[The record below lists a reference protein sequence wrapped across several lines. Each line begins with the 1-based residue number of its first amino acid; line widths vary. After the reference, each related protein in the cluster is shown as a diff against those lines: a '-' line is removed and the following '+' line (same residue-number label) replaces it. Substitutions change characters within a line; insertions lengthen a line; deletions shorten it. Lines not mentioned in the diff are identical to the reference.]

1 MQNGKSRIKRV
12 ASAII
17 AGVMALQTVAPV
29 ISYADDTA
37 SSVATT
43 DDSDAIANVD
53 PGTPVQVDATASE
66 EPSEAPSSGTSQA
79 DENSE
84 ETETNSDITDEVSNE
99 HTDADTADETQ
110 TVEEDAPKQDEST
123 SETTDTAP
131 SRTVTVT
138 LNKNGGE
145 FEPEWLETANEDPI
159 AAYLGTETNDI
170 VVEDTGDTIVA
181 TVTDR
186 DSIDIPVALSSD
198 ESLYFTG
205 WDVSSGSYDA
215 DSETLTFEDG
225 VDAYVLSAVYSSVV
239 DDDQT
244 LVENRTEF
252 DEQTKRQA
260 IQERLKSSGI
270 STYVLRPSDS
280 YNQLD
285 LVVEGLAFTSDDG
298 LTQTF
303 TAPYDGDYIITAYG
317 ANGGTGKG
325 KYQGYRTPGR
335 GGKAEGTVHLN
346 AGQTIHIYLGEAGGY
361 WSTNR
366 TFGGGGGQI
375 DWDRAWFP
383 DEDNGQTDRYHVFG
397 RGGGATYVT
406 VDAWTM
412 DQAGEAAHDYTDAEK
427 AQNNAAAEVAK
438 KHVIL
443 LAGGG
448 GGMGE
453 SGGSAGG
460 GGLEGQGPVANRYYA
475 GGFPPYSNAF
485 SYDATV
491 GGTTPTNG
499 RTLTYEERVDAKVY
513 PATQTRAGFGYHY
526 TVLGELYDANPAHRD
541 PVDFLFDDGQ
551 ARNYGSFFYGAN
563 GITCSGAGGGG
574 WFGGGTD
581 YAFSGGGG
589 SSFVNTSVTIDG
601 EQVEVKDADYEVGGN
616 MKYDSTETAPYLV
629 NGRVIIK
636 MVGETPKLKSVM
648 MPAQSEDISAGNIDE
663 KDGFGQKAILSP
675 GQGSANKTL
684 AYTAITYYN
693 LGDVMTVTPKWE
705 YNTLLNVTY
714 KPWDDSVA
722 KNINN
727 QMSVS
732 ITNTELGIPAE
743 GDKYYNDA
751 YPGWYAVKSV
761 MTITNAPLSMYD
773 TATVTKYFFR
783 CHPTATVSMYN
794 GIRTMDDESESGGL
808 VLDYSIAM
816 EHQGAHVYQNRNTI
830 NDMNAETVSD
840 TVTAT
845 QNHSSS
851 QWKYPELVVK
861 TPKTIQTFNVLFT
874 SPSRNAQDAILYNTD
889 LANQLGIVVTGT
901 NQNYI
906 FTKSGGLTQDEWN
919 NFLRQVSFVTYDR
932 AVFTADGVQSGVEV
946 AWYGFEKAIF
956 GSNQATRHVPT
967 LSDYPGAATHN
978 IASGSLNITSSGSV
992 YRIVGS
998 TTGDNRIY
1006 VSPGVSATVILDNV
1020 TMNYTAA
1027 GAGWGNDTSRAGD
1040 GAISCSHA
1048 NLTIILVGTSRIT
1061 AYGSYS
1067 NAIAKNGTDGS
1078 LMIDGA
1084 GTLYA
1089 VGASG
1094 DHCGAI
1100 GANVNCSFWNFT
1112 VQGGTIYANAGEHC
1126 PGIGSGC
1133 LNQPGEGNGGDG
1145 AGCGNLNFTGGTVVA
1160 RGNTAC
1166 SGIGSG
1172 WGGPV
1177 NGINISNGAKV
1188 TAYGGSYSPGI
1199 GSGGRTDNVQGG
1211 NIGSYHYHVRNIVI
1225 TGGDTVVT
1233 AFGDKSTNMPGI
1245 GCGKDPVG
1253 TVRGTLSNVV
1263 ATTLDGFQGYVRY
1276 GSSEESAAY
1285 STEQPRTPF
1294 TGTGNIGSYLA
1305 SQVNR
1310 GTPVYY
1316 TQVFFSIDTSNK
1328 HVDDADVIGTQVSS
1342 TGTIKPEQFASVSG
1356 TVWAENDRDGVYQVG
1371 DEAVVEGVAVT
1382 LYNADGSVCKT
1393 TTTNKYGAYSFDG
1406 IPEKKNY
1413 TVGFS
1418 NGSSNIQSYS
1428 PTAKIAAGENN
1439 NHVNNDWKSDVFTA
1453 IYQKNT
1459 SQTINCGVYVP
1470 STVSGF
1476 AWDDVNQNGICDN
1489 SESKI
1494 ANVTITLTDA
1504 DGNSLTDVYG
1514 NPITAVLTDA
1524 DGNYSF
1530 TNVRPRKEMKLTLT
1544 SSDTVDISNA
1554 RVSPI
1559 PTSGDEKR
1567 TNKAERSIDVLEFNG
1582 APTSA
1587 TTEKSG
1593 SMLNA
1598 ATIGEVYINSMT
1610 GTGITPVNAEYKNF
1624 ALSANN
1630 SIRGYV
1636 WVESD
1641 YNGILDGW
1649 HETQADINIEEPVL
1663 NGVKVTLKNA
1673 AGATVATTYTDFA
1686 GYYEFLAL
1694 KPGTYKVEYEETDK
1708 TAADKKVLP
1717 EEYDYFGFLVS
1728 PTATTDKKTQM
1739 GNDATA
1745 VMQNNKVAK
1754 AVSKTYQIPD
1764 TRVVS
1769 LSNEKDF
1776 YVSTANCAMY
1786 IPSKVYGYIW
1796 QDDNYNGI
1804 RETNETENVKT
1815 HIYLRRTTKSQFAD
1829 ADEQGTNISGHLLY
1843 KSYNVF
1849 GELVGN
1855 GDLNTA
1861 ADGYYEYDYLEPG
1874 IYYVVFDNTYD
1885 YYGQTLI
1892 NQGNDDTLDSET
1904 QPNISLD
1911 RSHMYCAWIG
1921 DIELPVNTKTEYN
1934 VLSKHND
1941 AGFIRL
1947 LTSFDLKK
1955 VEDLSGIPFENVK
1968 FDYEIYEKADDSG
1981 KSVFPNGPY
1990 TTVPVKPGDTSIKT
2004 EHLTTDKNGLIS
2016 FTNQDI
2022 ATYHLTET
2030 ETLPGYVR
2038 DTKTH
2043 VVKVMPETA
2052 VENNNLIWKTYIS
2065 VDGVRQTN
2073 NLYTLKNTSETT
2085 NLTVTKKWDDANDQD
2100 GIRKNAVITLK
2111 GTVTLPD
2118 GKTEAVPLQKAYTAL
2133 FKATDTYLTYTFR
2146 SIPAYYKGQ
2155 TIQYTVVENPM
2166 DGYTAIVSNT
2176 TGSVDNGYA
2185 ITVTNKHVPQFDDFT
2200 VVKVWD
2206 DGNNVDGIRPD
2217 SVTIHMNG
2225 SDGSSTEATLS
2236 NTKDWKYTFKHIP
2249 LFDANGNEITY
2260 TITEDAVAGYTYTVT
2275 NEGRSFTITNSHV
2288 QETLSIPVTKTWEDN
2303 GNQDGVRPSA
2313 IHVILMGSDGNV
2325 YEANLTAAGKWKYE
2339 FKDLPRYWME
2349 GVAIDYTLSEETVDS
2364 YTYKIE
2370 GDADTGFTVTN
2381 EHIPAVTNVVIN
2393 KYWEDAANQD
2403 GVRPDSVSVTLSGS
2417 DGKTYKATLTK
2428 DGGFS
2433 ETFENLPVFFN
2444 NGTKIAYTVTEDAVA
2459 GYIGKTATDDTG
2471 YVLSITN
2478 THTPETISKTIT
2490 KTWDDNDNQDG
2501 IRPTNVK
2508 VELYGTD
2515 GTLRTQYL
2523 TKDNNWSYSFE
2534 NLPKYQN
2541 EGTII
2546 LYTAK
2551 EEAVEG
2557 YTQKSVTTATGF
2569 NFTNTHEPQTVTYG
2583 ATKVWLDDD
2592 NRDGVRPNSITLVLN
2607 GSDGS
2612 KYTKQMTAA
2621 SNWSDV
2627 TFERI
2632 PMFNNGKYITYT
2644 LSENDVPSYVNSV
2657 AVSEDGKFFT
2667 VTNTHTPDHAIIKIT
2682 EVWHD
2687 ENDQDGIRPKK
2698 VTTIIVGSNGNR
2710 HEVPLHS
2717 SGDWHYT
2724 CDDLVKYWK
2733 NGQLVDYTVE
2743 AVTIDGYTSEVKSL
2757 GNNVFEVHNT
2767 HIPETISKTVTKTWK
2782 DNENQDGIRP
2792 ASVTVTLTGSNAVSK
2807 TATLNEENGWTA
2819 TFENL
2824 PKRDHGN
2831 IVTYNVKESDVEGYE
2846 ASIVKTEDGFQLI
2859 NEHDS
2864 ETTLRTATLVWRDE
2878 NNQDGIRPDTVT
2890 YTLHGSDGSEV
2901 EKTVSK
2907 DDSWADVMFEDLP
2920 VYQNGQKVTYTLT
2933 ESTVDGYTTD
2943 IRDNGHTFTVTNTHI
2958 PAVVNVDVTK
2968 VWTDGEN
2975 QDGNRPNS
2983 ISVILT
2989 GNDGNRYTATITAA
3003 NNWKYTFS
3011 KLPKFFN
3018 EGTQIEYTL
3027 AEDAASGYSN
3037 VIEKKDNYTFVLTNK
3052 YSPATVDIPVVKKW
3066 NDDNDRDG
3074 ARPESFNIVL
3084 NGSDGKLYTG
3094 TLSAENGYTYV
3105 FQSVPKFHNSGT
3117 LISYTVAE
3125 EKVTGY
3131 TTEVAKDSS
3140 GYKFTLTN
3148 TKSIE
3153 TVTKTVSKVWEDSN
3167 NQDGLRPS
3175 AITVILTG
3183 DDGSRYLKSVSAA
3196 ENWTTTFENLPKN
3209 QNHGQSI
3216 QYTVSEAFVSGYTDE
3231 VTQNGNNYTI
3241 TNTHMPAT
3249 TELFVTKTWKD
3260 NGNNDGMRPD
3270 EITVTAHGSDGRS
3283 YAKKLNADNQWS
3295 VMFSN
3300 LPKYANGKTIDYTL
3314 TEEAVPGYTSSITRN
3329 GKSFTLIN
3337 THVDETKNITI
3348 TKAWNDENNQDGL
3361 RPKSITAVVNGSD
3374 GSARFVQLF
3383 ESQNWT
3389 TSLNN
3394 LPKYKNSTE
3403 VQYTVKENAISGYE
3417 TEIKQTGDS
3426 YTITNT
3432 HAPAVVTVSVVK
3444 IWDDEN
3450 NQDGI
3455 RPSLIQ
3461 VTLTGS
3467 DGSTHNAAITKNDGW
3482 TYQFKDLPQYKN
3494 GVKIDYT
3501 LQEAD
3506 SNPYTYEIVKGSDG
3520 YSFTITNNYVPAA
3533 VNVPVTTIWNDDNNR
3548 DGIRAKETV
3557 ITLQGSNGKVYQ
3569 HIVTDKDSFATVF
3582 EDVPKFFD
3590 EGKEVVYTVTQNEVD
3605 GYTTDVTN
3613 TDKYTFQITNTHEP
3627 EKLAKTVT
3635 KVWDDNNNQD
3645 GLRPNTLRIALT
3657 GTDGTYIE
3665 KNLSAAN
3672 NWTETFEGLY
3682 KYFKEGTPIQY
3693 TIDEEAV
3700 GGYEKE
3706 ISEKD
3711 NLITITNTH
3720 APEKLDLIVN
3730 VVWNDAN
3737 NQDGYRP
3744 DTTTI
3749 HMSGTDGTQDTKDF
3763 TKDSSWSSI
3772 VFKDLDRFK
3781 DGTKIK
3787 YTVTEDE
3794 IPQYTTSIVANGN
3807 VVTVTN
3813 THIPEITLR
3822 NISVIWEDNDDQDGI
3837 RPDAVNIKLKG
3848 NDKLVDSS
3856 ELNEDVKWKHSFTKL
3871 PVREN
3876 GNEISYTA
3884 EENEIPGYTT
3894 TIEKTDTGYVFT
3906 NTHIPETVTVTVD
3919 KVWDDSENQDGLR
3932 PDTIHIKL
3940 VSNGIAK
3947 DAYLDA
3953 DSNWHLEFE
3962 GLPKYRDHGILNEY
3976 SVQEVDVDG
3985 YTSTVTTE
3993 DGYAF
3998 TIKND
4003 HVPAVIDI
4011 PITEEWIDD
4020 NNRDGLRPSSHTVI
4034 LTDGINTIE
4043 EIVLDKDNGY
4053 GTVLKDMPKY
4063 KNGVEI
4069 DYQIKDFKVDGY
4081 TTNIIKGDS
4090 VKDFKVTNT
4099 HVPEMVTVTVTE
4111 GWHDQSDYDK
4121 IRPEEIALTL
4131 TGSDGNV
4138 YEKTVNKET
4147 WTAVFSD
4154 LPKNSKGEQIIY
4166 TLTQEGIKG
4175 YSTTITNNQTDTITV
4190 INKHEPVKTIT
4201 VTVTWNDENNKD
4213 SIRPDKVTVKLTD
4226 GTTVVS
4232 TKEVKNDSW
4241 KHIFEDIPVFNG
4253 SDKVSY
4259 TITQDAVNGYT
4270 TEIKA
4275 SDDGN
4280 TIEIINTHISVV
4292 PPKEEP
4298 KKKEPATPAPVV
4310 EVKVEQPAPT
4320 VTLIQTTNKP
4330 TGISFFE
4337 SLFAK

>member
-1 MQNGKSRIKRV
+1 MQKCESRTKRV
-12 ASAII
+12 MSAII
-17 AGVMALQTVAPV
+17 AGMMALQVVAPT
-29 ISYADDTA
+29 ISYADDTVASTA
-37 SSVATT
+37 SSE
-43 DDSDAIANVD
+43 DNSDTKID
-53 PGTPVQVDATASE
+53 PGVPVQTDTASSNTVT
-66 EPSEAPSSGTSQA
+66 EPDSSESL
-79 DENSE
+79 E
-84 ETETNSDITDEVSNE
+84 ETADSEQTGKIQDDTVSDSQGNETNTQEE
-99 HTDADTADETQ
+99 TAQDTVQQND
-110 TVEEDAPKQDEST
+110 SG
-123 SETTDTAP
+123 SETTE
-131 SRTVTVT
+131 SESVRTVTVT
-138 LNKNGGE
+138 LNKNGGI

-159 AAYLGTETNDI
+159 ATYLGTETNDI
-170 VVEDTGDTIVA
+170 AIEDTGDTIVA

-186 DSIDIPVALSSD
+186 DSISIPVALSGD
-198 ESLYFTG
+198 DSLYFTG

-215 DSETLTFEDG
+215 DNETLTFDDG
-225 VDAYVLSAVYSSVV
+225 VDAYVLTAVYNSVA
-239 DDDQT
+239 DEDQQ
-244 LVENRTEF
+244 LIENKEIF
-252 DEQTKRQA
+252 DEQAEKNVLQQKLSA
-260 IQERLKSSGI
+260 SGI
-270 STYVLRPSDS
+270 SLYEMRPSDS

-285 LVVEGLAFTSDDG
+285 LIIDGLAFTSDDG
-298 LTQTF
+298 LVQTF
-303 TAPYDGDYIITAYG
+303 TAPYDGDYTITAYG

-335 GGKAEGTVHLN
+335 GGKAEGTIHLN

-427 AQNNAAAEVAK
+427 AQNDAAAEVAK
-438 KHVIL
+438 NHVIL

-453 SGGSAGG
+453 SGGTAGG

-499 RTLTYEERVDAKVY
+499 RVLTYDERVDAKVY

-526 TVLGELYDANPAHRD
+526 TILGELYDANPANRD
-541 PVDFLFDDGQ
+541 PVSLLFDDGQ

-601 EQVEVKDADYEVGGN
+601 KQVEVKDADYEVGGN
-616 MKYDSTETAPYLV
+616 MKYDSTNSAPYLI
-629 NGRVIIK
+629 NGRVLIH
-636 MVGETPKLKSVM
+636 MVGTTPKIKTIM
-648 MPAQSEDISAGNIDE
+648 MEAQNEDISSSHVDDADVY
-663 KDGFGQKAILSP
+663 GQKAYLNK
-675 GQGSANKTL
+675 GQDVASTTI

-693 LGDVMTVTPKWE
+693 MGDLMTVNPVWE
-705 YNTLLNVTY
+705 YSTMLSPTDRDWN
-714 KPWDDSVA
+714 DSVA
-722 KNINN
+722 KSIDSRL
-727 QMSVS
+727 SVS
-732 ITNTELGIPAE
+732 VANTNLGVPNP
-743 GDKYYNDA
+743 GDKYYNAD

-761 MTITNAPLSMYD
+761 MTITNPVNTMYSTERLTKYYFRCKGIASYTLSSGTKTMYDKGERGELAIDYNIYINHEGVHVYSDRNIINGTPTSTVDDTIAATAGRSASTWQYPHMALTDVNNINTILIQFSSHGFNTNDSISYDASYADSLGITGSGNQYSYIFKAKSKNSVSTANWEKFLQSITYTTYDAATFTSTGVSGGVTIFWYADENLWENNMFYDSSSGHFYACINTGNSITWGEARNRALSMYNSALD
-773 TATVTKYFFR
+773 CYGYLAHITSQSEQDYLYTLMDKSTQGWLGATRKVSGNEWDWYWRDGPANETSEPFFR
-783 CHPTATVSMYN
+783 QNADGTYGTLLWGYENWDSKTEPN
-794 GIRTMDDESESGGL
+794 NSGGVEWCMHYYGSNRGVWNDYIDSNGAVTSFIVEWSKDGL
-808 VLDYSIAM
+808 V
-816 EHQGAHVYQNRNTI
+816 G
-830 NDMNAETVSD
+830 NDHSVSD
-840 TVTAT
+840 T
-845 QNHSSS
+845 
-851 QWKYPELVVK
+851 
-861 TPKTIQTFNVLFT
+861 
-874 SPSRNAQDAILYNTD
+874 
-889 LANQLGIVVTGT
+889 
-901 NQNYI
+901 
-906 FTKSGGLTQDEWN
+906 
-919 NFLRQVSFVTYDR
+919 
-932 AVFTADGVQSGVEV
+932 
-946 AWYGFEKAIF
+946 
-956 GSNQATRHVPT
+956 
-967 LSDYPGAATHN
+967 
-978 IASGSLNITSSGSV
+978 
-992 YRIVGS
+992 
-998 TTGDNRIY
+998 
-1006 VSPGVSATVILDNV
+1006 
-1020 TMNYTAA
+1020 
-1027 GAGWGNDTSRAGD
+1027 
-1040 GAISCSHA
+1040 
-1048 NLTIILVGTSRIT
+1048 
-1061 AYGSYS
+1061 
-1067 NAIAKNGTDGS
+1067 
-1078 LMIDGA
+1078 
-1084 GTLYA
+1084 
-1089 VGASG
+1089 
-1094 DHCGAI
+1094 
-1100 GANVNCSFWNFT
+1100 
-1112 VQGGTIYANAGEHC
+1112 
-1126 PGIGSGC
+1126 
-1133 LNQPGEGNGGDG
+1133 
-1145 AGCGNLNFTGGTVVA
+1145 
-1160 RGNTAC
+1160 
-1166 SGIGSG
+1166 
-1172 WGGPV
+1172 
-1177 NGINISNGAKV
+1177 
-1188 TAYGGSYSPGI
+1188 
-1199 GSGGRTDNVQGG
+1199 
-1211 NIGSYHYHVRNIVI
+1211 
-1225 TGGDTVVT
+1225 
-1233 AFGDKSTNMPGI
+1233 
-1245 GCGKDPVG
+1245 
-1253 TVRGTLSNVV
+1253 
-1263 ATTLDGFQGYVRY
+1263 
-1276 GSSEESAAY
+1276 
-1285 STEQPRTPF
+1285 
-1294 TGTGNIGSYLA
+1294 
-1305 SQVNR
+1305 
-1310 GTPVYY
+1310 
-1316 TQVFFSIDTSNK
+1316 
-1328 HVDDADVIGTQVSS
+1328 DVIGTQIVA
-1342 TGTIKPEQFASVSG
+1342 EQEQKVNNGEVSG
-1356 TVWAENDRDGVYQVG
+1356 TVWAENDYNGLFATDKAKLQDITVQLISDNGTVVATAQTNKLGQYDFTGLAPGNYYVKFTSQSFVG
-1371 DEAVVEGVAVT
+1371 
-1382 LYNADGSVCKT
+1382 YNAVPDGGNSIVQQASKGINDSYAQT
-1393 TTTNKYGAYSFDG
+1393 PVFALTYNDVLEKSF
-1406 IPEKKNY
+1406 
-1413 TVGFS
+1413 
-1418 NGSSNIQSYS
+1418 
-1428 PTAKIAAGENN
+1428 
-1439 NHVNNDWKSDVFTA
+1439 
-1453 IYQKNT
+1453 
-1459 SQTINCGVYVP
+1459 GVYVP

-1476 AWDDVNQNGICDN
+1476 AWDDANQNGIYDN
-1489 SESKI
+1489 REAKI

-1514 NPITAVLTDA
+1514 NPIAAVLTDA
-1524 DGNYSF
+1524 NGNYSF
-1530 TNVRPRKEMKLTLT
+1530 TNVRPRKEMKLTLA
-1544 SSDTVDISNA
+1544 SSNTVDISNA

-1559 PTSGDEKR
+1559 PASGDVKL
-1567 TNKAERSIDVLEFNG
+1567 TNKAEKSIGMLEFNG

-1593 SMLNA
+1593 SMLTS
-1598 ATIGEVYINSMT
+1598 ATIGEIYINSMS

-1649 HETQADINIEEPVL
+1649 HETQADIDIEEPVL

-1694 KPGTYKVEYEETDK
+1694 KPGTYKVEYEETDR

-1717 EEYDYFGFLVS
+1717 EEYDYFGFTVS

-1739 GNDATA
+1739 GNDSTA

-1764 TRVVS
+1764 TRVVN

-1776 YVSTANCAMY
+1776 YVSTANCALY

-1804 RETNETENVKT
+1804 REANETQNVET
-1815 HIYLRRTTKSQFAD
+1815 HIYLRRTTKSKFAD

-1849 GELVGN
+1849 GELIGN

-1861 ADGYYEYDYLEPG
+1861 TDGYYEYNCLEPG

-1885 YYGQTLI
+1885 CYGQTLI
-1892 NQGNDDTLDSET
+1892 NQGNDDTLDSEA

-1968 FDYEIYEKADDSG
+1968 FDYEIYSKAENFGKSVFPDDRHQGAPQIYEGAEDSG
-1981 KSVFPNGPY
+1981 KSVFSDDSNELY
-1990 TTVPVKPGDTSIKT
+1990 TTASIET
-2004 EHLTTDKNGLIS
+2004 FAQAEHLITDKDGLIH
-2016 FTNQDI
+2016 FINQDI

-2030 ETLPGYVR
+2030 KTLPGYVR
-2038 DTKTH
+2038 DKKTH
-2043 VVKVMPETA
+2043 VIKVMPETT
-2052 VENNNLIWKTYIS
+2052 VENNNLVWKTYIS
-2065 VDGVRQTN
+2065 VDGVRQTD

-2100 GIRKNAVITLK
+2100 GIRQNAVITLK

-2118 GKTEAVPLQKAYTAL
+2118 GKAEAVPLQKAYTAL
-2133 FKATDTYLTYTFR
+2133 FKATDTYLSYTFR

-2155 TIQYTVVENPM
+2155 TIQYTVIENPM
-2166 DGYTAIVSNT
+2166 DGYTATVGAT
-2176 TGSVDNGYA
+2176 TGSADKGYA

-2200 VVKVWD
+2200 VTKVWD
-2206 DGNNVDGIRPD
+2206 DSNNIDGMRPD
-2217 SVTIHMNG
+2217 SVTIHLNG

-2236 NTKDWKYTFKHIP
+2236 NAKDWKYTFKHMP
-2249 LFDANGNEITY
+2249 LFDANGNKITY

-2288 QETLSIPVTKTWEDN
+2288 QETFSIPVTKTWEDN

-2313 IHVILMGSDGNV
+2313 IHVTLMGSDGNV

-2349 GVAIDYTLSEETVDS
+2349 GVAIDYTLNEEAVNG

-2381 EHIPAVTNVVIN
+2381 EHISAVTNVVVN

-2403 GVRPDSVSVTLSGS
+2403 GVRPDSVAVTLSGS

-2428 DGGFS
+2428 DTGFS
-2433 ETFENLPVFFN
+2433 KTFENLPVFFN
-2444 NGTKIAYTVTEDAVA
+2444 NGTKITYTVTEDAVN
-2459 GYIGKTATDDTG
+2459 GYTGKITTDDTG
-2471 YVLSITN
+2471 YILSITN
-2478 THTPETISKTIT
+2478 THAPETIRKTVT
-2490 KTWDDNDNQDG
+2490 KTWDDGNDRDG

-2508 VELYGTD
+2508 IELYGTD
-2515 GTLRTQYL
+2515 GTRRTQYL
-2523 TKDNNWSYSFE
+2523 TKDNHWSYSFE

-2546 LYTAK
+2546 LYTIK
-2551 EEAVEG
+2551 EEAVDG
-2557 YTQKSVTTATGF
+2557 YTQKSVTTTAGF
-2569 NFTNTHEPQTVTYG
+2569 DLTNTHEIQTADYEVK
-2583 ATKVWLDDD
+2583 KVWIDD
-2592 NRDGVRPNSITLVLN
+2592 NDRDGARPTSITLTLT

-2621 SNWSDV
+2621 DNWNAV
-2627 TFERI
+2627 TFERV
-2632 PMFNNGKYITYT
+2632 PMFNGGKYITYT
-2644 LSENDVPSYVNSV
+2644 LTENEVPSYINSIE
-2657 AVSEDGKFFT
+2657 VSEDGKHFT
-2667 VTNTHTPDHAIIKIT
+2667 VTNTHAPDHTVINIT

-2687 ENDQDGIRPKK
+2687 ENDQDGIRPRKMIAI
-2698 VTTIIVGSNGNR
+2698 VVGSNGNR

-2975 QDGNRPNS
+2975 QDGNRPDS

-3074 ARPESFNIVL
+3074 ARPESVNIVL

-3249 TELFVTKTWKD
+3249 TEFFVTKTWKD

-3467 DGSTHNAAITKNDGW
+3467 DGSVRNAAITKNDGW
-3482 TYQFKDLPQYKN
+3482 TYQFKNLPKYKN
-3494 GVKIDYT
+3494 GMKIDYT
-3501 LQEAD
+3501 LQEAN
-3506 SNPYTYEIVKGSDG
+3506 SNPYTYEIVKGSDE
-3520 YSFTITNNYVPAA
+3520 YSFTITNNYVPAV
-3533 VNVPVTTIWNDDNNR
+3533 VNVPITTVWDDDDNR
-3548 DGIRAKETV
+3548 DGIRAKETA
-3557 ITLQGSNGKVYQ
+3557 ITLHGSNGKVYQ
-3569 HIVTDKDSFATVF
+3569 RIVTGKDDFATVF

-3590 EGKEVVYTVTQNEVD
+3590 EGREVVYTVTQNEMN
-3605 GYTTDVTN
+3605 GYTANIAN

-3627 EKLAKTVT
+3627 ERLAKTVT

-3645 GLRPNTLRIALT
+3645 GLRPNTLRVALT

-3665 KNLSAAN
+3665 KSLSTAN
-3672 NWTETFEGLY
+3672 NWTETFDGLY

-3693 TIDEEAV
+3693 TIDEEMV

-3744 DTTTI
+3744 DAATI
-3749 HMSGTDGTQDTKDF
+3749 HMSGTDGTQDTRDF
-3763 TKDSSWSSI
+3763 TKSSSWTAI
-3772 VFKDLDRFK
+3772 VFKDLDHYK
-3781 DGTKIK
+3781 DGNEIK

-3794 IPQYTTSIVANGN
+3794 IPQYTTSIAVNGN

-3932 PDTIHIKL
+3932 PDSIDVILTGSDGNTYNATI
-3940 VSNGIAK
+3940 SEK
-3947 DAYLDA
+3947 D
-3953 DSNWHLEFE
+3953 NWTYIFAN
-3962 GLPKYRDHGILNEY
+3962 LPKYFNDGTLVEY
-3976 SVQEVDVDG
+3976 SLQEVETDGYAGTVTKGTDG
-3985 YTSTVTTE
+3985 YT
-3993 DGYAF
+3993 F

-4003 HVPAVIDI
+4003 HTPAVVDI
-4011 PITEEWIDD
+4011 PVTKVWNDD
-4020 NNRDGLRPSSHTVI
+4020 EDRDGLRPNSI
-4034 LTDGINTIE
+4034 
-4043 EIVLDKDNGY
+4043 
-4053 GTVLKDMPKY
+4053 
-4063 KNGVEI
+4063 
-4069 DYQIKDFKVDGY
+4069 
-4081 TTNIIKGDS
+4081 
-4090 VKDFKVTNT
+4090 
-4099 HVPEMVTVTVTE
+4099 HV
-4111 GWHDQSDYDK
+4111 
-4121 IRPEEIALTL
+4121 TL
-4131 TGSDGNV
+4131 TGSDGST
-4138 YEKTVNKET
+4138 YKKDLEKD
-4147 WTAVFSD
+4147 S
-4154 LPKNSKGEQIIY
+4154 
-4166 TLTQEGIKG
+4166 G
-4175 YSTTITNNQTDTITV
+4175 YSTIFTSLPKYHNGELISYSLAETPVEGYETDIQAAESGYGFTITNT
-4190 INKHEPVKTIT
+4190 HEVSKKTIK
-4201 VTVTWNDENNKD
+4201 VSKVWDDAENQD
-4213 SIRPDKVTVKLTD
+4213 GIRPDSVTATLTGSNNSKYTAKLNKENNWTYTFEGLFCKAD
-4226 GTTVVS
+4226 GATIKYEVSEKDVAGYTPSIKETEGGFIITNAHKPETV
-4232 TKEVKNDSW
+4232 TINIVKNWNDSQNADN
-4241 KHIFEDIPVFNG
+4241 IRPDAISITLTG
-4253 SDKVSY
+4253 SDNSSRSITLNKAGDYKTAVDSLPKFHEGKQITY
-4259 TITQDAVNGYT
+4259 TVTETPVDGYT
-4270 TEIKA
+4270 SSVQASADGYSFVVINTHTPEVHQEKKETPTTPKFEIKA
-4275 SDDGN
+4275 EPST
-4280 TIEIINTHISVV
+4280 TI
-4292 PPKEEP
+4292 
-4298 KKKEPATPAPVV
+4298 
-4310 EVKVEQPAPT
+4310 
-4320 VTLIQTTNKP
+4320 IQTTNKP
-4330 TGISFFE
+4330 TGVSFFD
-4337 SLFAK
+4337 SLLG

>member
-1 MQNGKSRIKRV
+1 MQKCESRTKRV
-12 ASAII
+12 MSAII
-17 AGVMALQTVAPV
+17 AGMMALQVVAPT
-29 ISYADDTA
+29 ISYADDTVASTA
-37 SSVATT
+37 SSEDNSNTQ
-43 DDSDAIANVD
+43 ID
-53 PGTPVQVDATASE
+53 PGVPVQTDTASSNTVT
-66 EPSEAPSSGTSQA
+66 EPDSSESL
-79 DENSE
+79 E
-84 ETETNSDITDEVSNE
+84 ETADSEQTGEIQDDTVSDSQGNETNTQEETVQ
-99 HTDADTADETQ
+99 DTVQ
-110 TVEEDAPKQDEST
+110 QNNSG
-123 SETTDTAP
+123 SETTE
-131 SRTVTVT
+131 SESVRTVTVT
-138 LNKNGGE
+138 LNKNGGI

-170 VVEDTGDTIVA
+170 AIEDTGDTIVA

-186 DSIDIPVALSSD
+186 DSISIPVALSGD
-198 ESLYFTG
+198 DSLYFTG

-215 DSETLTFEDG
+215 DNETLTFDDG
-225 VDAYVLSAVYSSVV
+225 VDAYVLTAVYDSVA
-239 DDDQT
+239 DEDQQ
-244 LVENRTEF
+244 LIENKEIF
-252 DEQTKRQA
+252 DEQAEKNVLQQKLSA
-260 IQERLKSSGI
+260 SGI
-270 STYVLRPSDS
+270 NLYEMRPSDS

-285 LVVEGLAFTSDDG
+285 LIIDGLAFTSDDG
-298 LTQTF
+298 LVQTF
-303 TAPYDGDYIITAYG
+303 TAPYDGDYTITAYG

-335 GGKAEGTVHLN
+335 GGKAEGTIHLN

-427 AQNNAAAEVAK
+427 AQNDAAAEVAK
-438 KHVIL
+438 NHVIL

-453 SGGSAGG
+453 SGGTAGG

-499 RTLTYEERVDAKVY
+499 RVLTYDERVDAKVY

-526 TVLGELYDANPAHRD
+526 TILGELYDANPANRD
-541 PVDFLFDDGQ
+541 PVSLLFDDGQ

-601 EQVEVKDADYEVGGN
+601 KQVEVKDADYEVGGN
-616 MKYDSTETAPYLV
+616 MKYDSTNSAPYLI
-629 NGRVIIK
+629 NGRVLIH
-636 MVGETPKLKSVM
+636 MVGTTPKMKTIM
-648 MPAQSEDISAGNIDE
+648 MEAQNEDISSSHVDDADVY
-663 KDGFGQKAILSP
+663 GQKAYLNK
-675 GQGSANKTL
+675 GQDVASTTI

-693 LGDVMTVTPKWE
+693 MGDLMTVNPVWE
-705 YNTLLNVTY
+705 YSTMLSPTDRDWN
-714 KPWDDSVA
+714 DSVA
-722 KNINN
+722 KSIDSRL
-727 QMSVS
+727 SVS
-732 ITNTELGIPAE
+732 VANTNLGVPNP
-743 GDKYYNDA
+743 GDKYYNAD

-761 MTITNAPLSMYD
+761 MTITNPVNTMYSTERLTKYYFRCKGIASYTLSSGTKTMYDKGERGELAIDYNIYINHEGVHVYSDRNIINGTPTSTVDDTIAATAGRSASTWQYPHMALTDVNNINTILVQFSSHGFNTSDSISYDASYADSLGITGSGNQYSYIFKAKSKNSVSTANWEKFLQSITYTTYDAATFTSTGVSGGVTIFWYADENLWENNMFYDSSSSHFYACINTGSSITWGEARNRALSMYNSALD
-773 TATVTKYFFR
+773 CYGYLAHITSQSEQDYLYTLMDKSTQGWLGATRKVSENEWDWYWRDGPANETNEPFFR
-783 CHPTATVSMYN
+783 QNADGIYGSLLWGYENWDSKTEPNNVGDEWCMHYYGNKSGVWNDYSDTN
-794 GIRTMDDESESGGL
+794 GAVTSFIVEWSKDGL
-808 VLDYSIAM
+808 V
-816 EHQGAHVYQNRNTI
+816 G
-830 NDMNAETVSD
+830 NDHSVSD
-840 TVTAT
+840 T
-845 QNHSSS
+845 
-851 QWKYPELVVK
+851 
-861 TPKTIQTFNVLFT
+861 
-874 SPSRNAQDAILYNTD
+874 
-889 LANQLGIVVTGT
+889 
-901 NQNYI
+901 
-906 FTKSGGLTQDEWN
+906 
-919 NFLRQVSFVTYDR
+919 
-932 AVFTADGVQSGVEV
+932 
-946 AWYGFEKAIF
+946 
-956 GSNQATRHVPT
+956 
-967 LSDYPGAATHN
+967 
-978 IASGSLNITSSGSV
+978 
-992 YRIVGS
+992 
-998 TTGDNRIY
+998 
-1006 VSPGVSATVILDNV
+1006 
-1020 TMNYTAA
+1020 
-1027 GAGWGNDTSRAGD
+1027 
-1040 GAISCSHA
+1040 
-1048 NLTIILVGTSRIT
+1048 
-1061 AYGSYS
+1061 
-1067 NAIAKNGTDGS
+1067 
-1078 LMIDGA
+1078 
-1084 GTLYA
+1084 
-1089 VGASG
+1089 
-1094 DHCGAI
+1094 
-1100 GANVNCSFWNFT
+1100 
-1112 VQGGTIYANAGEHC
+1112 
-1126 PGIGSGC
+1126 
-1133 LNQPGEGNGGDG
+1133 
-1145 AGCGNLNFTGGTVVA
+1145 
-1160 RGNTAC
+1160 
-1166 SGIGSG
+1166 
-1172 WGGPV
+1172 
-1177 NGINISNGAKV
+1177 
-1188 TAYGGSYSPGI
+1188 
-1199 GSGGRTDNVQGG
+1199 
-1211 NIGSYHYHVRNIVI
+1211 
-1225 TGGDTVVT
+1225 
-1233 AFGDKSTNMPGI
+1233 
-1245 GCGKDPVG
+1245 
-1253 TVRGTLSNVV
+1253 
-1263 ATTLDGFQGYVRY
+1263 
-1276 GSSEESAAY
+1276 
-1285 STEQPRTPF
+1285 
-1294 TGTGNIGSYLA
+1294 
-1305 SQVNR
+1305 
-1310 GTPVYY
+1310 
-1316 TQVFFSIDTSNK
+1316 
-1328 HVDDADVIGTQVSS
+1328 DVIGTQIVA
-1342 TGTIKPEQFASVSG
+1342 EQEQKVNNGEVSG
-1356 TVWAENDRDGVYQVG
+1356 TVWAENDYNGLFAT
-1371 DEAVVEGVAVT
+1371 DEAKLQDITVQLISDNGTVVATAQTNRLGQYDFTGLAPGNYYVKFTSQSFVG
-1382 LYNADGSVCKT
+1382 YNAVPDGGNSIVQQASKGINDSYAQT
-1393 TTTNKYGAYSFDG
+1393 PVFALTYNDVLEKSF
-1406 IPEKKNY
+1406 
-1413 TVGFS
+1413 
-1418 NGSSNIQSYS
+1418 
-1428 PTAKIAAGENN
+1428 
-1439 NHVNNDWKSDVFTA
+1439 
-1453 IYQKNT
+1453 
-1459 SQTINCGVYVP
+1459 GVYVP

-1476 AWDDVNQNGICDN
+1476 AWDDANQNGIYDN
-1489 SESKI
+1489 REAKI

-1514 NPITAVLTDA
+1514 NPIAAVLTDA
-1524 DGNYSF
+1524 NGNYSF

-1559 PTSGDEKR
+1559 PTSGDVKL
-1567 TNKAERSIDVLEFNG
+1567 TNKAEKSIGMLEFNG

-1593 SMLNA
+1593 SMLTS
-1598 ATIGEVYINSMT
+1598 ATIGEIYINSMS

-1728 PTATTDKKTQM
+1728 PTAATDKKTQM
-1739 GNDATA
+1739 GNDSTA

-1764 TRVVS
+1764 TRVVA
-1769 LSNEKDF
+1769 LNNEKDF

-1892 NQGNDDTLDSET
+1892 NQGNDDTLDSEA

-1947 LTSFDLKK
+1947 LTDFDLKK
-1955 VEDLSGIPFENVK
+1955 IEDLSGIPFENVK
-1968 FDYEIYEKADDSG
+1968 FDYEIYEKAADSG

-2004 EHLTTDKNGLIS
+2004 KHLTTDKNGLIH

-2022 ATYHLTET
+2022 ATYHLIET
-2030 ETLPGYVR
+2030 ETLPGYVK

-2043 VVKVMPETA
+2043 VVKVMPEAA
-2052 VENNNLIWKTYIS
+2052 VENNNLVWKTYIS
-2065 VDGVRQTN
+2065 VDGVRLTD

-2100 GIRKNAVITLK
+2100 GIRQNAVITLK

-2118 GKTEAVPLQKAYTAL
+2118 GQTEAVPLQKAYTAL

-2155 TIQYTVVENPM
+2155 TIQYTVIENPM
-2166 DGYTAIVSNT
+2166 DGYTATVSAT
-2176 TGSVDNGYA
+2176 TGSTDKGYA

-2200 VVKVWD
+2200 VTKVWD
-2206 DGNNVDGIRPD
+2206 DSNNIDGMRPD
-2217 SVTIHMNG
+2217 SVTIHLNG

-2236 NTKDWKYTFKHIP
+2236 NAKDWKYTFKHMP
-2249 LFDANGNEITY
+2249 LYDANGNEITY
-2260 TITEDAVAGYTYTVT
+2260 TITEDAVTGYTYTVT
-2275 NEGRSFTITNSHV
+2275 NKDRAFTITNKHT
-2288 QETLSIPVTKTWEDN
+2288 QETFSIPVTKTWEDN

-2313 IHVILMGSDGNV
+2313 IHVTLMGSDGNV

-2339 FKDLPRYWME
+2339 FKDLPHYWME
-2349 GVAIDYTLSEETVDS
+2349 GVAIDYTLNEEAVNG

-2381 EHIPAVTNVVIN
+2381 EHISAVTNVVVN
-2393 KYWEDAANQD
+2393 KYWEDAENQD
-2403 GVRPDSVSVTLSGS
+2403 GVRPDSVAVTLSGS

-2428 DGGFS
+2428 DTGFS
-2433 ETFENLPVFFN
+2433 KTFENLPVFFN
-2444 NGTKIAYTVTEDAVA
+2444 NGTKITYTVTEDAVN
-2459 GYIGKTATDDTG
+2459 GYTGKITTDDTG
-2471 YVLSITN
+2471 YILSITN
-2478 THTPETISKTIT
+2478 THAPETIRKTVT
-2490 KTWDDNDNQDG
+2490 KTWDDGNDRDG

-2508 VELYGTD
+2508 IELYGTD
-2515 GTLRTQYL
+2515 GTRRTQYL
-2523 TKDNNWSYSFE
+2523 TKDNHWSYSFE

-2546 LYTAK
+2546 LYTIK
-2551 EEAVEG
+2551 EEAVDG
-2557 YTQKSVTTATGF
+2557 YTQKSVTTTAGF
-2569 NFTNTHEPQTVTYG
+2569 DLTNTHEIQTADYEVK
-2583 ATKVWLDDD
+2583 KVWIDD
-2592 NRDGVRPNSITLVLN
+2592 NDRDGARPTSITLTLT

-2621 SNWSDV
+2621 DNWNAV
-2627 TFERI
+2627 TFERV
-2632 PMFNNGKYITYT
+2632 PMFNGGKYITYT
-2644 LSENDVPSYVNSV
+2644 LTENEVPSYINLIE
-2657 AVSEDGKFFT
+2657 VSEDGKHFT
-2667 VTNTHTPDHAIIKIT
+2667 VTNTHAPDHTVINIT

-2687 ENDQDGIRPKK
+2687 ENDQDGIRPRKMTAI
-2698 VTTIIVGSNGNR
+2698 VVGSNGNR

-2807 TATLNEENGWTA
+2807 TATLNEDNGWTA

-2831 IVTYNVKESDVEGYE
+2831 IVAYNVKESDTEGYE
-2846 ASIVKTEDGFQLI
+2846 ASVVKTEDGFQLI

-2864 ETTLRTATLVWRDE
+2864 ETTMRTVTLVWRDE
-2878 NNQDGIRPDTVT
+2878 DNRDGVRPDAVT
-2890 YTLHGSDGSEV
+2890 YTLHGSDGSEQ
-2901 EKTVSK
+2901 EKTVNK
-2907 DDSWADVMFEDLP
+2907 DDAWNDVVFEDLP
-2920 VYQNGQKVTYTLT
+2920 VYQNGQRISYTLT
-2933 ESTVDGYTTD
+2933 ESAIDGYTND
-2943 IRDNGHTFTVTNTHI
+2943 IRSSGNTFTVTNTHI
-2958 PAVVNVDVTK
+2958 PETVNVDVTK
-2968 VWTDGEN
+2968 IWTDGEN
-2975 QDGNRPNS
+2975 QDGNRPDS

-2989 GNDGNRYTATITAA
+2989 GSDGKRYTTTITAA
-3003 NNWKYTFS
+3003 NNWKHTFL

-3027 AEDAASGYSN
+3027 TEDTMSGYSD
-3037 VIEKKDNYTFVLTNK
+3037 VVEKRSDYVFVLTNK
-3052 YSPATVDIPVVKKW
+3052 YSPATVDVTIVKKW
-3066 NDDNDRDG
+3066 DDDNDRDG
-3074 ARPESFNIVL
+3074 MRPESVDIVL

-3094 TLSAENGYTYV
+3094 TLSTENGYTCV
-3105 FQSVPKFHNSGT
+3105 FQSVPKYHDGGT
-3117 LISYTVAE
+3117 LINYTIAE
-3125 EKVTGY
+3125 EKIPGY
-3131 TTEVAKDSS
+3131 TTTIAKDAS

-3148 TKSIE
+3148 AKTID
-3153 TVTKTVSKVWEDSN
+3153 TVAKTVSKVWDDNN
-3167 NQDGLRPS
+3167 NQDGLRPT

-3183 DDGSRYLKSVSAA
+3183 DDGSRRVKSVTAA
-3196 ENWTTTFENLPKN
+3196 ENWTVTFENLPKN
-3209 QNHGQSI
+3209 KNHGQNI
-3216 QYTVSEAFVSGYTDE
+3216 QYTVSEAFVSGYTE
-3231 VTQNGNNYTI
+3231 AITQNDDNYTI
-3241 TNTHMPAT
+3241 TNTHTPASS
-3249 TELFVTKTWKD
+3249 EFFVTKIWKD

-3283 YAKKLNADNQWS
+3283 YTEKLNANNQWS
-3295 VMFSN
+3295 IMFSN
-3300 LPKYANGKTIDYTL
+3300 LPKYADGKTIDYTL
-3314 TEEAVPGYTSSITRN
+3314 AEEVVPGYASSITRN

-3361 RPKSITAVVNGSD
+3361 RPKTITAVVNGSD

-3383 ESQNWT
+3383 EGQNWAT
-3389 TSLNN
+3389 NLNN
-3394 LPKYKNSTE
+3394 LPKYKNGTE
-3403 VQYTVKENAISGYE
+3403 IQYTVKENAIPGYE

-3426 YTITNT
+3426 YAITNSHT
-3432 HAPAVVTVSVVK
+3432 PAVVTVSAVK
-3444 IWDDEN
+3444 VWDDAN

-3467 DGSTHNAAITKNDGW
+3467 DGSVRNAAITKNDGW
-3482 TYQFKDLPQYKN
+3482 TYQFKNLPKYNN
-3494 GVKIDYT
+3494 GTKIDYT
-3501 LQEAD
+3501 LQEAN
-3506 SNPYTYEIVKGSDG
+3506 SNPYTYEIVKGSDE
-3520 YSFTITNNYVPAA
+3520 YSFTITNNYVPAV
-3533 VNVPVTTIWNDDNNR
+3533 VNVPVTTVWDDDDNR
-3548 DGIRAKETV
+3548 DGIRAKETA
-3557 ITLQGSNGKVYQ
+3557 ITLQGSNGKTYQ
-3569 HIVTDKDSFATVF
+3569 RIVTGKDSFATVF
-3582 EDVPKFFD
+3582 ENMPKFFD
-3590 EGKEVVYTVTQNEVD
+3590 EGKEVVYTVTQNEMN
-3605 GYTTDVTN
+3605 GYTAN
-3613 TDKYTFQITNTHEP
+3613 IASTDKYTFQITNTHEP
-3627 EKLAKTVT
+3627 ERLAKTVT

-3665 KNLSAAN
+3665 KSLSTAN
-3672 NWTETFEGLY
+3672 NWTETFDGLY

-3700 GGYEKE
+3700 GGYEKG

-3720 APEKLDLIVN
+3720 ATEKLDLIVN

-3744 DTTTI
+3744 DAATI
-3749 HMSGTDGTQDTKDF
+3749 HMSGTDGTQDTRDF
-3763 TKDSSWSSI
+3763 TKNSSWTAI
-3772 VFKDLDRFK
+3772 VFKDLDHYK
-3781 DGTKIK
+3781 DGNEIK
-3787 YTVTEDE
+3787 YTVAEDE
-3794 IPQYTTSIVANGN
+3794 IPQYTTSIAVNGN

-3813 THIPEITLR
+3813 THIPETTLR
-3822 NISVIWEDNDDQDGI
+3822 NISVIWDDNNDQDGL
-3837 RPDAVNIKLKG
+3837 RPDAVSIKLKG
-3848 NDKLVDSS
+3848 NDKFIDSS

-3876 GNEISYTA
+3876 GNKITYTA

-3894 TIEKTDTGYVFT
+3894 SIEKTDTGYVFT

-3919 KVWDDSENQDGLR
+3919 KVWKDAENQDGLR
-3932 PDTIHIKL
+3932 PDAIHIRL
-3940 VSNGIAK
+3940 ISNDIEK
-3947 DAYLDA
+3947 DTYLDA
-3953 DSNWHLEFE
+3953 ESDWHLDFE

-3985 YTSTVTTE
+3985 YTSTVTTK

-3998 TIKND
+3998 TIEND

-4020 NNRDGLRPSSHTVI
+4020 NDRDGLRPDSHTVI
-4034 LTDGINTIE
+4034 LVDGTNTIE
-4043 EIVLDKDNGY
+4043 EVVLDKNNGY
-4053 GTVLKDMPKY
+4053 GVVLKNMPKY

-4069 DYQIKDFKVDGY
+4069 NYQIKDFKVDGY
-4081 TTNIIKGDS
+4081 TTNIIKSDS
-4090 VKDFKVTNT
+4090 VKDFNITNT

-4121 IRPEEIALTL
+4121 IRPEKVTLTL

-4138 YEKTVNKET
+4138 YEKTVTKDT
-4147 WTAVFSD
+4147 WTTAFSD

-4175 YSTTITNNQTDTITV
+4175 YKTTITDNETGTIAV
-4190 INKHEPVKTIT
+4190 INTHEPVKTIT

-4213 SIRPDKVTVKLTD
+4213 NIRPDKVTVKLAN
-4226 GTTVVS
+4226 GTTAVS
-4232 TKEVKNDSW
+4232 TKEINNDSW
-4241 KHIFEDIPVFNG
+4241 KHVFENIIVFNG
-4253 SDKVSY
+4253 DGKASY
-4259 TITQDAVNGYT
+4259 TVTQDAVSEYT

-4280 TIEIINTHISVV
+4280 TIEIINTHVPV
-4292 PPKEEP
+4292 APPKEEP
-4298 KKKEPATPAPVV
+4298 KQEETVTPAAPAPVV
-4310 EVKVEQPAPT
+4310 EIKTEPT
-4320 VTLIQTTNKP
+4320 TTVIETPNKQ
-4330 TGISFFE
+4330 TGISFMDG
-4337 SLFAK
+4337 LFG

>member
-1 MQNGKSRIKRV
+1 MQKCESRTKRV
-12 ASAII
+12 MSAII
-17 AGVMALQTVAPV
+17 AGMMALQVVAPT
-29 ISYADDTA
+29 ISYADDTVASTA
-37 SSVATT
+37 SSE
-43 DDSDAIANVD
+43 DNSDTQID
-53 PGTPVQVDATASE
+53 PGVPVQTDTASSNTVT
-66 EPSEAPSSGTSQA
+66 EPDSSESL
-79 DENSE
+79 E
-84 ETETNSDITDEVSNE
+84 ET
-99 HTDADTADETQ
+99 ADSEQ
-110 TVEEDAPKQDEST
+110 T
-123 SETTDTAP
+123 SETQDDTVSDSQGDEKDTQEEIAQDTVQQND
-131 SRTVTVT
+131 SDTETTETESIRTVTVT
-138 LNKNGGE
+138 LNKNGGI

-159 AAYLGTETNDI
+159 AAYLGTETDDI
-170 VVEDTGDTIVA
+170 SVEDTGDTIVA

-186 DSIDIPVALSSD
+186 DSISIPVALSGND
-198 ESLYFTG
+198 SLYFTG

-215 DSETLTFEDG
+215 DNEMLTFDDG
-225 VDAYVLSAVYSSVV
+225 VDAYVLTAVYDSVA
-239 DDDQT
+239 DEDQQ
-244 LVENRTEF
+244 LIENKEIF
-252 DEQTKRQA
+252 DEQA
-260 IQERLKSSGI
+260 ERNALQQRLSASGI
-270 STYVLRPSDS
+270 SLYEMRPSDS

-285 LVVEGLAFTSDDG
+285 LIIDGLAFTSDDG
-298 LTQTF
+298 LVQTF
-303 TAPYDGDYIITAYG
+303 TAPYDGDYTITAYG

-335 GGKAEGTVHLN
+335 GGKAEGTIHLS

-361 WSTNR
+361 WSTER

-383 DEDNGQTDRYHVFG
+383 DEDKGQTDRYHVFG

-427 AQNNAAAEVAK
+427 AQNDAAVEVAK

-453 SGGSAGG
+453 SGGTAGG

-499 RTLTYEERVDAKVY
+499 RVLTYDERVNAKVY

-526 TVLGELYDANPAHRD
+526 TILGELYDANPANRD
-541 PVDFLFDDGQ
+541 PVSLLFDDGQ

-601 EQVEVKDADYEVGGN
+601 KQVEVKDADYEVGGN
-616 MKYDSTETAPYLV
+616 MKYDSTNSAPYLI
-629 NGRVIIK
+629 NGRVLIH
-636 MVGETPKLKSVM
+636 MVGTTPKMKTIM
-648 MPAQSEDISAGNIDE
+648 MEAQNEDISSSHVDDADVY
-663 KDGFGQKAILSP
+663 GQKAYLNK
-675 GQGSANKTL
+675 GQDVASTTI

-693 LGDVMTVTPKWE
+693 MGDLMTVNPVWE
-705 YNTLLNVTY
+705 YSTMLSPTDRDWN
-714 KPWDDSVA
+714 DSVA
-722 KNINN
+722 KSIDSRL
-727 QMSVS
+727 SVS
-732 ITNTELGIPAE
+732 VVNTNLGVPNP
-743 GDKYYNDA
+743 GDKYYNAD

-761 MTITNAPLSMYD
+761 MTITNPVNTMYSTEKLTKYYFRCKGIASYTLSSGTKTMYDKGERGELAIDYNIYINHEGVHVYSDRNIINGTPTSTVDDTIAATAGRSASTWQYPHMALTDVNNINTILVQFSSHGFNTSDSISYDASYADSLGITGSGNQYSYIFKAKSKNSVSTANWEKFLQSITYTTYDAATFTSTGVSGGVTIFWYADENLWENNMFYDSSSSHFYACINTGSSITWGEARNRALSMYNSALD
-773 TATVTKYFFR
+773 CYGYLAHITSQSEQDYLYTLMDKSTQGWLGATRKVSGNEWDWYWRDGPANETSEPFFR
-783 CHPTATVSMYN
+783 QNAG
-794 GIRTMDDESESGGL
+794 GIYGSLLWGYENWDSKTEPNNSGGVEWCMHYYGSNRGVWNDYIDSNGAVTSFIVEWSKDGL
-808 VLDYSIAM
+808 V
-816 EHQGAHVYQNRNTI
+816 G
-830 NDMNAETVSD
+830 NDHSVSD
-840 TVTAT
+840 T
-845 QNHSSS
+845 
-851 QWKYPELVVK
+851 
-861 TPKTIQTFNVLFT
+861 
-874 SPSRNAQDAILYNTD
+874 
-889 LANQLGIVVTGT
+889 
-901 NQNYI
+901 
-906 FTKSGGLTQDEWN
+906 
-919 NFLRQVSFVTYDR
+919 
-932 AVFTADGVQSGVEV
+932 
-946 AWYGFEKAIF
+946 
-956 GSNQATRHVPT
+956 
-967 LSDYPGAATHN
+967 
-978 IASGSLNITSSGSV
+978 
-992 YRIVGS
+992 
-998 TTGDNRIY
+998 
-1006 VSPGVSATVILDNV
+1006 
-1020 TMNYTAA
+1020 
-1027 GAGWGNDTSRAGD
+1027 
-1040 GAISCSHA
+1040 
-1048 NLTIILVGTSRIT
+1048 
-1061 AYGSYS
+1061 
-1067 NAIAKNGTDGS
+1067 
-1078 LMIDGA
+1078 
-1084 GTLYA
+1084 
-1089 VGASG
+1089 
-1094 DHCGAI
+1094 
-1100 GANVNCSFWNFT
+1100 
-1112 VQGGTIYANAGEHC
+1112 
-1126 PGIGSGC
+1126 
-1133 LNQPGEGNGGDG
+1133 
-1145 AGCGNLNFTGGTVVA
+1145 
-1160 RGNTAC
+1160 
-1166 SGIGSG
+1166 
-1172 WGGPV
+1172 
-1177 NGINISNGAKV
+1177 
-1188 TAYGGSYSPGI
+1188 
-1199 GSGGRTDNVQGG
+1199 
-1211 NIGSYHYHVRNIVI
+1211 
-1225 TGGDTVVT
+1225 
-1233 AFGDKSTNMPGI
+1233 
-1245 GCGKDPVG
+1245 
-1253 TVRGTLSNVV
+1253 
-1263 ATTLDGFQGYVRY
+1263 
-1276 GSSEESAAY
+1276 
-1285 STEQPRTPF
+1285 
-1294 TGTGNIGSYLA
+1294 
-1305 SQVNR
+1305 
-1310 GTPVYY
+1310 
-1316 TQVFFSIDTSNK
+1316 
-1328 HVDDADVIGTQVSS
+1328 DVIGTQIVA
-1342 TGTIKPEQFASVSG
+1342 EQEQKVNNGEVSG
-1356 TVWAENDRDGVYQVG
+1356 TVWAENDYNGLFAT
-1371 DEAVVEGVAVT
+1371 DEAKLQDITVQLISDNGTVVATAQTNKLGQYDFTGLAPGNYYVKFTSQSFVG
-1382 LYNADGSVCKT
+1382 YNAVPDGGNSIVQQASKGINDSYAQT
-1393 TTTNKYGAYSFDG
+1393 PVFALTYNDVLEKSF
-1406 IPEKKNY
+1406 
-1413 TVGFS
+1413 
-1418 NGSSNIQSYS
+1418 
-1428 PTAKIAAGENN
+1428 
-1439 NHVNNDWKSDVFTA
+1439 
-1453 IYQKNT
+1453 
-1459 SQTINCGVYVP
+1459 GVYVP

-1476 AWDDVNQNGICDN
+1476 AWDDANQNGIYDN
-1489 SESKI
+1489 REAKI

-1514 NPITAVLTDA
+1514 NPIAAVLTDA
-1524 DGNYSF
+1524 NGNYSF

-1544 SSDTVDISNA
+1544 SSDAVDISNA
-1554 RVSPI
+1554 RISPI
-1559 PTSGDEKR
+1559 PTSGDVKL
-1567 TNKAERSIDVLEFNG
+1567 TNKAEKSIGMLEFNG

-1593 SMLNA
+1593 SMLTS
-1598 ATIGEVYINSMT
+1598 ATIGEIYINSMS

-1649 HETQADINIEEPVL
+1649 HETQADIDIEEPVL

-1694 KPGTYKVEYEETDK
+1694 KPGTYKVEYEETDR

-1717 EEYDYFGFLVS
+1717 EEYDYFGFTVS

-1739 GNDATA
+1739 GNDSTA

-1764 TRVVS
+1764 TRVVN

-1776 YVSTANCAMY
+1776 YVSTANCALY

-1815 HIYLRRTTKSQFAD
+1815 HIYLRRTTKSKFAD

-1849 GELVGN
+1849 GELIGN

-1861 ADGYYEYDYLEPG
+1861 TDGYYEYNCLEPG

-1885 YYGQTLI
+1885 CYGQTLI
-1892 NQGNDDTLDSET
+1892 NQGNDDTLDSEA

-1968 FDYEIYEKADDSG
+1968 FDYEIYSKAENFGKSVFPDDRHQGAPQIYEGAEDSG
-1981 KSVFPNGPY
+1981 KSVFSDDSNELY
-1990 TTVPVKPGDTSIKT
+1990 TTASIET
-2004 EHLTTDKNGLIS
+2004 FAQAEHLITDKDGLIH

-2030 ETLPGYVR
+2030 KTLPGYVR

-2043 VVKVMPETA
+2043 VIKVMPETT
-2052 VENNNLIWKTYIS
+2052 VENNNLVWKTYIS
-2065 VDGVRQTN
+2065 VDGVRQTD

-2100 GIRKNAVITLK
+2100 GIRQNAVITLK

-2133 FKATDTYLTYTFR
+2133 FKATDTYLSYTFR

-2155 TIQYTVVENPM
+2155 TIQYTVIENPM
-2166 DGYTAIVSNT
+2166 DGYTATVGAT
-2176 TGSVDNGYA
+2176 TGSADKGYA

-2200 VVKVWD
+2200 VTKVWD
-2206 DGNNVDGIRPD
+2206 DSNNIDGMRPD
-2217 SVTIHMNG
+2217 SVTIHLNG
-2225 SDGSSTEATLS
+2225 SDGSSTETTLS
-2236 NTKDWKYTFKHIP
+2236 NAKDWKYTFKHMP
-2249 LFDANGNEITY
+2249 LFDANGNKITY

-2288 QETLSIPVTKTWEDN
+2288 QETFSIPVTKTWEDN

-2313 IHVILMGSDGNV
+2313 IHVTLMGSDGNV

-2349 GVAIDYTLSEETVDS
+2349 GVAIDYTLNEEAVNG

-2381 EHIPAVTNVVIN
+2381 EHISAVTNVVVN

-2403 GVRPDSVSVTLSGS
+2403 GVRPDSVAVTLSGS

-2428 DGGFS
+2428 DTGFS
-2433 ETFENLPVFFN
+2433 KTFENLPVFFN
-2444 NGTKIAYTVTEDAVA
+2444 NGTKITYTVTEDAVN
-2459 GYIGKTATDDTG
+2459 GYTGKITTDDTG
-2471 YVLSITN
+2471 YILSITN
-2478 THTPETISKTIT
+2478 THAPETIRKTVT
-2490 KTWDDNDNQDG
+2490 KTWDDGNDRDG

-2508 VELYGTD
+2508 IELYGTD
-2515 GTLRTQYL
+2515 GTRRTQYL
-2523 TKDNNWSYSFE
+2523 TKDNHWSYSFE

-2546 LYTAK
+2546 LYTIK
-2551 EEAVEG
+2551 EEAVDG
-2557 YTQKSVTTATGF
+2557 YTQKSVTTTAGF
-2569 NFTNTHEPQTVTYG
+2569 DLTNTHEIQTADYEVK
-2583 ATKVWLDDD
+2583 KVWIDD
-2592 NRDGVRPNSITLVLN
+2592 NDRDGARPTSITLTLT

-2612 KYTKQMTAA
+2612 KYTKLMTAA
-2621 SNWSDV
+2621 DNWNAV
-2627 TFERI
+2627 TFERV
-2632 PMFNNGKYITYT
+2632 PMFNGGKYITYT
-2644 LSENDVPSYVNSV
+2644 LTENEVPSYINSIE
-2657 AVSEDGKFFT
+2657 VSEDGKHFT
-2667 VTNTHTPDHAIIKIT
+2667 VTNTHAPDHTVINIT

-2687 ENDQDGIRPKK
+2687 KNDQDGIRPRKMIA
-2698 VTTIIVGSNGNR
+2698 VVVGSNGNR

-2724 CDDLVKYWK
+2724 CDDLVKYWN

-2767 HIPETISKTVTKTWK
+2767 HIPETISKTVTKAWK

-2792 ASVTVTLTGSNAVSK
+2792 ASITVTLTGSNAVSK
-2807 TATLNEENGWTA
+2807 TATLNEGNGWTA

-2864 ETTLRTATLVWRDE
+2864 ETTLRTVTLVWRDE
-2878 NNQDGIRPDTVT
+2878 NNQDGIRPNTVT
-2890 YTLHGSDGSEV
+2890 YTLHGSDGSEI

-2933 ESTVDGYTTD
+2933 ESTVAGYTTD

-2958 PAVVNVDVTK
+2958 PAVINVDVTK

-2975 QDGNRPNS
+2975 QDGNRPDS

-2989 GNDGNRYTATITAA
+2989 GSDGNRYTATITAA

-3027 AEDAASGYSN
+3027 AEDAVSGYSN
-3037 VIEKKDNYTFVLTNK
+3037 IIEKKDDYTFVLTNQ

-3066 NDDNDRDG
+3066 SDDNDRDG
-3074 ARPESFNIVL
+3074 ARPESVNIVL

-3125 EKVTGY
+3125 EKVAGY

-3148 TKSIE
+3148 TKPIE

-3183 DDGSRYLKSVSAA
+3183 DDGSRRVKSVSAA

-3216 QYTVSEAFVSGYTDE
+3216 QYTVSEAFVSGYTDK
-3231 VTQNGNNYTI
+3231 VTQNGDNYTI
-3241 TNTHMPAT
+3241 TNIHAPAT

-3283 YAKKLNADNQWS
+3283 YTEKLNADNQWS

-3300 LPKYANGKTIDYTL
+3300 LPKYAGGKTIGYTL

-3348 TKAWNDENNQDGL
+3348 TKAWNDGNNQDGL
-3361 RPKSITAVVNGSD
+3361 RPKTITAVVNGSD

-3383 ESQNWT
+3383 ESQNWA

-3394 LPKYKNSTE
+3394 LPKYKNGTE

-3461 VTLTGS
+3461 VSLTGS
-3467 DGSTHNAAITKNDGW
+3467 DGSTRNAAITKNDGW

-3506 SNPYTYEIVKGSDG
+3506 SNPYTYEIVKGSDE

-3548 DGIRAKETV
+3548 DGIRVKETV

-3569 HIVTDKDSFATVF
+3569 HTVTSKDSFATVF

-3605 GYTTDVTN
+3605 GYTTDVAS

-3627 EKLAKTVT
+3627 EKLTKTVT
-3635 KVWDDNNNQD
+3635 KVWNDNDNQD

-3665 KNLSAAN
+3665 KNLSTAN
-3672 NWTETFEGLY
+3672 NWTEAFDGLY

-3693 TIDEEAV
+3693 TIDEETV

-3720 APEKLDLIVN
+3720 TPEKLDLIVN

-3744 DTTTI
+3744 DAATI
-3749 HMSGTDGTQDTKDF
+3749 HMSGTDGTQDTRDF

-3781 DGTKIK
+3781 DGTEIK

-3794 IPQYTTSIVANGN
+3794 IPQYTTSVVANGN

-3822 NISVIWEDNDDQDGI
+3822 NISVVWDDNDDQDGI
-3837 RPDAVNIKLKG
+3837 RPDTVNIKLKG

-3876 GNEISYTA
+3876 GNEITYTA

-3919 KVWDDSENQDGLR
+3919 KVWEDSEDQDGVR
-3932 PDTIHIKL
+3932 PDSIDVILTGSDGNTYNATI
-3940 VSNGIAK
+3940 SEK
-3947 DAYLDA
+3947 D
-3953 DSNWHLEFE
+3953 NWTYIFAN
-3962 GLPKYRDHGILNEY
+3962 LPKYFNDGTLVEY
-3976 SVQEVDVDG
+3976 SLQEVETDGYAGTVMKGTDG
-3985 YTSTVTTE
+3985 YT
-3993 DGYAF
+3993 F

-4003 HVPAVIDI
+4003 HTPAVVDI
-4011 PITEEWIDD
+4011 PVTKVWNDD
-4020 NNRDGLRPSSHTVI
+4020 EDRDGLRPNSI
-4034 LTDGINTIE
+4034 
-4043 EIVLDKDNGY
+4043 
-4053 GTVLKDMPKY
+4053 
-4063 KNGVEI
+4063 
-4069 DYQIKDFKVDGY
+4069 
-4081 TTNIIKGDS
+4081 
-4090 VKDFKVTNT
+4090 
-4099 HVPEMVTVTVTE
+4099 HV
-4111 GWHDQSDYDK
+4111 
-4121 IRPEEIALTL
+4121 TL
-4131 TGSDGNV
+4131 TGSDGST
-4138 YEKTVNKET
+4138 YKKDLEKD
-4147 WTAVFSD
+4147 S
-4154 LPKNSKGEQIIY
+4154 
-4166 TLTQEGIKG
+4166 G
-4175 YSTTITNNQTDTITV
+4175 YSTIFTSLPKYHNGELISYSLAETPVEGYETDIQAAESGYGFTITNT
-4190 INKHEPVKTIT
+4190 HEVSKKTIKVSKVWDDAENQDGIRPDS
-4201 VTVTWNDENNKD
+4201 VTVTLTGSNNSKYTAKLNKENNWTYTFEGLFCKADGATIKYEVSEKDVAGYTPSIKETEGGFIITNAHKPETVTINIVKNWNDSQNADN
-4213 SIRPDKVTVKLTD
+4213 IRPDAISITLT
-4226 GTTVVS
+4226 
-4232 TKEVKNDSW
+4232 
-4241 KHIFEDIPVFNG
+4241 G
-4253 SDKVSY
+4253 SDNSSRSITLNKAGDYKTAVDSLPKFHEGKQITY
-4259 TITQDAVNGYT
+4259 TVTETPVDGYT
-4270 TEIKA
+4270 SSVQASADGYSFVVINTHTPEVHQEKKETPTTPKFEIKA
-4275 SDDGN
+4275 EPST
-4280 TIEIINTHISVV
+4280 TI
-4292 PPKEEP
+4292 
-4298 KKKEPATPAPVV
+4298 
-4310 EVKVEQPAPT
+4310 
-4320 VTLIQTTNKP
+4320 IQTTNKP
-4330 TGISFFE
+4330 TGVSFFD
-4337 SLFAK
+4337 SLLG

>member
-1 MQNGKSRIKRV
+1 MQKCESRTKRV
-12 ASAII
+12 MSAII
-17 AGVMALQTVAPV
+17 AGMMALQVVAPT
-29 ISYADDTA
+29 ISYADDTVASTVSSEDNSDTQIDPGVPVQTDTA
-37 SSVATT
+37 SSNTVTEPDSSESLEETT
-43 DDSDAIANVD
+43 DSEQTGEIQDDTVSDSQGNE
-53 PGTPVQVDATASE
+53 TNTQ
-66 EPSEAPSSGTSQA
+66 
-79 DENSE
+79 E
-84 ETETNSDITDEVSNE
+84 ETVQDTVQQNNSG
-99 HTDADTADETQ
+99 
-110 TVEEDAPKQDEST
+110 
-123 SETTDTAP
+123 SETTE
-131 SRTVTVT
+131 SESVRTVTVT
-138 LNKNGGE
+138 LNKNGGI

-170 VVEDTGDTIVA
+170 AIEDTGDTIVA

-186 DSIDIPVALSSD
+186 DSISIPVALSGD
-198 ESLYFTG
+198 DSLYFTG

-215 DSETLTFEDG
+215 DNETLTFDDG
-225 VDAYVLSAVYSSVV
+225 VDAYVLTAVYNSVA
-239 DDDQT
+239 DEDQQ
-244 LVENRTEF
+244 LIENKEIF
-252 DEQTKRQA
+252 DEQAEKNVLQQKLSA
-260 IQERLKSSGI
+260 SGI
-270 STYVLRPSDS
+270 SLYEMRPSDS

-285 LVVEGLAFTSDDG
+285 LIIDGLAFTSDDG
-298 LTQTF
+298 LVQTF
-303 TAPYDGDYIITAYG
+303 TAPYDGDYTITAYG

-335 GGKAEGTVHLN
+335 GGKAEGTIHLN

-427 AQNNAAAEVAK
+427 AQNDAAAEVAK
-438 KHVIL
+438 NHVIL

-453 SGGSAGG
+453 SGGTAGG

-499 RTLTYEERVDAKVY
+499 RVLTYDERVDAKVY

-526 TVLGELYDANPAHRD
+526 TILGELYDANPANRD
-541 PVDFLFDDGQ
+541 PVSLLFDDGQ

-601 EQVEVKDADYEVGGN
+601 KQVEVKDADYEVGGN
-616 MKYDSTETAPYLV
+616 MKYDSTNSAPYLI
-629 NGRVIIK
+629 NGRVLIH
-636 MVGETPKLKSVM
+636 MVGTTPKMKTIM
-648 MPAQSEDISAGNIDE
+648 MEAQNEDISSSHVDDADVY
-663 KDGFGQKAILSP
+663 GQKAYLNK
-675 GQGSANKTL
+675 GQDVASTTI

-693 LGDVMTVTPKWE
+693 MGDLMTVNPVWE
-705 YNTLLNVTY
+705 YSTMLSPTDRDWN
-714 KPWDDSVA
+714 DSVA
-722 KNINN
+722 KSIDSRL
-727 QMSVS
+727 SVS
-732 ITNTELGIPAE
+732 VANTNLGVPNP
-743 GDKYYNDA
+743 GDKYYNAD

-761 MTITNAPLSMYD
+761 MTITNPVNTMYSTERLTKYYFRCKGIASYTLSSGTKTMYDKGERGELAIDYNIYINHEGVHVYSDRNIINGTPTSTVDDTIAATAGRNASTWQYPHMALTDVNNINTILVQFSSHGFNTSDSISYDASYADSLGITGSGNQYSYIFKAKSKNSVSTANWEKFLQSITYTTYDAATFTSTGVSGGVTIFWYADENLWENNMFYDSSSSHFYACINTGSSITWGEARNRALSMYNSALD
-773 TATVTKYFFR
+773 CYGYLAHITSQSEQDYLYTLMDKSTQGWLGATRKVSGNEWDWYWRDGPANETNEPFFR
-783 CHPTATVSMYN
+783 QNADGTYGTLLWGYENWDNKTEPNNVGDEWCMHYYGNKSGVWNDYSDTN
-794 GIRTMDDESESGGL
+794 GAVTSFIVEWSKDGL
-808 VLDYSIAM
+808 V
-816 EHQGAHVYQNRNTI
+816 G
-830 NDMNAETVSD
+830 NDHSVSD
-840 TVTAT
+840 T
-845 QNHSSS
+845 
-851 QWKYPELVVK
+851 
-861 TPKTIQTFNVLFT
+861 
-874 SPSRNAQDAILYNTD
+874 
-889 LANQLGIVVTGT
+889 
-901 NQNYI
+901 
-906 FTKSGGLTQDEWN
+906 
-919 NFLRQVSFVTYDR
+919 
-932 AVFTADGVQSGVEV
+932 
-946 AWYGFEKAIF
+946 
-956 GSNQATRHVPT
+956 
-967 LSDYPGAATHN
+967 
-978 IASGSLNITSSGSV
+978 
-992 YRIVGS
+992 
-998 TTGDNRIY
+998 
-1006 VSPGVSATVILDNV
+1006 
-1020 TMNYTAA
+1020 
-1027 GAGWGNDTSRAGD
+1027 
-1040 GAISCSHA
+1040 
-1048 NLTIILVGTSRIT
+1048 
-1061 AYGSYS
+1061 
-1067 NAIAKNGTDGS
+1067 
-1078 LMIDGA
+1078 
-1084 GTLYA
+1084 
-1089 VGASG
+1089 
-1094 DHCGAI
+1094 
-1100 GANVNCSFWNFT
+1100 
-1112 VQGGTIYANAGEHC
+1112 
-1126 PGIGSGC
+1126 
-1133 LNQPGEGNGGDG
+1133 
-1145 AGCGNLNFTGGTVVA
+1145 
-1160 RGNTAC
+1160 
-1166 SGIGSG
+1166 
-1172 WGGPV
+1172 
-1177 NGINISNGAKV
+1177 
-1188 TAYGGSYSPGI
+1188 
-1199 GSGGRTDNVQGG
+1199 
-1211 NIGSYHYHVRNIVI
+1211 
-1225 TGGDTVVT
+1225 
-1233 AFGDKSTNMPGI
+1233 
-1245 GCGKDPVG
+1245 
-1253 TVRGTLSNVV
+1253 
-1263 ATTLDGFQGYVRY
+1263 
-1276 GSSEESAAY
+1276 
-1285 STEQPRTPF
+1285 
-1294 TGTGNIGSYLA
+1294 
-1305 SQVNR
+1305 
-1310 GTPVYY
+1310 
-1316 TQVFFSIDTSNK
+1316 
-1328 HVDDADVIGTQVSS
+1328 DVIGTQIVA
-1342 TGTIKPEQFASVSG
+1342 EQEQKVNNGEVSG
-1356 TVWAENDRDGVYQVG
+1356 TVWAENDYNGLFAT
-1371 DEAVVEGVAVT
+1371 DEAKLQDITVQLISDNGTVVATAQTNKLGQYDFTGLAPGNYYVKFTSQSFVG
-1382 LYNADGSVCKT
+1382 YNAVPDGGNSIVQQASKGINDSYAQT
-1393 TTTNKYGAYSFDG
+1393 PVFALTYNDVLEKSF
-1406 IPEKKNY
+1406 
-1413 TVGFS
+1413 
-1418 NGSSNIQSYS
+1418 
-1428 PTAKIAAGENN
+1428 
-1439 NHVNNDWKSDVFTA
+1439 
-1453 IYQKNT
+1453 
-1459 SQTINCGVYVP
+1459 GVYVP

-1476 AWDDVNQNGICDN
+1476 AWDDANQNGIYDN
-1489 SESKI
+1489 REAKI
-1494 ANVTITLTDA
+1494 ANVTITLTDV

-1514 NPITAVLTDA
+1514 NPIAAVLTDA
-1524 DGNYSF
+1524 NGNYSF

-1544 SSDTVDISNA
+1544 SSNTVDISNA

-1559 PTSGDEKR
+1559 PASGDVKL
-1567 TNKAERSIDVLEFNG
+1567 TNKAEKSIGMLEFNG

-1593 SMLNA
+1593 SMLTS

-1649 HETQADINIEEPVL
+1649 HETQADIDIEEPVL

-1694 KPGTYKVEYEETDK
+1694 KPGTYKVEYEETDR

-1728 PTATTDKKTQM
+1728 PTAATDKKTQM
-1739 GNDATA
+1739 GNDSTA

-1764 TRVVS
+1764 TRVVA
-1769 LSNEKDF
+1769 LNNKKDF

-1804 RETNETENVKT
+1804 REANETKNVET
-1815 HIYLRRTTKSQFAD
+1815 HIYLRRTTKSKFAD

-1849 GELVGN
+1849 GELIGN

-1947 LTSFDLKK
+1947 LTDFDLKK
-1955 VEDLSGIPFENVK
+1955 IEDLSGIPFENVK
-1968 FDYEIYEKADDSG
+1968 FDYEIYEKAADSG

-2004 EHLTTDKNGLIS
+2004 KHLTTDKNGLIH

-2022 ATYHLTET
+2022 ATYHLIET
-2030 ETLPGYVR
+2030 ETLPGYVK

-2043 VVKVMPETA
+2043 VVKVMPEAA
-2052 VENNNLIWKTYIS
+2052 VENNNLVWKTYIS
-2065 VDGVRQTN
+2065 VDGVRLTD

-2100 GIRKNAVITLK
+2100 GIRQNAVITLK

-2155 TIQYTVVENPM
+2155 TIQYTVIENPM
-2166 DGYTAIVSNT
+2166 DGYIATVSAT
-2176 TGSVDNGYA
+2176 TGSADKGYA

-2206 DGNNVDGIRPD
+2206 DSNNIDGMRPD

-2236 NTKDWKYTFKHIP
+2236 NVKDWKYTFKHMP

-2260 TITEDAVAGYTYTVT
+2260 TITEDAVTGYTYTVT
-2275 NEGRSFTITNSHV
+2275 NKDRAFTITNRHT
-2288 QETLSIPVTKTWEDN
+2288 QETFSIPVTKTWEDN

-2313 IHVILMGSDGNV
+2313 IHVTLMGSDGNV

-2349 GVAIDYTLSEETVDS
+2349 GVAIDYTLSEEAVNG

-2370 GDADTGFTVTN
+2370 GDANTGFTVTN
-2381 EHIPAVTNVVIN
+2381 EHISAVTNVVVN
-2393 KYWEDAANQD
+2393 KYWEDTANQD
-2403 GVRPDSVSVTLSGS
+2403 GVRPDSVAVTLSGS

-2428 DGGFS
+2428 DTGFS
-2433 ETFENLPVFFN
+2433 KTFEDLPVFFN
-2444 NGTKIAYTVTEDAVA
+2444 NGTKITYTVTEDAVN
-2459 GYIGKTATDDTG
+2459 GYTGKITTDDTG
-2471 YVLSITN
+2471 YILSITN
-2478 THTPETISKTIT
+2478 THAPETIRKTVT
-2490 KTWDDNDNQDG
+2490 KTWDDGNDRDG
-2501 IRPTNVK
+2501 IRPANIK
-2508 VELYGTD
+2508 IELYGTD
-2515 GTLRTQYL
+2515 GTRRTQYL
-2523 TKDNNWSYSFE
+2523 TKDNHWSYSFE

-2546 LYTAK
+2546 LYTIK

-2557 YTQKSVTTATGF
+2557 YTQKSVTTTAGF
-2569 NFTNTHEPQTVTYG
+2569 DLTNTHEIQTADYEVK
-2583 ATKVWLDDD
+2583 KVWADD
-2592 NRDGVRPNSITLVLN
+2592 NDRDGARPTSITLTLT

-2621 SNWSDV
+2621 DNWNAV
-2627 TFERI
+2627 TFERV
-2632 PMFNNGKYITYT
+2632 PMFNGGKYITYT
-2644 LSENDVPSYVNSV
+2644 LTENEVPSYINSIE
-2657 AVSEDGKFFT
+2657 VSEDGKHFT
-2667 VTNTHTPDHAIIKIT
+2667 VTNTHAPDHTVINIT

-2687 ENDQDGIRPKK
+2687 ENDQDGIRPRKMTAI
-2698 VTTIIVGSNGNR
+2698 VVGSNGNR

-2767 HIPETISKTVTKTWK
+2767 HIPEMISKTVTKTWK

-2807 TATLNEENGWTA
+2807 TATLNEDNGWTA

-2831 IVTYNVKESDVEGYE
+2831 IVAYNVKESDTAGYE
-2846 ASIVKTEDGFQLI
+2846 ASVVKTEDGFQLI

-2864 ETTLRTATLVWRDE
+2864 ETTMRTVTLVWRDE
-2878 NNQDGIRPDTVT
+2878 DNRDGVRPDAVT
-2890 YTLHGSDGSEV
+2890 YTLHGSDGSEH
-2901 EKTVSK
+2901 EKTANK
-2907 DDSWADVMFEDLP
+2907 DDAWNDVVFEDLP
-2920 VYQNGQKVTYTLT
+2920 VYQNGQRISYTLT
-2933 ESTVDGYTTD
+2933 ESAIDSYAND
-2943 IRDNGHTFTVTNTHI
+2943 IRSSGNTFTVTNTHI
-2958 PAVVNVDVTK
+2958 PETVNVDVTK
-2968 VWTDGEN
+2968 IWTDGEN
-2975 QDGNRPNS
+2975 QDGNRPDS

-2989 GNDGNRYTATITAA
+2989 GSDGKRYTTTITAA
-3003 NNWKYTFS
+3003 NNWKHTFL

-3027 AEDAASGYSN
+3027 TEDTMSGYSD
-3037 VIEKKDNYTFVLTNK
+3037 VVEKRSDYVFVLTNK
-3052 YSPATVDIPVVKKW
+3052 YSPATVDVTIVKKW
-3066 NDDNDRDG
+3066 DDDNDRDG
-3074 ARPESFNIVL
+3074 MRPESVDIVL

-3094 TLSAENGYTYV
+3094 TLSTENGYTCV
-3105 FQSVPKFHNSGT
+3105 FQSVPKYHDGGT
-3117 LISYTVAE
+3117 LINYTIAE
-3125 EKVTGY
+3125 EKIPGY
-3131 TTEVAKDSS
+3131 TTTIAKDAS
-3140 GYKFTLTN
+3140 GYKFILTN
-3148 TKSIE
+3148 AKAID
-3153 TVTKTVSKVWEDSN
+3153 TVTKTVSKVWDDNN
-3167 NQDGLRPS
+3167 NQDGLRPT

-3183 DDGSRYLKSVSAA
+3183 DDGSRRVKSVTAA
-3196 ENWTTTFENLPKN
+3196 ENWTVTFENLPKN
-3209 QNHGQSI
+3209 KNHGQNI
-3216 QYTVSEAFVSGYTDE
+3216 QYTVSEAFVSGYTE
-3231 VTQNGNNYTI
+3231 AITQNGDNYTI
-3241 TNTHMPAT
+3241 TNTHTPASS
-3249 TELFVTKTWKD
+3249 EFFVTKIWKD

-3283 YAKKLNADNQWS
+3283 YTEKLNANNQWS
-3295 VMFSN
+3295 IMFSN
-3300 LPKYANGKTIDYTL
+3300 LPKYADGKVIEYSL
-3314 TEEAVPGYTSSITRN
+3314 TEESVPGYTSSITRN
-3329 GKSFTLIN
+3329 GKSFVLIN

-3348 TKAWNDENNQDGL
+3348 TKAWNDGNNQDGL
-3361 RPKSITAVVNGSD
+3361 RPKTITAVVNGSD

-3383 ESQNWT
+3383 EGQNWAT
-3389 TSLNN
+3389 NLNN
-3394 LPKYKNSTE
+3394 LPKYKNGTE
-3403 VQYTVKENAISGYE
+3403 IQYTVKENAIPGYE

-3426 YTITNT
+3426 YAITNSHT
-3432 HAPAVVTVSVVK
+3432 PAVVTVSAVK
-3444 IWDDEN
+3444 VWDDAN

-3467 DGSTHNAAITKNDGW
+3467 DGSVRNAAITKNDGW
-3482 TYQFKDLPQYKN
+3482 TYQFKNLPKYKN

-3501 LQEAD
+3501 LQEAN
-3506 SNPYTYEIVKGSDG
+3506 SNPYTYEIVKGSDE
-3520 YSFTITNNYVPAA
+3520 YSFTITNNYVPAV
-3533 VNVPVTTIWNDDNNR
+3533 VNVPVTTVWDDDDNR
-3548 DGIRAKETV
+3548 DGIRAKETA
-3557 ITLQGSNGKVYQ
+3557 ITLHGSNGKVYQ
-3569 HIVTDKDSFATVF
+3569 RIVTGKDDFATVF

-3590 EGKEVVYTVTQNEVD
+3590 EGREVVYTVTQNEMN
-3605 GYTTDVTN
+3605 GYTANIAN
-3613 TDKYTFQITNTHEP
+3613 TDKYTFQIANTHEP
-3627 EKLAKTVT
+3627 EKLTKTVA
-3635 KVWDDNNNQD
+3635 KVWNDNNNQD
-3645 GLRPNTLRIALT
+3645 GLRPNTLRVAMT

-3665 KNLSAAN
+3665 KSLSTAN
-3672 NWTETFEGLY
+3672 NWTETFDGLY

-3693 TIDEEAV
+3693 TIDEEIV
-3700 GGYEKE
+3700 GGYDKV

-3744 DTTTI
+3744 DAATI
-3749 HMSGTDGTQDTKDF
+3749 HMSGTDGTQDTRDF
-3763 TKDSSWSSI
+3763 TKSSSWTAI
-3772 VFKDLDRFK
+3772 VFKDLDHYK
-3781 DGTKIK
+3781 DGNEIK
-3787 YTVTEDE
+3787 YTVAEDE
-3794 IPQYTTSIVANGN
+3794 IPQYTTSIAVNGN

-3822 NISVIWEDNDDQDGI
+3822 NISVVWEDNNDQDGL
-3837 RPDAVNIKLKG
+3837 RPDTVSVKLKG
-3848 NDKLVDSS
+3848 NDKFIDSS
-3856 ELNEDVKWKHSFTKL
+3856 ELNEDVEWKHSFTKL

-3876 GNEISYTA
+3876 GNEITYTA

-3894 TIEKTDTGYVFT
+3894 SIEKTDTGYVFT

-3919 KVWDDSENQDGLR
+3919 KVWKDAENQDGLR
-3932 PDTIHIKL
+3932 PDAIHIRL
-3940 VSNGIAK
+3940 ISNDIEK

-3953 DSNWHLEFE
+3953 ESDWHLDFE

-3985 YTSTVTTE
+3985 YTSTVTTK

-3998 TIKND
+3998 TIEND

-4020 NNRDGLRPSSHTVI
+4020 NDRDGLRPDSHTVI
-4034 LTDGINTIE
+4034 LVDGTNAIE
-4043 EIVLDKDNGY
+4043 EVVLDKNNGY
-4053 GTVLKDMPKY
+4053 GVVLKNMPKY

-4069 DYQIKDFKVDGY
+4069 NYQIKDFNVDGY
-4081 TTNIIKGDS
+4081 TTNIIESDS
-4090 VKDFKVTNT
+4090 VKDFNITNT

-4121 IRPEEIALTL
+4121 IRPEKVTLTL

-4138 YEKTVNKET
+4138 YEKTVTKDT
-4147 WTAVFSD
+4147 WTTAFSD

-4175 YSTTITNNQTDTITV
+4175 YKTTITDNETGTIAV
-4190 INKHEPVKTIT
+4190 INTHEPVKDIT
-4201 VTVTWNDENNKD
+4201 VTIVWEDENNKD
-4213 SIRPDKVTVKLTD
+4213 NIRPDKVTVKLAD

-4232 TKEVKNDSW
+4232 AKEVKNDSW
-4241 KHIFEDIPVFNG
+4241 KHIFEDISVFNG

-4259 TITQDAVNGYT
+4259 TVTQDAVNGYT
-4270 TEIKA
+4270 TEVKV

-4280 TIEIINTHISVV
+4280 TVKIINTHVPV
-4292 PPKEEP
+4292 APPKEEP
-4298 KKKEPATPAPVV
+4298 KQEETATSTAPAPVV
-4310 EVKVEQPAPT
+4310 EIKTEPT
-4320 VTLIQTTNKP
+4320 TTVIETPNKQ
-4330 TGISFFE
+4330 TGISFMDG
-4337 SLFAK
+4337 LFG

>member
-1 MQNGKSRIKRV
+1 MQKCESRTKRV
-12 ASAII
+12 MSAII
-17 AGVMALQTVAPV
+17 AGMMALQVVAPT
-29 ISYADDTA
+29 ISYADDTVTSTVSSEDNSDTQIDPGVPVQTDTA
-37 SSVATT
+37 SSNTVTEP
-43 DDSDAIANVD
+43 DS
-53 PGTPVQVDATASE
+53 SE
-66 EPSEAPSSGTSQA
+66 SL
-79 DENSE
+79 E
-84 ETETNSDITDEVSNE
+84 ETADSEQTGEIQNDTVSDSQGNETNTQEE
-99 HTDADTADETQ
+99 TAQDTVQ
-110 TVEEDAPKQDEST
+110 QNNSG
-123 SETTDTAP
+123 SETTE
-131 SRTVTVT
+131 SESVRTVTVT
-138 LNKNGGE
+138 LNKNGGV

-170 VVEDTGDTIVA
+170 AIEDTGDTIVA

-186 DSIDIPVALSSD
+186 DSISIPVALSSD

-205 WDVSSGSYDA
+205 WAVSSGSYDA
-215 DSETLTFEDG
+215 DNETLTFDDG
-225 VDAYVLSAVYSSVV
+225 VDAYVLTAVYDSVA
-239 DDDQT
+239 DEDQQ
-244 LVENRTEF
+244 LIENKEIF
-252 DEQTKRQA
+252 DEQAEKNVLQQKLSA
-260 IQERLKSSGI
+260 SGI
-270 STYVLRPSDS
+270 SLYEMRPSDS

-285 LVVEGLAFTSDDG
+285 LIIDGLAFTSDDG
-298 LTQTF
+298 LVQTF
-303 TAPYDGDYIITAYG
+303 TAPYDGDYTITAYG

-335 GGKAEGTVHLN
+335 GGKSEGTIHLN

-427 AQNNAAAEVAK
+427 AQNDAAAEVAK
-438 KHVIL
+438 NHVIL

-499 RTLTYEERVDAKVY
+499 RVLTYDERVDAKVY

-526 TVLGELYDANPAHRD
+526 TILGELYDANPANRD
-541 PVDFLFDDGQ
+541 PVSLLFDDGQ

-601 EQVEVKDADYEVGGN
+601 KQVEVKDADYEVGGN
-616 MKYDSTETAPYLV
+616 MKYDSTNSAPYLI
-629 NGRVIIK
+629 NGRVLIH
-636 MVGETPKLKSVM
+636 MVGTTPKMKTIM
-648 MPAQSEDISAGNIDE
+648 MEAQNEDISSNHVDDADVY
-663 KDGFGQKAILSP
+663 GQKAYLNK
-675 GQGSANKTL
+675 GQDVASTTI

-693 LGDVMTVTPKWE
+693 MGDLMTVNPVWE
-705 YNTLLNVTY
+705 YSTMLSPTDRDWN
-714 KPWDDSVA
+714 DSVA
-722 KNINN
+722 KSIDSRL
-727 QMSVS
+727 SVS
-732 ITNTELGIPAE
+732 VANTNLGVPNP
-743 GDKYYNDA
+743 GDKYYNAD

-761 MTITNAPLSMYD
+761 MTITNPVNTMYSTERLTKYYFRCKGIASYTLSSGTKTMYDKGERGELAIDYNIYINHEGVHVYSDRNIINGTPTSTVDDTIAATAGRNASTWQYPHMALTDVNNINTILVQFSSHGFNTSDSISYDASYADSLGITGSGNQYSYIFKAKSKNSVSTANWEKFLQSITYTTYDAATFTSTGVSGGVTIFWYADENLWENNMFYDSSSSHFYACINTGSSITWGEARNRALSMYNSALD
-773 TATVTKYFFR
+773 CYGYLAHITSQSEQDYLYTLMDKSTQGWLGATRKVSGNEWDWYWRDGPANETNEPFFR
-783 CHPTATVSMYN
+783 QNADGTYGTLLWGYENWDNKTEPNNVGDEWCMHYYGNKSGVWNDYSDTN
-794 GIRTMDDESESGGL
+794 GAVTSFIVEWSKDGL
-808 VLDYSIAM
+808 V
-816 EHQGAHVYQNRNTI
+816 G
-830 NDMNAETVSD
+830 NDHSVSD
-840 TVTAT
+840 T
-845 QNHSSS
+845 
-851 QWKYPELVVK
+851 
-861 TPKTIQTFNVLFT
+861 
-874 SPSRNAQDAILYNTD
+874 
-889 LANQLGIVVTGT
+889 
-901 NQNYI
+901 
-906 FTKSGGLTQDEWN
+906 
-919 NFLRQVSFVTYDR
+919 
-932 AVFTADGVQSGVEV
+932 
-946 AWYGFEKAIF
+946 
-956 GSNQATRHVPT
+956 
-967 LSDYPGAATHN
+967 
-978 IASGSLNITSSGSV
+978 
-992 YRIVGS
+992 
-998 TTGDNRIY
+998 
-1006 VSPGVSATVILDNV
+1006 
-1020 TMNYTAA
+1020 
-1027 GAGWGNDTSRAGD
+1027 
-1040 GAISCSHA
+1040 
-1048 NLTIILVGTSRIT
+1048 
-1061 AYGSYS
+1061 
-1067 NAIAKNGTDGS
+1067 
-1078 LMIDGA
+1078 
-1084 GTLYA
+1084 
-1089 VGASG
+1089 
-1094 DHCGAI
+1094 
-1100 GANVNCSFWNFT
+1100 
-1112 VQGGTIYANAGEHC
+1112 
-1126 PGIGSGC
+1126 
-1133 LNQPGEGNGGDG
+1133 
-1145 AGCGNLNFTGGTVVA
+1145 
-1160 RGNTAC
+1160 
-1166 SGIGSG
+1166 
-1172 WGGPV
+1172 
-1177 NGINISNGAKV
+1177 
-1188 TAYGGSYSPGI
+1188 
-1199 GSGGRTDNVQGG
+1199 
-1211 NIGSYHYHVRNIVI
+1211 
-1225 TGGDTVVT
+1225 
-1233 AFGDKSTNMPGI
+1233 
-1245 GCGKDPVG
+1245 
-1253 TVRGTLSNVV
+1253 
-1263 ATTLDGFQGYVRY
+1263 
-1276 GSSEESAAY
+1276 
-1285 STEQPRTPF
+1285 
-1294 TGTGNIGSYLA
+1294 
-1305 SQVNR
+1305 
-1310 GTPVYY
+1310 
-1316 TQVFFSIDTSNK
+1316 
-1328 HVDDADVIGTQVSS
+1328 DVIGTQIVA
-1342 TGTIKPEQFASVSG
+1342 EQEQKVNNGEVSG
-1356 TVWAENDRDGVYQVG
+1356 TVWAENDYNGLFAT
-1371 DEAVVEGVAVT
+1371 DEAKLQDITVQLISDNGTVVATAQTNKLGQYDFTGLAPGNYYVKFTSQSFVG
-1382 LYNADGSVCKT
+1382 YNAVPDGGNSIVQQASKGINDSYAQT
-1393 TTTNKYGAYSFDG
+1393 PVFALTYNDVLEKSF
-1406 IPEKKNY
+1406 
-1413 TVGFS
+1413 
-1418 NGSSNIQSYS
+1418 
-1428 PTAKIAAGENN
+1428 
-1439 NHVNNDWKSDVFTA
+1439 
-1453 IYQKNT
+1453 
-1459 SQTINCGVYVP
+1459 GVYVP

-1476 AWDDVNQNGICDN
+1476 AWDDANQNGIYDN
-1489 SESKI
+1489 REAKI

-1514 NPITAVLTDA
+1514 NPIAAVLTDA
-1524 DGNYSF
+1524 NGNYSF

-1544 SSDTVDISNA
+1544 SSNTVDISNA

-1559 PTSGDEKR
+1559 PASGDVKL
-1567 TNKAERSIDVLEFNG
+1567 TNKAEKSIGMLEFNG

-1593 SMLNA
+1593 SMLTS
-1598 ATIGEVYINSMT
+1598 ATIGEIYINSMS

-1649 HETQADINIEEPVL
+1649 HETQADIDIEEPVL

-1694 KPGTYKVEYEETDK
+1694 KPGTYKVEYEETDR

-1717 EEYDYFGFLVS
+1717 EEYDYFGFTVS

-1739 GNDATA
+1739 GNDSTA

-1764 TRVVS
+1764 TRVVN

-1776 YVSTANCAMY
+1776 YVSTANCALY

-1804 RETNETENVKT
+1804 REANETQNVET
-1815 HIYLRRTTKSQFAD
+1815 HIYLRRTTKSKFAD

-1849 GELVGN
+1849 GELIGN
-1855 GDLNTA
+1855 SDLNTA

-1947 LTSFDLKK
+1947 LTDFDLKK
-1955 VEDLSGIPFENVK
+1955 IEDLSGIPFENVK
-1968 FDYEIYEKADDSG
+1968 FDYEIYEKAADSG

-2004 EHLTTDKNGLIS
+2004 KHLTTDKNGLIH

-2022 ATYHLTET
+2022 ATYHLIET
-2030 ETLPGYVR
+2030 ETLPGYVK

-2043 VVKVMPETA
+2043 VVKVMPEAA
-2052 VENNNLIWKTYIS
+2052 VENNNLVWKTYIS
-2065 VDGVRQTN
+2065 VDGVRLTD

-2100 GIRKNAVITLK
+2100 GIRQNAVITLK

-2155 TIQYTVVENPM
+2155 TIQYTVIENPM
-2166 DGYTAIVSNT
+2166 DGYTATVSAT
-2176 TGSVDNGYA
+2176 TGSTDKGYA

-2200 VVKVWD
+2200 VTKVWD
-2206 DGNNVDGIRPD
+2206 DSNNIDGMRPD
-2217 SVTIHMNG
+2217 SVTIHLNG

-2236 NTKDWKYTFKHIP
+2236 NAKDWKYIFKHMP
-2249 LFDANGNEITY
+2249 LFDANGNKITY

-2288 QETLSIPVTKTWEDN
+2288 QETFSIPVTKTWEDN

-2313 IHVILMGSDGNV
+2313 IHVTLMGSDGNV

-2349 GVAIDYTLSEETVDS
+2349 GVAIDYTLNEEAVNG

-2370 GDADTGFTVTN
+2370 GDANTGFTVTN
-2381 EHIPAVTNVVIN
+2381 EHISAVTNVVVN
-2393 KYWEDAANQD
+2393 KYWEDTANQD
-2403 GVRPDSVSVTLSGS
+2403 GVRPDSVAVTLSGS

-2428 DGGFS
+2428 DTGFS
-2433 ETFENLPVFFN
+2433 KTFENLPVFFN
-2444 NGTKIAYTVTEDAVA
+2444 NGTKITYTVTEDAVN
-2459 GYIGKTATDDTG
+2459 GYTGKITTDDTG
-2471 YVLSITN
+2471 YILSITN
-2478 THTPETISKTIT
+2478 THAPETIRKTVT
-2490 KTWDDNDNQDG
+2490 KTWDDGNDRDG

-2508 VELYGTD
+2508 IELYGTD
-2515 GTLRTQYL
+2515 GTRRTQYL
-2523 TKDNNWSYSFE
+2523 TKDNHWSYSFE

-2546 LYTAK
+2546 LYTIK
-2551 EEAVEG
+2551 EEAVDG
-2557 YTQKSVTTATGF
+2557 YTQKSVTTTAGF
-2569 NFTNTHEPQTVTYG
+2569 DLTNTHEIQTADYEVK
-2583 ATKVWLDDD
+2583 KVWIDD
-2592 NRDGVRPNSITLVLN
+2592 NDRDGARPTSITLTLT

-2612 KYTKQMTAA
+2612 KYTKLMTAA
-2621 SNWSDV
+2621 DNWNAV
-2627 TFERI
+2627 TFERV
-2632 PMFNNGKYITYT
+2632 PMFNGGKYITYT
-2644 LSENDVPSYVNSV
+2644 LTENEVPSYINSIE
-2657 AVSEDGKFFT
+2657 VSEDGKHFT
-2667 VTNTHTPDHAIIKIT
+2667 VTNTHAPDHTVINIT

-2687 ENDQDGIRPKK
+2687 ENDQDGIRPRKMTAI
-2698 VTTIIVGSNGNR
+2698 VVGSNGNR

-2792 ASVTVTLTGSNAVSK
+2792 ASVTVTLTGSNAISK
-2807 TATLNEENGWTA
+2807 TATLNEDNGWTA

-2831 IVTYNVKESDVEGYE
+2831 IVAYNVKESNTAGYE
-2846 ASIVKTEDGFQLI
+2846 ASVVKTENGFQLI

-2864 ETTLRTATLVWRDE
+2864 ETTMRTVTLVWRDE
-2878 NNQDGIRPDTVT
+2878 DNRDGVRPDAVT
-2890 YTLHGSDGSEV
+2890 YTLHGSDGSEQ
-2901 EKTVSK
+2901 EKTVNK
-2907 DDSWADVMFEDLP
+2907 DDAWNDVVFEDLP
-2920 VYQNGQKVTYTLT
+2920 VYQNGQRISYTLT
-2933 ESTVDGYTTD
+2933 ESAIDGYAND
-2943 IRDNGHTFTVTNTHI
+2943 IRSSGNTFTVTNTHI
-2958 PAVVNVDVTK
+2958 PETVNVDVTK
-2968 VWTDGEN
+2968 IWTDGEN
-2975 QDGNRPNS
+2975 QDGNRPDS

-2989 GNDGNRYTATITAA
+2989 GSDGKRYTTTITAA
-3003 NNWKYTFS
+3003 NNWKHTFL

-3027 AEDAASGYSN
+3027 TEDTMSGYSD
-3037 VIEKKDNYTFVLTNK
+3037 VVEKRSDYVFVLTNK
-3052 YSPATVDIPVVKKW
+3052 YSPATVDVTIVKKW
-3066 NDDNDRDG
+3066 DDDNDRDG
-3074 ARPESFNIVL
+3074 MRPESVDIVL

-3094 TLSAENGYTYV
+3094 TLSTENGYTCV
-3105 FQSVPKFHNSGT
+3105 FQSVPKYHDGGT
-3117 LISYTVAE
+3117 LINYTIAE
-3125 EKVTGY
+3125 EKIPGY
-3131 TTEVAKDSS
+3131 TTTIAKDAS

-3148 TKSIE
+3148 AKTID
-3153 TVTKTVSKVWEDSN
+3153 TVTKTVSKVWDDNN
-3167 NQDGLRPS
+3167 NQDGLRPT

-3183 DDGSRYLKSVSAA
+3183 DDGSRRVKSVTAA
-3196 ENWTTTFENLPKN
+3196 ENWTVTFENLPKN
-3209 QNHGQSI
+3209 KNHGQNI
-3216 QYTVSEAFVSGYTDE
+3216 QYTVSEAFVSGYTE
-3231 VTQNGNNYTI
+3231 AITQNDDNYTI
-3241 TNTHMPAT
+3241 TNTHTPASS
-3249 TELFVTKTWKD
+3249 EFFVTKIWKD

-3283 YAKKLNADNQWS
+3283 YTEKLNANNQWS
-3295 VMFSN
+3295 IMFSN
-3300 LPKYANGKTIDYTL
+3300 LPKYADGKTIDYTL
-3314 TEEAVPGYTSSITRN
+3314 AEEVVPGYASSITRN

-3361 RPKSITAVVNGSD
+3361 RPKTITAVVNGSD

-3383 ESQNWT
+3383 EGQNWAT
-3389 TSLNN
+3389 NLNN
-3394 LPKYKNSTE
+3394 LPKYKNGTE
-3403 VQYTVKENAISGYE
+3403 IQYTVKENAIPGYE

-3426 YTITNT
+3426 YAITNSHT
-3432 HAPAVVTVSVVK
+3432 PAVVTVSAVK
-3444 IWDDEN
+3444 VWDDAN

-3467 DGSTHNAAITKNDGW
+3467 DGSVRNAAITKNDGW
-3482 TYQFKDLPQYKN
+3482 TYQFKNLPKYNN
-3494 GVKIDYT
+3494 GTKIDYT
-3501 LQEAD
+3501 LQEAN
-3506 SNPYTYEIVKGSDG
+3506 SNPYTYEIVKGSDE
-3520 YSFTITNNYVPAA
+3520 YSFTITNNYVPAV
-3533 VNVPVTTIWNDDNNR
+3533 VNVPVTTVWDDDDNR
-3548 DGIRAKETV
+3548 DGIRAKETA
-3557 ITLQGSNGKVYQ
+3557 ITLQGSNGKTYQ
-3569 HIVTDKDSFATVF
+3569 RIVTGKDSFATVF
-3582 EDVPKFFD
+3582 ENMPKFFD
-3590 EGKEVVYTVTQNEVD
+3590 EGKEVVYTVTQNEMN
-3605 GYTTDVTN
+3605 GYTAN
-3613 TDKYTFQITNTHEP
+3613 IASTDKYTFQITNTHEP
-3627 EKLAKTVT
+3627 ERLAKTVT

-3665 KNLSAAN
+3665 KSLSTAN
-3672 NWTETFEGLY
+3672 NWTETFDGLY

-3700 GGYEKE
+3700 GGYEKG

-3720 APEKLDLIVN
+3720 ATEKLDLIVN

-3744 DTTTI
+3744 DAATI
-3749 HMSGTDGTQDTKDF
+3749 HMSGTDGTQDAKDF

-3772 VFKDLDRFK
+3772 VFKDLDHYK
-3781 DGTKIK
+3781 DGNEIK
-3787 YTVTEDE
+3787 YTVAEDE
-3794 IPQYTTSIVANGN
+3794 IPQYTTSIAVNGN

-3822 NISVIWEDNDDQDGI
+3822 NISVVWEDNNDQDGL
-3837 RPDAVNIKLKG
+3837 RPDTVSVKLKG
-3848 NDKLVDSS
+3848 NDKFIDSS
-3856 ELNEDVKWKHSFTKL
+3856 ELNEDVEWKHSFTKL

-3876 GNEISYTA
+3876 GNEITYTA

-3894 TIEKTDTGYVFT
+3894 SIEKTDTGYVFT

-3919 KVWDDSENQDGLR
+3919 KVWKDAENQDGLR
-3932 PDTIHIKL
+3932 PDAIHIRL
-3940 VSNGIAK
+3940 ISNDIEK

-3953 DSNWHLEFE
+3953 ESDWHLDFE

-3985 YTSTVTTE
+3985 YTSTVTTK

-3998 TIKND
+3998 TIEND

-4020 NNRDGLRPSSHTVI
+4020 NDRDGLRPDSHTVI
-4034 LTDGINTIE
+4034 LVDGTNAIE
-4043 EIVLDKDNGY
+4043 EVVLDKNNGY
-4053 GTVLKDMPKY
+4053 GVVLKNMPKY

-4069 DYQIKDFKVDGY
+4069 NYQIKDFKVDGY
-4081 TTNIIKGDS
+4081 TTNIIKSDS
-4090 VKDFKVTNT
+4090 VKDFNITNT

-4121 IRPEEIALTL
+4121 IRPEKVTLTL

-4138 YEKTVNKET
+4138 YEKTVTKDT
-4147 WTAVFSD
+4147 WTTAFSD

-4175 YSTTITNNQTDTITV
+4175 YKTTITDNETGTIAV
-4190 INKHEPVKTIT
+4190 INTHEPVKTIT

-4213 SIRPDKVTVKLTD
+4213 NIRPDKVTVKLAN
-4226 GTTVVS
+4226 GTTAVS
-4232 TKEVKNDSW
+4232 TKEINNDSW
-4241 KHIFEDIPVFNG
+4241 KHVFENIIVFNG

-4259 TITQDAVNGYT
+4259 TVTQDAVSEYT

-4280 TIEIINTHISVV
+4280 TIEIINTHVPV
-4292 PPKEEP
+4292 APPKEEP
-4298 KKKEPATPAPVV
+4298 KQEETVTPAAPAPVV
-4310 EVKVEQPAPT
+4310 EIKTEPT
-4320 VTLIQTTNKP
+4320 TTVIETPNKQ
-4330 TGISFFE
+4330 TGISFMDG
-4337 SLFAK
+4337 LFG

>member
-66 EPSEAPSSGTSQA
+66 EPSEAPSSGASQA

-84 ETETNSDITDEVSNE
+84 ETETNSDITDEVANE

-335 GGKAEGTVHLN
+335 GGKAEGTIHLS

-427 AQNNAAAEVAK
+427 AQNDAAAEVAK
-438 KHVIL
+438 NHVIL

-499 RTLTYEERVDAKVY
+499 RVLTYDERVDAKVY

-601 EQVEVKDADYEVGGN
+601 KQVEVKDADYEVGGN
-616 MKYDSTETAPYLV
+616 MKYDSTNSAPYLI
-629 NGRVIIK
+629 NGRVLIH
-636 MVGETPKLKSVM
+636 MVGTTPKMKTIM
-648 MPAQSEDISAGNIDE
+648 MEAQNEDISSSHVDDADVY
-663 KDGFGQKAILSP
+663 GQKAYLNK
-675 GQGSANKTL
+675 GQDVASTTI

-693 LGDVMTVTPKWE
+693 MGDLMTVNPVWE
-705 YNTLLNVTY
+705 YSTMLSPTDRDWN
-714 KPWDDSVA
+714 DSVA
-722 KNINN
+722 KSIDSRL
-727 QMSVS
+727 SVS
-732 ITNTELGIPAE
+732 VENTNLGVPNP
-743 GDKYYNDA
+743 GDKYYNAD

-761 MTITNAPLSMYD
+761 MTITNPVNTMYSTERLTKYYFRCKGIASYTLSSGTKTMYDKGERGELAIDYNIYINHEGVHVYSDRNIINGTPTSTVDDTIAATAGRSASTWQYPHMALTDVNNINTILIQFSSHGFNTSDSISYDASYADSLGITGSGNQYSYIFKAKSKNSVSTANWEKFLQSITYTTYDAATFTSTGVSGGVTIFWYADENLWENNMFYDSSSGHFYACINTGNSITWGEARNRALSMYNSALD
-773 TATVTKYFFR
+773 CYGYLAHITSQSEQDYLYTLMDKSTQGWLGATRKVSGNEWDWYWRDGPANETSEPFFR
-783 CHPTATVSMYN
+783 QNADGTYGTLLWGYENWDSKTEPN
-794 GIRTMDDESESGGL
+794 NSGGVEWCMHYYGSNRGVWNDYIDSNGAVTSFIVEWSKDGL
-808 VLDYSIAM
+808 V
-816 EHQGAHVYQNRNTI
+816 G
-830 NDMNAETVSD
+830 NDHSVSD
-840 TVTAT
+840 T
-845 QNHSSS
+845 
-851 QWKYPELVVK
+851 
-861 TPKTIQTFNVLFT
+861 
-874 SPSRNAQDAILYNTD
+874 
-889 LANQLGIVVTGT
+889 
-901 NQNYI
+901 
-906 FTKSGGLTQDEWN
+906 
-919 NFLRQVSFVTYDR
+919 
-932 AVFTADGVQSGVEV
+932 
-946 AWYGFEKAIF
+946 
-956 GSNQATRHVPT
+956 
-967 LSDYPGAATHN
+967 
-978 IASGSLNITSSGSV
+978 
-992 YRIVGS
+992 
-998 TTGDNRIY
+998 
-1006 VSPGVSATVILDNV
+1006 
-1020 TMNYTAA
+1020 
-1027 GAGWGNDTSRAGD
+1027 
-1040 GAISCSHA
+1040 
-1048 NLTIILVGTSRIT
+1048 
-1061 AYGSYS
+1061 
-1067 NAIAKNGTDGS
+1067 
-1078 LMIDGA
+1078 
-1084 GTLYA
+1084 
-1089 VGASG
+1089 
-1094 DHCGAI
+1094 
-1100 GANVNCSFWNFT
+1100 
-1112 VQGGTIYANAGEHC
+1112 
-1126 PGIGSGC
+1126 
-1133 LNQPGEGNGGDG
+1133 
-1145 AGCGNLNFTGGTVVA
+1145 
-1160 RGNTAC
+1160 
-1166 SGIGSG
+1166 
-1172 WGGPV
+1172 
-1177 NGINISNGAKV
+1177 
-1188 TAYGGSYSPGI
+1188 
-1199 GSGGRTDNVQGG
+1199 
-1211 NIGSYHYHVRNIVI
+1211 
-1225 TGGDTVVT
+1225 
-1233 AFGDKSTNMPGI
+1233 
-1245 GCGKDPVG
+1245 
-1253 TVRGTLSNVV
+1253 
-1263 ATTLDGFQGYVRY
+1263 
-1276 GSSEESAAY
+1276 
-1285 STEQPRTPF
+1285 
-1294 TGTGNIGSYLA
+1294 
-1305 SQVNR
+1305 
-1310 GTPVYY
+1310 
-1316 TQVFFSIDTSNK
+1316 
-1328 HVDDADVIGTQVSS
+1328 DVIGTQIVA
-1342 TGTIKPEQFASVSG
+1342 EQEQKVNNGEVSG
-1356 TVWAENDRDGVYQVG
+1356 TVWAENDYNGLFAT
-1371 DEAVVEGVAVT
+1371 DEAKLQDITVQLISDNGTVVATAQTNKLGQYDFTGLASGNYYVKFTSQSFVG
-1382 LYNADGSVCKT
+1382 YNAVPDGGNSIVQQASKGINDSYAQT
-1393 TTTNKYGAYSFDG
+1393 PVFALTYNDVLEKSF
-1406 IPEKKNY
+1406 
-1413 TVGFS
+1413 
-1418 NGSSNIQSYS
+1418 
-1428 PTAKIAAGENN
+1428 
-1439 NHVNNDWKSDVFTA
+1439 
-1453 IYQKNT
+1453 
-1459 SQTINCGVYVP
+1459 GVYVP

-1476 AWDDVNQNGICDN
+1476 AWDDANQNGIYDN
-1489 SESKI
+1489 REAKI

-1514 NPITAVLTDA
+1514 NPIAAVLTDA
-1524 DGNYSF
+1524 NGNYSF

-1544 SSDTVDISNA
+1544 SSNTVDISNA

-1559 PTSGDEKR
+1559 PASGDVKL
-1567 TNKAERSIDVLEFNG
+1567 TNKAEKSIGMLEFNG

-1593 SMLNA
+1593 SMLTS
-1598 ATIGEVYINSMT
+1598 ATIGEIYINSMS

-2349 GVAIDYTLSEETVDS
+2349 GVAIDYTLSEETVDN

-2592 NRDGVRPNSITLVLN
+2592 NRDGVRPNSITLALN

-2975 QDGNRPNS
+2975 QDGNRPDS

-3074 ARPESFNIVL
+3074 ARPESVNIVL

-3117 LISYTVAE
+3117 LISYTIAE

-3183 DDGSRYLKSVSAA
+3183 DDGSRYLKLVSAA

-3283 YAKKLNADNQWS
+3283 YVKKLNTDNQWS

-3506 SNPYTYEIVKGSDG
+3506 SNPYTYEIVKGYDG

-3749 HMSGTDGTQDTKDF
+3749 HMSGTDDTQDTKDF

-3856 ELNEDVKWKHSFTKL
+3856 ELNEDVKWKHSFTNL

-3894 TIEKTDTGYVFT
+3894 SIEKTDTGYVFT

-3919 KVWDDSENQDGLR
+3919 KVWEDGENQDGLR
-3932 PDTIHIKL
+3932 PDSIDVILTGSDGNTYNATI
-3940 VSNGIAK
+3940 SEK
-3947 DAYLDA
+3947 D
-3953 DSNWHLEFE
+3953 NWTYIFAN
-3962 GLPKYRDHGILNEY
+3962 LPKYFNDGTLVEY
-3976 SVQEVDVDG
+3976 SLQEVETDGYAGTVTKGTDG
-3985 YTSTVTTE
+3985 YT
-3993 DGYAF
+3993 F

-4003 HVPAVIDI
+4003 HTPAVVDI
-4011 PITEEWIDD
+4011 PVTKVWNDD
-4020 NNRDGLRPSSHTVI
+4020 EDRDGLRPNSI
-4034 LTDGINTIE
+4034 
-4043 EIVLDKDNGY
+4043 
-4053 GTVLKDMPKY
+4053 
-4063 KNGVEI
+4063 
-4069 DYQIKDFKVDGY
+4069 
-4081 TTNIIKGDS
+4081 
-4090 VKDFKVTNT
+4090 
-4099 HVPEMVTVTVTE
+4099 HV
-4111 GWHDQSDYDK
+4111 
-4121 IRPEEIALTL
+4121 TL
-4131 TGSDGNV
+4131 TGSDGST
-4138 YEKTVNKET
+4138 YKKDLEKD
-4147 WTAVFSD
+4147 S
-4154 LPKNSKGEQIIY
+4154 
-4166 TLTQEGIKG
+4166 G
-4175 YSTTITNNQTDTITV
+4175 YSTIFTSLPKYHNGELISYSLAETPVEGYETDIQAAESGYGFTITNT
-4190 INKHEPVKTIT
+4190 HEVSKKTIKVSKVWDDAENQDGIRPDS
-4201 VTVTWNDENNKD
+4201 VTVTLTGSNNSKYTAKLNKENNWTYTFEGLFCKADGATIKYEVSEKDVAGYTPSIKETEGGFIITNAHKPETVTINIVKNWNDSQNADN
-4213 SIRPDKVTVKLTD
+4213 IRPDAISITLT
-4226 GTTVVS
+4226 
-4232 TKEVKNDSW
+4232 
-4241 KHIFEDIPVFNG
+4241 G
-4253 SDKVSY
+4253 SDNSSRSITLNKAGDYKTAVDSLPKFHEGKQITY
-4259 TITQDAVNGYT
+4259 TVTETPVDGYT
-4270 TEIKA
+4270 SSVQASADGYSFVVINTHTPEVHQEKKETPTTPKFEIKA
-4275 SDDGN
+4275 EPST
-4280 TIEIINTHISVV
+4280 TI
-4292 PPKEEP
+4292 
-4298 KKKEPATPAPVV
+4298 
-4310 EVKVEQPAPT
+4310 
-4320 VTLIQTTNKP
+4320 IQTTNKP
-4330 TGISFFE
+4330 TGVSFFD
-4337 SLFAK
+4337 SLLG

>member
-1 MQNGKSRIKRV
+1 MQKCESRTKRV
-12 ASAII
+12 MSAII
-17 AGVMALQTVAPV
+17 AGMMALQVVAPT
-29 ISYADDTA
+29 ISYADDTVASTA
-37 SSVATT
+37 SSEDNSNTQ
-43 DDSDAIANVD
+43 ID
-53 PGTPVQVDATASE
+53 PGVPVQ
-66 EPSEAPSSGTSQA
+66 
-79 DENSE
+79 
-84 ETETNSDITDEVSNE
+84 
-99 HTDADTADETQ
+99 
-110 TVEEDAPKQDEST
+110 
-123 SETTDTAP
+123 TDTASSNTVTEP
-131 SRTVTVT
+131 DSSESLEETADSEQTGEIQDDTVSDSQGNETNTQEETVQDTVQQNDTGSETMESKSVRTVTVT
-138 LNKNGGE
+138 LNKNGGV

-170 VVEDTGDTIVA
+170 AIEDTGDTIVA

-186 DSIDIPVALSSD
+186 DSISIPVALSGD
-198 ESLYFTG
+198 DSLYFTG

-215 DSETLTFEDG
+215 DNETLTFDDD
-225 VDAYVLSAVYSSVV
+225 VDAYVLTAVYNSVA
-239 DDDQT
+239 DEDQQ
-244 LVENRTEF
+244 LIENKEIF
-252 DEQTKRQA
+252 DEQAEKNVLQQKLSA
-260 IQERLKSSGI
+260 SGI
-270 STYVLRPSDS
+270 SLYEMRPSDS

-285 LVVEGLAFTSDDG
+285 LIIDGLAFTSDDG
-298 LTQTF
+298 LIQTF
-303 TAPYDGDYIITAYG
+303 TAPYDGDYTITAYG

-335 GGKAEGTVHLN
+335 GGKAEGTIHLS

-427 AQNNAAAEVAK
+427 AQNDAAAEVAK

-453 SGGSAGG
+453 SGGTAGG

-499 RTLTYEERVDAKVY
+499 RVLTYDERVDAKVY

-526 TVLGELYDANPAHRD
+526 TILGELYDANPANRD
-541 PVDFLFDDGQ
+541 PVSLLFDDGQ

-601 EQVEVKDADYEVGGN
+601 KQVEVKDADYEVGGN
-616 MKYDSTETAPYLV
+616 MKYDSTNSAPYLI
-629 NGRVIIK
+629 NGRVLIH
-636 MVGETPKLKSVM
+636 MVGTTPKMKTIM
-648 MPAQSEDISAGNIDE
+648 MEAQNEDISSSHVDDADVY
-663 KDGFGQKAILSP
+663 GQKAYLNK
-675 GQGSANKTL
+675 GQDVASTTI

-693 LGDVMTVTPKWE
+693 MGDLMTVNPVWE
-705 YNTLLNVTY
+705 YSTMLSPTDRDWN
-714 KPWDDSVA
+714 DSVA
-722 KNINN
+722 KSIDSRL
-727 QMSVS
+727 SVS
-732 ITNTELGIPAE
+732 VANTNLGVPNP
-743 GDKYYNDA
+743 GDKYYNAD

-761 MTITNAPLSMYD
+761 MTITNPVNTMYSTERLTKYYFRCKGIASYTLSSGTKTMYDKGERGELAIDYNIYINHEGVHVYSDRNIINGTPTSTVDDTIAATAGRSASTWQYPHMALTDVNNINTILVQFSSHGFNTSDSISYDASYADSLGITGSGNQYSYIFKAKSKNSVSTANWEKFLQSITYTTYDAATFTSTGVSGGVTIFWYADENLWENNMFYDSSSSHFYACINTGSSITWGEARNRALSMYNSALD
-773 TATVTKYFFR
+773 CYGYLAHITSQSEQDYLYTLMDKSTQGWLGATRKVSGNEWDWYWRDGPANETNEPFFR
-783 CHPTATVSMYN
+783 QNAD
-794 GIRTMDDESESGGL
+794 GIYGSLLWGYENWDSKTEPNNVGNEWCMHYYGNKSG
-808 VLDYSIAM
+808 VWNDYSDTN
-816 EHQGAHVYQNRNTI
+816 GAVTSFIVEWSKDGLAN
-830 NDMNAETVSD
+830 NDHSVSD
-840 TVTAT
+840 T
-845 QNHSSS
+845 
-851 QWKYPELVVK
+851 
-861 TPKTIQTFNVLFT
+861 
-874 SPSRNAQDAILYNTD
+874 
-889 LANQLGIVVTGT
+889 
-901 NQNYI
+901 
-906 FTKSGGLTQDEWN
+906 
-919 NFLRQVSFVTYDR
+919 
-932 AVFTADGVQSGVEV
+932 
-946 AWYGFEKAIF
+946 
-956 GSNQATRHVPT
+956 
-967 LSDYPGAATHN
+967 
-978 IASGSLNITSSGSV
+978 
-992 YRIVGS
+992 
-998 TTGDNRIY
+998 
-1006 VSPGVSATVILDNV
+1006 
-1020 TMNYTAA
+1020 
-1027 GAGWGNDTSRAGD
+1027 
-1040 GAISCSHA
+1040 
-1048 NLTIILVGTSRIT
+1048 
-1061 AYGSYS
+1061 
-1067 NAIAKNGTDGS
+1067 
-1078 LMIDGA
+1078 
-1084 GTLYA
+1084 
-1089 VGASG
+1089 
-1094 DHCGAI
+1094 
-1100 GANVNCSFWNFT
+1100 
-1112 VQGGTIYANAGEHC
+1112 
-1126 PGIGSGC
+1126 
-1133 LNQPGEGNGGDG
+1133 
-1145 AGCGNLNFTGGTVVA
+1145 
-1160 RGNTAC
+1160 
-1166 SGIGSG
+1166 
-1172 WGGPV
+1172 
-1177 NGINISNGAKV
+1177 
-1188 TAYGGSYSPGI
+1188 
-1199 GSGGRTDNVQGG
+1199 
-1211 NIGSYHYHVRNIVI
+1211 
-1225 TGGDTVVT
+1225 
-1233 AFGDKSTNMPGI
+1233 
-1245 GCGKDPVG
+1245 
-1253 TVRGTLSNVV
+1253 
-1263 ATTLDGFQGYVRY
+1263 
-1276 GSSEESAAY
+1276 
-1285 STEQPRTPF
+1285 
-1294 TGTGNIGSYLA
+1294 
-1305 SQVNR
+1305 
-1310 GTPVYY
+1310 
-1316 TQVFFSIDTSNK
+1316 
-1328 HVDDADVIGTQVSS
+1328 DVIGTQIVA
-1342 TGTIKPEQFASVSG
+1342 EQEQKVNNGEVSG
-1356 TVWAENDRDGVYQVG
+1356 TVWAENDYNGLFAT
-1371 DEAVVEGVAVT
+1371 DEAKLQDITVQLISDNGTVVATAQTNKLGQYDFTGLAPGNYYVKFTSQSFVG
-1382 LYNADGSVCKT
+1382 YNAVPDGGNSIVQQASKGINDSYAQT
-1393 TTTNKYGAYSFDG
+1393 PVFALTYNDVLEKSF
-1406 IPEKKNY
+1406 
-1413 TVGFS
+1413 
-1418 NGSSNIQSYS
+1418 
-1428 PTAKIAAGENN
+1428 
-1439 NHVNNDWKSDVFTA
+1439 
-1453 IYQKNT
+1453 
-1459 SQTINCGVYVP
+1459 GVYVP

-1476 AWDDVNQNGICDN
+1476 AWDDANQNGIYDN
-1489 SESKI
+1489 REAKI

-1514 NPITAVLTDA
+1514 NPIAAVLTDA
-1524 DGNYSF
+1524 NGNYSF

-1559 PTSGDEKR
+1559 PTSGDVKL
-1567 TNKAERSIDVLEFNG
+1567 TNKAEKSIGMLEFNG

-1593 SMLNA
+1593 SMLTS
-1598 ATIGEVYINSMT
+1598 ATIGEIYINSMS

-1728 PTATTDKKTQM
+1728 PTAATDKKTQM
-1739 GNDATA
+1739 GNDSTA

-1764 TRVVS
+1764 TRVVN

-1776 YVSTANCAMY
+1776 YVSTANCALY

-1796 QDDNYNGI
+1796 QDNNYNGI

-1892 NQGNDDTLDSET
+1892 NQGNDDTLDSEA

-1947 LTSFDLKK
+1947 LTDFDLKK
-1955 VEDLSGIPFENVK
+1955 IEDLSGIPFKDVK

-2004 EHLTTDKNGLIS
+2004 EHLTTDKNGLIH

-2022 ATYHLTET
+2022 ATYHLIET
-2030 ETLPGYVR
+2030 ETLPGYVK

-2043 VVKVMPETA
+2043 VVKVMPEAA
-2052 VENNNLIWKTYIS
+2052 VENNNLVWKTYIS
-2065 VDGVRQTN
+2065 VDGVRLTD

-2100 GIRKNAVITLK
+2100 GIRQNAVITLK

-2155 TIQYTVVENPM
+2155 TIQYTVIENPM
-2166 DGYTAIVSNT
+2166 DGYTATVSAT
-2176 TGSVDNGYA
+2176 TGSTDKGYA

-2200 VVKVWD
+2200 VTKVWD
-2206 DGNNVDGIRPD
+2206 DSNNIDGMRPD
-2217 SVTIHMNG
+2217 SVTIYLNG

-2236 NTKDWKYTFKHIP
+2236 NAKDWKYTFKHMP

-2260 TITEDAVAGYTYTVT
+2260 TITEDAVTGYTYTVT
-2275 NEGRSFTITNSHV
+2275 NKDRAFTITNKHT
-2288 QETLSIPVTKTWEDN
+2288 QETFSIPVTKTWEDN

-2313 IHVILMGSDGNV
+2313 IHVTLMGSDGNV

-2349 GVAIDYTLSEETVDS
+2349 GVAIDYTLNEEAVNG

-2381 EHIPAVTNVVIN
+2381 EHISAVTNVVVN
-2393 KYWEDAANQD
+2393 KYWEDAENQD
-2403 GVRPDSVSVTLSGS
+2403 GVRPDSVAVTLSGS
-2417 DGKTYKATLTK
+2417 DGKTYKATLAK
-2428 DGGFS
+2428 DTGFS
-2433 ETFENLPVFFN
+2433 KTFENLPVFFN
-2444 NGTKIAYTVTEDAVA
+2444 NGTKITYTVTEDAVD
-2459 GYIGKTATDDTG
+2459 GYTGKITTDDTG
-2471 YVLSITN
+2471 YILSITN
-2478 THTPETISKTIT
+2478 THAPETIRKTVT
-2490 KTWDDNDNQDG
+2490 KTWDDGNDRDG

-2508 VELYGTD
+2508 IELYGTD
-2515 GTLRTQYL
+2515 GTRRTQYL
-2523 TKDNNWSYSFE
+2523 TKDNHWSYSFE

-2546 LYTAK
+2546 LYIIK
-2551 EEAVEG
+2551 EEAVDG
-2557 YTQKSVTTATGF
+2557 YTQKSVTTTAGF
-2569 NFTNTHEPQTVTYG
+2569 DLTNTHEIQTADYEVK
-2583 ATKVWLDDD
+2583 KVWIDD
-2592 NRDGVRPNSITLVLN
+2592 NDRDGTRPTSITLTLT

-2621 SNWSDV
+2621 DNWNAV
-2627 TFERI
+2627 TFERV
-2632 PMFNNGKYITYT
+2632 PMFNGGKYITYT
-2644 LSENDVPSYVNSV
+2644 LTENEVPSYINLIE
-2657 AVSEDGKFFT
+2657 VSEDGKHFT
-2667 VTNTHTPDHAIIKIT
+2667 VTNTHAPDHTVINIT

-2687 ENDQDGIRPKK
+2687 ENDQDGIRPRKMTAI
-2698 VTTIIVGSNGNR
+2698 VVGSNGNR

-2807 TATLNEENGWTA
+2807 TATLNEDNGWTA

-2831 IVTYNVKESDVEGYE
+2831 IVAYNVKESDTAGYE
-2846 ASIVKTEDGFQLI
+2846 ASVVKTEDGFQLI

-2864 ETTLRTATLVWRDE
+2864 ETTMRTVTLVWRDE
-2878 NNQDGIRPDTVT
+2878 DNRDGVRPDAVT
-2890 YTLHGSDGSEV
+2890 YTLHGSDGSEQ
-2901 EKTVSK
+2901 EKTANK
-2907 DDSWADVMFEDLP
+2907 DDAWNDVVFEDLP
-2920 VYQNGQKVTYTLT
+2920 VYQNGQRISYTLT
-2933 ESTVDGYTTD
+2933 ESAIDGYAND
-2943 IRDNGHTFTVTNTHI
+2943 IRSSGNTFTVTNTHI
-2958 PAVVNVDVTK
+2958 PETVNVDVTK
-2968 VWTDGEN
+2968 IWTDGEN
-2975 QDGNRPNS
+2975 QDGNRPDS

-2989 GNDGNRYTATITAA
+2989 GSDGKRYTTTITAA
-3003 NNWKYTFS
+3003 NNWKHTFL

-3027 AEDAASGYSN
+3027 TEDTMSGYSD
-3037 VIEKKDNYTFVLTNK
+3037 VVEKRSDYVFVLTNK
-3052 YSPATVDIPVVKKW
+3052 YSPATVDVTIVKKW
-3066 NDDNDRDG
+3066 DDDNDRDG
-3074 ARPESFNIVL
+3074 MRPESVDIVL

-3094 TLSAENGYTYV
+3094 TLSTENGYTCV
-3105 FQSVPKFHNSGT
+3105 FQSVPKYHDGGT
-3117 LISYTVAE
+3117 LINYTIAE
-3125 EKVTGY
+3125 EKIPGY
-3131 TTEVAKDSS
+3131 TTTIAKDAS

-3148 TKSIE
+3148 AKTID
-3153 TVTKTVSKVWEDSN
+3153 TVTKTVSKVWDDNN
-3167 NQDGLRPS
+3167 NQDGLRPT

-3183 DDGSRYLKSVSAA
+3183 DDGSRRVKSVTAT
-3196 ENWTTTFENLPKN
+3196 ENWTVTFENLPKN
-3209 QNHGQSI
+3209 QNHGQNI
-3216 QYTVSEAFVSGYTDE
+3216 QYTVSEAFVSGYTE
-3231 VTQNGNNYTI
+3231 AITQNGDNYII
-3241 TNTHMPAT
+3241 TNTHTPASS
-3249 TELFVTKTWKD
+3249 EFFVTKIWKD
-3260 NGNNDGMRPD
+3260 NENNDGMRPD
-3270 EITVTAHGSDGRS
+3270 EITVTAHGSDGCS
-3283 YAKKLNADNQWS
+3283 YTEKLNADNQWS

-3300 LPKYANGKTIDYTL
+3300 LPKYADGKVIEYSL
-3314 TEEAVPGYTSSITRN
+3314 TEESVPGYTSSITRN
-3329 GKSFTLIN
+3329 GKSFVFIN

-3348 TKAWNDENNQDGL
+3348 TKAWNDGNNQDGL
-3361 RPKSITAVVNGSD
+3361 RPKTITAVVNGSD

-3383 ESQNWT
+3383 EGQNWA

-3394 LPKYKNSTE
+3394 LPKYKNGTE
-3403 VQYTVKENAISGYE
+3403 IQYTVKENAIPGYE

-3426 YTITNT
+3426 YAIMNSHT
-3432 HAPAVVTVSVVK
+3432 PAVVTVSAVK
-3444 IWDDEN
+3444 VWDDAN

-3467 DGSTHNAAITKNDGW
+3467 DGSVRNAAITKNDGW
-3482 TYQFKDLPQYKN
+3482 TYQFKNLPKYKN
-3494 GVKIDYT
+3494 GMKIDYT
-3501 LQEAD
+3501 LQEAN
-3506 SNPYTYEIVKGSDG
+3506 SNPYTYEIVKGSDE
-3520 YSFTITNNYVPAA
+3520 YSFTITNNYVPAV
-3533 VNVPVTTIWNDDNNR
+3533 VNVPITTVWDDDDNR
-3548 DGIRAKETV
+3548 DGIRAKETA
-3557 ITLQGSNGKVYQ
+3557 ITLHGSNGKVYQ
-3569 HIVTDKDSFATVF
+3569 RIVTGKDDFATVF

-3590 EGKEVVYTVTQNEVD
+3590 EGREVVYTVTQNEMN
-3605 GYTTDVTN
+3605 GYTAN
-3613 TDKYTFQITNTHEP
+3613 IASTDKYTFQITNTHEP
-3627 EKLAKTVT
+3627 ERLAKTVT

-3665 KNLSAAN
+3665 KSLSTAN
-3672 NWTETFEGLY
+3672 NWTETFDGLY

-3693 TIDEEAV
+3693 TIDEEMV

-3744 DTTTI
+3744 DAATI
-3749 HMSGTDGTQDTKDF
+3749 HMSGTDGTQDAKDF

-3772 VFKDLDRFK
+3772 VFKDLDHYK
-3781 DGTKIK
+3781 DGNEIK

-3794 IPQYTTSIVANGN
+3794 IPQYTTSIAVNGN

-3822 NISVIWEDNDDQDGI
+3822 NISVVWEDNNDQDGL
-3837 RPDAVNIKLKG
+3837 RPDTVSVKLKG
-3848 NDKLVDSS
+3848 NDKFIDSS
-3856 ELNEDVKWKHSFTKL
+3856 ELNEDVEWKHSFTKL

-3894 TIEKTDTGYVFT
+3894 SIEKTDTGYVFT

-3919 KVWDDSENQDGLR
+3919 KVWKDAENQDGLR
-3932 PDTIHIKL
+3932 PDAIHIRL
-3940 VSNGIAK
+3940 ISNDIEK

-3953 DSNWHLEFE
+3953 ESDWHLDFE

-3985 YTSTVTTE
+3985 YTSTVTTK

-3998 TIKND
+3998 TIEND

-4020 NNRDGLRPSSHTVI
+4020 NDRDGLRPGSHTVV
-4034 LTDGINTIE
+4034 LVDGTNAIE
-4043 EIVLDKDNGY
+4043 EVVLDRNNGY
-4053 GTVLKDMPKY
+4053 GVVLKNMPKY

-4069 DYQIKDFKVDGY
+4069 NYQIKDFKVDGY
-4081 TTNIIKGDS
+4081 TTNIIKSDS
-4090 VKDFKVTNT
+4090 VKDFNITNT
-4099 HVPEMVTVTVTE
+4099 HVPEMVTITVTE

-4121 IRPEEIALTL
+4121 IRPEKVTLTL

-4138 YEKTVNKET
+4138 YEKTVTKDT
-4147 WTAVFSD
+4147 WTTVFSD

-4175 YSTTITNNQTDTITV
+4175 YKTTITDNETGTIAV
-4190 INKHEPVKTIT
+4190 INTHEPVKTIT

-4213 SIRPDKVTVKLTD
+4213 NIRPDKVTVKLAN
-4226 GTTVVS
+4226 GTTAVS
-4232 TKEVKNDSW
+4232 TKEINNDSW
-4241 KHIFEDIPVFNG
+4241 KHVFENIIVFNG
-4253 SDKVSY
+4253 DDKASY
-4259 TITQDAVNGYT
+4259 TVTQDAVSEYT

-4280 TIEIINTHISVV
+4280 TIEIINTHVPV
-4292 PPKEEP
+4292 APPKEEP
-4298 KKKEPATPAPVV
+4298 KQEETATPAAPAPVV
-4310 EVKVEQPAPT
+4310 EIKTEPT
-4320 VTLIQTTNKP
+4320 TTVIETPNKQ
-4330 TGISFFE
+4330 TGISFMDG
-4337 SLFAK
+4337 LFG

>member
-1 MQNGKSRIKRV
+1 MQKCESRTKRV
-12 ASAII
+12 MSAII
-17 AGVMALQTVAPV
+17 AGMMALQVVAPT
-29 ISYADDTA
+29 ISYADDTVASTA
-37 SSVATT
+37 SSEDNSNTQ
-43 DDSDAIANVD
+43 ID
-53 PGTPVQVDATASE
+53 PGVPVQTDTASSNTVT
-66 EPSEAPSSGTSQA
+66 EPDSSESL
-79 DENSE
+79 E
-84 ETETNSDITDEVSNE
+84 ETADSEQTGEIQDDTVSDSQENETNTQEETVQ
-99 HTDADTADETQ
+99 DTVQ
-110 TVEEDAPKQDEST
+110 QNNSG
-123 SETTDTAP
+123 SETTE
-131 SRTVTVT
+131 SESVRTVTVT
-138 LNKNGGE
+138 LNKNGGI

-170 VVEDTGDTIVA
+170 AIEDTGDTIVA

-186 DSIDIPVALSSD
+186 DSISIPVALSGD
-198 ESLYFTG
+198 DSLYFTG

-215 DSETLTFEDG
+215 DNETLTFDDG
-225 VDAYVLSAVYSSVV
+225 VDAYVLTAVYDSVA
-239 DDDQT
+239 DEDQQ
-244 LVENRTEF
+244 LIENKEIF
-252 DEQTKRQA
+252 DEQAEKNVLQQKLSA
-260 IQERLKSSGI
+260 SGI
-270 STYVLRPSDS
+270 SLYEMRPSDS

-285 LVVEGLAFTSDDG
+285 LIIDGLAFTSDDG
-298 LTQTF
+298 LVQTF
-303 TAPYDGDYIITAYG
+303 TAPYDGDYTITAYG

-335 GGKAEGTVHLN
+335 GGKAEGTIHLN

-427 AQNNAAAEVAK
+427 AQNDAAVEVAK

-453 SGGSAGG
+453 SGGTAGG

-499 RTLTYEERVDAKVY
+499 RVLTYDERVDAKVY

-526 TVLGELYDANPAHRD
+526 TILGELYDANPANRD
-541 PVDFLFDDGQ
+541 PVSLLFDDGQ

-601 EQVEVKDADYEVGGN
+601 KQVEVKDADYEVGGN
-616 MKYDSTETAPYLV
+616 MKYDSTNSAPYLI
-629 NGRVIIK
+629 NGRVLIH
-636 MVGETPKLKSVM
+636 MVGTTPKMKTIM
-648 MPAQSEDISAGNIDE
+648 MEAQNEDISSSHVDDADVY
-663 KDGFGQKAILSP
+663 GQKAYLNK
-675 GQGSANKTL
+675 GQDVASTTI

-693 LGDVMTVTPKWE
+693 MGDLMTVNPVWE
-705 YNTLLNVTY
+705 YSTMLSPTDRDWN
-714 KPWDDSVA
+714 DSVA
-722 KNINN
+722 KSIDSRL
-727 QMSVS
+727 SVS
-732 ITNTELGIPAE
+732 VANTNLGVPNP
-743 GDKYYNDA
+743 GDKYYNAD

-761 MTITNAPLSMYD
+761 MTITNPVNTMYSTERLTKYYFRCKGIASYTLSSGTKTMYDKGERGELAIDYNIYINHEGVHVYSDRNIINGTPTSTVDDTIAATAGRSASTWQYPHMALTDVNNINTILIQFSSHGFNTSDSISYDASYADSLGITGSGNQYSYIFKAKSKNSVSTANWEKFLQSITYTTYDAATFTSTGVSGGVTIFWYADENLWENNMFYDSSSGHFYACINTGSSITWGEARNRALSMYNSALD
-773 TATVTKYFFR
+773 CYGYLAHITSQSEQDYLYTLMDKSTQGWLGATRKVSGNEWDWYWRDGPANETSEPFFR
-783 CHPTATVSMYN
+783 QNAG
-794 GIRTMDDESESGGL
+794 GIYGSLLWGYENWDSKTEPNNSGGVEWCMHYYGSNRGVWNDYIDSNGAVTSFIVEWSKDGL
-808 VLDYSIAM
+808 V
-816 EHQGAHVYQNRNTI
+816 G
-830 NDMNAETVSD
+830 NDHSVSD
-840 TVTAT
+840 T
-845 QNHSSS
+845 
-851 QWKYPELVVK
+851 
-861 TPKTIQTFNVLFT
+861 
-874 SPSRNAQDAILYNTD
+874 
-889 LANQLGIVVTGT
+889 
-901 NQNYI
+901 
-906 FTKSGGLTQDEWN
+906 
-919 NFLRQVSFVTYDR
+919 
-932 AVFTADGVQSGVEV
+932 
-946 AWYGFEKAIF
+946 
-956 GSNQATRHVPT
+956 
-967 LSDYPGAATHN
+967 
-978 IASGSLNITSSGSV
+978 
-992 YRIVGS
+992 
-998 TTGDNRIY
+998 
-1006 VSPGVSATVILDNV
+1006 
-1020 TMNYTAA
+1020 
-1027 GAGWGNDTSRAGD
+1027 
-1040 GAISCSHA
+1040 
-1048 NLTIILVGTSRIT
+1048 
-1061 AYGSYS
+1061 
-1067 NAIAKNGTDGS
+1067 
-1078 LMIDGA
+1078 
-1084 GTLYA
+1084 
-1089 VGASG
+1089 
-1094 DHCGAI
+1094 
-1100 GANVNCSFWNFT
+1100 
-1112 VQGGTIYANAGEHC
+1112 
-1126 PGIGSGC
+1126 
-1133 LNQPGEGNGGDG
+1133 
-1145 AGCGNLNFTGGTVVA
+1145 
-1160 RGNTAC
+1160 
-1166 SGIGSG
+1166 
-1172 WGGPV
+1172 
-1177 NGINISNGAKV
+1177 
-1188 TAYGGSYSPGI
+1188 
-1199 GSGGRTDNVQGG
+1199 
-1211 NIGSYHYHVRNIVI
+1211 
-1225 TGGDTVVT
+1225 
-1233 AFGDKSTNMPGI
+1233 
-1245 GCGKDPVG
+1245 
-1253 TVRGTLSNVV
+1253 
-1263 ATTLDGFQGYVRY
+1263 
-1276 GSSEESAAY
+1276 
-1285 STEQPRTPF
+1285 
-1294 TGTGNIGSYLA
+1294 
-1305 SQVNR
+1305 
-1310 GTPVYY
+1310 
-1316 TQVFFSIDTSNK
+1316 
-1328 HVDDADVIGTQVSS
+1328 DVIGTQIVA
-1342 TGTIKPEQFASVSG
+1342 EQEQKVNNGEVSG
-1356 TVWAENDRDGVYQVG
+1356 TVWAENDYNGLFAT
-1371 DEAVVEGVAVT
+1371 DEAKLQDITVQLISDNGTVVATAQTNKLGQYDFTGLAPGNYYVKFTSQSFVG
-1382 LYNADGSVCKT
+1382 YNAVPDGGNSIVQQASKGINDSYAQT
-1393 TTTNKYGAYSFDG
+1393 PVFALTYNDVLEKSF
-1406 IPEKKNY
+1406 
-1413 TVGFS
+1413 
-1418 NGSSNIQSYS
+1418 
-1428 PTAKIAAGENN
+1428 
-1439 NHVNNDWKSDVFTA
+1439 
-1453 IYQKNT
+1453 
-1459 SQTINCGVYVP
+1459 GVYVP
-1470 STVSGF
+1470 STVGGF
-1476 AWDDVNQNGICDN
+1476 AWDDANQNGIYDN
-1489 SESKI
+1489 REAKI

-1514 NPITAVLTDA
+1514 NPIAEVLTDA
-1524 DGNYSF
+1524 NGNYSF

-1559 PTSGDEKR
+1559 PTSGDVKL
-1567 TNKAERSIDVLEFNG
+1567 TNKAEKSIGMLEFNG

-1593 SMLNA
+1593 SMLTS
-1598 ATIGEVYINSMT
+1598 ATIGEIYINSMS

-1728 PTATTDKKTQM
+1728 PTAATDKKTQM
-1739 GNDATA
+1739 GNDSTA

-1764 TRVVS
+1764 TRVVN

-1776 YVSTANCAMY
+1776 YVSTANCALY

-1796 QDDNYNGI
+1796 QDNNYNGI
-1804 RETNETENVKT
+1804 REINETENVKT

-1892 NQGNDDTLDSET
+1892 NQGNDDTLDSEA

-1947 LTSFDLKK
+1947 LTDFDLKK
-1955 VEDLSGIPFENVK
+1955 IEDLSGIPFKDVK

-2004 EHLTTDKNGLIS
+2004 EHLTTDKNGLIH

-2022 ATYHLTET
+2022 ATYHLIET
-2030 ETLPGYVR
+2030 ETLPGYVK

-2043 VVKVMPETA
+2043 VVKVMPEAA
-2052 VENNNLIWKTYIS
+2052 VENNNLVWKTYIS
-2065 VDGVRQTN
+2065 VDGVRLTD

-2100 GIRKNAVITLK
+2100 GIRQNAVITLK

-2155 TIQYTVVENPM
+2155 TIQYTVIENPM
-2166 DGYTAIVSNT
+2166 DGYTATVSAT
-2176 TGSVDNGYA
+2176 TGSTDKGYA

-2200 VVKVWD
+2200 VTKVWD
-2206 DGNNVDGIRPD
+2206 DSNNIDGMRPD
-2217 SVTIHMNG
+2217 SVTIHLNG

-2236 NTKDWKYTFKHIP
+2236 NAKDWKYTFKHMP
-2249 LFDANGNEITY
+2249 LYDANGNEITY
-2260 TITEDAVAGYTYTVT
+2260 TITEDAVTGYTYTVT
-2275 NEGRSFTITNSHV
+2275 NKDRAFTITNKHT
-2288 QETLSIPVTKTWEDN
+2288 QETFSIPVTKTWEDN

-2313 IHVILMGSDGNV
+2313 IHVTLMGSDGNV

-2349 GVAIDYTLSEETVDS
+2349 GVAIDYTLNEEAVNG

-2370 GDADTGFTVTN
+2370 GDANTGFTVTN
-2381 EHIPAVTNVVIN
+2381 EHISAVTNVVVN
-2393 KYWEDAANQD
+2393 KYWEDAENQD
-2403 GVRPDSVSVTLSGS
+2403 GVRPDSVAVTLSGS

-2428 DGGFS
+2428 DTGFS
-2433 ETFENLPVFFN
+2433 KTFENLPVFFN
-2444 NGTKIAYTVTEDAVA
+2444 NGTKITYTVTEDAVN
-2459 GYIGKTATDDTG
+2459 GYTGKITTDDTG
-2471 YVLSITN
+2471 YILSITN
-2478 THTPETISKTIT
+2478 THAPETIRKTVT
-2490 KTWDDNDNQDG
+2490 KTWDDGNDRDG

-2508 VELYGTD
+2508 IELYGTD
-2515 GTLRTQYL
+2515 GTRRTQYL
-2523 TKDNNWSYSFE
+2523 TKDNHWSYSFE

-2546 LYTAK
+2546 LYIIK
-2551 EEAVEG
+2551 EEAVDG
-2557 YTQKSVTTATGF
+2557 YTQKSVTTTAGF
-2569 NFTNTHEPQTVTYG
+2569 DLTNTHEIQTADYEVK
-2583 ATKVWLDDD
+2583 KVWIDD
-2592 NRDGVRPNSITLVLN
+2592 NDRDGTRPTSITLTLT

-2621 SNWSDV
+2621 DNWNAV
-2627 TFERI
+2627 TFERV
-2632 PMFNNGKYITYT
+2632 PMFNGGKYITYT
-2644 LSENDVPSYVNSV
+2644 LTENEVSSYINLIE
-2657 AVSEDGKFFT
+2657 VSEDGKHFT
-2667 VTNTHTPDHAIIKIT
+2667 VTNTHAPDHTVINIT

-2687 ENDQDGIRPKK
+2687 ENDQDGIRPRKMIAI
-2698 VTTIIVGSNGNR
+2698 VVGSNGNR

-2757 GNNVFEVHNT
+2757 GNNVFEIHNT

-2807 TATLNEENGWTA
+2807 TATLNEDNGWTA

-2831 IVTYNVKESDVEGYE
+2831 IVAYNVKESDTEGYE
-2846 ASIVKTEDGFQLI
+2846 ASVVKTEDGFQLI

-2864 ETTLRTATLVWRDE
+2864 ETTMRTVTLVWRDE
-2878 NNQDGIRPDTVT
+2878 DNRDGVRPDAVT
-2890 YTLHGSDGSEV
+2890 YTLHGSDGSEQ
-2901 EKTVSK
+2901 EKTVNK
-2907 DDSWADVMFEDLP
+2907 DDAWNDVVFEDLP
-2920 VYQNGQKVTYTLT
+2920 VYQNGQRISYTLT
-2933 ESTVDGYTTD
+2933 ESAIDGYAND
-2943 IRDNGHTFTVTNTHI
+2943 IRSSGNTFTVTNTHI
-2958 PAVVNVDVTK
+2958 PETVNVDVTK
-2968 VWTDGEN
+2968 IWTDGEN
-2975 QDGNRPNS
+2975 QDGNRPDS

-2989 GNDGNRYTATITAA
+2989 GSDGKRYTTTITAA
-3003 NNWKYTFS
+3003 NNWKHTFL

-3027 AEDAASGYSN
+3027 TEDTMSGYSD
-3037 VIEKKDNYTFVLTNK
+3037 VVEKRSDYVFVLTNK
-3052 YSPATVDIPVVKKW
+3052 YSPATVDVTIVKKW
-3066 NDDNDRDG
+3066 DDDNDRDG
-3074 ARPESFNIVL
+3074 MRPESVDIVL

-3094 TLSAENGYTYV
+3094 TLSTENGYTCV
-3105 FQSVPKFHNSGT
+3105 FQSVPKYHDGGT
-3117 LISYTVAE
+3117 LINYTIAE
-3125 EKVTGY
+3125 EKIPGY
-3131 TTEVAKDSS
+3131 TTTIAKDAS

-3148 TKSIE
+3148 AKTID
-3153 TVTKTVSKVWEDSN
+3153 TVAKTVSKVWDDNN
-3167 NQDGLRPS
+3167 NQDGLRPT

-3183 DDGSRYLKSVSAA
+3183 DDGSRRVKSVTAA
-3196 ENWTTTFENLPKN
+3196 ENWTVTFENLPKN
-3209 QNHGQSI
+3209 KNHGQNI
-3216 QYTVSEAFVSGYTDE
+3216 QYTVSEAFVSGYTE
-3231 VTQNGNNYTI
+3231 AITQNGDNYTI
-3241 TNTHMPAT
+3241 TNTHTPASS
-3249 TELFVTKTWKD
+3249 EFFVTKIWKD

-3283 YAKKLNADNQWS
+3283 YTEKLNANNQWS
-3295 VMFSN
+3295 IMFSN
-3300 LPKYANGKTIDYTL
+3300 LPKYADGKTIDYTL
-3314 TEEAVPGYTSSITRN
+3314 AEEVVPGYASSITRN

-3361 RPKSITAVVNGSD
+3361 RPKTITAVVNGSD

-3383 ESQNWT
+3383 EGQNWAT
-3389 TSLNN
+3389 NLNN
-3394 LPKYKNSTE
+3394 LPKYKNGTE
-3403 VQYTVKENAISGYE
+3403 IQYTVKENAIPGYE

-3426 YTITNT
+3426 YAITNSHT
-3432 HAPAVVTVSVVK
+3432 PAVVTVSAVK
-3444 IWDDEN
+3444 VWDDAN

-3467 DGSTHNAAITKNDGW
+3467 DGSVRNAAITKNDGW
-3482 TYQFKDLPQYKN
+3482 TYQFKNLPKYNN
-3494 GVKIDYT
+3494 GTKIDYT
-3501 LQEAD
+3501 LQEAN
-3506 SNPYTYEIVKGSDG
+3506 SNPYTYEIVKGSDE
-3520 YSFTITNNYVPAA
+3520 YSFTITNNYVPAV
-3533 VNVPVTTIWNDDNNR
+3533 VNVPITTVWDDDDNR
-3548 DGIRAKETV
+3548 DGIRAKETA
-3557 ITLQGSNGKVYQ
+3557 ITLHGSNGKVYQ
-3569 HIVTDKDSFATVF
+3569 RIVTGKDDFATVF

-3590 EGKEVVYTVTQNEVD
+3590 EGREVVYTVTQNEMN
-3605 GYTTDVTN
+3605 GYTANIAN

-3627 EKLAKTVT
+3627 ERLAKTVT

-3665 KNLSAAN
+3665 KSLSTAN
-3672 NWTETFEGLY
+3672 NWTETFDGLY

-3700 GGYEKE
+3700 GGYEKG

-3744 DTTTI
+3744 DAATI
-3749 HMSGTDGTQDTKDF
+3749 HMSGTDGTQDAKDF

-3772 VFKDLDRFK
+3772 VFKDLDHYK
-3781 DGTKIK
+3781 DGNEIK
-3787 YTVTEDE
+3787 YTVAEDE
-3794 IPQYTTSIVANGN
+3794 IPQYTTSIAVNGN

-3822 NISVIWEDNDDQDGI
+3822 NISVVWEDNNDQDGL
-3837 RPDAVNIKLKG
+3837 RPDTVSVKLKG
-3848 NDKLVDSS
+3848 NDKFIDSS
-3856 ELNEDVKWKHSFTKL
+3856 ELNEDVEWKHSFTKL

-3876 GNEISYTA
+3876 GNEITYTA

-3894 TIEKTDTGYVFT
+3894 SIEKTDTGYVFT

-3919 KVWDDSENQDGLR
+3919 KVWKDAENQDGLR
-3932 PDTIHIKL
+3932 PDAIHIRL
-3940 VSNGIAK
+3940 ISNDIEK

-3953 DSNWHLEFE
+3953 ESDWHLDFE

-3985 YTSTVTTE
+3985 YTNTVTTE
-3993 DGYAF
+3993 DGYTF
-3998 TIKND
+3998 TIEND

-4020 NNRDGLRPSSHTVI
+4020 NDRDGLRPDSHTVI
-4034 LTDGINTIE
+4034 LVDGTNAIE
-4043 EIVLDKDNGY
+4043 EVVLDKNNGY
-4053 GTVLKDMPKY
+4053 GVVLKNMPKY

-4069 DYQIKDFKVDGY
+4069 NYQIKDFKVDGY
-4081 TTNIIKGDS
+4081 TTNIIKSDS
-4090 VKDFKVTNT
+4090 VKDFNITNT

-4121 IRPEEIALTL
+4121 IRPEKVTLTL

-4138 YEKTVNKET
+4138 YEKTVTKDT
-4147 WTAVFSD
+4147 WTTAFSD
-4154 LPKNSKGEQIIY
+4154 LQKNSKGEQIIY

-4175 YSTTITNNQTDTITV
+4175 YKTTITDNETGTIAV
-4190 INKHEPVKTIT
+4190 INTHEPVKDIT
-4201 VTVTWNDENNKD
+4201 VTIVWKDENNKD
-4213 SIRPDKVTVKLTD
+4213 NIRPDKVTVKLAD

-4232 TKEVKNDSW
+4232 AKEVKNDSW
-4241 KHIFEDIPVFNG
+4241 KHIFEDISVFNG

-4259 TITQDAVNGYT
+4259 TVTQDAVSEYT

-4280 TIEIINTHISVV
+4280 TIEIINTHVPV
-4292 PPKEEP
+4292 APPKEEP
-4298 KKKEPATPAPVV
+4298 KQEETVTHAAPAPVV
-4310 EVKVEQPAPT
+4310 EIKTEPT
-4320 VTLIQTTNKP
+4320 TTVIETPNKQ
-4330 TGISFFE
+4330 TGISFMDG
-4337 SLFAK
+4337 LFG

>member
-1 MQNGKSRIKRV
+1 MQKCESRTKRV
-12 ASAII
+12 MSAII
-17 AGVMALQTVAPV
+17 AGMMALQVVAPT
-29 ISYADDTA
+29 ISYADDTVASTA
-37 SSVATT
+37 SSE
-43 DDSDAIANVD
+43 DNSDTQID
-53 PGTPVQVDATASE
+53 PGVPVQTDTASSNTVT
-66 EPSEAPSSGTSQA
+66 EPDSSESL
-79 DENSE
+79 E
-84 ETETNSDITDEVSNE
+84 ETADSEQTGEIQDDTVSDSQGNETNTQEETVQ
-99 HTDADTADETQ
+99 DTVQ
-110 TVEEDAPKQDEST
+110 QNNSG
-123 SETTDTAP
+123 SETTE
-131 SRTVTVT
+131 SESVRTVTVT
-138 LNKNGGE
+138 LNKNGGV
-145 FEPEWLETANEDPI
+145 FEPEWLETANEDPV
-159 AAYLGTETNDI
+159 AAYLGTKTNDI
-170 VVEDTGDTIVA
+170 AIEDTGDTIVA

-186 DSIDIPVALSSD
+186 DSISIPVALSGD
-198 ESLYFTG
+198 DSLYFTG

-215 DSETLTFEDG
+215 DNETLTFDDG
-225 VDAYVLSAVYSSVV
+225 VDAYVLTAVYNSVA
-239 DDDQT
+239 DEDQQ
-244 LVENRTEF
+244 LIENKEIF
-252 DEQTKRQA
+252 DEQAEKNVLQQKLSA
-260 IQERLKSSGI
+260 SGI
-270 STYVLRPSDS
+270 SLYEMRPSDS

-285 LVVEGLAFTSDDG
+285 LIIDGLAFTSDDG
-298 LTQTF
+298 LVQTF
-303 TAPYDGDYIITAYG
+303 TAPYDGDYTITAYG

-335 GGKAEGTVHLN
+335 GGKAEGTIHLN

-427 AQNNAAAEVAK
+427 AQNDAAAEVAK
-438 KHVIL
+438 NHVIL

-453 SGGSAGG
+453 SGGTAGG

-499 RTLTYEERVDAKVY
+499 RVLTYDERVDAKVY

-526 TVLGELYDANPAHRD
+526 TILGELYDANPANRD
-541 PVDFLFDDGQ
+541 PVSLLFDDGQ

-601 EQVEVKDADYEVGGN
+601 KQVEVKDADYEVGGN
-616 MKYDSTETAPYLV
+616 MKYDSTNSAPYLI
-629 NGRVIIK
+629 NGRVLIH
-636 MVGETPKLKSVM
+636 MVGTTPKMKTIM
-648 MPAQSEDISAGNIDE
+648 MEAQNEDISSSHVDDADVY
-663 KDGFGQKAILSP
+663 GQKAYLNK
-675 GQGSANKTL
+675 GQDVASTTI

-693 LGDVMTVTPKWE
+693 MGDLMTVNPVWE
-705 YNTLLNVTY
+705 YSTMLSPTDRDWN
-714 KPWDDSVA
+714 DSVA
-722 KNINN
+722 KSIDSRL
-727 QMSVS
+727 SVS
-732 ITNTELGIPAE
+732 VANTNLGVPNP
-743 GDKYYNDA
+743 GDKYYNAD

-761 MTITNAPLSMYD
+761 MTITNPVNTMYSTERLTKYYFRCKGIASYTLSSGTKTMYDKGERGELAIDYNIYINHEGVHVYSDRNIINGTPTSTVDDTIAATAGRSASTWQYPHMALTDVNNINTILIQFSSHGFNTSDSISYDASYADSLGITGSGNQYSYIFKAKSKNSVSTANWEKFLQSITYTTYDAATFTSTGVSGGVTIFWYADENLWENNMFYDSSSGHFYACINTGNSITWGEARNRALSMYNSALD
-773 TATVTKYFFR
+773 CYGYLAHITSQSEQDYLYTLMDKNTQGWLGATRKVSGNEWDWYWRDGPANETSEPFFR
-783 CHPTATVSMYN
+783 QNAG
-794 GIRTMDDESESGGL
+794 GIYGSLLWGYENWDSKTEPNNSGGVEWCMHYYGSNRGVWNDYIDSNGAVTSFIVEWSKDGL
-808 VLDYSIAM
+808 V
-816 EHQGAHVYQNRNTI
+816 G
-830 NDMNAETVSD
+830 NDHSVSD
-840 TVTAT
+840 T
-845 QNHSSS
+845 
-851 QWKYPELVVK
+851 
-861 TPKTIQTFNVLFT
+861 
-874 SPSRNAQDAILYNTD
+874 
-889 LANQLGIVVTGT
+889 
-901 NQNYI
+901 
-906 FTKSGGLTQDEWN
+906 
-919 NFLRQVSFVTYDR
+919 
-932 AVFTADGVQSGVEV
+932 
-946 AWYGFEKAIF
+946 
-956 GSNQATRHVPT
+956 
-967 LSDYPGAATHN
+967 
-978 IASGSLNITSSGSV
+978 
-992 YRIVGS
+992 
-998 TTGDNRIY
+998 
-1006 VSPGVSATVILDNV
+1006 
-1020 TMNYTAA
+1020 
-1027 GAGWGNDTSRAGD
+1027 
-1040 GAISCSHA
+1040 
-1048 NLTIILVGTSRIT
+1048 
-1061 AYGSYS
+1061 
-1067 NAIAKNGTDGS
+1067 
-1078 LMIDGA
+1078 
-1084 GTLYA
+1084 
-1089 VGASG
+1089 
-1094 DHCGAI
+1094 
-1100 GANVNCSFWNFT
+1100 
-1112 VQGGTIYANAGEHC
+1112 
-1126 PGIGSGC
+1126 
-1133 LNQPGEGNGGDG
+1133 
-1145 AGCGNLNFTGGTVVA
+1145 
-1160 RGNTAC
+1160 
-1166 SGIGSG
+1166 
-1172 WGGPV
+1172 
-1177 NGINISNGAKV
+1177 
-1188 TAYGGSYSPGI
+1188 
-1199 GSGGRTDNVQGG
+1199 
-1211 NIGSYHYHVRNIVI
+1211 
-1225 TGGDTVVT
+1225 
-1233 AFGDKSTNMPGI
+1233 
-1245 GCGKDPVG
+1245 
-1253 TVRGTLSNVV
+1253 
-1263 ATTLDGFQGYVRY
+1263 
-1276 GSSEESAAY
+1276 
-1285 STEQPRTPF
+1285 
-1294 TGTGNIGSYLA
+1294 
-1305 SQVNR
+1305 
-1310 GTPVYY
+1310 
-1316 TQVFFSIDTSNK
+1316 
-1328 HVDDADVIGTQVSS
+1328 DVIGTQIVA
-1342 TGTIKPEQFASVSG
+1342 EQEQKVNNGEVSG
-1356 TVWAENDRDGVYQVG
+1356 TVWAENDYNGLFAT
-1371 DEAVVEGVAVT
+1371 DEAKLQDITVQLISDNGTVVATAQTNKLGQYDFTGLAPGNYYVKFTSQSFVG
-1382 LYNADGSVCKT
+1382 YNAVPDGGNSIVQQASKGINDSYAQT
-1393 TTTNKYGAYSFDG
+1393 PVFALTYNDVLEKSF
-1406 IPEKKNY
+1406 
-1413 TVGFS
+1413 
-1418 NGSSNIQSYS
+1418 
-1428 PTAKIAAGENN
+1428 
-1439 NHVNNDWKSDVFTA
+1439 
-1453 IYQKNT
+1453 
-1459 SQTINCGVYVP
+1459 GVYVP

-1476 AWDDVNQNGICDN
+1476 AWDDANQNGIYDN
-1489 SESKI
+1489 REAKI

-1514 NPITAVLTDA
+1514 NPIAAVLTDA
-1524 DGNYSF
+1524 NGNYSF

-1544 SSDTVDISNA
+1544 SSNTVDISNA

-1559 PTSGDEKR
+1559 PASGDVKL
-1567 TNKAERSIDVLEFNG
+1567 TNKAEKSIGMLEFNG

-1593 SMLNA
+1593 SMLTS
-1598 ATIGEVYINSMT
+1598 ATIGEIYINSMS

-1649 HETQADINIEEPVL
+1649 HETQADIDIEEPVL

-1694 KPGTYKVEYEETDK
+1694 KPGTYKVEYEETDR

-1717 EEYDYFGFLVS
+1717 EEYDYFGFTVS
-1728 PTATTDKKTQM
+1728 PTAATDKKTQM
-1739 GNDATA
+1739 GNDSTA

-1764 TRVVS
+1764 TRVVA
-1769 LSNEKDF
+1769 LNNEKDF

-1892 NQGNDDTLDSET
+1892 NQGNDDTLDSEA

-1947 LTSFDLKK
+1947 LTDFDLKK
-1955 VEDLSGIPFENVK
+1955 IEDLSGIPFKDVK

-2004 EHLTTDKNGLIS
+2004 EHLTTDKNGLIH

-2022 ATYHLTET
+2022 ATYHLIET
-2030 ETLPGYVR
+2030 ETLPGYVKN
-2038 DTKTH
+2038 TKTH
-2043 VVKVMPETA
+2043 VVKVMPETT
-2052 VENNNLIWKTYIS
+2052 VENNNLVWKTYIS
-2065 VDGVRQTN
+2065 VDGVRLTD

-2100 GIRKNAVITLK
+2100 GIRQNAVITLK

-2118 GKTEAVPLQKAYTAL
+2118 GKKEAVPLQKAYTAL

-2155 TIQYTVVENPM
+2155 TIQYTVIENPM
-2166 DGYTAIVSNT
+2166 DGYTATVSAT
-2176 TGSVDNGYA
+2176 TGSTDKGYA

-2200 VVKVWD
+2200 VTKVWD
-2206 DGNNVDGIRPD
+2206 DSNNIDGMRPD
-2217 SVTIHMNG
+2217 SVTIHLNG
-2225 SDGSSTEATLS
+2225 LDGSSTEATLS
-2236 NTKDWKYTFKHIP
+2236 NAKDWKYTFKHMP

-2260 TITEDAVAGYTYTVT
+2260 TITEDAVTGYTYTVT
-2275 NEGRSFTITNSHV
+2275 NKDRAFTITNKHT
-2288 QETLSIPVTKTWEDN
+2288 QETFSIPVTKTWEDN

-2313 IHVILMGSDGNV
+2313 IHVTLMGSDGNV

-2349 GVAIDYTLSEETVDS
+2349 GVAIDYTLNEEAVNG

-2381 EHIPAVTNVVIN
+2381 EHISAVTNVVVN
-2393 KYWEDAANQD
+2393 KYWEDAENQD
-2403 GVRPDSVSVTLSGS
+2403 GVRPDSVAVTLSGS

-2428 DGGFS
+2428 DTGFS
-2433 ETFENLPVFFN
+2433 KTFENLPVFFN
-2444 NGTKIAYTVTEDAVA
+2444 NGTKITYTVTEDAVN
-2459 GYIGKTATDDTG
+2459 GYTGKITTDDTG
-2471 YVLSITN
+2471 YILSITN
-2478 THTPETISKTIT
+2478 THAPETIRKTVT
-2490 KTWDDNDNQDG
+2490 KTWDDGNDRDG

-2508 VELYGTD
+2508 IELYGTD
-2515 GTLRTQYL
+2515 GTRRTQYL
-2523 TKDNNWSYSFE
+2523 TKDNHWSYSFE

-2546 LYTAK
+2546 LYTIK
-2551 EEAVEG
+2551 EEAVDG
-2557 YTQKSVTTATGF
+2557 YTQKSVTTTAGF
-2569 NFTNTHEPQTVTYG
+2569 DLTNTHEIQTADYEVK
-2583 ATKVWLDDD
+2583 KVWIDD
-2592 NRDGVRPNSITLVLN
+2592 NDRDGARPTSITLTLT

-2612 KYTKQMTAA
+2612 KYTKLMTAA
-2621 SNWSDV
+2621 DNWNAV
-2627 TFERI
+2627 TFERV
-2632 PMFNNGKYITYT
+2632 PMFNGGKYITYT
-2644 LSENDVPSYVNSV
+2644 LTENEVPSYINSIE
-2657 AVSEDGKFFT
+2657 VSEDGKHFT
-2667 VTNTHTPDHAIIKIT
+2667 VTNTHAPDHTVINIT

-2687 ENDQDGIRPKK
+2687 ENDQDGIRPRKMIAI
-2698 VTTIIVGSNGNR
+2698 VVGSNGNR

-2807 TATLNEENGWTA
+2807 TATLNEDNGWTA

-2831 IVTYNVKESDVEGYE
+2831 IVAYNVKESDTAGYE
-2846 ASIVKTEDGFQLI
+2846 ASVVKTEDGFQLI

-2864 ETTLRTATLVWRDE
+2864 ETTMRTVTLVWRDE
-2878 NNQDGIRPDTVT
+2878 DNRDGVRPDAVT
-2890 YTLHGSDGSEV
+2890 YTLHGSDGSEQK
-2901 EKTVSK
+2901 KTVNK
-2907 DDSWADVMFEDLP
+2907 DDAWNDVVFEDLP
-2920 VYQNGQKVTYTLT
+2920 VYQNGQRISYTLT
-2933 ESTVDGYTTD
+2933 ESAIDSYAND
-2943 IRDNGHTFTVTNTHI
+2943 IRSSGNTFTVTNTHI
-2958 PAVVNVDVTK
+2958 PETVNVDVTK
-2968 VWTDGEN
+2968 IWTDGEN
-2975 QDGNRPNS
+2975 QDGNRPDS

-2989 GNDGNRYTATITAA
+2989 GSDGKRYTTTITAA
-3003 NNWKYTFS
+3003 NNWKHTFL

-3027 AEDAASGYSN
+3027 TEDTMSGYSD
-3037 VIEKKDNYTFVLTNK
+3037 VVEKRSDYVFVLTNK
-3052 YSPATVDIPVVKKW
+3052 YSPATVDVTIVKKW

-3074 ARPESFNIVL
+3074 MRPESVDIVL

-3094 TLSAENGYTYV
+3094 TLSTENGYTCV
-3105 FQSVPKFHNSGT
+3105 FQSVPKYHDGGT
-3117 LISYTVAE
+3117 LINYTIAE
-3125 EKVTGY
+3125 EKIPGY
-3131 TTEVAKDSS
+3131 TTTIAKDAS

-3148 TKSIE
+3148 AKTID
-3153 TVTKTVSKVWEDSN
+3153 TVAKTISKVWNDNN
-3167 NQDGLRPS
+3167 NQDGLRPT

-3183 DDGSRYLKSVSAA
+3183 DDGSRRVKSVTAA
-3196 ENWTTTFENLPKN
+3196 ENWTVTFENLPKN
-3209 QNHGQSI
+3209 QNHGQNI
-3216 QYTVSEAFVSGYTDE
+3216 QYTVSEAFVSGYTE
-3231 VTQNGNNYTI
+3231 AITQNGDNYTI
-3241 TNTHMPAT
+3241 TNTHTPASS
-3249 TELFVTKTWKD
+3249 EFFVTKIWKD

-3283 YAKKLNADNQWS
+3283 YTKKLNADNQWS

-3300 LPKYANGKTIDYTL
+3300 LPKYADGKVIEYSL
-3314 TEEAVPGYTSSITRN
+3314 TEESVPGYTSSITRN
-3329 GKSFTLIN
+3329 GKSFVLIN

-3348 TKAWNDENNQDGL
+3348 TKAWNDGNNQDGL
-3361 RPKSITAVVNGSD
+3361 RPKTITAVVNGSD

-3383 ESQNWT
+3383 EGQNWAT
-3389 TSLNN
+3389 NLNN
-3394 LPKYKNSTE
+3394 LPKYKNGTE
-3403 VQYTVKENAISGYE
+3403 IQYTVKENAIPGYE

-3426 YTITNT
+3426 YAITNSHT
-3432 HAPAVVTVSVVK
+3432 PAVVTVSAVK
-3444 IWDDEN
+3444 VWDDAN

-3467 DGSTHNAAITKNDGW
+3467 DGSVRNAAITKNDGW
-3482 TYQFKDLPQYKN
+3482 TYQFKNLPKYKN

-3501 LQEAD
+3501 LQEAN
-3506 SNPYTYEIVKGSDG
+3506 SNPYTYEIVKGSDE
-3520 YSFTITNNYVPAA
+3520 YSFTITNNYVPAV
-3533 VNVPVTTIWNDDNNR
+3533 VNVPVTTVWDDDDNR
-3548 DGIRAKETV
+3548 DGIRAKETA
-3557 ITLQGSNGKVYQ
+3557 ITLQGSNGKTYQ
-3569 HIVTDKDSFATVF
+3569 RIVTGKDSFATVF
-3582 EDVPKFFD
+3582 ENMPKFFD
-3590 EGKEVVYTVTQNEVD
+3590 EGKEVVYTVTQNEMN
-3605 GYTTDVTN
+3605 GYTAN
-3613 TDKYTFQITNTHEP
+3613 IASTDKYTFQITNTHEP
-3627 EKLAKTVT
+3627 ERLAKTVT

-3645 GLRPNTLRIALT
+3645 GLRPNTLRVAMT
-3657 GTDGTYIE
+3657 GTNGTYIE
-3665 KNLSAAN
+3665 KSLSTAN
-3672 NWTETFEGLY
+3672 NWTETFDGLY

-3700 GGYEKE
+3700 GGYEKG

-3744 DTTTI
+3744 DAATI
-3749 HMSGTDGTQDTKDF
+3749 HMSGTDGTQDAKDF

-3772 VFKDLDRFK
+3772 VFKDLDHYK
-3781 DGTKIK
+3781 DGNEIK
-3787 YTVTEDE
+3787 YTVAEDE
-3794 IPQYTTSIVANGN
+3794 IPQYTTSIAVNGN

-3822 NISVIWEDNDDQDGI
+3822 NISVVWEDNNDQDGL
-3837 RPDAVNIKLKG
+3837 RPDTVSVKLKG
-3848 NDKLVDSS
+3848 NDKFIDSS
-3856 ELNEDVKWKHSFTKL
+3856 EVNEDVEWKHSFTKL

-3876 GNEISYTA
+3876 GNEITYTA

-3894 TIEKTDTGYVFT
+3894 SIEKTDTGYVFT

-3919 KVWDDSENQDGLR
+3919 KVWKDAENQDGLR
-3932 PDTIHIKL
+3932 PDAIHIRL
-3940 VSNGIAK
+3940 ISNDIEK

-3953 DSNWHLEFE
+3953 ESDWHLDFE

-3985 YTSTVTTE
+3985 YTNTVTTE
-3993 DGYAF
+3993 DGYTF
-3998 TIKND
+3998 TIEND

-4020 NNRDGLRPSSHTVI
+4020 NDRDGLRPDSHTVI
-4034 LTDGINTIE
+4034 LVDGTNAIE
-4043 EIVLDKDNGY
+4043 EVVLDKNNGY
-4053 GTVLKDMPKY
+4053 GVVLKNMPKY

-4069 DYQIKDFKVDGY
+4069 NYQIKDFKVDGY
-4081 TTNIIKGDS
+4081 TTNIIKSDS
-4090 VKDFKVTNT
+4090 VKDFNITNT

-4121 IRPEEIALTL
+4121 IRPEKVTLTL

-4138 YEKTVNKET
+4138 YEKTVTKDT
-4147 WTAVFSD
+4147 WTTAFSD
-4154 LPKNSKGEQIIY
+4154 LQKNSKGEQIIY

-4175 YSTTITNNQTDTITV
+4175 YKTTITDNETGTIAV
-4190 INKHEPVKTIT
+4190 INTHEPVKDIT
-4201 VTVTWNDENNKD
+4201 VTIVWKDENNKD
-4213 SIRPDKVTVKLTD
+4213 NIRPDKVTVKLAD

-4232 TKEVKNDSW
+4232 AKEVKNDSW
-4241 KHIFEDIPVFNG
+4241 KHIFEDISVFNG

-4259 TITQDAVNGYT
+4259 TVTQDAVSEYT

-4280 TIEIINTHISVV
+4280 TIEIINTHVPV
-4292 PPKEEP
+4292 APPKEEP
-4298 KKKEPATPAPVV
+4298 KQEETVTPAAPAPVV
-4310 EVKVEQPAPT
+4310 EIKTEPT
-4320 VTLIQTTNKP
+4320 TTVIETPNKQ
-4330 TGISFFE
+4330 TGISFMDG
-4337 SLFAK
+4337 LFG

>member
-1 MQNGKSRIKRV
+1 MQKCESRTKRV
-12 ASAII
+12 MSAII
-17 AGVMALQTVAPV
+17 AGMMALQVVAPT
-29 ISYADDTA
+29 ISYADDTVASTA
-37 SSVATT
+37 SSE
-43 DDSDAIANVD
+43 DNSDTQID
-53 PGTPVQVDATASE
+53 PGVPVQ
-66 EPSEAPSSGTSQA
+66 
-79 DENSE
+79 
-84 ETETNSDITDEVSNE
+84 
-99 HTDADTADETQ
+99 
-110 TVEEDAPKQDEST
+110 
-123 SETTDTAP
+123 TDTASSNTVTEP
-131 SRTVTVT
+131 DSSEGLEETADSEQTGEIQDDTVSDSQGNETDTQEETVQDTVQQNDSGSEATESKSVRTVTVT
-138 LNKNGGE
+138 LNKNGGV

-170 VVEDTGDTIVA
+170 AVEDTGDTIVA

-186 DSIDIPVALSSD
+186 DSISIPVAFSSD
-198 ESLYFTG
+198 ESLYFTR

-215 DSETLTFEDG
+215 DNETLTFDDG
-225 VDAYVLSAVYSSVV
+225 VDAYVLTAVYDSVA
-239 DDDQT
+239 DEDQQ
-244 LVENRTEF
+244 LIENKEIF
-252 DEQTKRQA
+252 DEQT
-260 IQERLKSSGI
+260 ERNALQQRLSASGI
-270 STYVLRPSDS
+270 SLYEMCPSDS

-285 LVVEGLAFTSDDG
+285 LIIDGLAFTSDDG
-298 LTQTF
+298 LVQTF
-303 TAPYDGDYIITAYG
+303 TAPYDGDYTITAYG

-335 GGKAEGTVHLN
+335 GGKAEGTIHLS

-427 AQNNAAAEVAK
+427 AQNDAAAEVAK
-438 KHVIL
+438 NHVIL

-499 RTLTYEERVDAKVY
+499 RVLTYDERVDAKVY

-526 TVLGELYDANPAHRD
+526 TILGELYDANPANRD
-541 PVDFLFDDGQ
+541 PVSLLFDDGQ

-601 EQVEVKDADYEVGGN
+601 KQVEVKDADYEVGGN
-616 MKYDSTETAPYLV
+616 MKYDSTNSAPYLI
-629 NGRVIIK
+629 NGRVLIH
-636 MVGETPKLKSVM
+636 MVGTTPKMKTIM
-648 MPAQSEDISAGNIDE
+648 MEAQNEDISSSHVDDADVY
-663 KDGFGQKAILSP
+663 GQKAYLNK
-675 GQGSANKTL
+675 GQDVASTTI

-693 LGDVMTVTPKWE
+693 MGDLMTVNPVWE
-705 YNTLLNVTY
+705 YSTMLGPTDRDWN
-714 KPWDDSVA
+714 DSVA
-722 KNINN
+722 KSIDSRL
-727 QMSVS
+727 SVS
-732 ITNTELGIPAE
+732 VANTNLGVPNP
-743 GDKYYNDA
+743 GDKYYNAD

-761 MTITNAPLSMYD
+761 MTITNPVNTMYSTERLTKYYFRCKGIASYTLSSGTKTMYDKGERGELAIDYNIYINHEGVHVYSDRNIINGTPTSTVDDTIAATAGRNASTWQYPHMALTDVNNINTILIQFSSHGFNTSDSISYDASYADSLGITGSGNQYSYIFKAKSKNSVNTANWEKFLQSITYTTYDAATFTSTGVSGGVTIFWYADENLWENNMFYDSSSGHFYACINTGSSITWGEARNRALSMYNSALD
-773 TATVTKYFFR
+773 CYGYLAHITSQSEQDYLYTLMDKSTQGWLGATRKVSGNEWDWYWRDGPANETSEPFFR
-783 CHPTATVSMYN
+783 QNAG
-794 GIRTMDDESESGGL
+794 GIYGSLLWGYENWDSKTEPNNSGGVEWCMHYYGSNRGVWNDYIDSNGAVTSFIVEWSKDGL
-808 VLDYSIAM
+808 V
-816 EHQGAHVYQNRNTI
+816 G
-830 NDMNAETVSD
+830 NDHSVSD
-840 TVTAT
+840 T
-845 QNHSSS
+845 
-851 QWKYPELVVK
+851 
-861 TPKTIQTFNVLFT
+861 
-874 SPSRNAQDAILYNTD
+874 
-889 LANQLGIVVTGT
+889 
-901 NQNYI
+901 
-906 FTKSGGLTQDEWN
+906 
-919 NFLRQVSFVTYDR
+919 
-932 AVFTADGVQSGVEV
+932 
-946 AWYGFEKAIF
+946 
-956 GSNQATRHVPT
+956 
-967 LSDYPGAATHN
+967 
-978 IASGSLNITSSGSV
+978 
-992 YRIVGS
+992 
-998 TTGDNRIY
+998 
-1006 VSPGVSATVILDNV
+1006 
-1020 TMNYTAA
+1020 
-1027 GAGWGNDTSRAGD
+1027 
-1040 GAISCSHA
+1040 
-1048 NLTIILVGTSRIT
+1048 
-1061 AYGSYS
+1061 
-1067 NAIAKNGTDGS
+1067 
-1078 LMIDGA
+1078 
-1084 GTLYA
+1084 
-1089 VGASG
+1089 
-1094 DHCGAI
+1094 
-1100 GANVNCSFWNFT
+1100 
-1112 VQGGTIYANAGEHC
+1112 
-1126 PGIGSGC
+1126 
-1133 LNQPGEGNGGDG
+1133 
-1145 AGCGNLNFTGGTVVA
+1145 
-1160 RGNTAC
+1160 
-1166 SGIGSG
+1166 
-1172 WGGPV
+1172 
-1177 NGINISNGAKV
+1177 
-1188 TAYGGSYSPGI
+1188 
-1199 GSGGRTDNVQGG
+1199 
-1211 NIGSYHYHVRNIVI
+1211 
-1225 TGGDTVVT
+1225 
-1233 AFGDKSTNMPGI
+1233 
-1245 GCGKDPVG
+1245 
-1253 TVRGTLSNVV
+1253 
-1263 ATTLDGFQGYVRY
+1263 
-1276 GSSEESAAY
+1276 
-1285 STEQPRTPF
+1285 
-1294 TGTGNIGSYLA
+1294 
-1305 SQVNR
+1305 
-1310 GTPVYY
+1310 
-1316 TQVFFSIDTSNK
+1316 
-1328 HVDDADVIGTQVSS
+1328 DVIGTQIVA
-1342 TGTIKPEQFASVSG
+1342 EQEQKVNNGEVSG
-1356 TVWAENDRDGVYQVG
+1356 TVWAENDYNGLFAT
-1371 DEAVVEGVAVT
+1371 DEAKLQDITVQLISDNGTVVATAQTNKLGQYDFTGLAPGNYYVKFTSQSFVG
-1382 LYNADGSVCKT
+1382 YNAVPDGGNSIVQQASKGINDSYAQT
-1393 TTTNKYGAYSFDG
+1393 PVFALTYNDVLEKSF
-1406 IPEKKNY
+1406 
-1413 TVGFS
+1413 
-1418 NGSSNIQSYS
+1418 
-1428 PTAKIAAGENN
+1428 
-1439 NHVNNDWKSDVFTA
+1439 
-1453 IYQKNT
+1453 
-1459 SQTINCGVYVP
+1459 GVYVP

-1476 AWDDVNQNGICDN
+1476 AWDDANQNGIYDN
-1489 SESKI
+1489 REAKI
-1494 ANVTITLTDA
+1494 ANVTITLTDV

-1514 NPITAVLTDA
+1514 NPIAAVLTDA
-1524 DGNYSF
+1524 NGNYSF

-1544 SSDTVDISNA
+1544 SSNTVDISNA

-1559 PTSGDEKR
+1559 PASGDVKL
-1567 TNKAERSIDVLEFNG
+1567 TNKAEKSIGMLEFNG

-1593 SMLNA
+1593 SMLTS

-1728 PTATTDKKTQM
+1728 PTAATDKKTQM
-1739 GNDATA
+1739 GNDSTA

-1764 TRVVS
+1764 TRVVA
-1769 LSNEKDF
+1769 LNNEKDF

-1947 LTSFDLKK
+1947 LTDFDLKK
-1955 VEDLSGIPFENVK
+1955 IEDLSGIPFENVK
-1968 FDYEIYEKADDSG
+1968 FDYEIYEKAADSG

-2004 EHLTTDKNGLIS
+2004 KHLTTDKNGLIH

-2022 ATYHLTET
+2022 ATYHLIET
-2030 ETLPGYVR
+2030 ETLPGYVK

-2043 VVKVMPETA
+2043 VVKVMPEAA
-2052 VENNNLIWKTYIS
+2052 VENNNLVWKTYIS
-2065 VDGVRQTN
+2065 VDGVRLTD

-2100 GIRKNAVITLK
+2100 GIRQNAVITLK

-2155 TIQYTVVENPM
+2155 TIQYTVIENPM
-2166 DGYTAIVSNT
+2166 DGYIATVSAT
-2176 TGSVDNGYA
+2176 TGSADKGYA

-2206 DGNNVDGIRPD
+2206 DSNNIDGMRPD

-2236 NTKDWKYTFKHIP
+2236 NVKDWKYTFKHMP

-2260 TITEDAVAGYTYTVT
+2260 TITEDAVTGYTYTVT
-2275 NEGRSFTITNSHV
+2275 NKDRAFTITNRHT
-2288 QETLSIPVTKTWEDN
+2288 QETFSIPVTKTWEDN

-2313 IHVILMGSDGNV
+2313 IHVTLMGSDGNV

-2349 GVAIDYTLSEETVDS
+2349 GVAIDYTLSEEAVNG

-2370 GDADTGFTVTN
+2370 GDANTGFTVTN
-2381 EHIPAVTNVVIN
+2381 EHISAVTNVVVN
-2393 KYWEDAANQD
+2393 KYWEDTANQD
-2403 GVRPDSVSVTLSGS
+2403 GVRPDSVAVTLSGS

-2428 DGGFS
+2428 DTGFS
-2433 ETFENLPVFFN
+2433 KTFEDLPVFFN
-2444 NGTKIAYTVTEDAVA
+2444 NGTKITYTVTEDAVN
-2459 GYIGKTATDDTG
+2459 GYTGKITTDDTG
-2471 YVLSITN
+2471 YILSITN
-2478 THTPETISKTIT
+2478 THAPETIRKTVT
-2490 KTWDDNDNQDG
+2490 KTWDDGNDRDG
-2501 IRPTNVK
+2501 IRPANIK
-2508 VELYGTD
+2508 IELYGTD
-2515 GTLRTQYL
+2515 GTRRTQYL
-2523 TKDNNWSYSFE
+2523 TKDNHWSYSFE

-2546 LYTAK
+2546 LYTIK

-2557 YTQKSVTTATGF
+2557 YTQKSVTTTAGF
-2569 NFTNTHEPQTVTYG
+2569 DLTNTHEIQTADYEVK
-2583 ATKVWLDDD
+2583 KVWADD
-2592 NRDGVRPNSITLVLN
+2592 NDRDGARPTSITLTLT

-2621 SNWSDV
+2621 DNWNAV
-2627 TFERI
+2627 TFERV
-2632 PMFNNGKYITYT
+2632 PMFNGGKYITYT
-2644 LSENDVPSYVNSV
+2644 LTENEVPSYINSIE
-2657 AVSEDGKFFT
+2657 VSEDGKHFT
-2667 VTNTHTPDHAIIKIT
+2667 VTNTHAPDHTVINIT

-2687 ENDQDGIRPKK
+2687 ENDQDGIRPRKMTAI
-2698 VTTIIVGSNGNR
+2698 VVGSNGNR

-2767 HIPETISKTVTKTWK
+2767 HIPEMISKTVTKTWK

-2807 TATLNEENGWTA
+2807 TATLNEDNGWTA

-2831 IVTYNVKESDVEGYE
+2831 IVAYNVKESDTAGYE
-2846 ASIVKTEDGFQLI
+2846 ASVVKTEDGFQLI

-2864 ETTLRTATLVWRDE
+2864 ETTMRTVTLVWRDE
-2878 NNQDGIRPDTVT
+2878 DNRDGVRPDAVT
-2890 YTLHGSDGSEV
+2890 YTLHGSDGSEH
-2901 EKTVSK
+2901 EKTANK
-2907 DDSWADVMFEDLP
+2907 DDAWNDVVFEDLP
-2920 VYQNGQKVTYTLT
+2920 VYQNGQRISYTLT
-2933 ESTVDGYTTD
+2933 ESAIDSYAND
-2943 IRDNGHTFTVTNTHI
+2943 IRSSGNTFTVTNTHI
-2958 PAVVNVDVTK
+2958 PETVNVDVTK
-2968 VWTDGEN
+2968 IWTDGEN
-2975 QDGNRPNS
+2975 QDGNRPDS

-2989 GNDGNRYTATITAA
+2989 GSDGKRYTTTITAA
-3003 NNWKYTFS
+3003 NNWKHTFL

-3027 AEDAASGYSN
+3027 TEDTMSGYSD
-3037 VIEKKDNYTFVLTNK
+3037 VVEKRSDYVFVLTNK
-3052 YSPATVDIPVVKKW
+3052 YSPATVDVTIVKKW
-3066 NDDNDRDG
+3066 DDGNDRDG
-3074 ARPESFNIVL
+3074 MRPESVDIVL

-3094 TLSAENGYTYV
+3094 TLSTENGYTCV
-3105 FQSVPKFHNSGT
+3105 FQSVPKYHDGGT
-3117 LISYTVAE
+3117 LINYTIAE
-3125 EKVTGY
+3125 EKIPGY
-3131 TTEVAKDSS
+3131 TTTIAKDAS

-3148 TKSIE
+3148 AKTID
-3153 TVTKTVSKVWEDSN
+3153 TVTKTVSKVWDDNN
-3167 NQDGLRPS
+3167 NQDGLRPT

-3183 DDGSRYLKSVSAA
+3183 DDGSRRVKSVTAA
-3196 ENWTTTFENLPKN
+3196 ENWMVTFENLPKN
-3209 QNHGQSI
+3209 QNHGQNI
-3216 QYTVSEAFVSGYTDE
+3216 QYTVSEAFVSGYTE
-3231 VTQNGNNYTI
+3231 TITQNGDNYTI
-3241 TNTHMPAT
+3241 TNTHTPASS
-3249 TELFVTKTWKD
+3249 EFFVTKIWKD

-3270 EITVTAHGSDGRS
+3270 GITVTAHGSDGRS
-3283 YAKKLNADNQWS
+3283 YTEKLNADNQWS

-3300 LPKYANGKTIDYTL
+3300 LPKYANGKVIEYSL
-3314 TEEAVPGYTSSITRN
+3314 TEESVPGYTSSITRN
-3329 GKSFTLIN
+3329 GKSFVLIN

-3348 TKAWNDENNQDGL
+3348 TKTWNDGNNQDGL
-3361 RPKSITAVVNGSD
+3361 RPKTITAVVNGSD

-3383 ESQNWT
+3383 EGQNWA

-3394 LPKYKNSTE
+3394 LPKYKNGTE
-3403 VQYTVKENAISGYE
+3403 IQYTVKENAIPGYE

-3426 YTITNT
+3426 YAIMNSHT
-3432 HAPAVVTVSVVK
+3432 PAVVTVSAVK
-3444 IWDDEN
+3444 VWDDAN

-3467 DGSTHNAAITKNDGW
+3467 DGSVRNAAITKNDGW
-3482 TYQFKDLPQYKN
+3482 TYQFKNLPKYKN

-3501 LQEAD
+3501 LQEAN
-3506 SNPYTYEIVKGSDG
+3506 SNPYTYEIVKGSDE
-3520 YSFTITNNYVPAA
+3520 YSFTITNNYVPAV
-3533 VNVPVTTIWNDDNNR
+3533 VNVPITTVWDDDDNR
-3548 DGIRAKETV
+3548 DGIRAKETA
-3557 ITLQGSNGKVYQ
+3557 ITLHGSNGKVYQ
-3569 HIVTDKDSFATVF
+3569 RIVTGKDDFATVF

-3590 EGKEVVYTVTQNEVD
+3590 EGREVVYTVTQNEMN
-3605 GYTTDVTN
+3605 GYTAN
-3613 TDKYTFQITNTHEP
+3613 IASTDKYTFQITNTHEP
-3627 EKLAKTVT
+3627 ERLAKTVT

-3665 KNLSAAN
+3665 KSLSTAN
-3672 NWTETFEGLY
+3672 NWTETFDGLY

-3693 TIDEEAV
+3693 TIDEEMV

-3744 DTTTI
+3744 DAATI
-3749 HMSGTDGTQDTKDF
+3749 HMSGTDGTQDAKDF

-3772 VFKDLDRFK
+3772 VFKDLDHYK
-3781 DGTKIK
+3781 DGNEIK

-3794 IPQYTTSIVANGN
+3794 IPQYTTSIAVNGN

-3822 NISVIWEDNDDQDGI
+3822 NISVVWEDNNDQDGL
-3837 RPDAVNIKLKG
+3837 RPDTVSVKLKG
-3848 NDKLVDSS
+3848 NDKFIDSS
-3856 ELNEDVKWKHSFTKL
+3856 ELNEDVEWKHSFTKL

-3894 TIEKTDTGYVFT
+3894 SIEKTDTGYVFT

-3919 KVWDDSENQDGLR
+3919 KVWKDAENQDGLR
-3932 PDTIHIKL
+3932 PDAIHIRL
-3940 VSNGIAK
+3940 ISNDIEK

-3953 DSNWHLEFE
+3953 ESDWHLDFE

-3985 YTSTVTTE
+3985 YTSTVTTK

-3998 TIKND
+3998 TIEND

-4020 NNRDGLRPSSHTVI
+4020 NDRDGLRPGSHTVV
-4034 LTDGINTIE
+4034 LVDGTNAIE
-4043 EIVLDKDNGY
+4043 EVVLDRNNGY
-4053 GTVLKDMPKY
+4053 GVVLKNMPKY

-4069 DYQIKDFKVDGY
+4069 NYQIKDFKVDGY
-4081 TTNIIKGDS
+4081 TTNIIKSDS
-4090 VKDFKVTNT
+4090 VKDFNITNT
-4099 HVPEMVTVTVTE
+4099 HVPEMVTITVTE

-4121 IRPEEIALTL
+4121 IRPEKVTLTL

-4138 YEKTVNKET
+4138 YEKTVTKDT
-4147 WTAVFSD
+4147 WTTVFSD

-4175 YSTTITNNQTDTITV
+4175 YKTTITDNETGTIAV
-4190 INKHEPVKTIT
+4190 INTHEPVKTIT

-4213 SIRPDKVTVKLTD
+4213 NIRPDKVTVKLAN
-4226 GTTVVS
+4226 GTTAVS
-4232 TKEVKNDSW
+4232 TKEINNDSW
-4241 KHIFEDIPVFNG
+4241 KHVFENIIVFNG
-4253 SDKVSY
+4253 DDKASY
-4259 TITQDAVNGYT
+4259 TVTQDAVSEYT

-4280 TIEIINTHISVV
+4280 TIEIINTHVPV
-4292 PPKEEP
+4292 APPKEEP
-4298 KKKEPATPAPVV
+4298 KQEETATPAAPAPVV
-4310 EVKVEQPAPT
+4310 EIKTEPT
-4320 VTLIQTTNKP
+4320 TTVIETPNKQ
-4330 TGISFFE
+4330 TGISFMDG
-4337 SLFAK
+4337 LFG

>member
-1 MQNGKSRIKRV
+1 MQKCESRTKRV
-12 ASAII
+12 MSAII
-17 AGVMALQTVAPV
+17 AGMMALQVVAPT
-29 ISYADDTA
+29 ISYADDTVTSTVSSEDNSDTQIDPGVPVQTDTA
-37 SSVATT
+37 SSNTVTEP
-43 DDSDAIANVD
+43 DS
-53 PGTPVQVDATASE
+53 SE
-66 EPSEAPSSGTSQA
+66 SL
-79 DENSE
+79 E
-84 ETETNSDITDEVSNE
+84 ETADSEQTGEIQDDTVSDSQGNETDTQEEIVQ
-99 HTDADTADETQ
+99 DTAQQND
-110 TVEEDAPKQDEST
+110 SS
-123 SETTDTAP
+123 SETTK
-131 SRTVTVT
+131 SESVRTVTVT
-138 LNKNGGE
+138 LNKNGGV

-159 AAYLGTETNDI
+159 AAYLGTETDDI
-170 VVEDTGDTIVA
+170 AIEDTGDTIIA

-186 DSIDIPVALSSD
+186 DSISIPVALSSD

-215 DSETLTFEDG
+215 DSETLTFDDG
-225 VDAYVLSAVYSSVV
+225 IDAYVLTAVYDSVA
-239 DDDQT
+239 DEDQQ
-244 LVENRTEF
+244 LIENKEIF
-252 DEQTKRQA
+252 DEQAEKNVLQ
-260 IQERLKSSGI
+260 QRLSASGI
-270 STYVLRPSDS
+270 SLYEMRPSDS

-285 LVVEGLAFTSDDG
+285 LIIDGLAFTSDDG
-298 LTQTF
+298 LVQTF
-303 TAPYDGDYIITAYG
+303 TAPYDGDYTITAYG

-383 DEDNGQTDRYHVFG
+383 DEDKGQTDRYHVFG

-427 AQNNAAAEVAK
+427 AQNDAAVEAAK

-453 SGGSAGG
+453 SGGTAGG

-499 RTLTYEERVDAKVY
+499 RVLTYDERVNAKVY

-526 TVLGELYDANPAHRD
+526 TILGELYDANPANRD
-541 PVDFLFDDGQ
+541 PVSLLFDDGQ

-601 EQVEVKDADYEVGGN
+601 KQVEVKDADYEVGGN
-616 MKYDSTETAPYLV
+616 MKYDSTNSAPYLI
-629 NGRVIIK
+629 NGRVLIH
-636 MVGETPKLKSVM
+636 MVGTTPKMKTIM
-648 MPAQSEDISAGNIDE
+648 MEAQNEDISSSHVDDADVY
-663 KDGFGQKAILSP
+663 GQKAYLNK
-675 GQGSANKTL
+675 GQDVASTTI

-693 LGDVMTVTPKWE
+693 MGDLMTVNPVWE
-705 YNTLLNVTY
+705 YSTMLSPTDRDWN
-714 KPWDDSVA
+714 DSVA
-722 KNINN
+722 KSIDSRL
-727 QMSVS
+727 SVS
-732 ITNTELGIPAE
+732 VANTNLGVPNP
-743 GDKYYNDA
+743 GDKYYNAD

-761 MTITNAPLSMYD
+761 MTITNPVNSMYSTEKLTKYYFRCKGIASYTLSSGTKTMYDKGERGELAIDYNIYINHEGVHVYSDRNIINGTPTSTVDDTIAATAGRSASTWQYPHMALTDVNNINTILVQFSSHGFNTSDSISYDASYADSLGITGSGNQYSCIFKAKSKNSVSTANWEKFLQSITYTTYDAATFTSTGVSGGVTIFWYADENLWENNMFYDSSSSHFYACINTGSSITWGEARNRALSMYNSALD
-773 TATVTKYFFR
+773 CYGYLAHITSQSEQNYLYTLMDKSTQGWLGATRKVSGNEWDWYWRDGPANETSEPFFR
-783 CHPTATVSMYN
+783 QNADGVYGSLLWGYENWDNKTEPNNA
-794 GIRTMDDESESGGL
+794 GDEWCMHYYGNKSG
-808 VLDYSIAM
+808 VWNDYSDTN
-816 EHQGAHVYQNRNTI
+816 GAVTSFIVEWSKDGLAN
-830 NDMNAETVSD
+830 NDHSVSD
-840 TVTAT
+840 T
-845 QNHSSS
+845 
-851 QWKYPELVVK
+851 
-861 TPKTIQTFNVLFT
+861 
-874 SPSRNAQDAILYNTD
+874 
-889 LANQLGIVVTGT
+889 
-901 NQNYI
+901 
-906 FTKSGGLTQDEWN
+906 
-919 NFLRQVSFVTYDR
+919 
-932 AVFTADGVQSGVEV
+932 
-946 AWYGFEKAIF
+946 
-956 GSNQATRHVPT
+956 
-967 LSDYPGAATHN
+967 
-978 IASGSLNITSSGSV
+978 
-992 YRIVGS
+992 
-998 TTGDNRIY
+998 
-1006 VSPGVSATVILDNV
+1006 
-1020 TMNYTAA
+1020 
-1027 GAGWGNDTSRAGD
+1027 
-1040 GAISCSHA
+1040 
-1048 NLTIILVGTSRIT
+1048 
-1061 AYGSYS
+1061 
-1067 NAIAKNGTDGS
+1067 
-1078 LMIDGA
+1078 
-1084 GTLYA
+1084 
-1089 VGASG
+1089 
-1094 DHCGAI
+1094 
-1100 GANVNCSFWNFT
+1100 
-1112 VQGGTIYANAGEHC
+1112 
-1126 PGIGSGC
+1126 
-1133 LNQPGEGNGGDG
+1133 
-1145 AGCGNLNFTGGTVVA
+1145 
-1160 RGNTAC
+1160 
-1166 SGIGSG
+1166 
-1172 WGGPV
+1172 
-1177 NGINISNGAKV
+1177 
-1188 TAYGGSYSPGI
+1188 
-1199 GSGGRTDNVQGG
+1199 
-1211 NIGSYHYHVRNIVI
+1211 
-1225 TGGDTVVT
+1225 
-1233 AFGDKSTNMPGI
+1233 
-1245 GCGKDPVG
+1245 
-1253 TVRGTLSNVV
+1253 
-1263 ATTLDGFQGYVRY
+1263 
-1276 GSSEESAAY
+1276 
-1285 STEQPRTPF
+1285 
-1294 TGTGNIGSYLA
+1294 
-1305 SQVNR
+1305 
-1310 GTPVYY
+1310 
-1316 TQVFFSIDTSNK
+1316 
-1328 HVDDADVIGTQVSS
+1328 DVIGTQIVA
-1342 TGTIKPEQFASVSG
+1342 EQEQKVNNGEVSG
-1356 TVWAENDRDGVYQVG
+1356 TVWAENDYNGLFAT
-1371 DEAVVEGVAVT
+1371 DEAKLQDITVQLISDNGTVVATAQTNKLGQYDFTGLAPGNYYVKFTSQSFVG
-1382 LYNADGSVCKT
+1382 YNAVPDGGNSIVQQASKDINDSYAQT
-1393 TTTNKYGAYSFDG
+1393 PVFALTYNDVLEKSF
-1406 IPEKKNY
+1406 
-1413 TVGFS
+1413 
-1418 NGSSNIQSYS
+1418 
-1428 PTAKIAAGENN
+1428 
-1439 NHVNNDWKSDVFTA
+1439 
-1453 IYQKNT
+1453 
-1459 SQTINCGVYVP
+1459 GVYVP

-1476 AWDDVNQNGICDN
+1476 AWDDANQNGIYDN
-1489 SESKI
+1489 REAKI

-1514 NPITAVLTDA
+1514 NPIAAVLTDA
-1524 DGNYSF
+1524 NGNYSF

-1544 SSDTVDISNA
+1544 SSNTVDISNA

-1559 PTSGDEKR
+1559 PASGDVKL
-1567 TNKAERSIDVLEFNG
+1567 TNKAEKSIGMLEFNG

-1593 SMLNA
+1593 SMLTS
-1598 ATIGEVYINSMT
+1598 ATIGEIYINSMS

-1649 HETQADINIEEPVL
+1649 HETQTDINIEEPVL

-1728 PTATTDKKTQM
+1728 PTAATNKKTQM
-1739 GNDATA
+1739 GNDSTA

-1764 TRVVS
+1764 TRVVN

-1829 ADEQGTNISGHLLY
+1829 ADEQGTNVSGHLLY

-1892 NQGNDDTLDSET
+1892 NQGNDDTLDSEA

-1947 LTSFDLKK
+1947 LTNFDLKK
-1955 VEDLSGIPFENVK
+1955 IEDLSGIPFKNVK
-1968 FDYEIYEKADDSG
+1968 FDYEIYEKAADSG
-1981 KSVFPNGPY
+1981 KSVFQNGPY
-1990 TTVPVKPGDTSIKT
+1990 TTVPVKPGDASIQT
-2004 EHLTTDKNGLIS
+2004 EHLTTDENGLIH

-2022 ATYHLTET
+2022 ATYHLIEA
-2030 ETLPGYVR
+2030 ETLPGYVK

-2052 VENNNLIWKTYIS
+2052 VENNNLVWKTYIS
-2065 VDGVRQTN
+2065 VDGVRLTD

-2100 GIRKNAVITLK
+2100 GIRQNAVITLK

-2155 TIQYTVVENPM
+2155 TIQYTVIENPM
-2166 DGYTAIVSNT
+2166 DGYIATVSAT
-2176 TGSVDNGYA
+2176 TGSADKGYA

-2206 DGNNVDGIRPD
+2206 DSNNIDGMRPD
-2217 SVTIHMNG
+2217 SVTIHLNG

-2236 NTKDWKYTFKHIP
+2236 NAKDWKYTFKHMP
-2249 LFDANGNEITY
+2249 LFDANGNKITY

-2288 QETLSIPVTKTWEDN
+2288 QETFSIPVTKTWEDN

-2313 IHVILMGSDGNV
+2313 IHVTLMGSDGNV

-2349 GVAIDYTLSEETVDS
+2349 GVAIDYTLSEEAVNG

-2370 GDADTGFTVTN
+2370 GDANTGFTVTN
-2381 EHIPAVTNVVIN
+2381 EHISAVTNVVVN

-2403 GVRPDSVSVTLSGS
+2403 GVRPDSVAVTLSGS

-2428 DGGFS
+2428 DTGFS
-2433 ETFENLPVFFN
+2433 KTFENLPVFFN
-2444 NGTKIAYTVTEDAVA
+2444 NGTKITYTVTEDAVN
-2459 GYIGKTATDDTG
+2459 GYTGKITTDDTG
-2471 YVLSITN
+2471 YILSITN
-2478 THTPETISKTIT
+2478 THAPETIRKIVT
-2490 KTWDDNDNQDG
+2490 KTWDDGNDRDG

-2508 VELYGTD
+2508 IELYGTD
-2515 GTLRTQYL
+2515 GTRRTQYL
-2523 TKDNNWSYSFE
+2523 TQDNHWSYSFE

-2546 LYTAK
+2546 LYTIK

-2557 YTQKSVTTATGF
+2557 YTQKSVTTTAGF
-2569 NFTNTHEPQTVTYG
+2569 DLTNTHEIQTADYEVK
-2583 ATKVWLDDD
+2583 KVWIDD
-2592 NRDGVRPNSITLVLN
+2592 NDRDGARPTSITLTLT

-2621 SNWSDV
+2621 DNWNAV
-2627 TFERI
+2627 TFERV
-2632 PMFNNGKYITYT
+2632 PMFNGGKYITYT
-2644 LSENDVPSYVNSV
+2644 LTENEVPSYMNSIE
-2657 AVSEDGKFFT
+2657 VSEDGKHFT
-2667 VTNTHTPDHAIIKIT
+2667 VTNTHAPDHAIINIT

-2698 VTTIIVGSNGNR
+2698 MIAVVVGSNGNW

-2733 NGQLVDYTVE
+2733 NGQPVDYTVE

-2792 ASVTVTLTGSNAVSK
+2792 ASVTVTLAGSNAVSK
-2807 TATLNEENGWTA
+2807 TATLNEDNGWTA

-2831 IVTYNVKESDVEGYE
+2831 IVAYNVKESDTAGYE

-2864 ETTLRTATLVWRDE
+2864 ETTMRTVTLVWRDE
-2878 NNQDGIRPDTVT
+2878 DNRDGVRPDAVT
-2890 YTLHGSDGSEV
+2890 YTLHGSDGSEQ
-2901 EKTVSK
+2901 EKTVNK
-2907 DDSWADVMFEDLP
+2907 DNAWADVVFEGLP
-2920 VYQNGQKVTYTLT
+2920 VYQNGQRISYTLT
-2933 ESTVDGYTTD
+2933 ESTIDGYTND
-2943 IRDNGHTFTVTNTHI
+2943 IRNSGNTFTITNTHI
-2958 PAVVNVDVTK
+2958 PETVNVDVTK
-2968 VWTDGEN
+2968 IWTDGEN
-2975 QDGNRPNS
+2975 QDGNRPDS

-2989 GNDGNRYTATITAA
+2989 GSDGKRYTTTITAA
-3003 NNWKYTFS
+3003 NNWKHTFL

-3027 AEDAASGYSN
+3027 TEDTMSGYSD
-3037 VIEKKDNYTFVLTNK
+3037 VVEKRSDYVFVLTNK
-3052 YSPATVDIPVVKKW
+3052 YSPATVDVTIVKKW
-3066 NDDNDRDG
+3066 DDDNDRDG
-3074 ARPESFNIVL
+3074 MRPESVDIVL

-3094 TLSAENGYTYV
+3094 TLSTENGYTCV
-3105 FQSVPKFHNSGT
+3105 FQSVPKYHDGGT
-3117 LISYTVAE
+3117 LINYTIAE
-3125 EKVTGY
+3125 EKIPGY
-3131 TTEVAKDSS
+3131 TTTIAKDAS

-3148 TKSIE
+3148 TKPIE

-3175 AITVILTG
+3175 AITIILTG
-3183 DDGSRYLKSVSAA
+3183 DDGSRRVKLVSAA
-3196 ENWTTTFENLPKN
+3196 ENWTTMFENLPKN

-3216 QYTVSEAFVSGYTDE
+3216 QYTVSEAFVSGYTDK
-3231 VTQNGNNYTI
+3231 VTQNGDNYTI
-3241 TNTHMPAT
+3241 TNIHAPAT

-3270 EITVTAHGSDGRS
+3270 EITVTAHGSDGRN
-3283 YAKKLNADNQWS
+3283 YTEKLNANNQWS
-3295 VMFSN
+3295 IMFSN
-3300 LPKYANGKTIDYTL
+3300 LPKYADGKVIEYSL
-3314 TEEAVPGYTSSITRN
+3314 TEESVPGYTSSITRN
-3329 GKSFTLIN
+3329 GKSFVLIN

-3348 TKAWNDENNQDGL
+3348 TKAWNDKNNQDGL
-3361 RPKSITAVVNGSD
+3361 RPKTITAVVNGSD

-3383 ESQNWT
+3383 EGQNWA

-3394 LPKYKNSTE
+3394 LPKYKNGTE
-3403 VQYTVKENAISGYE
+3403 IQYTVKENTIPGYE

-3426 YTITNT
+3426 YAITNT
-3432 HAPAVVTVSVVK
+3432 HTPAVVTVSAVK

-3467 DGSTHNAAITKNDGW
+3467 DGSVRNAAITKNDGW

-3501 LQEAD
+3501 LQEAN
-3506 SNPYTYEIVKGSDG
+3506 SNPYTYEIVKGSDE
-3520 YSFTITNNYVPAA
+3520 YSFTITNNYVPAV
-3533 VNVPVTTIWNDDNNR
+3533 VNVPVTTVWDDDDNR

-3557 ITLQGSNGKVYQ
+3557 ITLHGSNGKTYQ
-3569 HIVTDKDSFATVF
+3569 RIVTGKDSFATVF

-3590 EGKEVVYTVTQNEVD
+3590 EGKEVAYTVTQNEMN
-3605 GYTTDVTN
+3605 GYTAN
-3613 TDKYTFQITNTHEP
+3613 IANIDKYTFQITNAHEP
-3627 EKLAKTVT
+3627 ERLAKTVT

-3665 KNLSAAN
+3665 KSLSAAN
-3672 NWTETFEGLY
+3672 NWTETFDGLY

-3693 TIDEEAV
+3693 TVDEEVV
-3700 GGYEKE
+3700 GGYDKV

-3744 DTTTI
+3744 DAATI
-3749 HMSGTDGTQDTKDF
+3749 HMSGTDGTQDAKDF

-3772 VFKDLDRFK
+3772 VFKDLDHYK
-3781 DGTKIK
+3781 NGNEIK
-3787 YTVTEDE
+3787 YTITEDE
-3794 IPQYTTSIVANGN
+3794 IPQYTTSIAVNGN

-3822 NISVIWEDNDDQDGI
+3822 NISVVWEDNNDQDGI
-3837 RPDAVNIKLKG
+3837 RPDTVNIKLKG

-3876 GNEISYTA
+3876 GNEITYTA

-3919 KVWDDSENQDGLR
+3919 KVWEDSENQDGLR

-3940 VSNGIAK
+3940 VSNGVVK

-3953 DSNWHLEFE
+3953 DSNWHLEFK

-3985 YTSTVTTE
+3985 YISTVTTE
-3993 DGYAF
+3993 DGYSF

-4020 NNRDGLRPSSHTVI
+4020 NDRDGLRPDSHTVV
-4034 LTDGINTIE
+4034 LVDGTNAIE
-4043 EIVLDKDNGY
+4043 EVVLDRDNGY
-4053 GTVLKDMPKY
+4053 GVVLKNMPKY
-4063 KNGVEI
+4063 KDGVEI
-4069 DYQIKDFKVDGY
+4069 DYQIKDFDVDGY
-4081 TTNIIKGDS
+4081 TTNI
-4090 VKDFKVTNT
+4090 VKSEEAPAFDITNT
-4099 HVPEMVTVTVTE
+4099 HIPETTTITVTE
-4111 GWHDQSDYDK
+4111 KWHDHDDYDK
-4121 IRPEEIALTL
+4121 IRPEKVTLTL

-4138 YEKTVNKET
+4138 YEKTVTKDT
-4147 WTAVFSD
+4147 WTTAFSD

-4175 YSTTITNNQTDTITV
+4175 YKTTITNNQTDTITV
-4190 INKHEPVKTIT
+4190 INEHEPVKTIT

-4213 SIRPDKVTVKLTD
+4213 NIRPDKVTVKLAN
-4226 GTTVVS
+4226 GTTAVS
-4232 TKEVKNDSW
+4232 TKEIKNDNW
-4241 KHIFEDIPVFNG
+4241 KHIFENIIVFNG
-4253 SDKVSY
+4253 NDKASY

-4270 TEIKA
+4270 TEVKV

-4280 TIEIINTHISVV
+4280 TVEIINTHVPV
-4292 PPKEEP
+4292 APPKEEP
-4298 KKKEPATPAPVV
+4298 KQEETATPAAPAPVV
-4310 EVKVEQPAPT
+4310 EIKTEPT
-4320 VTLIQTTNKP
+4320 TTVIETPNKQ
-4330 TGISFFE
+4330 TGISFMDG
-4337 SLFAK
+4337 LFG

>member
-1 MQNGKSRIKRV
+1 MQKCESRTKRV
-12 ASAII
+12 MSAII
-17 AGVMALQTVAPV
+17 AGMMALQVVAPT
-29 ISYADDTA
+29 ISYADDTVASTA
-37 SSVATT
+37 SSE
-43 DDSDAIANVD
+43 DNSDTQID
-53 PGTPVQVDATASE
+53 PGVPVQTDTASSNTVT
-66 EPSEAPSSGTSQA
+66 EPDSSESL
-79 DENSE
+79 E
-84 ETETNSDITDEVSNE
+84 ETADSEQTGEIQDDTVSDSQGNETNTQEETVQ
-99 HTDADTADETQ
+99 DTVQ
-110 TVEEDAPKQDEST
+110 QNNSG
-123 SETTDTAP
+123 SETTE
-131 SRTVTVT
+131 SESVRTVTVT
-138 LNKNGGE
+138 LNKNGGI

-170 VVEDTGDTIVA
+170 AIEDTGDTIVA

-186 DSIDIPVALSSD
+186 DSISIPVALSGD
-198 ESLYFTG
+198 DSLYFTG

-215 DSETLTFEDG
+215 DNETLTFDDG
-225 VDAYVLSAVYSSVV
+225 VDAYVLTAVYNSVA
-239 DDDQT
+239 DEDQQ
-244 LVENRTEF
+244 LIENKEIF
-252 DEQTKRQA
+252 DEQAEKNVLQQKLSA
-260 IQERLKSSGI
+260 SGI
-270 STYVLRPSDS
+270 SLYEMRPSDS

-285 LVVEGLAFTSDDG
+285 LIIDGLAFTSDDG
-298 LTQTF
+298 LVQTF
-303 TAPYDGDYIITAYG
+303 TAPYDGDYTITAYG

-335 GGKAEGTVHLN
+335 GGKAEGTIHLS

-427 AQNNAAAEVAK
+427 AQNDAAAEVAK
-438 KHVIL
+438 NHVIL

-499 RTLTYEERVDAKVY
+499 RVLTYDERVDAKVY

-526 TVLGELYDANPAHRD
+526 TILGELYDANPANRD
-541 PVDFLFDDGQ
+541 PVSLLFDDGQ

-601 EQVEVKDADYEVGGN
+601 KQVEVKDADYEVGGN
-616 MKYDSTETAPYLV
+616 MKYDSTNSAPYLI
-629 NGRVIIK
+629 NGRVLIH
-636 MVGETPKLKSVM
+636 MVGTTPKMKTIM
-648 MPAQSEDISAGNIDE
+648 MEAQNEDISSSHVDDADVY
-663 KDGFGQKAILSP
+663 GQKAYLNK
-675 GQGSANKTL
+675 GQDVASTTI

-693 LGDVMTVTPKWE
+693 MGDLMTVNPVWE
-705 YNTLLNVTY
+705 YSTMLSPTDRDWN
-714 KPWDDSVA
+714 DSVA
-722 KNINN
+722 KSIDSRL
-727 QMSVS
+727 SVS
-732 ITNTELGIPAE
+732 VANTNLGVPNP
-743 GDKYYNDA
+743 GDKYYNAD

-761 MTITNAPLSMYD
+761 MTITNPVNTMYSTERLTKYYFRCKGIASYTLSSGTKTMYDKGERGELAIDYNIYINHEGVHVYSDRNIINGTPTSTVDDTIAATAGRSASTWQYPHMALTDVNNINTILIQFSSHGFNTSDSISYDASYADSLGITGSGNQYSYIFKAKSKNSVSTANWEKFLQSITYTTYDAATFTSTGVSGGVTIFWYADENLWENNMFYDSSSGHFYACINTGSSITWGEARNRALSMYNSALD
-773 TATVTKYFFR
+773 CYGYLAHITSQSEQDYLYTLMDKSTQGWLGATRKVSGNEWDWYWRDGPANETSEPFFR
-783 CHPTATVSMYN
+783 QNAG
-794 GIRTMDDESESGGL
+794 GIYGSLLWGYENWDSKTEPNNSGGVEWCMHYYGSNRGVWNDYIDSNGAVTSFIVEWSKDGL
-808 VLDYSIAM
+808 V
-816 EHQGAHVYQNRNTI
+816 G
-830 NDMNAETVSD
+830 NDHSVSD
-840 TVTAT
+840 T
-845 QNHSSS
+845 
-851 QWKYPELVVK
+851 
-861 TPKTIQTFNVLFT
+861 
-874 SPSRNAQDAILYNTD
+874 
-889 LANQLGIVVTGT
+889 
-901 NQNYI
+901 
-906 FTKSGGLTQDEWN
+906 
-919 NFLRQVSFVTYDR
+919 
-932 AVFTADGVQSGVEV
+932 
-946 AWYGFEKAIF
+946 
-956 GSNQATRHVPT
+956 
-967 LSDYPGAATHN
+967 
-978 IASGSLNITSSGSV
+978 
-992 YRIVGS
+992 
-998 TTGDNRIY
+998 
-1006 VSPGVSATVILDNV
+1006 
-1020 TMNYTAA
+1020 
-1027 GAGWGNDTSRAGD
+1027 
-1040 GAISCSHA
+1040 
-1048 NLTIILVGTSRIT
+1048 
-1061 AYGSYS
+1061 
-1067 NAIAKNGTDGS
+1067 
-1078 LMIDGA
+1078 
-1084 GTLYA
+1084 
-1089 VGASG
+1089 
-1094 DHCGAI
+1094 
-1100 GANVNCSFWNFT
+1100 
-1112 VQGGTIYANAGEHC
+1112 
-1126 PGIGSGC
+1126 
-1133 LNQPGEGNGGDG
+1133 
-1145 AGCGNLNFTGGTVVA
+1145 
-1160 RGNTAC
+1160 
-1166 SGIGSG
+1166 
-1172 WGGPV
+1172 
-1177 NGINISNGAKV
+1177 
-1188 TAYGGSYSPGI
+1188 
-1199 GSGGRTDNVQGG
+1199 
-1211 NIGSYHYHVRNIVI
+1211 
-1225 TGGDTVVT
+1225 
-1233 AFGDKSTNMPGI
+1233 
-1245 GCGKDPVG
+1245 
-1253 TVRGTLSNVV
+1253 
-1263 ATTLDGFQGYVRY
+1263 
-1276 GSSEESAAY
+1276 
-1285 STEQPRTPF
+1285 
-1294 TGTGNIGSYLA
+1294 
-1305 SQVNR
+1305 
-1310 GTPVYY
+1310 
-1316 TQVFFSIDTSNK
+1316 
-1328 HVDDADVIGTQVSS
+1328 DVIGTQIVA
-1342 TGTIKPEQFASVSG
+1342 EQEQKVNNGEVSG
-1356 TVWAENDRDGVYQVG
+1356 TVWAENDYNGLFAT
-1371 DEAVVEGVAVT
+1371 DEAKLQDITVQLISDNGTVVATAQTNKLGQYDFTGLAPGNYYVKFTSQSFVG
-1382 LYNADGSVCKT
+1382 YNAVPDGGNSIVQQASKGINDSYAQT
-1393 TTTNKYGAYSFDG
+1393 PVFALTYNDVLEKSF
-1406 IPEKKNY
+1406 
-1413 TVGFS
+1413 
-1418 NGSSNIQSYS
+1418 
-1428 PTAKIAAGENN
+1428 
-1439 NHVNNDWKSDVFTA
+1439 
-1453 IYQKNT
+1453 
-1459 SQTINCGVYVP
+1459 GVYVP

-1476 AWDDVNQNGICDN
+1476 AWDDANQNGIYDN
-1489 SESKI
+1489 REAKI

-1514 NPITAVLTDA
+1514 NPIAAVLTDA
-1524 DGNYSF
+1524 NGNYSF

-1544 SSDTVDISNA
+1544 SSNTVDISNA

-1559 PTSGDEKR
+1559 PASGDVKL
-1567 TNKAERSIDVLEFNG
+1567 TNKAEKSIGMLEFNG

-1593 SMLNA
+1593 SMLTS

-1728 PTATTDKKTQM
+1728 PTAATDKKTQM
-1739 GNDATA
+1739 GNDSTA

-1764 TRVVS
+1764 TRVVA
-1769 LSNEKDF
+1769 LNNEKDF

-1892 NQGNDDTLDSET
+1892 NQGNDDTLDSEA

-1947 LTSFDLKK
+1947 LTDFDLKK
-1955 VEDLSGIPFENVK
+1955 IEDLSGIPFENVK
-1968 FDYEIYEKADDSG
+1968 FDYEIYEKAADSG

-2004 EHLTTDKNGLIS
+2004 EHLTTDKNGLIH

-2022 ATYHLTET
+2022 ATYHLIET
-2030 ETLPGYVR
+2030 ETLPGYVK

-2043 VVKVMPETA
+2043 VVKVMPEAA
-2052 VENNNLIWKTYIS
+2052 VENNNLVWKTYIS
-2065 VDGVRQTN
+2065 VDGVRLTD

-2100 GIRKNAVITLK
+2100 GIRQNAVITLK

-2155 TIQYTVVENPM
+2155 TIQYTVIENPM
-2166 DGYTAIVSNT
+2166 DGYIATVSAT
-2176 TGSVDNGYA
+2176 TGSTDKGYA

-2206 DGNNVDGIRPD
+2206 DSNNIDGMRPD
-2217 SVTIHMNG
+2217 SITIHLNG

-2236 NTKDWKYTFKHIP
+2236 NAKDWKYTFKHMP

-2260 TITEDAVAGYTYTVT
+2260 TITEDAVTGYTYTVT
-2275 NEGRSFTITNSHV
+2275 NKDRAFTITNKHT
-2288 QETLSIPVTKTWEDN
+2288 QETFSIPVTKTWEDN

-2313 IHVILMGSDGNV
+2313 IHVTLMGSDGNV

-2349 GVAIDYTLSEETVDS
+2349 GVAIDYTLNEEAVNG

-2370 GDADTGFTVTN
+2370 GDADTGFIVTN
-2381 EHIPAVTNVVIN
+2381 EHISAVTNVVVN
-2393 KYWEDAANQD
+2393 KYWEDAENQD
-2403 GVRPDSVSVTLSGS
+2403 GVRPDSVAVTLSGS

-2428 DGGFS
+2428 DTGFS
-2433 ETFENLPVFFN
+2433 KTFENLPVFFN
-2444 NGTKIAYTVTEDAVA
+2444 NGTKITYTVTEDAVN
-2459 GYIGKTATDDTG
+2459 GYTGKITTDDTG
-2471 YVLSITN
+2471 YILSITN
-2478 THTPETISKTIT
+2478 THAPETIRKTVT
-2490 KTWDDNDNQDG
+2490 KTWDDGNDRDG

-2508 VELYGTD
+2508 IELYGTD
-2515 GTLRTQYL
+2515 GTRRTQYL
-2523 TKDNNWSYSFE
+2523 TKDNHWSYSFE

-2546 LYTAK
+2546 LYTIK
-2551 EEAVEG
+2551 EEAVDG
-2557 YTQKSVTTATGF
+2557 YTQKSVTTTAGF
-2569 NFTNTHEPQTVTYG
+2569 DLTNTHEIQTADYEVK
-2583 ATKVWLDDD
+2583 KVWIDD
-2592 NRDGVRPNSITLVLN
+2592 NDRDGARPTSITLTLT

-2612 KYTKQMTAA
+2612 KYTKLMTAA
-2621 SNWSDV
+2621 DNWNAV
-2627 TFERI
+2627 TFERV
-2632 PMFNNGKYITYT
+2632 PMFNGGKYITYT
-2644 LSENDVPSYVNSV
+2644 LTENEVPSYINSIE
-2657 AVSEDGKFFT
+2657 VSEDGKHFT
-2667 VTNTHTPDHAIIKIT
+2667 VTNTHAPDHTVINIT

-2687 ENDQDGIRPKK
+2687 KNDQDGIRPRKMIA
-2698 VTTIIVGSNGNR
+2698 VVVGSNGNR

-2807 TATLNEENGWTA
+2807 TATLNEDNGWTA

-2831 IVTYNVKESDVEGYE
+2831 IVAYNVKESDTEGYE
-2846 ASIVKTEDGFQLI
+2846 ASVVKTEDGFQLI

-2864 ETTLRTATLVWRDE
+2864 ETTMRTVTLVWRDE
-2878 NNQDGIRPDTVT
+2878 DNRDGVRPDAVT
-2890 YTLHGSDGSEV
+2890 YTLHGSDGSEQ
-2901 EKTVSK
+2901 EKTVNK
-2907 DDSWADVMFEDLP
+2907 DDAWNDVVFEDLP
-2920 VYQNGQKVTYTLT
+2920 VYQNGQRISYKLT
-2933 ESTVDGYTTD
+2933 ESAIDGYAND
-2943 IRDNGHTFTVTNTHI
+2943 IRSSGNTFTVTNTHI
-2958 PAVVNVDVTK
+2958 PETVNVDVTK
-2968 VWTDGEN
+2968 IWTDGEN
-2975 QDGNRPNS
+2975 QDGNRPDS

-2989 GNDGNRYTATITAA
+2989 GSDGKRYTTTITAA
-3003 NNWKYTFS
+3003 NNWKHTFL

-3027 AEDAASGYSN
+3027 TEDTMSGYSD
-3037 VIEKKDNYTFVLTNK
+3037 VVEKRSDYVFVLTNK
-3052 YSPATVDIPVVKKW
+3052 YSPATVDVTIVKKW
-3066 NDDNDRDG
+3066 DDDNDRDG
-3074 ARPESFNIVL
+3074 MRPESVDIVL

-3094 TLSAENGYTYV
+3094 TLSTENGYTCV
-3105 FQSVPKFHNSGT
+3105 FQSVPKYHDGGT
-3117 LISYTVAE
+3117 LINYTIAE
-3125 EKVTGY
+3125 EKIPGY
-3131 TTEVAKDSS
+3131 TTTIAKDAS
-3140 GYKFTLTN
+3140 GYKFILTN
-3148 TKSIE
+3148 AKAID
-3153 TVTKTVSKVWEDSN
+3153 TVTKTVSKVWDDNN
-3167 NQDGLRPS
+3167 NQDGLRPT

-3183 DDGSRYLKSVSAA
+3183 DDGSRRVKSVTAA
-3196 ENWTTTFENLPKN
+3196 ENWTVTFENLPKN
-3209 QNHGQSI
+3209 KNHGQNI
-3216 QYTVSEAFVSGYTDE
+3216 QYTVSEAFVSGYTE
-3231 VTQNGNNYTI
+3231 AITQNGDNYTI
-3241 TNTHMPAT
+3241 TNTHTPT
-3249 TELFVTKTWKD
+3249 SSEFFVTKIWKD

-3270 EITVTAHGSDGRS
+3270 EITITAHGSDGRS
-3283 YAKKLNADNQWS
+3283 YTEKLNADNQWS

-3300 LPKYANGKTIDYTL
+3300 LPKYAEGKVIEYSL
-3314 TEEAVPGYTSSITRN
+3314 TEESVPGYTSSITRN
-3329 GKSFTLIN
+3329 GKSFVFIN

-3348 TKAWNDENNQDGL
+3348 TKAWNDGNNQDGL
-3361 RPKSITAVVNGSD
+3361 RPKTITAVVNGSD

-3383 ESQNWT
+3383 EGQNWA

-3394 LPKYKNSTE
+3394 LPKYKNGTE
-3403 VQYTVKENAISGYE
+3403 IQYTVKENAIPGYE
-3417 TEIKQTGDS
+3417 TEIKQTGNS
-3426 YTITNT
+3426 YAIMNSHT
-3432 HAPAVVTVSVVK
+3432 PAVVTVSAVK
-3444 IWDDEN
+3444 VWDDAN

-3467 DGSTHNAAITKNDGW
+3467 DGSVRNAAITKNDGW
-3482 TYQFKDLPQYKN
+3482 TYQFKNLPKYKN

-3501 LQEAD
+3501 LQEAN

-3533 VNVPVTTIWNDDNNR
+3533 VNVPVTTVWDDDDNR
-3548 DGIRAKETV
+3548 DGIRAKEIA

-3569 HIVTDKDSFATVF
+3569 RIVTGKDDFATVF

-3590 EGKEVVYTVTQNEVD
+3590 EGREVVYTVTQNEMN
-3605 GYTTDVTN
+3605 GYTAN
-3613 TDKYTFQITNTHEP
+3613 IASTDKYTFQITNTHEP
-3627 EKLAKTVT
+3627 ERLAKTVT

-3665 KNLSAAN
+3665 KSLSTAN
-3672 NWTETFEGLY
+3672 NWTEAFDGLY

-3693 TIDEEAV
+3693 TIDEEMV

-3744 DTTTI
+3744 DAATI
-3749 HMSGTDGTQDTKDF
+3749 HMSGTDGTQDAKDF

-3772 VFKDLDRFK
+3772 VFKDLDHYK
-3781 DGTKIK
+3781 DGNEIK
-3787 YTVTEDE
+3787 YTVAEDE
-3794 IPQYTTSIVANGN
+3794 IPQYTTSIAVNGN

-3822 NISVIWEDNDDQDGI
+3822 NISVIWDDNNDQDGI
-3837 RPDAVNIKLKG
+3837 RPDTVNIELKG

-3894 TIEKTDTGYVFT
+3894 SIEKTDTGYVFT

-3919 KVWDDSENQDGLR
+3919 KVWEDSENQDGLR
-3932 PDTIHIKL
+3932 PNTINIKL
-3940 VSNGIAK
+3940 VSNGVVK

-3953 DSNWHLEFE
+3953 DSNWHLKFE

-4020 NNRDGLRPSSHTVI
+4020 NDRDGLRPDSHTVV
-4034 LTDGINTIE
+4034 LVDGTNAIE
-4043 EIVLDKDNGY
+4043 EVVLDKNNGY
-4053 GTVLKDMPKY
+4053 GVVLKNMPKY
-4063 KNGVEI
+4063 KNGGEI
-4069 DYQIKDFKVDGY
+4069 NYQIKDFKVDGY
-4081 TTNIIKGDS
+4081 TTNIIKSDS
-4090 VKDFKVTNT
+4090 VKDFNITNT
-4099 HVPEMVTVTVTE
+4099 HVPEMITVTVTE

-4121 IRPEEIALTL
+4121 IRPEKVTLTL

-4138 YEKTVNKET
+4138 YEKTVTKDT
-4147 WTAVFSD
+4147 WTTAFSD

-4175 YSTTITNNQTDTITV
+4175 YKTTITDNETGTIAV
-4190 INKHEPVKTIT
+4190 INTHEPVKTIT

-4213 SIRPDKVTVKLTD
+4213 NIRPDKVTVKLAN
-4226 GTTVVS
+4226 GTTAVS
-4232 TKEVKNDSW
+4232 TKEINNDSW
-4241 KHIFEDIPVFNG
+4241 KHIFEDISVFNG

-4259 TITQDAVNGYT
+4259 TVTQDAVNGYT
-4270 TEIKA
+4270 TEVKV

-4280 TIEIINTHISVV
+4280 TVKIINTHVPV
-4292 PPKEEP
+4292 APPKEEP
-4298 KKKEPATPAPVV
+4298 KQEETVTPAAPAPVV
-4310 EVKVEQPAPT
+4310 EIKTEPT
-4320 VTLIQTTNKP
+4320 TTVIETPNKQ
-4330 TGISFFE
+4330 TGISFMDG
-4337 SLFAK
+4337 LFG

>member
-1 MQNGKSRIKRV
+1 MQKCESRTKRV
-12 ASAII
+12 MSAII
-17 AGVMALQTVAPV
+17 AGMMALQVVAPT
-29 ISYADDTA
+29 ISYADDTVASTA
-37 SSVATT
+37 SSE
-43 DDSDAIANVD
+43 DNSDTQID
-53 PGTPVQVDATASE
+53 PGVPVQTDTASSNTVT
-66 EPSEAPSSGTSQA
+66 EPDSSESL
-79 DENSE
+79 E
-84 ETETNSDITDEVSNE
+84 ETADSEQTGEIQDDTVSDSQENETNTQEETVQ
-99 HTDADTADETQ
+99 DTVQ
-110 TVEEDAPKQDEST
+110 QNNSG
-123 SETTDTAP
+123 SETTE
-131 SRTVTVT
+131 SESVRTVTVT
-138 LNKNGGE
+138 LNKNGGI

-170 VVEDTGDTIVA
+170 AIEDTGDTIVA

-186 DSIDIPVALSSD
+186 DSISIPVALSGD
-198 ESLYFTG
+198 DSLYFTG

-215 DSETLTFEDG
+215 DNETLTFDDG
-225 VDAYVLSAVYSSVV
+225 VDAYVLTAVYDSVA
-239 DDDQT
+239 DEDQQ
-244 LVENRTEF
+244 LIENKEIF
-252 DEQTKRQA
+252 DEQAEKNVLQQKLSA
-260 IQERLKSSGI
+260 SGI
-270 STYVLRPSDS
+270 SLYEMRPSDS

-285 LVVEGLAFTSDDG
+285 LIIDGLAFTSDDG
-298 LTQTF
+298 LVQTF
-303 TAPYDGDYIITAYG
+303 TAPYDGDYTITAYG

-335 GGKAEGTVHLN
+335 GGKAEGTIHLN
-346 AGQTIHIYLGEAGGY
+346 AGQTIHIYLGEAGGC

-427 AQNNAAAEVAK
+427 AQNDAAAEVAK
-438 KHVIL
+438 NHVIL

-499 RTLTYEERVDAKVY
+499 RVLTYDERVDAKVY

-526 TVLGELYDANPAHRD
+526 TILGELYDANPANRD
-541 PVDFLFDDGQ
+541 PVSLLFDDGQ

-601 EQVEVKDADYEVGGN
+601 KQVEVKDADYEVGGN
-616 MKYDSTETAPYLV
+616 MKYDSTNSAPYLI
-629 NGRVIIK
+629 NGRVLIH
-636 MVGETPKLKSVM
+636 MVGTTPKMKTIM
-648 MPAQSEDISAGNIDE
+648 MEAQNEDISSSHVDDADVY
-663 KDGFGQKAILSP
+663 GQKAYLNK
-675 GQGSANKTL
+675 GQDVASTTI

-693 LGDVMTVTPKWE
+693 MGDLMTVNPVWE
-705 YNTLLNVTY
+705 YSTMLSPTDRDWN
-714 KPWDDSVA
+714 DSVA
-722 KNINN
+722 KSIDSRL
-727 QMSVS
+727 SVS
-732 ITNTELGIPAE
+732 VANTNLGVPNP
-743 GDKYYNDA
+743 GDKYYNAD

-761 MTITNAPLSMYD
+761 MTITNPVNTMYSTERLTKYYFRCKGIVSYTLSSGTKTMYDKGERGELAIDYNIYINHEGVHVYSDRNIINGTPTSTVDDTIAATAGRSASTWQYPHMALTDVNNINTILIQFSSHGFNTSDSISYDASYADSLGITGSGNQYSYIFKAKSKNSVSTANWEKFLQSITYTTYDAAIFTSTGVSGGVTIFWYADENLWENNMFYDSSSGHFYACINTGNSITWGEARNRALSMYNSALD
-773 TATVTKYFFR
+773 CYGYLAHITSQSEQDYLYTLMDKSTQGWLGATRKVSGNEWDWYWRDGPANETSEPFFR
-783 CHPTATVSMYN
+783 QNAG
-794 GIRTMDDESESGGL
+794 GIYGSLLWGYENWDSKTEPNNSGGVEWCMHYYGSNRGVWNDYIDSNGAVTSFIVEWSKDGL
-808 VLDYSIAM
+808 V
-816 EHQGAHVYQNRNTI
+816 G
-830 NDMNAETVSD
+830 NDHSVSD
-840 TVTAT
+840 T
-845 QNHSSS
+845 
-851 QWKYPELVVK
+851 
-861 TPKTIQTFNVLFT
+861 
-874 SPSRNAQDAILYNTD
+874 
-889 LANQLGIVVTGT
+889 
-901 NQNYI
+901 
-906 FTKSGGLTQDEWN
+906 
-919 NFLRQVSFVTYDR
+919 
-932 AVFTADGVQSGVEV
+932 
-946 AWYGFEKAIF
+946 
-956 GSNQATRHVPT
+956 
-967 LSDYPGAATHN
+967 
-978 IASGSLNITSSGSV
+978 
-992 YRIVGS
+992 
-998 TTGDNRIY
+998 
-1006 VSPGVSATVILDNV
+1006 
-1020 TMNYTAA
+1020 
-1027 GAGWGNDTSRAGD
+1027 
-1040 GAISCSHA
+1040 
-1048 NLTIILVGTSRIT
+1048 
-1061 AYGSYS
+1061 
-1067 NAIAKNGTDGS
+1067 
-1078 LMIDGA
+1078 
-1084 GTLYA
+1084 
-1089 VGASG
+1089 
-1094 DHCGAI
+1094 
-1100 GANVNCSFWNFT
+1100 
-1112 VQGGTIYANAGEHC
+1112 
-1126 PGIGSGC
+1126 
-1133 LNQPGEGNGGDG
+1133 
-1145 AGCGNLNFTGGTVVA
+1145 
-1160 RGNTAC
+1160 
-1166 SGIGSG
+1166 
-1172 WGGPV
+1172 
-1177 NGINISNGAKV
+1177 
-1188 TAYGGSYSPGI
+1188 
-1199 GSGGRTDNVQGG
+1199 
-1211 NIGSYHYHVRNIVI
+1211 
-1225 TGGDTVVT
+1225 
-1233 AFGDKSTNMPGI
+1233 
-1245 GCGKDPVG
+1245 
-1253 TVRGTLSNVV
+1253 
-1263 ATTLDGFQGYVRY
+1263 
-1276 GSSEESAAY
+1276 
-1285 STEQPRTPF
+1285 
-1294 TGTGNIGSYLA
+1294 
-1305 SQVNR
+1305 
-1310 GTPVYY
+1310 
-1316 TQVFFSIDTSNK
+1316 
-1328 HVDDADVIGTQVSS
+1328 DVIGTQIVA
-1342 TGTIKPEQFASVSG
+1342 EQEQKVNNGEVSG
-1356 TVWAENDRDGVYQVG
+1356 TVWAENDYNGLFAT
-1371 DEAVVEGVAVT
+1371 DEAKLQDITVQLISDNGTVVATAQTNKLGQYDFTGLAPGNYYVKFTSQSFVG
-1382 LYNADGSVCKT
+1382 YNAVPDGGNSIVQQASKGINDSYAQT
-1393 TTTNKYGAYSFDG
+1393 PVFALTYNDVLEKSF
-1406 IPEKKNY
+1406 
-1413 TVGFS
+1413 
-1418 NGSSNIQSYS
+1418 
-1428 PTAKIAAGENN
+1428 
-1439 NHVNNDWKSDVFTA
+1439 
-1453 IYQKNT
+1453 
-1459 SQTINCGVYVP
+1459 GVYVP

-1476 AWDDVNQNGICDN
+1476 AWDDANQNGICDN

-1524 DGNYSF
+1524 NGNYSF

-1587 TTEKSG
+1587 TAEKSG
-1593 SMLNA
+1593 SMLSA
-1598 ATIGEVYINSMT
+1598 AVIGEVYINSMT

-1728 PTATTDKKTQM
+1728 PTAATDKKTQM
-1739 GNDATA
+1739 GNDSTA

-1764 TRVVS
+1764 TRVVA
-1769 LSNEKDF
+1769 LNNEKDF

-1892 NQGNDDTLDSET
+1892 NQGNDDTLDSEA

-1947 LTSFDLKK
+1947 LTDFDLKK
-1955 VEDLSGIPFENVK
+1955 IEDLSGIPFKDVK

-2004 EHLTTDKNGLIS
+2004 EHLTTDKNGLIH

-2022 ATYHLTET
+2022 ATYHLIET
-2030 ETLPGYVR
+2030 ETLPGYVKN
-2038 DTKTH
+2038 TKTH
-2043 VVKVMPETA
+2043 VVKVMPETT
-2052 VENNNLIWKTYIS
+2052 VENNNLVWKTYIS
-2065 VDGVRQTN
+2065 VDGVRLTD

-2100 GIRKNAVITLK
+2100 GIRQNAVITLK

-2155 TIQYTVVENPM
+2155 TIQYTVIENPM
-2166 DGYTAIVSNT
+2166 DGYIATVSAT
-2176 TGSVDNGYA
+2176 TGSADKGYA

-2206 DGNNVDGIRPD
+2206 DSNNIDGMRPD
-2217 SVTIHMNG
+2217 SVTIHLNG

-2236 NTKDWKYTFKHIP
+2236 NAKDWKYTFKHMP

-2260 TITEDAVAGYTYTVT
+2260 TITEDAVTGYTYTVT
-2275 NEGRSFTITNSHV
+2275 NKDRAFTITNKHT
-2288 QETLSIPVTKTWEDN
+2288 QETFSIPVTKTWEDN

-2313 IHVILMGSDGNV
+2313 IHVTLMGSDGNV

-2349 GVAIDYTLSEETVDS
+2349 GVAIDYTLNEEAVNG

-2381 EHIPAVTNVVIN
+2381 EHISAVTNVVVN
-2393 KYWEDAANQD
+2393 KYWEDTANQD
-2403 GVRPDSVSVTLSGS
+2403 GVRPDSVAITLSGS

-2428 DGGFS
+2428 DTGFS
-2433 ETFENLPVFFN
+2433 KTFENLPVFFN
-2444 NGTKIAYTVTEDAVA
+2444 NGTKITYTVTEDAVN
-2459 GYIGKTATDDTG
+2459 GYTGKITTDDTG
-2471 YVLSITN
+2471 YILSITN
-2478 THTPETISKTIT
+2478 THAPETIRKTVT
-2490 KTWDDNDNQDG
+2490 KTWDDGNDRDG

-2508 VELYGTD
+2508 IELYGTD
-2515 GTLRTQYL
+2515 GTRRTQYL
-2523 TKDNNWSYSFE
+2523 TKDNYWSYSFE

-2546 LYTAK
+2546 LYTIK
-2551 EEAVEG
+2551 EEAVDG
-2557 YTQKSVTTATGF
+2557 YTQKSVTTTAGF
-2569 NFTNTHEPQTVTYG
+2569 DLTNTHEIQTADYEVK
-2583 ATKVWLDDD
+2583 KVWIDD
-2592 NRDGVRPNSITLVLN
+2592 NDRDGARPTSITLTLT

-2612 KYTKQMTAA
+2612 KYTKLMTAA
-2621 SNWSDV
+2621 DNWNAV
-2627 TFERI
+2627 TFERV
-2632 PMFNNGKYITYT
+2632 PMFNGGKYITYT
-2644 LSENDVPSYVNSV
+2644 LTENEVLSYINSIE
-2657 AVSEDGKFFT
+2657 VSEDGKHFT
-2667 VTNTHTPDHAIIKIT
+2667 VTNTHAPDHTVINIT

-2687 ENDQDGIRPKK
+2687 ENDQDGIRPRKMTAI
-2698 VTTIIVGSNGNR
+2698 VVGSNGNR

-2807 TATLNEENGWTA
+2807 TATLNEDNGWTA

-2831 IVTYNVKESDVEGYE
+2831 IVAYNVKESDTAGYE
-2846 ASIVKTEDGFQLI
+2846 ASVVKTEDGFQLI

-2864 ETTLRTATLVWRDE
+2864 ETTMRTVTLVWRDE
-2878 NNQDGIRPDTVT
+2878 DNRYGVRPDAVT
-2890 YTLHGSDGSEV
+2890 YTLHGSDGSEQ
-2901 EKTVSK
+2901 EKTVNK
-2907 DDSWADVMFEDLP
+2907 DDAWNDVVFEDLP
-2920 VYQNGQKVTYTLT
+2920 VYQNGQRISYTLT
-2933 ESTVDGYTTD
+2933 ESAIDGYAND
-2943 IRDNGHTFTVTNTHI
+2943 IRSSGNTFTVTNTHI
-2958 PAVVNVDVTK
+2958 PETVNVDVTK
-2968 VWTDGEN
+2968 IWTDGEN
-2975 QDGNRPNS
+2975 QDGNRPDS

-2989 GNDGNRYTATITAA
+2989 GSDGKRYTTTITAA
-3003 NNWKYTFS
+3003 NNWKHTFL

-3027 AEDAASGYSN
+3027 TEDTMSGYSD
-3037 VIEKKDNYTFVLTNK
+3037 VVEKRSDYVFVLTNK
-3052 YSPATVDIPVVKKW
+3052 YSPATVDVTIVKKW

-3074 ARPESFNIVL
+3074 MRPESVDIVL

-3094 TLSAENGYTYV
+3094 TLSTENGYTCV
-3105 FQSVPKFHNSGT
+3105 FQSVPKYHDGGT
-3117 LISYTVAE
+3117 LINYTIAE
-3125 EKVTGY
+3125 EKIPGY
-3131 TTEVAKDSS
+3131 TTTIAKDAS

-3148 TKSIE
+3148 AKAID
-3153 TVTKTVSKVWEDSN
+3153 TVTKTVSKVWDDNN
-3167 NQDGLRPS
+3167 NQDGLRPT

-3183 DDGSRYLKSVSAA
+3183 DDGSRRVKSVTAA
-3196 ENWTTTFENLPKN
+3196 ENWTVAFENLPKN
-3209 QNHGQSI
+3209 QNHGQNI
-3216 QYTVSEAFVSGYTDE
+3216 QYTVSEAFVSGYTE
-3231 VTQNGNNYTI
+3231 AITQNGDNYTI
-3241 TNTHMPAT
+3241 TNTHTPASS
-3249 TELFVTKTWKD
+3249 EFFVTKIWKD

-3270 EITVTAHGSDGRS
+3270 GITVTAHGSDGRS
-3283 YAKKLNADNQWS
+3283 YTEKLNADNQWS

-3300 LPKYANGKTIDYTL
+3300 LPKYADGKVIEYSL
-3314 TEEAVPGYTSSITRN
+3314 TEESVPGYTSSITRN
-3329 GKSFTLIN
+3329 GKSFVLIN

-3348 TKAWNDENNQDGL
+3348 TKVWNDGNNQDGL
-3361 RPKSITAVVNGSD
+3361 RPKTITAVVNGSD

-3383 ESQNWT
+3383 EGQNWA

-3394 LPKYKNSTE
+3394 LPKYKNGTE
-3403 VQYTVKENAISGYE
+3403 IQYTVKENAIPDYE

-3426 YTITNT
+3426 YAIMNSHT
-3432 HAPAVVTVSVVK
+3432 PAVVTVSAVK
-3444 IWDDEN
+3444 VWDDAN

-3467 DGSTHNAAITKNDGW
+3467 DGSVRNAAITKNDGW
-3482 TYQFKDLPQYKN
+3482 TYQFKNLPKYKN
-3494 GVKIDYT
+3494 GTKIDYT
-3501 LQEAD
+3501 MQETD
-3506 SNPYTYEIVKGSDG
+3506 SNPYTFEIVRGTDG
-3520 YSFTITNNYVPAA
+3520 YSFTITNNYVPAV
-3533 VNVPVTTIWNDDNNR
+3533 VNIPITTVWDDDDNR
-3548 DGIRAKETV
+3548 DGIRAKETA
-3557 ITLQGSNGKVYQ
+3557 ITLHGSNGKVYQ
-3569 HIVTDKDSFATVF
+3569 RIVTGKDDFATVF

-3590 EGKEVVYTVTQNEVD
+3590 EGREVVYTVTQNEMN
-3605 GYTTDVTN
+3605 GYTANIAN

-3627 EKLAKTVT
+3627 ERLAKTVT

-3665 KNLSAAN
+3665 KSLSTAN
-3672 NWTETFEGLY
+3672 NWTETFDGLY

-3693 TIDEEAV
+3693 TIDEEIV
-3700 GGYEKE
+3700 GGYDKV

-3744 DTTTI
+3744 DAATI
-3749 HMSGTDGTQDTKDF
+3749 HMSGTDGTQDTRDF
-3763 TKDSSWSSI
+3763 TKNSSWTAI
-3772 VFKDLDRFK
+3772 VFKDLDHYK
-3781 DGTKIK
+3781 DGNEIK
-3787 YTVTEDE
+3787 YTVAEDE
-3794 IPQYTTSIVANGN
+3794 IPQYTTSIAVNGN

-3822 NISVIWEDNDDQDGI
+3822 NISVVWEDNNDQDGL
-3837 RPDAVNIKLKG
+3837 RPDTVSVKLKG
-3848 NDKLVDSS
+3848 NDKFIDSS
-3856 ELNEDVKWKHSFTKL
+3856 ELNEDVEWKHSFTKL

-3876 GNEISYTA
+3876 GNEITYTA

-3894 TIEKTDTGYVFT
+3894 SIEKTDTGYVFT

-3919 KVWDDSENQDGLR
+3919 KVWKDAENQDGLR
-3932 PDTIHIKL
+3932 PDAIHIRL
-3940 VSNGIAK
+3940 NSNDIEK

-3953 DSNWHLEFE
+3953 ESDWHLDFE

-3985 YTSTVTTE
+3985 YTSTVTTK

-3998 TIKND
+3998 TIEND

-4020 NNRDGLRPSSHTVI
+4020 NDRDGLRPGSHTVV
-4034 LTDGINTIE
+4034 LVDGTNAIE
-4043 EIVLDKDNGY
+4043 EVVLDRNNGY
-4053 GTVLKDMPKY
+4053 GVVLKNMPKY

-4069 DYQIKDFKVDGY
+4069 NYQIKDFKVDGY
-4081 TTNIIKGDS
+4081 TTNIIKSDS
-4090 VKDFKVTNT
+4090 VKDFNITNT

-4121 IRPEEIALTL
+4121 IRPEKVTLTL

-4138 YEKTVNKET
+4138 YEKTVTKDT
-4147 WTAVFSD
+4147 WTTAFSD

-4175 YSTTITNNQTDTITV
+4175 YKTTITDNETGTIAV
-4190 INKHEPVKTIT
+4190 INTHEPVKTIT

-4213 SIRPDKVTVKLTD
+4213 NIRPDKVTVKLAN
-4226 GTTVVS
+4226 GTTAVS
-4232 TKEVKNDSW
+4232 TKEINNDSW
-4241 KHIFEDIPVFNG
+4241 KHVFENIIVFNG
-4253 SDKVSY
+4253 DDKASY
-4259 TITQDAVNGYT
+4259 TVTQDAVSEYT

-4280 TIEIINTHISVV
+4280 TIEIINTHV
-4292 PPKEEP
+4292 PVAPSKEEP
-4298 KKKEPATPAPVV
+4298 KQKETVTPAAPAPVV
-4310 EVKVEQPAPT
+4310 EIKTEPT
-4320 VTLIQTTNKP
+4320 TTVIETPNKQ
-4330 TGISFFE
+4330 TGISFMDG
-4337 SLFAK
+4337 LFG

>member
-1 MQNGKSRIKRV
+1 MQKCESRTKRV
-12 ASAII
+12 MSAII
-17 AGVMALQTVAPV
+17 AGMMALQVVAPT
-29 ISYADDTA
+29 ISYADDTVA
-37 SSVATT
+37 STVSSE
-43 DDSDAIANVD
+43 DNSDVQVD
-53 PGTPVQVDATASE
+53 PGVPVQTDTASSNTVT
-66 EPSEAPSSGTSQA
+66 EPDSSESL
-79 DENSE
+79 E
-84 ETETNSDITDEVSNE
+84 ETADSEQTDEIQDDTVSDSQGNETNTQEETVQ
-99 HTDADTADETQ
+99 DTVQQND
-110 TVEEDAPKQDEST
+110 SG
-123 SETTDTAP
+123 SETTE
-131 SRTVTVT
+131 SESVRTVTVT
-138 LNKNGGE
+138 LNKNSGI

-170 VVEDTGDTIVA
+170 AIEDTRDTIVA

-186 DSIDIPVALSSD
+186 DSISIPVALSGD
-198 ESLYFTG
+198 DSLYFTG

-215 DSETLTFEDG
+215 DNETLTFDDG
-225 VDAYVLSAVYSSVV
+225 VDAYVLTAVYNSVA
-239 DDDQT
+239 DEDQQ
-244 LVENRTEF
+244 LIENKEIF
-252 DEQTKRQA
+252 DEQAEKNVLQQKLSA
-260 IQERLKSSGI
+260 SGI
-270 STYVLRPSDS
+270 SLYEMRPSDS

-285 LVVEGLAFTSDDG
+285 LIIDGLAFTSDDG

-335 GGKAEGTVHLN
+335 GGKAEGTIHLN

-383 DEDNGQTDRYHVFG
+383 DEDKGQTDRYHVFG

-427 AQNNAAAEVAK
+427 AQNDAAVEVAK

-453 SGGSAGG
+453 SGGTAGG

-499 RTLTYEERVDAKVY
+499 RVLTYDERVNAKVY

-526 TVLGELYDANPAHRD
+526 TILGELYDANPANRD
-541 PVDFLFDDGQ
+541 PVSLLFDDGQ

-601 EQVEVKDADYEVGGN
+601 KQVEVKDADYEVGGN
-616 MKYDSTETAPYLV
+616 MKYDSTNSAPYLI
-629 NGRVIIK
+629 NGRVLIH
-636 MVGETPKLKSVM
+636 MVGTTPKMKTIM
-648 MPAQSEDISAGNIDE
+648 MEAQNEDISSSHVDDADVY
-663 KDGFGQKAILSP
+663 GQKAYLNK
-675 GQGSANKTL
+675 GQDVASTTI

-693 LGDVMTVTPKWE
+693 MGDLMTVNPVWE
-705 YNTLLNVTY
+705 YSTMLSPTDRDWN
-714 KPWDDSVA
+714 DSIA
-722 KNINN
+722 KSIDSRL
-727 QMSVS
+727 SVS
-732 ITNTELGIPAE
+732 VVNTNLGVPNP
-743 GDKYYNDA
+743 GDKYYNAD

-761 MTITNAPLSMYD
+761 MTITNPVNAMYSTEKLTKYYFRCKGIATYTLSGGTKTMYDKGERGSLSIDYNIYINHEGVHVYSDRNIINGTPTSTVDDTIAATAGRSASTWQYPHMALTDVNNINTILVQFSSHGFNTSDSISYDASYADSLGITGSGNQYSCIFKAKSKNSVSTANWEKFLQSITYTTYDAATFTSTGVSGGVTIFWYADENLWENNMFYDSSSSHFYACINTGSSITWGEARNRALSMYNSALD
-773 TATVTKYFFR
+773 CYGYLAHITSQSEQNYLYTLMDKSTQGWLGATRKVSGNEWDWYWRDGPANETSEPFFR
-783 CHPTATVSMYN
+783 QNADGVYGSLLWGYENWDNKTEPNNA
-794 GIRTMDDESESGGL
+794 GDEWCMHYYGNKSG
-808 VLDYSIAM
+808 VWNDYSDTN
-816 EHQGAHVYQNRNTI
+816 GAVTSFIVEWSKDGLAN
-830 NDMNAETVSD
+830 NDHSVSD
-840 TVTAT
+840 T
-845 QNHSSS
+845 
-851 QWKYPELVVK
+851 
-861 TPKTIQTFNVLFT
+861 
-874 SPSRNAQDAILYNTD
+874 
-889 LANQLGIVVTGT
+889 
-901 NQNYI
+901 
-906 FTKSGGLTQDEWN
+906 
-919 NFLRQVSFVTYDR
+919 
-932 AVFTADGVQSGVEV
+932 
-946 AWYGFEKAIF
+946 
-956 GSNQATRHVPT
+956 
-967 LSDYPGAATHN
+967 
-978 IASGSLNITSSGSV
+978 
-992 YRIVGS
+992 
-998 TTGDNRIY
+998 
-1006 VSPGVSATVILDNV
+1006 
-1020 TMNYTAA
+1020 
-1027 GAGWGNDTSRAGD
+1027 
-1040 GAISCSHA
+1040 
-1048 NLTIILVGTSRIT
+1048 
-1061 AYGSYS
+1061 
-1067 NAIAKNGTDGS
+1067 
-1078 LMIDGA
+1078 
-1084 GTLYA
+1084 
-1089 VGASG
+1089 
-1094 DHCGAI
+1094 
-1100 GANVNCSFWNFT
+1100 
-1112 VQGGTIYANAGEHC
+1112 
-1126 PGIGSGC
+1126 
-1133 LNQPGEGNGGDG
+1133 
-1145 AGCGNLNFTGGTVVA
+1145 
-1160 RGNTAC
+1160 
-1166 SGIGSG
+1166 
-1172 WGGPV
+1172 
-1177 NGINISNGAKV
+1177 
-1188 TAYGGSYSPGI
+1188 
-1199 GSGGRTDNVQGG
+1199 
-1211 NIGSYHYHVRNIVI
+1211 
-1225 TGGDTVVT
+1225 
-1233 AFGDKSTNMPGI
+1233 
-1245 GCGKDPVG
+1245 
-1253 TVRGTLSNVV
+1253 
-1263 ATTLDGFQGYVRY
+1263 
-1276 GSSEESAAY
+1276 
-1285 STEQPRTPF
+1285 
-1294 TGTGNIGSYLA
+1294 
-1305 SQVNR
+1305 
-1310 GTPVYY
+1310 
-1316 TQVFFSIDTSNK
+1316 
-1328 HVDDADVIGTQVSS
+1328 DVIGTQIVA
-1342 TGTIKPEQFASVSG
+1342 EQEQKVNNGEVSG
-1356 TVWAENDRDGVYQVG
+1356 TVWAENDYDGLFAT
-1371 DEAVVEGVAVT
+1371 DEAKLQDITVQLISDNGTVVATAQTNKLGQYDFTGLAPGNYYVKFTSQSFVG
-1382 LYNADGSVCKT
+1382 YNAVPDGGNSIVQQASKGINDSYAQT
-1393 TTTNKYGAYSFDG
+1393 PVFALTYNDVLEKSF
-1406 IPEKKNY
+1406 
-1413 TVGFS
+1413 
-1418 NGSSNIQSYS
+1418 
-1428 PTAKIAAGENN
+1428 
-1439 NHVNNDWKSDVFTA
+1439 
-1453 IYQKNT
+1453 
-1459 SQTINCGVYVP
+1459 GVYVP

-1476 AWDDVNQNGICDN
+1476 AWDDANQNGIYDN
-1489 SESKI
+1489 REAKI

-1514 NPITAVLTDA
+1514 NPIAAVLTDA
-1524 DGNYSF
+1524 NGNYSF
-1530 TNVRPRKEMKLTLT
+1530 TNVRPRKEMKLILT
-1544 SSDTVDISNA
+1544 SSNTVDISNA

-1559 PTSGDEKR
+1559 PASGDVKL
-1567 TNKAERSIDVLEFNG
+1567 TNKAERSIDMLEFNG

-1587 TTEKSG
+1587 TAEKSG
-1593 SMLNA
+1593 SMLSA
-1598 ATIGEVYINSMT
+1598 AVIGEVYINSMT

-1728 PTATTDKKTQM
+1728 PTAATNKKTQM
-1739 GNDATA
+1739 GNDSTA

-1764 TRVVS
+1764 TRVVA
-1769 LSNEKDF
+1769 LNNEKDF

-1829 ADEQGTNISGHLLY
+1829 ADEQGTNVSGHLLY

-1892 NQGNDDTLDSET
+1892 NQGNDDTLDSEA

-1921 DIELPVNTKTEYN
+1921 NIELPVNTKTEYN

-1947 LTSFDLKK
+1947 LTDFNLKK
-1955 VEDLSGIPFENVK
+1955 IEDLSGIPFKNVK
-1968 FDYEIYEKADDSG
+1968 FDYEIYEKAADSG
-1981 KSVFPNGPY
+1981 KSVFQNGPY
-1990 TTVPVKPGDTSIKT
+1990 TTVPVKPGDASIQT
-2004 EHLTTDKNGLIS
+2004 EHLTTDENGLIH

-2022 ATYHLTET
+2022 ATYHLIEA
-2030 ETLPGYVR
+2030 ETLPGYVK

-2052 VENNNLIWKTYIS
+2052 VENNNLVWKTYIS
-2065 VDGVRQTN
+2065 VDGVRLTD

-2100 GIRKNAVITLK
+2100 GIRQNAVITLK

-2155 TIQYTVVENPM
+2155 TIQYTVIENPM
-2166 DGYTAIVSNT
+2166 DGYIATVSAT
-2176 TGSVDNGYA
+2176 TGSADKGYA

-2206 DGNNVDGIRPD
+2206 DSNNIDGMRPD
-2217 SVTIHMNG
+2217 SVTIHLNG

-2236 NTKDWKYTFKHIP
+2236 NAKDWKYIFKHMP
-2249 LFDANGNEITY
+2249 LFDANGNKITY

-2288 QETLSIPVTKTWEDN
+2288 QETFSIPVTKTWEDN

-2313 IHVILMGSDGNV
+2313 IHVTLMGSDGNV

-2349 GVAIDYTLSEETVDS
+2349 GVAIDYTLNEEAVNG

-2381 EHIPAVTNVVIN
+2381 EHISAVTNVVVN

-2403 GVRPDSVSVTLSGS
+2403 GVRPDSVAVTLSGS

-2428 DGGFS
+2428 DTGFS
-2433 ETFENLPVFFN
+2433 KTFENLPVFFN
-2444 NGTKIAYTVTEDAVA
+2444 NGTKITYTVTEDTVN
-2459 GYIGKTATDDTG
+2459 GYTGKITTDDTG
-2471 YVLSITN
+2471 YILSITN
-2478 THTPETISKTIT
+2478 THAPETIRKTVT
-2490 KTWDDNDNQDG
+2490 KTWDDGNDRDG

-2508 VELYGTD
+2508 IELYGTD
-2515 GTLRTQYL
+2515 GTRRTQYL
-2523 TKDNNWSYSFE
+2523 TKDNHWSYSFE

-2546 LYTAK
+2546 LYTIK
-2551 EEAVEG
+2551 EEAVDG
-2557 YTQKSVTTATGF
+2557 YTQKSVTTTAGF
-2569 NFTNTHEPQTVTYG
+2569 DLTNTHEIQTADYEVK
-2583 ATKVWLDDD
+2583 KVWIDD
-2592 NRDGVRPNSITLVLN
+2592 NDRDGARPTSITLTLT

-2612 KYTKQMTAA
+2612 KYTKLMTAA
-2621 SNWSDV
+2621 DNWNAV
-2627 TFERI
+2627 TFERV
-2632 PMFNNGKYITYT
+2632 PMFNGGKYITYT
-2644 LSENDVPSYVNSV
+2644 LTENEVPSYINSIE
-2657 AVSEDGKFFT
+2657 VSEDGKHFT
-2667 VTNTHTPDHAIIKIT
+2667 VTNTHAPDHAIINIT

-2687 ENDQDGIRPKK
+2687 ENDQDGIRPRKMTA
-2698 VTTIIVGSNGNR
+2698 VVVGSNGNR

-2743 AVTIDGYTSEVKSL
+2743 AVTIDGYTSEVKNL

-2807 TATLNEENGWTA
+2807 TATLNEDNGWTA

-2831 IVTYNVKESDVEGYE
+2831 IVAYNVKESDTAGYE
-2846 ASIVKTEDGFQLI
+2846 ASVVKTEDGFQLI

-2864 ETTLRTATLVWRDE
+2864 ETTMRTVTLVWHDEDNRD
-2878 NNQDGIRPDTVT
+2878 GVRPDTVT
-2890 YTLHGSDGSEV
+2890 YTLHGSDGSEQ
-2901 EKTVSK
+2901 EKTVNK
-2907 DDSWADVMFEDLP
+2907 DDAWNDVVFEDLP
-2920 VYQNGQKVTYTLT
+2920 VYQNGQRISYTLT
-2933 ESTVDGYTTD
+2933 ESAIDDYTND
-2943 IRDNGHTFTVTNTHI
+2943 IRSSGNTFTITNTHI
-2958 PAVVNVDVTK
+2958 PETVNVDVTK
-2968 VWTDGEN
+2968 IWTDGEN
-2975 QDGNRPNS
+2975 QDGNRPDS

-2989 GNDGNRYTATITAA
+2989 GSDGKRYTTTITAA
-3003 NNWKYTFS
+3003 NNWKHTFL

-3027 AEDAASGYSN
+3027 TEDTMSGYSD
-3037 VIEKKDNYTFVLTNK
+3037 VVEKRSDYVFVLTNK
-3052 YSPATVDIPVVKKW
+3052 YSPATVDVTIVKKW
-3066 NDDNDRDG
+3066 DDDNDRDG
-3074 ARPESFNIVL
+3074 MRPESVDIVL

-3094 TLSAENGYTYV
+3094 TLSTENGYTCV
-3105 FQSVPKFHNSGT
+3105 FQSVPKYHDGGT
-3117 LISYTVAE
+3117 LINYTIAE
-3125 EKVTGY
+3125 EKIPGY
-3131 TTEVAKDSS
+3131 TTTIAKDAS

-3148 TKSIE
+3148 TKPIE

-3175 AITVILTG
+3175 AITIILTG
-3183 DDGSRYLKSVSAA
+3183 DDGSRRVKSVSAA
-3196 ENWTTTFENLPKN
+3196 ENWTTMFENLPKN

-3216 QYTVSEAFVSGYTDE
+3216 QYTVSEAFVSGYTDR
-3231 VTQNGNNYTI
+3231 VAQNGDNYTI
-3241 TNTHMPAT
+3241 TNTHTPAA

-3283 YAKKLNADNQWS
+3283 YTEKLNADNQWS

-3300 LPKYANGKTIDYTL
+3300 LPKYADGKVIEYSL
-3314 TEEAVPGYTSSITRN
+3314 TEESVLGYASSITRN
-3329 GKSFTLIN
+3329 GKSFALIN

-3348 TKAWNDENNQDGL
+3348 TKAWNDGNNQDGL
-3361 RPKSITAVVNGSD
+3361 RPKTITAVVNGSD

-3383 ESQNWT
+3383 EGQNWAT
-3389 TSLNN
+3389 NLNN
-3394 LPKYKNSTE
+3394 LPKYKNGTE
-3403 VQYTVKENAISGYE
+3403 IQYTVKENAIPGYE

-3426 YTITNT
+3426 YAIMNSHT
-3432 HAPAVVTVSVVK
+3432 PAVVTVSAVK
-3444 IWDDEN
+3444 VWDDAN

-3467 DGSTHNAAITKNDGW
+3467 DGSVRNAAITKNDGW
-3482 TYQFKDLPQYKN
+3482 TYQFKNLPKYKN

-3501 LQEAD
+3501 LQEAN
-3506 SNPYTYEIVKGSDG
+3506 SNPYTYEIVKGSDE
-3520 YSFTITNNYVPAA
+3520 YSFTITNNYVPAV
-3533 VNVPVTTIWNDDNNR
+3533 VNVPITTVWDDDDNR
-3548 DGIRAKETV
+3548 DGIRAKETA
-3557 ITLQGSNGKVYQ
+3557 ITLHGSNGKVYQ
-3569 HIVTDKDSFATVF
+3569 RIVTGKDDFATVF

-3590 EGKEVVYTVTQNEVD
+3590 EGREVVYTVTQNEMN
-3605 GYTTDVTN
+3605 GYTANIAN

-3627 EKLAKTVT
+3627 ERLAKTVT

-3665 KNLSAAN
+3665 KSLSTAN
-3672 NWTETFEGLY
+3672 NWTEAFDGLY

-3693 TIDEEAV
+3693 TIDEEMV

-3744 DTTTI
+3744 DAATI
-3749 HMSGTDGTQDTKDF
+3749 HMSGTDGTQDAKDF

-3772 VFKDLDRFK
+3772 VFKNLDHYK
-3781 DGTKIK
+3781 DGNEIK
-3787 YTVTEDE
+3787 YTVAEDE
-3794 IPQYTTSIVANGN
+3794 IPQYTTSIAVNGN

-3822 NISVIWEDNDDQDGI
+3822 NISVVWEDNNDQDGL
-3837 RPDAVNIKLKG
+3837 RPDTVSVKLKG
-3848 NDKLVDSS
+3848 NDKFIDSS

-3876 GNEISYTA
+3876 GNEITYTA

-3894 TIEKTDTGYVFT
+3894 SIEKTDTGYVFT

-3919 KVWDDSENQDGLR
+3919 KVWKDAENQDGLR
-3932 PDTIHIKL
+3932 PDAIQIRL
-3940 VSNGIAK
+3940 ISNDIEK

-3953 DSNWHLEFE
+3953 ESDWHLDFE

-3998 TIKND
+3998 TIEND

-4020 NNRDGLRPSSHTVI
+4020 NDRDGLRPDSHTVI
-4034 LTDGINTIE
+4034 LVDGTNAIE
-4043 EIVLDKDNGY
+4043 EVVLDKNNGY
-4053 GTVLKDMPKY
+4053 GVVLKNMPKY

-4069 DYQIKDFKVDGY
+4069 NYQIKDFKVDGY
-4081 TTNIIKGDS
+4081 TTNIIKSDS
-4090 VKDFKVTNT
+4090 VKDFNITNT
-4099 HVPEMVTVTVTE
+4099 HVPEMVTITVTE
-4111 GWHDQSDYDK
+4111 GWYDQSDYDK
-4121 IRPEEIALTL
+4121 IRPEKVTLTL

-4138 YEKTVNKET
+4138 YEKTVTKDT
-4147 WTAVFSD
+4147 WTTAFSD

-4175 YSTTITNNQTDTITV
+4175 YKTTITDNETGTIAV
-4190 INKHEPVKTIT
+4190 INTHEPVKTIT

-4213 SIRPDKVTVKLTD
+4213 NIRPDKVTVKLAN
-4226 GTTVVS
+4226 GTTAVS
-4232 TKEVKNDSW
+4232 TKEINNDSW
-4241 KHIFEDIPVFNG
+4241 KHVFENIIVFNG

-4259 TITQDAVNGYT
+4259 TVTQDAVSEYT

-4280 TIEIINTHISVV
+4280 TIEIINTHVPV
-4292 PPKEEP
+4292 APPKEEP
-4298 KKKEPATPAPVV
+4298 KQEETVTPAAPAPVV
-4310 EVKVEQPAPT
+4310 EIKTEPT
-4320 VTLIQTTNKP
+4320 TTVIETPNKQ
-4330 TGISFFE
+4330 TGISFMDG
-4337 SLFAK
+4337 LFG

>member
-1 MQNGKSRIKRV
+1 MQKCESRTKRV
-12 ASAII
+12 MSAII
-17 AGVMALQTVAPV
+17 AGMMALQVVAPT
-29 ISYADDTA
+29 ISYADDTVASTA
-37 SSVATT
+37 SSE
-43 DDSDAIANVD
+43 DNSDTQID
-53 PGTPVQVDATASE
+53 PGVPVQ
-66 EPSEAPSSGTSQA
+66 
-79 DENSE
+79 
-84 ETETNSDITDEVSNE
+84 
-99 HTDADTADETQ
+99 
-110 TVEEDAPKQDEST
+110 
-123 SETTDTAP
+123 TDTASSNTVTEP
-131 SRTVTVT
+131 DSSEGLEETADSEQTGEIQDDTVSDSQGNETDTQEETVQDTVQQNDSGSEATESKSVRTVTVT
-138 LNKNGGE
+138 LNKNGGV

-170 VVEDTGDTIVA
+170 AVEDTGDTIVA

-186 DSIDIPVALSSD
+186 DSISIPVAFSSD
-198 ESLYFTG
+198 ESLYFTR

-215 DSETLTFEDG
+215 DNETLTFDDG
-225 VDAYVLSAVYSSVV
+225 VDAYVLTAVYDSVA
-239 DDDQT
+239 DEDQQ
-244 LVENRTEF
+244 LIENKEIF
-252 DEQTKRQA
+252 DEQT
-260 IQERLKSSGI
+260 ERNALQQRLSASGI
-270 STYVLRPSDS
+270 SLYEMRPSDS

-285 LVVEGLAFTSDDG
+285 LIIDGLAFTSDDG
-298 LTQTF
+298 LVQTF
-303 TAPYDGDYIITAYG
+303 TAPYDGDYTITAYG

-335 GGKAEGTVHLN
+335 GGKAEGTIHLS

-427 AQNNAAAEVAK
+427 AQNDAAAEVAK
-438 KHVIL
+438 NHVIL

-499 RTLTYEERVDAKVY
+499 RVLTYDERVDAKVY

-526 TVLGELYDANPAHRD
+526 TILGELYDANPANRD
-541 PVDFLFDDGQ
+541 PVSLLFDDGQ

-601 EQVEVKDADYEVGGN
+601 KQVEVKDADYEVGGN
-616 MKYDSTETAPYLV
+616 MKYDSTNSAPYLI
-629 NGRVIIK
+629 NGRVLIH
-636 MVGETPKLKSVM
+636 MVGTTPKMKTIM
-648 MPAQSEDISAGNIDE
+648 MEAQNEDISSSHVDDADVY
-663 KDGFGQKAILSP
+663 GQKAYLNK
-675 GQGSANKTL
+675 GQDVASTTI

-693 LGDVMTVTPKWE
+693 MGDLMTVNPVWE
-705 YNTLLNVTY
+705 YSTMLGPTDRDWN
-714 KPWDDSVA
+714 DSVA
-722 KNINN
+722 KSIDSRL
-727 QMSVS
+727 SVS
-732 ITNTELGIPAE
+732 VANTNLGVPNP
-743 GDKYYNDA
+743 GDKYYNAD

-761 MTITNAPLSMYD
+761 MTITNPVNTMYSTERLTKYYFRCKGIASYTLSSGTKTMYDKGERGELAIDYNIYINHEGVHVYSDRNIINGTPTSTVDDTIAATAGRNASTWQYPHMALTDVNNINTILIQFSSHGFNTSDSISYDASYADSLGITGSGNQYSYIFKAKSKNSVNTANWEKFLQSITYTTYDAATFTSTGVSGGVTIFWYADENLWENNMFYDSSSGHFYACINTGSSITWGEARNRALSMYNSALD
-773 TATVTKYFFR
+773 CYGYLAHITSQSEQDYLYTLMDKSTQGWLGATRKVSGNEWDWYWRDGPANETSEPFFR
-783 CHPTATVSMYN
+783 QNAG
-794 GIRTMDDESESGGL
+794 GIYGSLLWGYENWDSKTEPNNSGGVEWCMHYYGSNRGVWNDYIDSNGAVTSFIVEWSKDGL
-808 VLDYSIAM
+808 V
-816 EHQGAHVYQNRNTI
+816 G
-830 NDMNAETVSD
+830 NDHSVSD
-840 TVTAT
+840 T
-845 QNHSSS
+845 
-851 QWKYPELVVK
+851 
-861 TPKTIQTFNVLFT
+861 
-874 SPSRNAQDAILYNTD
+874 
-889 LANQLGIVVTGT
+889 
-901 NQNYI
+901 
-906 FTKSGGLTQDEWN
+906 
-919 NFLRQVSFVTYDR
+919 
-932 AVFTADGVQSGVEV
+932 
-946 AWYGFEKAIF
+946 
-956 GSNQATRHVPT
+956 
-967 LSDYPGAATHN
+967 
-978 IASGSLNITSSGSV
+978 
-992 YRIVGS
+992 
-998 TTGDNRIY
+998 
-1006 VSPGVSATVILDNV
+1006 
-1020 TMNYTAA
+1020 
-1027 GAGWGNDTSRAGD
+1027 
-1040 GAISCSHA
+1040 
-1048 NLTIILVGTSRIT
+1048 
-1061 AYGSYS
+1061 
-1067 NAIAKNGTDGS
+1067 
-1078 LMIDGA
+1078 
-1084 GTLYA
+1084 
-1089 VGASG
+1089 
-1094 DHCGAI
+1094 
-1100 GANVNCSFWNFT
+1100 
-1112 VQGGTIYANAGEHC
+1112 
-1126 PGIGSGC
+1126 
-1133 LNQPGEGNGGDG
+1133 
-1145 AGCGNLNFTGGTVVA
+1145 
-1160 RGNTAC
+1160 
-1166 SGIGSG
+1166 
-1172 WGGPV
+1172 
-1177 NGINISNGAKV
+1177 
-1188 TAYGGSYSPGI
+1188 
-1199 GSGGRTDNVQGG
+1199 
-1211 NIGSYHYHVRNIVI
+1211 
-1225 TGGDTVVT
+1225 
-1233 AFGDKSTNMPGI
+1233 
-1245 GCGKDPVG
+1245 
-1253 TVRGTLSNVV
+1253 
-1263 ATTLDGFQGYVRY
+1263 
-1276 GSSEESAAY
+1276 
-1285 STEQPRTPF
+1285 
-1294 TGTGNIGSYLA
+1294 
-1305 SQVNR
+1305 
-1310 GTPVYY
+1310 
-1316 TQVFFSIDTSNK
+1316 
-1328 HVDDADVIGTQVSS
+1328 DVIGTQIVA
-1342 TGTIKPEQFASVSG
+1342 EQEQKVNNGEVSG
-1356 TVWAENDRDGVYQVG
+1356 TVWAENDYNGLFAT
-1371 DEAVVEGVAVT
+1371 DEAKLQDITVQLISDNGTVVATAQTNKLGQYDFTGLAPGNYYVKFTSQSFVG
-1382 LYNADGSVCKT
+1382 YNAVPDGGNSIVQQASKGINDSYAQT
-1393 TTTNKYGAYSFDG
+1393 PVFALTYNDVLEKSFG
-1406 IPEKKNY
+1406 I
-1413 TVGFS
+1413 
-1418 NGSSNIQSYS
+1418 
-1428 PTAKIAAGENN
+1428 
-1439 NHVNNDWKSDVFTA
+1439 
-1453 IYQKNT
+1453 
-1459 SQTINCGVYVP
+1459 YVP

-1476 AWDDVNQNGICDN
+1476 AWDDANQNGIYDN
-1489 SESKI
+1489 REAKI
-1494 ANVTITLTDA
+1494 ANVTITLTDV

-1514 NPITAVLTDA
+1514 NPIAAVLTDA
-1524 DGNYSF
+1524 NGNYSF

-1544 SSDTVDISNA
+1544 SSNTVDISNA

-1559 PTSGDEKR
+1559 PASGDVKL
-1567 TNKAERSIDVLEFNG
+1567 TNKAEKSIGMLEFNG

-1593 SMLNA
+1593 SMLTS

-1728 PTATTDKKTQM
+1728 PTAATDKKTQM
-1739 GNDATA
+1739 GNDSTA

-1764 TRVVS
+1764 TRVVA
-1769 LSNEKDF
+1769 LNNEKDF

-1947 LTSFDLKK
+1947 LTDFDLKK
-1955 VEDLSGIPFENVK
+1955 IEDLSGIPFENVK
-1968 FDYEIYEKADDSG
+1968 FDYEIYEKAADSG

-2004 EHLTTDKNGLIS
+2004 KHLTTDKNGLIH

-2022 ATYHLTET
+2022 ATYHLIET
-2030 ETLPGYVR
+2030 ETLPGYVK

-2043 VVKVMPETA
+2043 VVKVMPEAA
-2052 VENNNLIWKTYIS
+2052 VENNNLVWKTYIS
-2065 VDGVRQTN
+2065 VDGVRLTD

-2100 GIRKNAVITLK
+2100 GIRQNAVITLK

-2155 TIQYTVVENPM
+2155 TIQYTVIENPM
-2166 DGYTAIVSNT
+2166 DGYIATVSAT
-2176 TGSVDNGYA
+2176 TGSADKGYA

-2206 DGNNVDGIRPD
+2206 DSNNIDGMRPD

-2236 NTKDWKYTFKHIP
+2236 NVKDWKYTFKHMP

-2260 TITEDAVAGYTYTVT
+2260 TITEDAVTGYTYTVT
-2275 NEGRSFTITNSHV
+2275 NKDRAFTITNRHT
-2288 QETLSIPVTKTWEDN
+2288 QETFSIPVTKTWEDN

-2313 IHVILMGSDGNV
+2313 IHVTLMGSDGNV

-2349 GVAIDYTLSEETVDS
+2349 GVAIDYTLSEEAVNG

-2370 GDADTGFTVTN
+2370 GDANTGFTVTN
-2381 EHIPAVTNVVIN
+2381 EHISAVTNVVVN
-2393 KYWEDAANQD
+2393 KYWEDTANQD
-2403 GVRPDSVSVTLSGS
+2403 GVRPDSVAVTLSGS

-2428 DGGFS
+2428 DTGFS
-2433 ETFENLPVFFN
+2433 KTFEDLPVFFN
-2444 NGTKIAYTVTEDAVA
+2444 NGTKITYTVTEDAVN
-2459 GYIGKTATDDTG
+2459 GYTGKITTDDTG
-2471 YVLSITN
+2471 YILSITN
-2478 THTPETISKTIT
+2478 THAPETIRKTVT
-2490 KTWDDNDNQDG
+2490 KTWDDGNDRDG
-2501 IRPTNVK
+2501 IRPANIK
-2508 VELYGTD
+2508 IELYGTD
-2515 GTLRTQYL
+2515 GTRRTQYL
-2523 TKDNNWSYSFE
+2523 TKDNHWSYSFE

-2546 LYTAK
+2546 LYTIK
-2551 EEAVEG
+2551 EEAVDG
-2557 YTQKSVTTATGF
+2557 YTQKSVTTTAGF
-2569 NFTNTHEPQTVTYG
+2569 DLTNTHEIQTADYEVK
-2583 ATKVWLDDD
+2583 KVWIDD
-2592 NRDGVRPNSITLVLN
+2592 NDRDGARPTSITLTLT

-2612 KYTKQMTAA
+2612 KYTKLMTAA
-2621 SNWSDV
+2621 DNWNAV
-2627 TFERI
+2627 TFERV
-2632 PMFNNGKYITYT
+2632 PMFNGGKYITYT
-2644 LSENDVPSYVNSV
+2644 LTENEVPSYINSIE
-2657 AVSEDGKFFT
+2657 VSEDGKHFT
-2667 VTNTHTPDHAIIKIT
+2667 VTNTHAPDHTVINIT

-2687 ENDQDGIRPKK
+2687 ENDQDGIRPRKMTAI
-2698 VTTIIVGSNGNR
+2698 VVGSNGNR

-2792 ASVTVTLTGSNAVSK
+2792 ASVTVTLTGSNAISK
-2807 TATLNEENGWTA
+2807 TATLNEDNGWTA

-2831 IVTYNVKESDVEGYE
+2831 IVAYNVKESNTAGYE
-2846 ASIVKTEDGFQLI
+2846 ASVVKTENGFQLI

-2864 ETTLRTATLVWRDE
+2864 ETTMRTVTLVWRDE
-2878 NNQDGIRPDTVT
+2878 DNRDGVRPDAVT
-2890 YTLHGSDGSEV
+2890 YTLHGSDGSEQ
-2901 EKTVSK
+2901 EKTVNK
-2907 DDSWADVMFEDLP
+2907 DDAWNDVVFEDLP
-2920 VYQNGQKVTYTLT
+2920 VYQNGQRISYTLT
-2933 ESTVDGYTTD
+2933 ESAIDGYAND
-2943 IRDNGHTFTVTNTHI
+2943 IRSSGNTFTVTNTHI
-2958 PAVVNVDVTK
+2958 PETVNVDVTK
-2968 VWTDGEN
+2968 IWTDGEN
-2975 QDGNRPNS
+2975 QDGNRPDS

-2989 GNDGNRYTATITAA
+2989 GSDGKRYTTTITAA
-3003 NNWKYTFS
+3003 NNWKHTFL

-3027 AEDAASGYSN
+3027 TEDTMSGYSD
-3037 VIEKKDNYTFVLTNK
+3037 VVEKRSDYVFVLMNK
-3052 YSPATVDIPVVKKW
+3052 YSPATVDVTIVKKW
-3066 NDDNDRDG
+3066 DDDNDRDG
-3074 ARPESFNIVL
+3074 MRPESVDIVL

-3094 TLSAENGYTYV
+3094 TLSTENGYTCV
-3105 FQSVPKFHNSGT
+3105 FQSVPKYHDGGT
-3117 LISYTVAE
+3117 LINYTIAE
-3125 EKVTGY
+3125 EKIPGY
-3131 TTEVAKDSS
+3131 TTTIAKDAS

-3148 TKSIE
+3148 AKTID
-3153 TVTKTVSKVWEDSN
+3153 TVTKTVSKVWDDNN
-3167 NQDGLRPS
+3167 NQDGLRPT

-3183 DDGSRYLKSVSAA
+3183 DDGSRRVKSVTAA
-3196 ENWTTTFENLPKN
+3196 ENWTVTFENLPKN
-3209 QNHGQSI
+3209 KNHGQNI
-3216 QYTVSEAFVSGYTDE
+3216 QYTVSETFVSGYTE
-3231 VTQNGNNYTI
+3231 AITQNGDNYTI
-3241 TNTHMPAT
+3241 TNTHTPASS
-3249 TELFVTKTWKD
+3249 EFFVTKIWKD

-3283 YAKKLNADNQWS
+3283 YTEKLNADNQWS
-3295 VMFSN
+3295 IMFSN
-3300 LPKYANGKTIDYTL
+3300 LPKYADGKTIDYTL
-3314 TEEAVPGYTSSITRN
+3314 TEEVVPGYASSITRN

-3348 TKAWNDENNQDGL
+3348 TKAWNDGNNQDGL
-3361 RPKSITAVVNGSD
+3361 RPKTITAVVNGSD

-3383 ESQNWT
+3383 EGQNWAT
-3389 TSLNN
+3389 NLNN
-3394 LPKYKNSTE
+3394 LPKYKNGTE
-3403 VQYTVKENAISGYE
+3403 IQYTVKENAIPGYE

-3426 YTITNT
+3426 YAITNSHT
-3432 HAPAVVTVSVVK
+3432 PAVVTVSAVK
-3444 IWDDEN
+3444 VWDDAN

-3467 DGSTHNAAITKNDGW
+3467 DGSVRNAAITKNDGW
-3482 TYQFKDLPQYKN
+3482 TYQFKNLPKYKN

-3501 LQEAD
+3501 LQEAN
-3506 SNPYTYEIVKGSDG
+3506 SNPYTYEIVKGSDE
-3520 YSFTITNNYVPAA
+3520 YSFTITNNYVPAV
-3533 VNVPVTTIWNDDNNR
+3533 VNVPITTVWDDDNNR
-3548 DGIRAKETV
+3548 DGIRAKETA
-3557 ITLQGSNGKVYQ
+3557 ITLHGSNGKVYQ
-3569 HIVTDKDSFATVF
+3569 RIVTGKDDFATVF

-3590 EGKEVVYTVTQNEVD
+3590 EGREVVYTVTQNEMN
-3605 GYTTDVTN
+3605 GYTANIAN

-3627 EKLAKTVT
+3627 ERLAKTVT

-3665 KNLSAAN
+3665 KSLSTAN
-3672 NWTETFEGLY
+3672 NWTEAFDGLY

-3693 TIDEEAV
+3693 TIDEEMV

-3720 APEKLDLIVN
+3720 APKKLDLIVN

-3744 DTTTI
+3744 DAATI
-3749 HMSGTDGTQDTKDF
+3749 HMSGTDGTQDAKDF

-3772 VFKDLDRFK
+3772 VFKSLDHYK
-3781 DGTKIK
+3781 DGNEIK
-3787 YTVTEDE
+3787 YTVAEDE
-3794 IPQYTTSIVANGN
+3794 IPQYTTSIAVNGN

-3822 NISVIWEDNDDQDGI
+3822 NISVVWEDNNDQDGL
-3837 RPDAVNIKLKG
+3837 RPDTVSVKLKG
-3848 NDKLVDSS
+3848 NDKFIDSS

-3876 GNEISYTA
+3876 GNEITYTA

-3894 TIEKTDTGYVFT
+3894 SIEKTDTGYVFT

-3919 KVWDDSENQDGLR
+3919 KVWKDAENQDGLR
-3932 PDTIHIKL
+3932 PDAIQIRL
-3940 VSNGIAK
+3940 ISNDIEK

-3953 DSNWHLEFE
+3953 ESDWHLDFE

-3993 DGYAF
+3993 DGYTF
-3998 TIKND
+3998 TIEND
-4003 HVPAVIDI
+4003 HVPTVIDI

-4020 NNRDGLRPSSHTVI
+4020 NDRDGLRPDSHTVV
-4034 LTDGINTIE
+4034 LVDGTNAIE
-4043 EIVLDKDNGY
+4043 EVVLDRDNGY
-4053 GTVLKDMPKY
+4053 GVVLKNMPKY

-4069 DYQIKDFKVDGY
+4069 NYQIKDFKVDGY
-4081 TTNIIKGDS
+4081 TTNIIKSDS
-4090 VKDFKVTNT
+4090 VKDFNITNT

-4121 IRPEEIALTL
+4121 IRPEKVTLTL

-4138 YEKTVNKET
+4138 YEKTVTKDT
-4147 WTAVFSD
+4147 WTTAFSD

-4175 YSTTITNNQTDTITV
+4175 YKTTITDNETGTIAV
-4190 INKHEPVKTIT
+4190 INTHEPVKTIT

-4213 SIRPDKVTVKLTD
+4213 NIRPDKVTVKLAN
-4226 GTTVVS
+4226 GTTAVS
-4232 TKEVKNDSW
+4232 TKEINNDSW
-4241 KHIFEDIPVFNG
+4241 KHIFEDISVFNG

-4259 TITQDAVNGYT
+4259 TVTQDAVNGYT
-4270 TEIKA
+4270 TEVKV

-4280 TIEIINTHISVV
+4280 TVKIINTHVPV
-4292 PPKEEP
+4292 APPKEEP
-4298 KKKEPATPAPVV
+4298 KQEETVTPAAPAPVV
-4310 EVKVEQPAPT
+4310 EIKTEPT
-4320 VTLIQTTNKP
+4320 TTVIETPNKQ
-4330 TGISFFE
+4330 TGISFMDG
-4337 SLFAK
+4337 LFG

>member
-1 MQNGKSRIKRV
+1 MQKCESRTKRV
-12 ASAII
+12 MSAII
-17 AGVMALQTVAPV
+17 AGMMALQVVAPTV
-29 ISYADDTA
+29 SYADDTVTSTV
-37 SSVATT
+37 SSE
-43 DDSDAIANVD
+43 DNSDVQVD
-53 PGTPVQVDATASE
+53 PGVPVQTDTASSNTVT
-66 EPSEAPSSGTSQA
+66 EPDSSESL
-79 DENSE
+79 E
-84 ETETNSDITDEVSNE
+84 ETADSEQTGEIQDDTVSDSQGNETNTQEETVQ
-99 HTDADTADETQ
+99 DTVQ
-110 TVEEDAPKQDEST
+110 QNNSG
-123 SETTDTAP
+123 SETTE
-131 SRTVTVT
+131 SESVRTVTVT
-138 LNKNGGE
+138 LNKNGGI

-170 VVEDTGDTIVA
+170 AIEDTGDTIVA

-186 DSIDIPVALSSD
+186 DSISIPVALSGD
-198 ESLYFTG
+198 DSLYFTG
-205 WDVSSGSYDA
+205 WDVSSGSYDT
-215 DSETLTFEDG
+215 DNETLTFDDG
-225 VDAYVLSAVYSSVV
+225 VDAYVLTAVYNSVA
-239 DDDQT
+239 DEDQQ
-244 LVENRTEF
+244 LIENKEIF
-252 DEQTKRQA
+252 DEQAEKNVLQQKLSA
-260 IQERLKSSGI
+260 SGI
-270 STYVLRPSDS
+270 SLYEMRPSDS

-285 LVVEGLAFTSDDG
+285 LIIDGLAFTSDDG
-298 LTQTF
+298 LVQTF
-303 TAPYDGDYIITAYG
+303 TAPYDGDYTITAYG

-335 GGKAEGTVHLN
+335 GGKAEGTIHLS

-427 AQNNAAAEVAK
+427 AQNDAAAEVAK
-438 KHVIL
+438 NHVIL

-453 SGGSAGG
+453 SGGTAGG

-499 RTLTYEERVDAKVY
+499 RVLTYDERVNAKVY

-526 TVLGELYDANPAHRD
+526 TILGELYDANPANRD
-541 PVDFLFDDGQ
+541 PVSLLFDDGQ

-601 EQVEVKDADYEVGGN
+601 KQVEVKDADYEVGGN
-616 MKYDSTETAPYLV
+616 MKYDSTNSAPYLI
-629 NGRVIIK
+629 NGRVLIH
-636 MVGETPKLKSVM
+636 MVGTTPKMKTIM
-648 MPAQSEDISAGNIDE
+648 MEAQNEDISSSHVDDADVY
-663 KDGFGQKAILSP
+663 GQKAYLNK
-675 GQGSANKTL
+675 GQDVASTTI

-693 LGDVMTVTPKWE
+693 MGDLMTVNPVWE
-705 YNTLLNVTY
+705 YSTMLSPTDRDWN
-714 KPWDDSVA
+714 DSVA
-722 KNINN
+722 KSIDNRL
-727 QMSVS
+727 SVS
-732 ITNTELGIPAE
+732 VANTNLGVPNP
-743 GDKYYNDA
+743 GDKYYNAD

-761 MTITNAPLSMYD
+761 MTITNPVNTMYSTERLTKYYFRCKGIASYTLSSGTKTMYDKGERGELAIDYNIYINHEGVHVYSDRNIINGTPTSTVDDTIAATAGRSASTWQYPHMALTDVNNINTILIQFSSHGFNTSDSISYDASYADSLGITGSGNQYSYIFKAKSKNSVSTANWEKFLQSITYTTYDAATFTSTGVSGGVTIFWYADENLWENNMFYDSSSGHFYACINTGNSITWGEARNRALSMYNSALD
-773 TATVTKYFFR
+773 CYGYLAHITSQSEQDYLYTLMDKSTQGWLGATRKVSGNEWDWYWRDGPANETSEPFFR
-783 CHPTATVSMYN
+783 QNADGTYGTLLWGYENWDSKTEPN
-794 GIRTMDDESESGGL
+794 NSGGVEWCMHYYGSNRGVWNDYIDSNGAVTSFIVEWSKDGL
-808 VLDYSIAM
+808 V
-816 EHQGAHVYQNRNTI
+816 G
-830 NDMNAETVSD
+830 NDHSVSD
-840 TVTAT
+840 T
-845 QNHSSS
+845 
-851 QWKYPELVVK
+851 
-861 TPKTIQTFNVLFT
+861 
-874 SPSRNAQDAILYNTD
+874 
-889 LANQLGIVVTGT
+889 
-901 NQNYI
+901 
-906 FTKSGGLTQDEWN
+906 
-919 NFLRQVSFVTYDR
+919 
-932 AVFTADGVQSGVEV
+932 
-946 AWYGFEKAIF
+946 
-956 GSNQATRHVPT
+956 
-967 LSDYPGAATHN
+967 
-978 IASGSLNITSSGSV
+978 
-992 YRIVGS
+992 
-998 TTGDNRIY
+998 
-1006 VSPGVSATVILDNV
+1006 
-1020 TMNYTAA
+1020 
-1027 GAGWGNDTSRAGD
+1027 
-1040 GAISCSHA
+1040 
-1048 NLTIILVGTSRIT
+1048 
-1061 AYGSYS
+1061 
-1067 NAIAKNGTDGS
+1067 
-1078 LMIDGA
+1078 
-1084 GTLYA
+1084 
-1089 VGASG
+1089 
-1094 DHCGAI
+1094 
-1100 GANVNCSFWNFT
+1100 
-1112 VQGGTIYANAGEHC
+1112 
-1126 PGIGSGC
+1126 
-1133 LNQPGEGNGGDG
+1133 
-1145 AGCGNLNFTGGTVVA
+1145 
-1160 RGNTAC
+1160 
-1166 SGIGSG
+1166 
-1172 WGGPV
+1172 
-1177 NGINISNGAKV
+1177 
-1188 TAYGGSYSPGI
+1188 
-1199 GSGGRTDNVQGG
+1199 
-1211 NIGSYHYHVRNIVI
+1211 
-1225 TGGDTVVT
+1225 
-1233 AFGDKSTNMPGI
+1233 
-1245 GCGKDPVG
+1245 
-1253 TVRGTLSNVV
+1253 
-1263 ATTLDGFQGYVRY
+1263 
-1276 GSSEESAAY
+1276 
-1285 STEQPRTPF
+1285 
-1294 TGTGNIGSYLA
+1294 
-1305 SQVNR
+1305 
-1310 GTPVYY
+1310 
-1316 TQVFFSIDTSNK
+1316 
-1328 HVDDADVIGTQVSS
+1328 DVIGTQIVA
-1342 TGTIKPEQFASVSG
+1342 EQEQKVNNGEVSG
-1356 TVWAENDRDGVYQVG
+1356 TVWAENDYNGLFAT
-1371 DEAVVEGVAVT
+1371 DEAKLQDITVQLISDNGTVVATAQTNKLGQYDFTGLAPGNYYVKFTSQSFVG
-1382 LYNADGSVCKT
+1382 YNAVPDGGNSIVQQASKGINDSYAQT
-1393 TTTNKYGAYSFDG
+1393 PVFALTYNDVLEKSF
-1406 IPEKKNY
+1406 
-1413 TVGFS
+1413 
-1418 NGSSNIQSYS
+1418 
-1428 PTAKIAAGENN
+1428 
-1439 NHVNNDWKSDVFTA
+1439 
-1453 IYQKNT
+1453 
-1459 SQTINCGVYVP
+1459 GVYVP

-1476 AWDDVNQNGICDN
+1476 AWDDANQNGIYDN
-1489 SESKI
+1489 REAKI

-1514 NPITAVLTDA
+1514 NPIAAVLTDA
-1524 DGNYSF
+1524 NGNYSF

-1544 SSDTVDISNA
+1544 SSNTVDISNA

-1559 PTSGDEKR
+1559 PASGDVKL
-1567 TNKAERSIDVLEFNG
+1567 TNKAEKSIGMLEFNG

-1593 SMLNA
+1593 SMLTS
-1598 ATIGEVYINSMT
+1598 ATIGEIYINSMS

-1649 HETQADINIEEPVL
+1649 HETQADIDIEEPVL

-1694 KPGTYKVEYEETDK
+1694 KPGTYKVEYEETDR

-1717 EEYDYFGFLVS
+1717 EEYDYFGFTVS

-1739 GNDATA
+1739 GNDSTA

-1764 TRVVS
+1764 TRVVN

-1776 YVSTANCAMY
+1776 YVSTANCALY

-1804 RETNETENVKT
+1804 REANETQNVET
-1815 HIYLRRTTKSQFAD
+1815 HIYLRRTTKSKFAD
-1829 ADEQGTNISGHLLY
+1829 ADEQGTNVSGHLLY

-1892 NQGNDDTLDSET
+1892 NQGNDDTLDSEA

-1921 DIELPVNTKTEYN
+1921 NIELPVNTKTEYN

-1947 LTSFDLKK
+1947 LTDFNLKK
-1955 VEDLSGIPFENVK
+1955 IEDLSGIPFKNVK
-1968 FDYEIYEKADDSG
+1968 FDYEIYEKAADSG
-1981 KSVFPNGPY
+1981 KSVFQNGPY
-1990 TTVPVKPGDTSIKT
+1990 TTVPVKPGDASIQT
-2004 EHLTTDKNGLIS
+2004 EHLTTDENGLIH

-2022 ATYHLTET
+2022 ATYHLIEA
-2030 ETLPGYVR
+2030 ETLPGYVK

-2052 VENNNLIWKTYIS
+2052 VENNNLVWKTYIS
-2065 VDGVRQTN
+2065 VDGVRLTD

-2100 GIRKNAVITLK
+2100 GIRQNAVITLK

-2155 TIQYTVVENPM
+2155 TIQYTVIENPM
-2166 DGYTAIVSNT
+2166 DGYIATVSAT
-2176 TGSVDNGYA
+2176 TGSADKGYA
-2185 ITVTNKHVPQFDDFT
+2185 IIITNKHVPQFDDFT

-2206 DGNNVDGIRPD
+2206 DSNNIDGMRPD

-2236 NTKDWKYTFKHIP
+2236 NAKDWKYTFKHIP
-2249 LFDANGNEITY
+2249 LFDANGNKITY

-2288 QETLSIPVTKTWEDN
+2288 QETFSIPVTKTWEDN

-2313 IHVILMGSDGNV
+2313 IHVTLMGSDGNV

-2349 GVAIDYTLSEETVDS
+2349 GVAIDYTLSEEAVNG

-2370 GDADTGFTVTN
+2370 GDANTGFTVTN
-2381 EHIPAVTNVVIN
+2381 EHISAVTNVVVN

-2403 GVRPDSVSVTLSGS
+2403 GVRPDSVAVTLSGS

-2428 DGGFS
+2428 DTGFS
-2433 ETFENLPVFFN
+2433 KTFENLPVFFN
-2444 NGTKIAYTVTEDAVA
+2444 NGTKITYTVTEDAVN
-2459 GYIGKTATDDTG
+2459 GYTGKITTDDTG
-2471 YVLSITN
+2471 YILSITN
-2478 THTPETISKTIT
+2478 THAPETIRKTVT
-2490 KTWDDNDNQDG
+2490 KTWDDGNDRDG

-2508 VELYGTD
+2508 IELYGTD
-2515 GTLRTQYL
+2515 GTRRTQYL
-2523 TKDNNWSYSFE
+2523 TKDNHWSYSFE

-2546 LYTAK
+2546 LYTIK

-2557 YTQKSVTTATGF
+2557 YTQKSVTTTAGF
-2569 NFTNTHEPQTVTYG
+2569 DLTNTHEIQTADYEVK
-2583 ATKVWLDDD
+2583 KVWVDD
-2592 NRDGVRPNSITLVLN
+2592 NDRDGVRPTSITLTLTC
-2607 GSDGS
+2607 SDGS

-2621 SNWSDV
+2621 DNWNVV
-2627 TFERI
+2627 TFERV
-2632 PMFNNGKYITYT
+2632 PMFNGGKYITYT
-2644 LSENDVPSYVNSV
+2644 LTENEVPSYINSIE
-2657 AVSEDGKFFT
+2657 VSEDGKHFT
-2667 VTNTHTPDHAIIKIT
+2667 VTNTHAPDHAIINIT

-2687 ENDQDGIRPKK
+2687 ENDQDGIRPRKMTA
-2698 VTTIIVGSNGNR
+2698 VVVGSNGNR

-2743 AVTIDGYTSEVKSL
+2743 AVTIDGYTSEVKNL

-2807 TATLNEENGWTA
+2807 TATLNEDNGWTA

-2831 IVTYNVKESDVEGYE
+2831 IVAYNVKESDTAGYE
-2846 ASIVKTEDGFQLI
+2846 ASVVKTEDGFQLI

-2864 ETTLRTATLVWRDE
+2864 ETTMRTVTLVWHDEDNRD
-2878 NNQDGIRPDTVT
+2878 GVRPDTVT
-2890 YTLHGSDGSEV
+2890 YTLHGSDGSEQ
-2901 EKTVSK
+2901 EKTVNK
-2907 DDSWADVMFEDLP
+2907 DDAWADVVFEGLP
-2920 VYQNGQKVTYTLT
+2920 VYQNGQRISYTLT
-2933 ESTVDGYTTD
+2933 ESAIDDYTND
-2943 IRDNGHTFTVTNTHI
+2943 IRSSGNTFTVTNTHI
-2958 PAVVNVDVTK
+2958 PETVNVDVTK
-2968 VWTDGEN
+2968 IWTDGEN
-2975 QDGNRPNS
+2975 QDGNRPDS

-2989 GNDGNRYTATITAA
+2989 GSDGKRYTTTITAA
-3003 NNWKYTFS
+3003 NNWKHTFL

-3027 AEDAASGYSN
+3027 TEDTMSGYSD
-3037 VIEKKDNYTFVLTNK
+3037 VVEKRSDYVFVLTNK
-3052 YSPATVDIPVVKKW
+3052 YSPATVDVTIVKKW
-3066 NDDNDRDG
+3066 DDDNDRDG
-3074 ARPESFNIVL
+3074 MRPESVDIVL
-3084 NGSDGKLYTG
+3084 NGSDGKLYTE
-3094 TLSAENGYTYV
+3094 TLSTENGYTCV
-3105 FQSVPKFHNSGT
+3105 FQSVPKYHDGGT
-3117 LISYTVAE
+3117 LINYTIAE
-3125 EKVTGY
+3125 EKIPGY
-3131 TTEVAKDSS
+3131 TTTIAKDAS

-3148 TKSIE
+3148 TKPIE

-3175 AITVILTG
+3175 AITIILTG
-3183 DDGSRYLKSVSAA
+3183 DDGIRRVKSVSAA
-3196 ENWTTTFENLPKN
+3196 ENWTTMFENLPKN

-3216 QYTVSEAFVSGYTDE
+3216 QYTVSEAFVSGYTDR
-3231 VTQNGNNYTI
+3231 VAQNGDNYTI
-3241 TNTHMPAT
+3241 TNTHTPAA

-3283 YAKKLNADNQWS
+3283 YTEKLNADNQWS

-3300 LPKYANGKTIDYTL
+3300 LPKYADGKVIEYSL
-3314 TEEAVPGYTSSITRN
+3314 TEESVPGYTSSITRN
-3329 GKSFTLIN
+3329 GKSFVLIN

-3348 TKAWNDENNQDGL
+3348 TKAWNDGNNQDGL
-3361 RPKSITAVVNGSD
+3361 RPKTITAVVNGSD

-3383 ESQNWT
+3383 EGQNWA

-3394 LPKYKNSTE
+3394 LPKYKNGTE
-3403 VQYTVKENAISGYE
+3403 IQYTVKENVIPGYE

-3426 YTITNT
+3426 YAIMNSHT
-3432 HAPAVVTVSVVK
+3432 PAVVTVSAVK
-3444 IWDDEN
+3444 VWDDAN

-3467 DGSTHNAAITKNDGW
+3467 DGSVRNAAITKNDGW
-3482 TYQFKDLPQYKN
+3482 TYQFKNLPKYKN

-3501 LQEAD
+3501 LQEAN
-3506 SNPYTYEIVKGSDG
+3506 SNPYTYEIVKGSDE
-3520 YSFTITNNYVPAA
+3520 YSFTITNNYVPAV
-3533 VNVPVTTIWNDDNNR
+3533 VNVPVTTVWDDDDNR
-3548 DGIRAKETV
+3548 DGIRAKETA
-3557 ITLQGSNGKVYQ
+3557 ITLHGSNGKVYQ
-3569 HIVTDKDSFATVF
+3569 RIVTEKDDFATVF

-3590 EGKEVVYTVTQNEVD
+3590 EGREVVYTVTQNEMN
-3605 GYTTDVTN
+3605 GYTANIAN

-3627 EKLAKTVT
+3627 ERLAKTVT

-3665 KNLSAAN
+3665 KSLSTAN
-3672 NWTETFEGLY
+3672 NWTEAFDGLY

-3693 TIDEEAV
+3693 TIDEEMV

-3744 DTTTI
+3744 DAATI
-3749 HMSGTDGTQDTKDF
+3749 HMSGTDGTQDAKDF

-3772 VFKDLDRFK
+3772 VFKDLDHYK
-3781 DGTKIK
+3781 DGNEIK
-3787 YTVTEDE
+3787 YTVAEDE
-3794 IPQYTTSIVANGN
+3794 IPQYTTSIAVNGN

-3822 NISVIWEDNDDQDGI
+3822 NISVIWDDNNDQDGI
-3837 RPDAVNIKLKG
+3837 RPDTVNIKLKG

-3894 TIEKTDTGYVFT
+3894 SIEKTDTGYVFT

-3919 KVWDDSENQDGLR
+3919 KVWEDSENQDGLR
-3932 PDTIHIKL
+3932 PNTINIKL
-3940 VSNGIAK
+3940 VSNGVVK

-3953 DSNWHLEFE
+3953 DSNWHLKFE

-4020 NNRDGLRPSSHTVI
+4020 NDRDGLRPDSHTVV
-4034 LTDGINTIE
+4034 LVDGTNAIE
-4043 EIVLDKDNGY
+4043 EVVLDKNNGY
-4053 GTVLKDMPKY
+4053 GVVLKNMPKY
-4063 KNGVEI
+4063 KNGGEVN
-4069 DYQIKDFKVDGY
+4069 YQIKDFKVDGY
-4081 TTNIIKGDS
+4081 TTNIIKSDS
-4090 VKDFKVTNT
+4090 VKDFNITNT

-4121 IRPEEIALTL
+4121 IRPEKVTLTL

-4138 YEKTVNKET
+4138 YEKTVTKDT
-4147 WTAVFSD
+4147 WTTAFSD

-4175 YSTTITNNQTDTITV
+4175 YKTTITDNETGTIAV
-4190 INKHEPVKTIT
+4190 INTHEPVKTIT

-4213 SIRPDKVTVKLTD
+4213 NIRPDKVTVKLAN
-4226 GTTVVS
+4226 GTTAVS
-4232 TKEVKNDSW
+4232 TKEINNDSW
-4241 KHIFEDIPVFNG
+4241 KHVFENIIVFNG
-4253 SDKVSY
+4253 DDKASY
-4259 TITQDAVNGYT
+4259 TVTQDAVSEYT

-4280 TIEIINTHISVV
+4280 TIEIINTHVPV
-4292 PPKEEP
+4292 APPKEEP
-4298 KKKEPATPAPVV
+4298 KQEETATPAAPAPVV
-4310 EVKVEQPAPT
+4310 EIKTEPT
-4320 VTLIQTTNKP
+4320 TTVIETPNKQ
-4330 TGISFFE
+4330 TGISFMDG
-4337 SLFAK
+4337 LFG

>member
-1 MQNGKSRIKRV
+1 MQKCESRTKRV
-12 ASAII
+12 MSAII
-17 AGVMALQTVAPV
+17 AGMMALQVVAPT
-29 ISYADDTA
+29 ISYADDTVASTA
-37 SSVATT
+37 SSE
-43 DDSDAIANVD
+43 DNSDTQID
-53 PGTPVQVDATASE
+53 PGVPVQ
-66 EPSEAPSSGTSQA
+66 
-79 DENSE
+79 
-84 ETETNSDITDEVSNE
+84 
-99 HTDADTADETQ
+99 
-110 TVEEDAPKQDEST
+110 
-123 SETTDTAP
+123 TDTASSNTVTEP
-131 SRTVTVT
+131 DSSEGLEETADSEQTGEIQDDTVSDSQGNETDTQEETVQDTVQQNDSGSEATESKSVRTVTVT
-138 LNKNGGE
+138 LNKNGGV

-170 VVEDTGDTIVA
+170 AVEDTGDTIVA

-186 DSIDIPVALSSD
+186 DSISIPVAFSSD
-198 ESLYFTG
+198 ESLYFTR

-215 DSETLTFEDG
+215 DNETLTFDDG
-225 VDAYVLSAVYSSVV
+225 VDAYVLTAVYDSVA
-239 DDDQT
+239 DEDQQ
-244 LVENRTEF
+244 LIENKEIF
-252 DEQTKRQA
+252 DEQT
-260 IQERLKSSGI
+260 ERNALQQRLSASGI
-270 STYVLRPSDS
+270 SLYEMCPSDS

-285 LVVEGLAFTSDDG
+285 LIIDGLAFTSDDG
-298 LTQTF
+298 LVQTF
-303 TAPYDGDYIITAYG
+303 TAPYDGDYTITAYG

-335 GGKAEGTVHLN
+335 GGKAEGTIHLS

-427 AQNNAAAEVAK
+427 AQNDAAAEVAK
-438 KHVIL
+438 NHVIL

-499 RTLTYEERVDAKVY
+499 RVLTYDERVDAKVY

-526 TVLGELYDANPAHRD
+526 TILGELYDANPANRD
-541 PVDFLFDDGQ
+541 PVSLLFDDGQ

-601 EQVEVKDADYEVGGN
+601 KQVEVKDADYEVGGN
-616 MKYDSTETAPYLV
+616 MKYDSTNSAPYLI
-629 NGRVIIK
+629 NGRVLIH
-636 MVGETPKLKSVM
+636 MVGTTPKMKTIM
-648 MPAQSEDISAGNIDE
+648 MEAQNEDISSSHVDDADVY
-663 KDGFGQKAILSP
+663 GQKAYLNK
-675 GQGSANKTL
+675 GQDVASTTI

-693 LGDVMTVTPKWE
+693 MGDLMTVNPVWE
-705 YNTLLNVTY
+705 YSTMLGPTDRDWN
-714 KPWDDSVA
+714 DSVA
-722 KNINN
+722 KSIDSRL
-727 QMSVS
+727 SVS
-732 ITNTELGIPAE
+732 VANTNLGVPNP
-743 GDKYYNDA
+743 GDKYYNAD

-761 MTITNAPLSMYD
+761 MTITNPVNTMYSTERLTKYYFRCKGIASYTLSSGTKTMYDKGERGELAIDYNIYINHEGVHVYSDRNIINGTPTSTVDDTIAATAGRNASTWQYPHMALTDVNNINTILIQFSSHGFNTSDSISYDASYADSLGITGSGNQYSYIFKAKSKNSVNTANWEKFLQSITYTTYDAATFTSTGVSGGVTIFWYADENLWENNMFYDSSSGHFYACINTGSSITWGEARNRALSMYNSALD
-773 TATVTKYFFR
+773 CYGYLAHITSQSEQDYLYTLMDKSTQGWLGATRKVSGNEWDWYWRDGPANETSEPFFR
-783 CHPTATVSMYN
+783 QNAG
-794 GIRTMDDESESGGL
+794 GIYGSLLWGYENWDSKTEPNNSGGVEWCMHYYGSNRGVWNDYIDSNGAVTSFIVEWSKDGL
-808 VLDYSIAM
+808 V
-816 EHQGAHVYQNRNTI
+816 G
-830 NDMNAETVSD
+830 NDHSVSD
-840 TVTAT
+840 T
-845 QNHSSS
+845 
-851 QWKYPELVVK
+851 
-861 TPKTIQTFNVLFT
+861 
-874 SPSRNAQDAILYNTD
+874 
-889 LANQLGIVVTGT
+889 
-901 NQNYI
+901 
-906 FTKSGGLTQDEWN
+906 
-919 NFLRQVSFVTYDR
+919 
-932 AVFTADGVQSGVEV
+932 
-946 AWYGFEKAIF
+946 
-956 GSNQATRHVPT
+956 
-967 LSDYPGAATHN
+967 
-978 IASGSLNITSSGSV
+978 
-992 YRIVGS
+992 
-998 TTGDNRIY
+998 
-1006 VSPGVSATVILDNV
+1006 
-1020 TMNYTAA
+1020 
-1027 GAGWGNDTSRAGD
+1027 
-1040 GAISCSHA
+1040 
-1048 NLTIILVGTSRIT
+1048 
-1061 AYGSYS
+1061 
-1067 NAIAKNGTDGS
+1067 
-1078 LMIDGA
+1078 
-1084 GTLYA
+1084 
-1089 VGASG
+1089 
-1094 DHCGAI
+1094 
-1100 GANVNCSFWNFT
+1100 
-1112 VQGGTIYANAGEHC
+1112 
-1126 PGIGSGC
+1126 
-1133 LNQPGEGNGGDG
+1133 
-1145 AGCGNLNFTGGTVVA
+1145 
-1160 RGNTAC
+1160 
-1166 SGIGSG
+1166 
-1172 WGGPV
+1172 
-1177 NGINISNGAKV
+1177 
-1188 TAYGGSYSPGI
+1188 
-1199 GSGGRTDNVQGG
+1199 
-1211 NIGSYHYHVRNIVI
+1211 
-1225 TGGDTVVT
+1225 
-1233 AFGDKSTNMPGI
+1233 
-1245 GCGKDPVG
+1245 
-1253 TVRGTLSNVV
+1253 
-1263 ATTLDGFQGYVRY
+1263 
-1276 GSSEESAAY
+1276 
-1285 STEQPRTPF
+1285 
-1294 TGTGNIGSYLA
+1294 
-1305 SQVNR
+1305 
-1310 GTPVYY
+1310 
-1316 TQVFFSIDTSNK
+1316 
-1328 HVDDADVIGTQVSS
+1328 DVIGTQIVA
-1342 TGTIKPEQFASVSG
+1342 EQEQKVNNGEVSG
-1356 TVWAENDRDGVYQVG
+1356 TVWAENDYNGLFAT
-1371 DEAVVEGVAVT
+1371 DEAKLQDITVQLISDNGTVVATAQTNKLGQYDFTGLAPGNYYVKFTSQSFVG
-1382 LYNADGSVCKT
+1382 YNAVPDGGNSIVQQASKGINDSYAQT
-1393 TTTNKYGAYSFDG
+1393 PVFALTYNDVLEKSF
-1406 IPEKKNY
+1406 
-1413 TVGFS
+1413 
-1418 NGSSNIQSYS
+1418 
-1428 PTAKIAAGENN
+1428 
-1439 NHVNNDWKSDVFTA
+1439 
-1453 IYQKNT
+1453 
-1459 SQTINCGVYVP
+1459 GVYVP

-1476 AWDDVNQNGICDN
+1476 AWDDANQNGIYDN
-1489 SESKI
+1489 REAKI
-1494 ANVTITLTDA
+1494 ANVTITLTDV

-1514 NPITAVLTDA
+1514 NPIAAVLTDA
-1524 DGNYSF
+1524 NGNYSF

-1544 SSDTVDISNA
+1544 SSNTVDISNA

-1559 PTSGDEKR
+1559 PASGDVKL
-1567 TNKAERSIDVLEFNG
+1567 TNKAEKSIGMLEFNG

-1593 SMLNA
+1593 SMLTS

-1728 PTATTDKKTQM
+1728 PTAATDKKTQM
-1739 GNDATA
+1739 GNDSTA

-1764 TRVVS
+1764 TRVVA
-1769 LSNEKDF
+1769 LNNEKDF

-1947 LTSFDLKK
+1947 LTDFDLKK
-1955 VEDLSGIPFENVK
+1955 IEDLSGIPFENVK
-1968 FDYEIYEKADDSG
+1968 FDYEIYEKAADSG

-2004 EHLTTDKNGLIS
+2004 KHLTTDKNGLIH

-2022 ATYHLTET
+2022 ATYHLIET
-2030 ETLPGYVR
+2030 ETLPGYVK

-2043 VVKVMPETA
+2043 VVKVMPEAA
-2052 VENNNLIWKTYIS
+2052 VENNNLVWKTYIS
-2065 VDGVRQTN
+2065 VDGVRLTD

-2100 GIRKNAVITLK
+2100 GIRQNAVITLK

-2155 TIQYTVVENPM
+2155 TIQYTVIENPM
-2166 DGYTAIVSNT
+2166 DGYIATVSAT
-2176 TGSVDNGYA
+2176 TGSADKGYA

-2206 DGNNVDGIRPD
+2206 DSNNIDGMRPD

-2236 NTKDWKYTFKHIP
+2236 NVKDWKYTFKHMP

-2260 TITEDAVAGYTYTVT
+2260 TITEDAVTGYTYTVT
-2275 NEGRSFTITNSHV
+2275 NKDRAFTITNRHT
-2288 QETLSIPVTKTWEDN
+2288 QETFSIPVTKTWEDN

-2313 IHVILMGSDGNV
+2313 IHVTLMGSDGNV

-2349 GVAIDYTLSEETVDS
+2349 GVAIDYTLSEEAVNG

-2370 GDADTGFTVTN
+2370 GDANTGFTVTN
-2381 EHIPAVTNVVIN
+2381 EHISAVTNVVVN
-2393 KYWEDAANQD
+2393 KYWEDTANQD
-2403 GVRPDSVSVTLSGS
+2403 GVRPDSVAVTLSGS

-2428 DGGFS
+2428 DTGFS
-2433 ETFENLPVFFN
+2433 KTFEDLPVFFN
-2444 NGTKIAYTVTEDAVA
+2444 NGTKITYTVTEDAVN
-2459 GYIGKTATDDTG
+2459 GYTGKITTDDTG
-2471 YVLSITN
+2471 YILSITN
-2478 THTPETISKTIT
+2478 THAPETIRKTVT
-2490 KTWDDNDNQDG
+2490 KTWDDGNDRDG
-2501 IRPTNVK
+2501 IRPANIK
-2508 VELYGTD
+2508 IELYGTD
-2515 GTLRTQYL
+2515 GTRRTQYL
-2523 TKDNNWSYSFE
+2523 TKDNHWSYSFE

-2546 LYTAK
+2546 LYTIK

-2557 YTQKSVTTATGF
+2557 YTQKSVTTTAGF
-2569 NFTNTHEPQTVTYG
+2569 DLTNTHEIQTADYEVK
-2583 ATKVWLDDD
+2583 KVWADD
-2592 NRDGVRPNSITLVLN
+2592 NDRDGARPTSITLTLT

-2621 SNWSDV
+2621 DNWNAV
-2627 TFERI
+2627 TFERV
-2632 PMFNNGKYITYT
+2632 PMFNGGKYITYT
-2644 LSENDVPSYVNSV
+2644 LTENEVPSYINSIE
-2657 AVSEDGKFFT
+2657 VSEDGKHFT
-2667 VTNTHTPDHAIIKIT
+2667 VTNTHAPDHTVINIT

-2687 ENDQDGIRPKK
+2687 ENDQDGIRPRKMTAI
-2698 VTTIIVGSNGNR
+2698 VVGSNGNR

-2767 HIPETISKTVTKTWK
+2767 HIPEMISKTVTKTWK

-2807 TATLNEENGWTA
+2807 TATLNEDNGWTA

-2831 IVTYNVKESDVEGYE
+2831 IVAYNVKESDTAGYE
-2846 ASIVKTEDGFQLI
+2846 ASVVKTEDGFQLI

-2864 ETTLRTATLVWRDE
+2864 ETTMRTVTLVWRDE
-2878 NNQDGIRPDTVT
+2878 DNRDGVRPDAVT
-2890 YTLHGSDGSEV
+2890 YTLHGSDGSEH
-2901 EKTVSK
+2901 EKTANK
-2907 DDSWADVMFEDLP
+2907 DDAWNDVVFEDLP
-2920 VYQNGQKVTYTLT
+2920 VYQNGQRISYTLT
-2933 ESTVDGYTTD
+2933 ESAIDSYAND
-2943 IRDNGHTFTVTNTHI
+2943 IRSSGNTFTVTNTHI
-2958 PAVVNVDVTK
+2958 PETVNVDVTK
-2968 VWTDGEN
+2968 IWTDGEN
-2975 QDGNRPNS
+2975 QDGNRPDS

-2989 GNDGNRYTATITAA
+2989 GSDGKRYTTTITAA
-3003 NNWKYTFS
+3003 NNWKHTFL

-3027 AEDAASGYSN
+3027 TEDTMSGYSD
-3037 VIEKKDNYTFVLTNK
+3037 VVEKRSDYVFVLTNK
-3052 YSPATVDIPVVKKW
+3052 YSPATVDVTIVKKW
-3066 NDDNDRDG
+3066 DDGNDRDG
-3074 ARPESFNIVL
+3074 MRPESVDIVL

-3094 TLSAENGYTYV
+3094 TLSTENGYTCV
-3105 FQSVPKFHNSGT
+3105 FQSVPKYHDGGT
-3117 LISYTVAE
+3117 LINYTIAE
-3125 EKVTGY
+3125 EKIPGY
-3131 TTEVAKDSS
+3131 TTTIAKDAS

-3148 TKSIE
+3148 AKTID
-3153 TVTKTVSKVWEDSN
+3153 TVTKTVSKVWDDNN
-3167 NQDGLRPS
+3167 NQDGLRPT

-3183 DDGSRYLKSVSAA
+3183 DDGSRRVKSVTAA
-3196 ENWTTTFENLPKN
+3196 ENWMVTFENLPKN
-3209 QNHGQSI
+3209 QNHGQNI
-3216 QYTVSEAFVSGYTDE
+3216 QYTVSEAFVSGYTE
-3231 VTQNGNNYTI
+3231 TITQNGDNYTI
-3241 TNTHMPAT
+3241 TNTHTPASS
-3249 TELFVTKTWKD
+3249 EFFVTKIWKD

-3270 EITVTAHGSDGRS
+3270 GITVTAHGSDGRS
-3283 YAKKLNADNQWS
+3283 YTEKLNADNQWS

-3300 LPKYANGKTIDYTL
+3300 LPKYANGKVIEYSL
-3314 TEEAVPGYTSSITRN
+3314 TEESVPGYTSSITRN
-3329 GKSFTLIN
+3329 GKSFVLIN

-3348 TKAWNDENNQDGL
+3348 TKTWNDGNNQDGL
-3361 RPKSITAVVNGSD
+3361 RPKTITAVVNGSD

-3383 ESQNWT
+3383 EGQNWA

-3394 LPKYKNSTE
+3394 LPKYKNGTE
-3403 VQYTVKENAISGYE
+3403 IQYTVKENAIPGYE

-3426 YTITNT
+3426 YAIMNSHT
-3432 HAPAVVTVSVVK
+3432 PAVVTVSAVK
-3444 IWDDEN
+3444 VWDDAN

-3467 DGSTHNAAITKNDGW
+3467 DGSVRNAAITKNDGW
-3482 TYQFKDLPQYKN
+3482 TYQFKNLPKYKN

-3501 LQEAD
+3501 LQEAN
-3506 SNPYTYEIVKGSDG
+3506 SNPYTYEIVKGSDE
-3520 YSFTITNNYVPAA
+3520 YSFTITNNYVPAV
-3533 VNVPVTTIWNDDNNR
+3533 VNVPITTVWDDDDNR
-3548 DGIRAKETV
+3548 DGIRAKETA
-3557 ITLQGSNGKVYQ
+3557 ITLHGSNGKVYQ
-3569 HIVTDKDSFATVF
+3569 RIVTGKDDFATVF

-3590 EGKEVVYTVTQNEVD
+3590 EGREVVYTVTQNEMN
-3605 GYTTDVTN
+3605 GYTAN
-3613 TDKYTFQITNTHEP
+3613 IASTDKYTFQITNTHEP
-3627 EKLAKTVT
+3627 ERLAKTVT

-3665 KNLSAAN
+3665 KSLSTAN
-3672 NWTETFEGLY
+3672 NWTETFDGLY

-3693 TIDEEAV
+3693 TIDEEMV

-3744 DTTTI
+3744 DAATI
-3749 HMSGTDGTQDTKDF
+3749 HMSGTDGTQDAKDF

-3772 VFKDLDRFK
+3772 VFKDLDHYK
-3781 DGTKIK
+3781 DGNEIK

-3794 IPQYTTSIVANGN
+3794 IPQYTTSIAVNGN

-3822 NISVIWEDNDDQDGI
+3822 NISVVWEDNNDQDGL
-3837 RPDAVNIKLKG
+3837 RPDTVSVKLKG
-3848 NDKLVDSS
+3848 NDKFIDSS
-3856 ELNEDVKWKHSFTKL
+3856 ELNEDVEWKHSFTKL

-3894 TIEKTDTGYVFT
+3894 SIEKTDTGYVFT

-3919 KVWDDSENQDGLR
+3919 KVWKDAENQDGLR
-3932 PDTIHIKL
+3932 PDAIHIRL
-3940 VSNGIAK
+3940 ISNDIEK

-3953 DSNWHLEFE
+3953 ESDWHLDFE

-3985 YTSTVTTE
+3985 YTSTVTTK

-3998 TIKND
+3998 TIEND

-4020 NNRDGLRPSSHTVI
+4020 NDRDGLRPGSHTVV
-4034 LTDGINTIE
+4034 LVDGTNAIE
-4043 EIVLDKDNGY
+4043 EVVLDRNNGY
-4053 GTVLKDMPKY
+4053 GVVLKNMPKY

-4069 DYQIKDFKVDGY
+4069 NYQIKDFKVDGY
-4081 TTNIIKGDS
+4081 TTNIIKSDS
-4090 VKDFKVTNT
+4090 VKDFNITNT

-4121 IRPEEIALTL
+4121 IRPEKVTLTL

-4138 YEKTVNKET
+4138 YEKTVTKDT
-4147 WTAVFSD
+4147 WTTAFSD

-4175 YSTTITNNQTDTITV
+4175 YKTTITDNETGTIAV
-4190 INKHEPVKTIT
+4190 INTHEPVKDIT
-4201 VTVTWNDENNKD
+4201 VTIVWKDENNKD
-4213 SIRPDKVTVKLTD
+4213 NIRPDKVTVKLAD

-4232 TKEVKNDSW
+4232 AKEVKNDSW
-4241 KHIFEDIPVFNG
+4241 KHIFEDISVFNG

-4259 TITQDAVNGYT
+4259 TVTQDAVNGYT
-4270 TEIKA
+4270 TEVKV

-4280 TIEIINTHISVV
+4280 TVKIINTHVPV
-4292 PPKEEP
+4292 APPKEEP
-4298 KKKEPATPAPVV
+4298 KQEETATPAAPAPVV
-4310 EVKVEQPAPT
+4310 EIKTEPT
-4320 VTLIQTTNKP
+4320 TTVIETPNKQ
-4330 TGISFFE
+4330 TGISFMDG
-4337 SLFAK
+4337 LFG

>member
-1 MQNGKSRIKRV
+1 MQKCESRTKRV
-12 ASAII
+12 MSAII
-17 AGVMALQTVAPV
+17 AGMMALQVVAPT
-29 ISYADDTA
+29 ISYADDTVASTA
-37 SSVATT
+37 SSE
-43 DDSDAIANVD
+43 DNSDTQID
-53 PGTPVQVDATASE
+53 PGVPVQTDTASSNTVT
-66 EPSEAPSSGTSQA
+66 EPDSSESL
-79 DENSE
+79 E
-84 ETETNSDITDEVSNE
+84 ETADSEQTGEIQDDTVSDSQGNETNTQEETVQ
-99 HTDADTADETQ
+99 DTVQ
-110 TVEEDAPKQDEST
+110 QNNSG
-123 SETTDTAP
+123 SETTE
-131 SRTVTVT
+131 SESVRTVTVT
-138 LNKNGGE
+138 LNKNGGI

-170 VVEDTGDTIVA
+170 AIEDTGDTIVA

-186 DSIDIPVALSSD
+186 DSISIPVALSGD
-198 ESLYFTG
+198 DSLYFTG

-215 DSETLTFEDG
+215 DNETLTFDDG
-225 VDAYVLSAVYSSVV
+225 VDAYVLTAVYNSVA
-239 DDDQT
+239 DEDQQ
-244 LVENRTEF
+244 LIENKEIF
-252 DEQTKRQA
+252 DEQAEKNVLQQKLSA
-260 IQERLKSSGI
+260 SGI
-270 STYVLRPSDS
+270 SLYEMRPSDS

-285 LVVEGLAFTSDDG
+285 LIIDGLAFTSDDG
-298 LTQTF
+298 LVQTF
-303 TAPYDGDYIITAYG
+303 TAPYDGDYTITAYG

-335 GGKAEGTVHLN
+335 GGKAEGTIHLS

-427 AQNNAAAEVAK
+427 AQNDAAAEVAK
-438 KHVIL
+438 NHVIL

-475 GGFPPYSNAF
+475 GGFPPYSNVF

-499 RTLTYEERVDAKVY
+499 RVLTYDERVDAKVY

-526 TVLGELYDANPAHRD
+526 TILGELYDANPANRD
-541 PVDFLFDDGQ
+541 PVSLLFDDGQ

-601 EQVEVKDADYEVGGN
+601 KQVEVKDADYEVGGN
-616 MKYDSTETAPYLV
+616 MKYDSTNSAPYLI
-629 NGRVIIK
+629 NGRVLIH
-636 MVGETPKLKSVM
+636 MVGTTPKMKTIM
-648 MPAQSEDISAGNIDE
+648 MEAQNEDISSSHVDDADVY
-663 KDGFGQKAILSP
+663 GQKAYLNK
-675 GQGSANKTL
+675 GQDVASTTI

-693 LGDVMTVTPKWE
+693 MGDLMTVNPVWE
-705 YNTLLNVTY
+705 YSTMLSPTDRDWN
-714 KPWDDSVA
+714 DSVA
-722 KNINN
+722 KSIDSRL
-727 QMSVS
+727 SVS
-732 ITNTELGIPAE
+732 VANTNLGVPNP
-743 GDKYYNDA
+743 GDKYYNAD

-761 MTITNAPLSMYD
+761 MTITNPVNTMYSTERLTKYYFRCKGIASYTLSSGTKTMYDKGERGELAIDYNIYINHEGVHVYSDRNIINGTPTSTVDDTIAATAGRSASTWQYPHMALTDVNNINTILVQFSSHGFNTSDSISYDASYADSLGITGSGNQYSYIFKAKSKNSVSTANWEKFLQSITYTTYDAATFTSTGVSGGVTIFWYADENLWENNMFYDSSSSHFYACINTGSSITWGEARNRALSMYNSALD
-773 TATVTKYFFR
+773 CYGYLAHITSQSEQDYLYTLMDKSTQGWLGATRKVSGNEWDWYWRDGPANETNEPFFR
-783 CHPTATVSMYN
+783 QNAD
-794 GIRTMDDESESGGL
+794 GIYGSLLWGYENWDSKTEPNNVGNEWCMHYYGNKSG
-808 VLDYSIAM
+808 VWNDYSDTN
-816 EHQGAHVYQNRNTI
+816 GAVTSFIVEWSKDGLAN
-830 NDMNAETVSD
+830 NDHSVSD
-840 TVTAT
+840 T
-845 QNHSSS
+845 
-851 QWKYPELVVK
+851 
-861 TPKTIQTFNVLFT
+861 
-874 SPSRNAQDAILYNTD
+874 
-889 LANQLGIVVTGT
+889 
-901 NQNYI
+901 
-906 FTKSGGLTQDEWN
+906 
-919 NFLRQVSFVTYDR
+919 
-932 AVFTADGVQSGVEV
+932 
-946 AWYGFEKAIF
+946 
-956 GSNQATRHVPT
+956 
-967 LSDYPGAATHN
+967 
-978 IASGSLNITSSGSV
+978 
-992 YRIVGS
+992 
-998 TTGDNRIY
+998 
-1006 VSPGVSATVILDNV
+1006 
-1020 TMNYTAA
+1020 
-1027 GAGWGNDTSRAGD
+1027 
-1040 GAISCSHA
+1040 
-1048 NLTIILVGTSRIT
+1048 
-1061 AYGSYS
+1061 
-1067 NAIAKNGTDGS
+1067 
-1078 LMIDGA
+1078 
-1084 GTLYA
+1084 
-1089 VGASG
+1089 
-1094 DHCGAI
+1094 
-1100 GANVNCSFWNFT
+1100 
-1112 VQGGTIYANAGEHC
+1112 
-1126 PGIGSGC
+1126 
-1133 LNQPGEGNGGDG
+1133 
-1145 AGCGNLNFTGGTVVA
+1145 
-1160 RGNTAC
+1160 
-1166 SGIGSG
+1166 
-1172 WGGPV
+1172 
-1177 NGINISNGAKV
+1177 
-1188 TAYGGSYSPGI
+1188 
-1199 GSGGRTDNVQGG
+1199 
-1211 NIGSYHYHVRNIVI
+1211 
-1225 TGGDTVVT
+1225 
-1233 AFGDKSTNMPGI
+1233 
-1245 GCGKDPVG
+1245 
-1253 TVRGTLSNVV
+1253 
-1263 ATTLDGFQGYVRY
+1263 
-1276 GSSEESAAY
+1276 
-1285 STEQPRTPF
+1285 
-1294 TGTGNIGSYLA
+1294 
-1305 SQVNR
+1305 
-1310 GTPVYY
+1310 
-1316 TQVFFSIDTSNK
+1316 
-1328 HVDDADVIGTQVSS
+1328 DVIGTQIVA
-1342 TGTIKPEQFASVSG
+1342 EQEQKVNNGEVSG
-1356 TVWAENDRDGVYQVG
+1356 TVWAENDYNGLFAT
-1371 DEAVVEGVAVT
+1371 DEAKLQDITVQLISDNGTVVATAQTNKLGQYDFTGLAPGNYYVKFTSQSFVG
-1382 LYNADGSVCKT
+1382 YNAVPDGGNSIVQQASKGINDSYAQT
-1393 TTTNKYGAYSFDG
+1393 PVFALTYNDVLEKSF
-1406 IPEKKNY
+1406 
-1413 TVGFS
+1413 
-1418 NGSSNIQSYS
+1418 
-1428 PTAKIAAGENN
+1428 
-1439 NHVNNDWKSDVFTA
+1439 
-1453 IYQKNT
+1453 
-1459 SQTINCGVYVP
+1459 GVYVP

-1476 AWDDVNQNGICDN
+1476 AWDDANQNGIYDN
-1489 SESKI
+1489 REAKI

-1514 NPITAVLTDA
+1514 NPIAAVLTDA
-1524 DGNYSF
+1524 NGNYSF

-1544 SSDTVDISNA
+1544 SSNTVDISNA

-1559 PTSGDEKR
+1559 PASGDVKL
-1567 TNKAERSIDVLEFNG
+1567 TNKAEKSIGMLEFNG

-1593 SMLNA
+1593 SMLTS

-1728 PTATTDKKTQM
+1728 PTAATDKKTQM
-1739 GNDATA
+1739 GNDSTA

-1764 TRVVS
+1764 TRVVA
-1769 LSNEKDF
+1769 LNNEKDF

-1861 ADGYYEYDYLEPG
+1861 ADGYYEYDYLDPG

-1892 NQGNDDTLDSET
+1892 NQGNDDTLDSEA

-1947 LTSFDLKK
+1947 LTDFDLKK
-1955 VEDLSGIPFENVK
+1955 IEDLSGIPFKDVK

-2004 EHLTTDKNGLIS
+2004 EHLTTDKNGLIH

-2022 ATYHLTET
+2022 ATYHLIET
-2030 ETLPGYVR
+2030 ETLPGYVK

-2043 VVKVMPETA
+2043 VVKVMPEAA
-2052 VENNNLIWKTYIS
+2052 VENNNLVWKTYIS
-2065 VDGVRQTN
+2065 VDGVRLTD

-2100 GIRKNAVITLK
+2100 GIRQNAVITLK

-2155 TIQYTVVENPM
+2155 TIQYTVIENPM
-2166 DGYTAIVSNT
+2166 DGYTATVSAT
-2176 TGSVDNGYA
+2176 TGSTDKGYA

-2200 VVKVWD
+2200 VTKVWD
-2206 DGNNVDGIRPD
+2206 DSNNIDGMRPD
-2217 SVTIHMNG
+2217 SVTIHLNG

-2236 NTKDWKYTFKHIP
+2236 NAKDWKYTFKHMP

-2260 TITEDAVAGYTYTVT
+2260 TITEDAVTGYTYTVT
-2275 NEGRSFTITNSHV
+2275 NKDRAFTITNKHT
-2288 QETLSIPVTKTWEDN
+2288 QETFSIPVTKTWEDN

-2313 IHVILMGSDGNV
+2313 IHVTLMGSDGNV

-2349 GVAIDYTLSEETVDS
+2349 GVAIDYTLNEEAVNG

-2381 EHIPAVTNVVIN
+2381 EHISAVTNVVVN
-2393 KYWEDAANQD
+2393 KYWEDAENQD
-2403 GVRPDSVSVTLSGS
+2403 GVRPDSVAVTLSGS
-2417 DGKTYKATLTK
+2417 DGKTYKATLAK
-2428 DGGFS
+2428 DTGFS
-2433 ETFENLPVFFN
+2433 KTFENLPVFFN
-2444 NGTKIAYTVTEDAVA
+2444 NGTKITYTVTEDAVD
-2459 GYIGKTATDDTG
+2459 GYTGKITTDDTG
-2471 YVLSITN
+2471 YILSITN
-2478 THTPETISKTIT
+2478 THAPETIRKTVT
-2490 KTWDDNDNQDG
+2490 KTWDDGNDRDG

-2508 VELYGTD
+2508 IELYGTD
-2515 GTLRTQYL
+2515 GTRRTQYL
-2523 TKDNNWSYSFE
+2523 TKDNHWSYSFE

-2546 LYTAK
+2546 LYIIK
-2551 EEAVEG
+2551 EEAVDG
-2557 YTQKSVTTATGF
+2557 YTQKSVTTTAGF
-2569 NFTNTHEPQTVTYG
+2569 DLTNTHEIQTADYEVK
-2583 ATKVWLDDD
+2583 KVWIDD
-2592 NRDGVRPNSITLVLN
+2592 NDRDGTRPTSITLTLT

-2621 SNWSDV
+2621 DNWNAV
-2627 TFERI
+2627 TFERV
-2632 PMFNNGKYITYT
+2632 PMFNGGKYITYT
-2644 LSENDVPSYVNSV
+2644 LTENEVPSYINLIE
-2657 AVSEDGKFFT
+2657 VSEDGKHFT
-2667 VTNTHTPDHAIIKIT
+2667 VTNTHAPDHTVINIT

-2687 ENDQDGIRPKK
+2687 ENDQDGIRPRKMTAI
-2698 VTTIIVGSNGNR
+2698 VVGSNGNR

-2807 TATLNEENGWTA
+2807 TATLNEDNGWTA

-2831 IVTYNVKESDVEGYE
+2831 IVAYNVKESDTAGYE
-2846 ASIVKTEDGFQLI
+2846 ASVVKTEDGFQLI

-2864 ETTLRTATLVWRDE
+2864 ETTMRTVTLVWRDE
-2878 NNQDGIRPDTVT
+2878 DNRDGVRPDAVT
-2890 YTLHGSDGSEV
+2890 YTLHGSDGSEQ
-2901 EKTVSK
+2901 EKTVNK
-2907 DDSWADVMFEDLP
+2907 DDAWNDVVFEDLP
-2920 VYQNGQKVTYTLT
+2920 VYQNGQRISYTLT
-2933 ESTVDGYTTD
+2933 ESAIDGYAND
-2943 IRDNGHTFTVTNTHI
+2943 IRSSGNTFTVTNTHI
-2958 PAVVNVDVTK
+2958 PETVNVDVTK
-2968 VWTDGEN
+2968 IWTDGEN
-2975 QDGNRPNS
+2975 QDGNRPDS

-2989 GNDGNRYTATITAA
+2989 GSDGKRYTTTITAA
-3003 NNWKYTFS
+3003 NNWKHTFL

-3027 AEDAASGYSN
+3027 TEDTMSGYSD
-3037 VIEKKDNYTFVLTNK
+3037 VVEKKSDYVFVLTNK
-3052 YSPATVDIPVVKKW
+3052 YSPATVDVTIVKKW
-3066 NDDNDRDG
+3066 DDDNDRDG
-3074 ARPESFNIVL
+3074 MRPESVDIVL

-3094 TLSAENGYTYV
+3094 TLSTENGYTCV
-3105 FQSVPKFHNSGT
+3105 FQSVPKYHDGGT
-3117 LISYTVAE
+3117 LINYTIAE
-3125 EKVTGY
+3125 EKIPGY
-3131 TTEVAKDSS
+3131 TTTIAKDAS

-3148 TKSIE
+3148 AKTID
-3153 TVTKTVSKVWEDSN
+3153 TVTKTVSKVWDDNN
-3167 NQDGLRPS
+3167 NQDGLRPT

-3183 DDGSRYLKSVSAA
+3183 DDGSRRVKSVTAT
-3196 ENWTTTFENLPKN
+3196 ENWTVTFENLPKN
-3209 QNHGQSI
+3209 QNHGQNI
-3216 QYTVSEAFVSGYTDE
+3216 QYTVSEAFVSGYTE
-3231 VTQNGNNYTI
+3231 AITQNGDNYII
-3241 TNTHMPAT
+3241 TNTHTPASS
-3249 TELFVTKTWKD
+3249 EFFVTKIWKD
-3260 NGNNDGMRPD
+3260 NENNDGMRPD
-3270 EITVTAHGSDGRS
+3270 EITVTAHGSDGCS
-3283 YAKKLNADNQWS
+3283 YTEKLNADNQWS

-3300 LPKYANGKTIDYTL
+3300 LPKYADGKVIEYSL
-3314 TEEAVPGYTSSITRN
+3314 TEESVPGYTSSITRN
-3329 GKSFTLIN
+3329 GKSFVFIN

-3348 TKAWNDENNQDGL
+3348 TKAWNDGNNQDGL
-3361 RPKSITAVVNGSD
+3361 RPKTITAVVNGSD

-3383 ESQNWT
+3383 EGQNWA

-3394 LPKYKNSTE
+3394 LPKYKNGTE
-3403 VQYTVKENAISGYE
+3403 IQYTVKENAIPGYE

-3426 YTITNT
+3426 YAIMNSHT
-3432 HAPAVVTVSVVK
+3432 PAVVTVSAVK
-3444 IWDDEN
+3444 VWDDAN

-3467 DGSTHNAAITKNDGW
+3467 DGSVRNAAITKNDGW
-3482 TYQFKDLPQYKN
+3482 TYQFKNLPKYKN
-3494 GVKIDYT
+3494 GMKIDYT
-3501 LQEAD
+3501 LQEAN
-3506 SNPYTYEIVKGSDG
+3506 SNPYTYEIVKGSDE
-3520 YSFTITNNYVPAA
+3520 YSFTITNNYVPAV
-3533 VNVPVTTIWNDDNNR
+3533 VNVPITTVWDDDDNR
-3548 DGIRAKETV
+3548 DGIRAKETA
-3557 ITLQGSNGKVYQ
+3557 ITLHGSNGKVYQ
-3569 HIVTDKDSFATVF
+3569 RIVTGKDDFATVF

-3590 EGKEVVYTVTQNEVD
+3590 EGREVVYTVTQNEMN
-3605 GYTTDVTN
+3605 GYTAN
-3613 TDKYTFQITNTHEP
+3613 IASTDKYTFQITNTHEP
-3627 EKLAKTVT
+3627 ERLAKTVT

-3665 KNLSAAN
+3665 KSLSTAN
-3672 NWTETFEGLY
+3672 NWTETFDGLY

-3693 TIDEEAV
+3693 TIDEEMV

-3744 DTTTI
+3744 DAATI
-3749 HMSGTDGTQDTKDF
+3749 HMSGTDGTQDAKDF

-3772 VFKDLDRFK
+3772 VFKDLDHYK
-3781 DGTKIK
+3781 DGNEIK

-3794 IPQYTTSIVANGN
+3794 IPQYTTSIAVNGN

-3822 NISVIWEDNDDQDGI
+3822 NISVVWEDNNDQDGL
-3837 RPDAVNIKLKG
+3837 RPDTVSVKLKG
-3848 NDKLVDSS
+3848 NDKFIDSS
-3856 ELNEDVKWKHSFTKL
+3856 ELNEDVEWKHSFTKL

-3894 TIEKTDTGYVFT
+3894 SIEKTDTGYVFT

-3919 KVWDDSENQDGLR
+3919 KVWKDAENQDGLR
-3932 PDTIHIKL
+3932 PDAIHIRL
-3940 VSNGIAK
+3940 ISNDIEK

-3953 DSNWHLEFE
+3953 ESDWHLDFE
-3962 GLPKYRDHGILNEY
+3962 GLPKCRDHGILNEY

-3985 YTSTVTTE
+3985 YTSTVTTK

-3998 TIKND
+3998 TIEND

-4020 NNRDGLRPSSHTVI
+4020 NDRDGLRPGSHTVV
-4034 LTDGINTIE
+4034 LVDGTNAIE
-4043 EIVLDKDNGY
+4043 EVVLDRNNGY
-4053 GTVLKDMPKY
+4053 GVVLKNMPKY

-4069 DYQIKDFKVDGY
+4069 NYQIKDFKVDGY
-4081 TTNIIKGDS
+4081 TTNIIKSDS
-4090 VKDFKVTNT
+4090 VKDFNITNT
-4099 HVPEMVTVTVTE
+4099 HVPEMVTITVTE

-4121 IRPEEIALTL
+4121 IRPEKVTLTL

-4138 YEKTVNKET
+4138 YEKTVTKDT
-4147 WTAVFSD
+4147 WTTVFSD

-4175 YSTTITNNQTDTITV
+4175 YKTTITDNETGTIAV
-4190 INKHEPVKTIT
+4190 INTHEPVKTIT

-4213 SIRPDKVTVKLTD
+4213 NIRPDKVTVKLAN
-4226 GTTVVS
+4226 GTTAVS
-4232 TKEVKNDSW
+4232 TKEINNDSW
-4241 KHIFEDIPVFNG
+4241 KHVFENIIVFNG
-4253 SDKVSY
+4253 DDKASY
-4259 TITQDAVNGYT
+4259 TVTQDAVSEYT

-4280 TIEIINTHISVV
+4280 TIEIINTHVPV
-4292 PPKEEP
+4292 APPKEEP
-4298 KKKEPATPAPVV
+4298 KQEETATPAAPAPVV
-4310 EVKVEQPAPT
+4310 EIKTEPT
-4320 VTLIQTTNKP
+4320 TTVIETPNKQ
-4330 TGISFFE
+4330 TGISFMDG
-4337 SLFAK
+4337 LFG

>member
-1 MQNGKSRIKRV
+1 MLFRSG
-12 ASAII
+12 
-17 AGVMALQTVAPV
+17 
-29 ISYADDTA
+29 
-37 SSVATT
+37 
-43 DDSDAIANVD
+43 
-53 PGTPVQVDATASE
+53 
-66 EPSEAPSSGTSQA
+66 SEA
-79 DENSE
+79 
-84 ETETNSDITDEVSNE
+84 TESKSV
-99 HTDADTADETQ
+99 
-110 TVEEDAPKQDEST
+110 
-123 SETTDTAP
+123 
-131 SRTVTVT
+131 RTVTVT
-138 LNKNGGE
+138 LNKNGGV

-170 VVEDTGDTIVA
+170 AVEDTGDTIVA

-186 DSIDIPVALSSD
+186 DSISIPVALSSD

-215 DSETLTFEDG
+215 DNEMLTFDDG
-225 VDAYVLSAVYSSVV
+225 VDAYVLTAVYDSVA
-239 DDDQT
+239 DEDQQ
-244 LVENRTEF
+244 LIENKEIF
-252 DEQTKRQA
+252 DEQA
-260 IQERLKSSGI
+260 ERNALQQRLSASGI
-270 STYVLRPSDS
+270 SLYEMRPSDS

-285 LVVEGLAFTSDDG
+285 LIIDGLAFTSDDG
-298 LTQTF
+298 LVQTF
-303 TAPYDGDYIITAYG
+303 TAPYDGDYTITAYG

-383 DEDNGQTDRYHVFG
+383 DEDKGQTDRYHVFG

-427 AQNNAAAEVAK
+427 AQNDAAAEVAK
-438 KHVIL
+438 NHVIL

-499 RTLTYEERVDAKVY
+499 RVLTYDERVDAKVY

-526 TVLGELYDANPAHRD
+526 TILGELYDANPANRD
-541 PVDFLFDDGQ
+541 PVSLLFDDGQ

-589 SSFVNTSVTIDG
+589 SSFVNASVTIDG
-601 EQVEVKDADYEVGGN
+601 KQVEVKDADYEVGGN
-616 MKYDSTETAPYLV
+616 MKYDSTNSAPYLI
-629 NGRVIIK
+629 NGRVLIH
-636 MVGETPKLKSVM
+636 MVGTTPKMKTIM
-648 MPAQSEDISAGNIDE
+648 MEAQNEDISSSHVDDADVY
-663 KDGFGQKAILSP
+663 GQKAYLNK
-675 GQGSANKTL
+675 GQDVASTTI

-693 LGDVMTVTPKWE
+693 MGDLMTVNPVWE
-705 YNTLLNVTY
+705 YSTMLSPTDRDWN
-714 KPWDDSVA
+714 DSVA
-722 KNINN
+722 KSIDSRL
-727 QMSVS
+727 SVS
-732 ITNTELGIPAE
+732 VVNTNLGVPNP
-743 GDKYYNDA
+743 GDKYYNAD

-761 MTITNAPLSMYD
+761 MTITNPVNSMYSTEKLTKYYFRCKGIASYTLSSGTKTMYDKGERGELAIDYNIYINHEGVHVYSDRNIINGTPTSTVDDTIAATAGRSASTWQYPHMALTDVNNINTILVQFSSHGFNTSDSISYDASYANSLGITGSGNQYSYIFKAKSKNSVSTANWEKFLQSITYTTYDAATFTSTGVSGGVTIFWYADENLWENNMFYDSSSSHFYACINTGSSITWGEARNRALSMYNSALD
-773 TATVTKYFFR
+773 CYGYLAHITSQSEQDYLYTLMDKSTQGWLGATRKVSGNTWDWYWRDGPANETSEPFFR
-783 CHPTATVSMYN
+783 QNAD
-794 GIRTMDDESESGGL
+794 GIYGTLLWGYENWDNKTEPNNAGDEWCMHYYGNKSG
-808 VLDYSIAM
+808 VWNDYSDSN
-816 EHQGAHVYQNRNTI
+816 GAVTSFIVEWSKDGLAN
-830 NDMNAETVSD
+830 NDHSVSD
-840 TVTAT
+840 T
-845 QNHSSS
+845 
-851 QWKYPELVVK
+851 
-861 TPKTIQTFNVLFT
+861 
-874 SPSRNAQDAILYNTD
+874 
-889 LANQLGIVVTGT
+889 
-901 NQNYI
+901 
-906 FTKSGGLTQDEWN
+906 
-919 NFLRQVSFVTYDR
+919 
-932 AVFTADGVQSGVEV
+932 
-946 AWYGFEKAIF
+946 
-956 GSNQATRHVPT
+956 
-967 LSDYPGAATHN
+967 
-978 IASGSLNITSSGSV
+978 
-992 YRIVGS
+992 
-998 TTGDNRIY
+998 
-1006 VSPGVSATVILDNV
+1006 
-1020 TMNYTAA
+1020 
-1027 GAGWGNDTSRAGD
+1027 
-1040 GAISCSHA
+1040 
-1048 NLTIILVGTSRIT
+1048 
-1061 AYGSYS
+1061 
-1067 NAIAKNGTDGS
+1067 
-1078 LMIDGA
+1078 
-1084 GTLYA
+1084 
-1089 VGASG
+1089 
-1094 DHCGAI
+1094 
-1100 GANVNCSFWNFT
+1100 
-1112 VQGGTIYANAGEHC
+1112 
-1126 PGIGSGC
+1126 
-1133 LNQPGEGNGGDG
+1133 
-1145 AGCGNLNFTGGTVVA
+1145 
-1160 RGNTAC
+1160 
-1166 SGIGSG
+1166 
-1172 WGGPV
+1172 
-1177 NGINISNGAKV
+1177 
-1188 TAYGGSYSPGI
+1188 
-1199 GSGGRTDNVQGG
+1199 
-1211 NIGSYHYHVRNIVI
+1211 
-1225 TGGDTVVT
+1225 
-1233 AFGDKSTNMPGI
+1233 
-1245 GCGKDPVG
+1245 
-1253 TVRGTLSNVV
+1253 
-1263 ATTLDGFQGYVRY
+1263 
-1276 GSSEESAAY
+1276 
-1285 STEQPRTPF
+1285 
-1294 TGTGNIGSYLA
+1294 
-1305 SQVNR
+1305 
-1310 GTPVYY
+1310 
-1316 TQVFFSIDTSNK
+1316 
-1328 HVDDADVIGTQVSS
+1328 DVIGTQIVA
-1342 TGTIKPEQFASVSG
+1342 EQEQKVNNGEVSG
-1356 TVWAENDRDGVYQVG
+1356 TVWAENDYNGLFAT
-1371 DEAVVEGVAVT
+1371 DEAKLQDITVQLISDNGTVVATAQTNKLGQYDFTGLAPGNYYVKFTSQSFVG
-1382 LYNADGSVCKT
+1382 YNAVPDGGNSIVQQASKGINDSYAQT
-1393 TTTNKYGAYSFDG
+1393 PVFALTYNDVLEKSF
-1406 IPEKKNY
+1406 
-1413 TVGFS
+1413 
-1418 NGSSNIQSYS
+1418 
-1428 PTAKIAAGENN
+1428 
-1439 NHVNNDWKSDVFTA
+1439 
-1453 IYQKNT
+1453 
-1459 SQTINCGVYVP
+1459 GVYVP
-1470 STVSGF
+1470 SSVSGF
-1476 AWDDVNQNGICDN
+1476 AWDDANQNGIYDN
-1489 SESKI
+1489 REAKI

-1514 NPITAVLTDA
+1514 NPIAAVLTDA
-1524 DGNYSF
+1524 NGNYSF

-1544 SSDTVDISNA
+1544 SSNTVDISNA

-1559 PTSGDEKR
+1559 PASGDVKL
-1567 TNKAERSIDVLEFNG
+1567 TNKAEKSIGMLEFNG

-1593 SMLNA
+1593 SMLTSA
-1598 ATIGEVYINSMT
+1598 VIGEIYINSMS

-1649 HETQADINIEEPVL
+1649 HETQADIDIEEPVL

-1694 KPGTYKVEYEETDK
+1694 KPGTYKVEYEETDR

-1717 EEYDYFGFLVS
+1717 EEYDYFGFTVS

-1739 GNDATA
+1739 GNDSTA
-1745 VMQNNKVAK
+1745 VIQNNKVAK

-1764 TRVVS
+1764 TRVVN

-1776 YVSTANCAMY
+1776 YVSTANCALY

-1804 RETNETENVKT
+1804 RETNETQNVET

-1849 GELVGN
+1849 GELIGN

-1861 ADGYYEYDYLEPG
+1861 TDGYYEYNCLEPG

-1885 YYGQTLI
+1885 CYGQTLI
-1892 NQGNDDTLDSET
+1892 NQGNDDTLDSEA

-1921 DIELPVNTKTEYN
+1921 NIELPVNTKTEYN

-1968 FDYEIYEKADDSG
+1968 FDYEIYSKAENFG
-1981 KSVFPNGPY
+1981 KSVFPDDHYQGAPQSY
-1990 TTVPVKPGDTSIKT
+1990 EGAEDLGKSVFSDDSDELYAIASIETNDIFAQT
-2004 EHLTTDKNGLIS
+2004 EHLVTDKDGLIH

-2030 ETLPGYVR
+2030 KTLPGYVR

-2043 VVKVMPETA
+2043 VIKVMPETR
-2052 VENNNLIWKTYIS
+2052 VENNNLVWKTYIS
-2065 VDGVRQTN
+2065 VDGVRQTD

-2100 GIRKNAVITLK
+2100 GIRQNAVITLK

-2133 FKATDTYLTYTFR
+2133 FKATDTYLSYTFR

-2155 TIQYTVVENPM
+2155 AIQYTVIENPM
-2166 DGYTAIVSNT
+2166 DGYTATVGAT
-2176 TGSVDNGYA
+2176 TGSADKGYA

-2200 VVKVWD
+2200 VAKVWD
-2206 DGNNVDGIRPD
+2206 DSNNVDGMRPD

-2236 NTKDWKYTFKHIP
+2236 NTKDWKYTFKHMP

-2260 TITEDAVAGYTYTVT
+2260 AITEDAVAGYTYTVT
-2275 NEGRSFTITNSHV
+2275 NEDRSFTITNSHV
-2288 QETLSIPVTKTWEDN
+2288 QETFNIPVAKTWEDN

-2313 IHVILMGSDGNV
+2313 IHVTLMGSDGNV

-2349 GVAIDYTLSEETVDS
+2349 GVAIDYTLNEEAVNG

-2381 EHIPAVTNVVIN
+2381 EHISAVTNVVVN
-2393 KYWEDAANQD
+2393 KYWEDVANQD
-2403 GVRPDSVSVTLSGS
+2403 GVRPDSVAVTLSGS

-2428 DGGFS
+2428 DTGFS
-2433 ETFENLPVFFN
+2433 KTFENLPVFFN
-2444 NGTKIAYTVTEDAVA
+2444 NGTKITYTVTEDAVN
-2459 GYIGKTATDDTG
+2459 GYTGKITTDDTG
-2471 YVLSITN
+2471 YILSITN
-2478 THTPETISKTIT
+2478 THAPETINKTVT
-2490 KTWDDNDNQDG
+2490 KTWDDGNDRDG

-2508 VELYGTD
+2508 IELYGTD
-2515 GTLRTQYL
+2515 GTRRTQYL
-2523 TKDNNWSYSFE
+2523 TKDNHWSYSFE

-2546 LYTAK
+2546 LYTIK
-2551 EEAVEG
+2551 EEAVDG
-2557 YTQKSVTTATGF
+2557 YTQKSVTTAAGF
-2569 NFTNTHEPQTVTYG
+2569 DITNTHEIQTADYEVK
-2583 ATKVWLDDD
+2583 KVWIDD
-2592 NRDGVRPNSITLVLN
+2592 NDRDGARPTSITLTLT

-2621 SNWSDV
+2621 DNWNAV
-2627 TFERI
+2627 TFERV
-2632 PMFNNGKYITYT
+2632 PMFNGGKYITYT
-2644 LSENDVPSYVNSV
+2644 LTENEVPSYINSIE
-2657 AVSEDGKFFT
+2657 VSEDGKHFT
-2667 VTNTHTPDHAIIKIT
+2667 VTNTHAPDHAVINIT

-2687 ENDQDGIRPKK
+2687 ENDQDGIRPRKMIA
-2698 VTTIIVGSNGNR
+2698 VVVGSNGNR

-2807 TATLNEENGWTA
+2807 TATLNEDNGWTA

-2831 IVTYNVKESDVEGYE
+2831 IVAYNVKESDTAGYE
-2846 ASIVKTEDGFQLI
+2846 ASVVKTENGFQLI

-2864 ETTLRTATLVWRDE
+2864 ETTMRTVTLVWRDE
-2878 NNQDGIRPDTVT
+2878 DNRDGVRPDTVT
-2890 YTLHGSDGSEV
+2890 YTLHGSDGSEQ
-2901 EKTVSK
+2901 EKTVNK
-2907 DDSWADVMFEDLP
+2907 DNAWADVVFEGLP
-2920 VYQNGQKVTYTLT
+2920 VYQNGQRISYTLT
-2933 ESTVDGYTTD
+2933 ESAIDGYTND
-2943 IRDNGHTFTVTNTHI
+2943 IRSSGNTFTVTNTHI
-2958 PAVVNVDVTK
+2958 PETVNVDVTK
-2968 VWTDGEN
+2968 IWTDGEN
-2975 QDGNRPNS
+2975 QDGNRPDS

-2989 GNDGNRYTATITAA
+2989 GSDGKRYTATITAA
-3003 NNWKYTFS
+3003 NNWKHTFL

-3027 AEDAASGYSN
+3027 TEDTMSGYSD
-3037 VIEKKDNYTFVLTNK
+3037 VVEKRSDYVFVLTNK
-3052 YSPATVDIPVVKKW
+3052 YSPATVDVTIVKKW
-3066 NDDNDRDG
+3066 DDDNDRDG
-3074 ARPESFNIVL
+3074 IRPESVDVVL

-3094 TLSAENGYTYV
+3094 TLSTENGYTCV
-3105 FQSVPKFHNSGT
+3105 FQSVPKYHDGGT
-3117 LISYTVAE
+3117 LINYTIAE
-3125 EKVTGY
+3125 EKIPGY
-3131 TTEVAKDSS
+3131 TTTIAKDAS

-3148 TKSIE
+3148 TKPIE
-3153 TVTKTVSKVWEDSN
+3153 TVTKTVSKVWEDGN

-3183 DDGSRYLKSVSAA
+3183 DDGSRRVKSVSAA
-3196 ENWTTTFENLPKN
+3196 ENWTTMFENLPKN

-3216 QYTVSEAFVSGYTDE
+3216 QYTVSEAFVSDYTDR
-3231 VTQNGNNYTI
+3231 VAQNGDNYTI
-3241 TNTHMPAT
+3241 TNTHTPAT

-3283 YAKKLNADNQWS
+3283 YTKKLNADNQWS
-3295 VMFSN
+3295 IMFSN
-3300 LPKYANGKTIDYTL
+3300 LPKYADGKTIDYTL
-3314 TEEAVPGYTSSITRN
+3314 TEEAVPGYASSVTRN

-3337 THVDETKNITI
+3337 THVNETKNITI

-3361 RPKSITAVVNGSD
+3361 RPKTITAVVNGSD

-3383 ESQNWT
+3383 EGQNWA

-3394 LPKYKNSTE
+3394 LPKYKNGTE
-3403 VQYTVKENAISGYE
+3403 IQYTVKENAIPGYE

-3426 YTITNT
+3426 YAITNSHT
-3432 HAPAVVTVSVVK
+3432 PAVVTVSAVK
-3444 IWDDEN
+3444 VWDDAN

-3467 DGSTHNAAITKNDGW
+3467 DGSVRNAAITKNDGW

-3501 LQEAD
+3501 LQETN
-3506 SNPYTYEIVKGSDG
+3506 SNPYTYEIVKGSDE
-3520 YSFTITNNYVPAA
+3520 YSFTITNNYVPAV
-3533 VNVPVTTIWNDDNNR
+3533 VNVPVTTVWDDDDNR

-3557 ITLQGSNGKVYQ
+3557 ITLHGSNGKTYQ
-3569 HIVTDKDSFATVF
+3569 RIVTGKDSFATVF

-3590 EGKEVVYTVTQNEVD
+3590 EGKEVAYTVTQNEMN
-3605 GYTTDVTN
+3605 GYTAN
-3613 TDKYTFQITNTHEP
+3613 IANIDKYTFQITNAHEP
-3627 EKLAKTVT
+3627 ERLAKTVT

-3645 GLRPNTLRIALT
+3645 GMRPNTLRIALT
-3657 GTDGTYIE
+3657 GTNGTYIE
-3665 KNLSAAN
+3665 KSLSAAN
-3672 NWTETFEGLY
+3672 NWTETFDGLY

-3693 TIDEEAV
+3693 TVDEEIV
-3700 GGYEKE
+3700 GGYDKV

-3744 DTTTI
+3744 DTATI
-3749 HMSGTDGTQDTKDF
+3749 HISGTDGTQDTRDF
-3763 TKDSSWSSI
+3763 TKNSSWTAI

-3781 DGTKIK
+3781 DGTEIK

-3794 IPQYTTSIVANGN
+3794 IPQYTTSIAVNGN

-3822 NISVIWEDNDDQDGI
+3822 NISVIWDDNNNQDGI
-3837 RPDAVNIKLKG
+3837 RPDTVNIKLKG

-3856 ELNEDVKWKHSFTKL
+3856 ELDEDVKWKHSFTKL

-3876 GNEISYTA
+3876 GNEITYTA

-3919 KVWDDSENQDGLR
+3919 KVWEDSEDQDGLR

-3998 TIKND
+3998 TIEND

-4020 NNRDGLRPSSHTVI
+4020 NDRDGLRPDSHTVV
-4034 LTDGINTIE
+4034 LVDGTNAIE
-4043 EIVLDKDNGY
+4043 EVVLDRDNGY
-4053 GTVLKDMPKY
+4053 GVVLKNMPKY

-4069 DYQIKDFKVDGY
+4069 NYQIKDFKVDGY
-4081 TTNIIKGDS
+4081 TTNI
-4090 VKDFKVTNT
+4090 VKSEEAPAFDITNT
-4099 HVPEMVTVTVTE
+4099 HIPETTTITVTE
-4111 GWHDQSDYDK
+4111 EWHDHDDYDK
-4121 IRPEEIALTL
+4121 IRPEEVTLTL

-4138 YEKTVNKET
+4138 YEKTVTKDT
-4147 WTAVFSD
+4147 WTTAFSD

-4175 YSTTITNNQTDTITV
+4175 YKTTITNNQTDTITV
-4190 INKHEPVKTIT
+4190 INEHEPVKTIT

-4213 SIRPDKVTVKLTD
+4213 NIRPDKVTVKLAD
-4226 GTTVVS
+4226 GTTAIS
-4232 TKEVKNDSW
+4232 TKEIKNDSW
-4241 KHIFEDIPVFNG
+4241 KHVFENIIVFNG
-4253 SDKVSY
+4253 DDKASY
-4259 TITQDAVNGYT
+4259 TVTQDAVNGYT
-4270 TEIKA
+4270 TEVKV
-4275 SDDGN
+4275 SDDGK
-4280 TIEIINTHISVV
+4280 TIEIINTHVPVV

-4298 KKKEPATPAPVV
+4298 KQEETATPAAPAPVV
-4310 EVKVEQPAPT
+4310 EIKTEPT
-4320 VTLIQTTNKP
+4320 TTVIETPNKQ
-4330 TGISFFE
+4330 TGISFMDG
-4337 SLFAK
+4337 LFG

>member
-1 MQNGKSRIKRV
+1 MQKCESRTKRV
-12 ASAII
+12 MSAII
-17 AGVMALQTVAPV
+17 AGMMALQVVAPT
-29 ISYADDTA
+29 ISYADDTVASTA
-37 SSVATT
+37 SSE
-43 DDSDAIANVD
+43 DNSDTQID
-53 PGTPVQVDATASE
+53 PGVPVQ
-66 EPSEAPSSGTSQA
+66 
-79 DENSE
+79 
-84 ETETNSDITDEVSNE
+84 
-99 HTDADTADETQ
+99 
-110 TVEEDAPKQDEST
+110 
-123 SETTDTAP
+123 TDTASSNTVTEP
-131 SRTVTVT
+131 DSSEGLEETADSEQTGEIQDDTVSDSQGNETDTQEETVQDTVQQNNSGSEATESKSVRTVTVT
-138 LNKNGGE
+138 LNKNGGV

-170 VVEDTGDTIVA
+170 AVEDTGDTIVA

-186 DSIDIPVALSSD
+186 DSISIPVALSSD
-198 ESLYFTG
+198 ESLYFTR

-215 DSETLTFEDG
+215 DNETLTFDDG
-225 VDAYVLSAVYSSVV
+225 VDAYVLTAVYDSVA
-239 DDDQT
+239 DEDQQ
-244 LVENRTEF
+244 LIENKEIF
-252 DEQTKRQA
+252 DEQT
-260 IQERLKSSGI
+260 ERNALQQRLSASGI
-270 STYVLRPSDS
+270 SLYEMRPSDS

-285 LVVEGLAFTSDDG
+285 LIIDGLAFTSDDG
-298 LTQTF
+298 LVQTF
-303 TAPYDGDYIITAYG
+303 TAPYDGDYTITAYG

-335 GGKAEGTVHLN
+335 GGKAEGTIHLS

-427 AQNNAAAEVAK
+427 AQNDAAAEIAK
-438 KHVIL
+438 NHVIL

-499 RTLTYEERVDAKVY
+499 RVLTYDERVDAKVY
-513 PATQTRAGFGYHY
+513 HATQTRAGFGYHY
-526 TVLGELYDANPAHRD
+526 TILGELYDANPANRD
-541 PVDFLFDDGQ
+541 PVSLLFDDGQ

-601 EQVEVKDADYEVGGN
+601 KQVEVKDADYEVGGN
-616 MKYDSTETAPYLV
+616 MKYDSTNSAPYLI
-629 NGRVIIK
+629 NGRVLIH
-636 MVGETPKLKSVM
+636 MVGTTPKMKTIM
-648 MPAQSEDISAGNIDE
+648 IEAQNEDISSSHVDDADVY
-663 KDGFGQKAILSP
+663 GQKAYLNK
-675 GQGSANKTL
+675 GQDVASTTI

-693 LGDVMTVTPKWE
+693 MGDLMTVNPVWE
-705 YNTLLNVTY
+705 YSTMLSPTDRDWN
-714 KPWDDSVA
+714 DSVA
-722 KNINN
+722 KSIDSRL
-727 QMSVS
+727 SVS
-732 ITNTELGIPAE
+732 VANTNLGVPNP
-743 GDKYYNDA
+743 GDKYYNAD

-761 MTITNAPLSMYD
+761 MTITNPVNTMYSTERLTKYYFRCKGIASYTLSSGTKTMYDKGERGELAIDYNIYINHEGVHVYSDRNIINGTPTSTVDDTIAATAGRSASTWQYPHMALTDVNNINTILIQFSSHGFNTSDSISYDASYADSLGITGSGNQYSYIFKAKSKNSVSTANWEKFLQSITYTTYDAATFTSTGVSGGVTIFWYADENLWENNMFYDSSSGHFYACINTGSSITWGEARNRALSMYNSALD
-773 TATVTKYFFR
+773 CYGYLAHITSQSEQDYLYTLMDKSTQGWLGATRKVSGNEWDWYWRDGPANETSEPFFR
-783 CHPTATVSMYN
+783 QNAG
-794 GIRTMDDESESGGL
+794 GIYGSLLWGYENWDSKTEPNNSGGVEWCMHYYGSNRGVWNDYIDSNGAVTSFIVEWSKDGL
-808 VLDYSIAM
+808 V
-816 EHQGAHVYQNRNTI
+816 G
-830 NDMNAETVSD
+830 NDHSVSD
-840 TVTAT
+840 T
-845 QNHSSS
+845 
-851 QWKYPELVVK
+851 
-861 TPKTIQTFNVLFT
+861 
-874 SPSRNAQDAILYNTD
+874 
-889 LANQLGIVVTGT
+889 
-901 NQNYI
+901 
-906 FTKSGGLTQDEWN
+906 
-919 NFLRQVSFVTYDR
+919 
-932 AVFTADGVQSGVEV
+932 
-946 AWYGFEKAIF
+946 
-956 GSNQATRHVPT
+956 
-967 LSDYPGAATHN
+967 
-978 IASGSLNITSSGSV
+978 
-992 YRIVGS
+992 
-998 TTGDNRIY
+998 
-1006 VSPGVSATVILDNV
+1006 
-1020 TMNYTAA
+1020 
-1027 GAGWGNDTSRAGD
+1027 
-1040 GAISCSHA
+1040 
-1048 NLTIILVGTSRIT
+1048 
-1061 AYGSYS
+1061 
-1067 NAIAKNGTDGS
+1067 
-1078 LMIDGA
+1078 
-1084 GTLYA
+1084 
-1089 VGASG
+1089 
-1094 DHCGAI
+1094 
-1100 GANVNCSFWNFT
+1100 
-1112 VQGGTIYANAGEHC
+1112 
-1126 PGIGSGC
+1126 
-1133 LNQPGEGNGGDG
+1133 
-1145 AGCGNLNFTGGTVVA
+1145 
-1160 RGNTAC
+1160 
-1166 SGIGSG
+1166 
-1172 WGGPV
+1172 
-1177 NGINISNGAKV
+1177 
-1188 TAYGGSYSPGI
+1188 
-1199 GSGGRTDNVQGG
+1199 
-1211 NIGSYHYHVRNIVI
+1211 
-1225 TGGDTVVT
+1225 
-1233 AFGDKSTNMPGI
+1233 
-1245 GCGKDPVG
+1245 
-1253 TVRGTLSNVV
+1253 
-1263 ATTLDGFQGYVRY
+1263 
-1276 GSSEESAAY
+1276 
-1285 STEQPRTPF
+1285 
-1294 TGTGNIGSYLA
+1294 
-1305 SQVNR
+1305 
-1310 GTPVYY
+1310 
-1316 TQVFFSIDTSNK
+1316 
-1328 HVDDADVIGTQVSS
+1328 DVIGTQIVA
-1342 TGTIKPEQFASVSG
+1342 EQEQKVNNGEVSG
-1356 TVWAENDRDGVYQVG
+1356 TVWAENDYNGLFAT
-1371 DEAVVEGVAVT
+1371 DEAKLQDITVQLISDNGTVVATAQTNKLGQYDFTGLAPGNYYVKFTSQSFVG
-1382 LYNADGSVCKT
+1382 YNAVPDGGNSIVQQASKGINDSYAQT
-1393 TTTNKYGAYSFDG
+1393 PVFALTYNDVLEKSF
-1406 IPEKKNY
+1406 
-1413 TVGFS
+1413 
-1418 NGSSNIQSYS
+1418 
-1428 PTAKIAAGENN
+1428 
-1439 NHVNNDWKSDVFTA
+1439 
-1453 IYQKNT
+1453 
-1459 SQTINCGVYVP
+1459 GVYVP
-1470 STVSGF
+1470 STVGGF
-1476 AWDDVNQNGICDN
+1476 AWDDANQNGIYDN
-1489 SESKI
+1489 REAKI

-1514 NPITAVLTDA
+1514 NPIAAVLTDA
-1524 DGNYSF
+1524 NGNYSF

-1559 PTSGDEKR
+1559 PTSGDVKL
-1567 TNKAERSIDVLEFNG
+1567 TNKAEKSIGMLEFNG

-1593 SMLNA
+1593 SMLTS
-1598 ATIGEVYINSMT
+1598 ATIGEIYINSMS

-1649 HETQADINIEEPVL
+1649 HETQADIDIEEPVL

-1694 KPGTYKVEYEETDK
+1694 KPGTYKVEYEETDR

-1717 EEYDYFGFLVS
+1717 EEYDYFGFTVS
-1728 PTATTDKKTQM
+1728 PTAATDKKTQM
-1739 GNDATA
+1739 GNDSTA

-1764 TRVVS
+1764 TRVVA
-1769 LSNEKDF
+1769 LNNEKDF

-1892 NQGNDDTLDSET
+1892 NQGNDDTLDSEA

-1947 LTSFDLKK
+1947 LTDFDLKK
-1955 VEDLSGIPFENVK
+1955 IEDLSGIPFKDVK

-2004 EHLTTDKNGLIS
+2004 EHLTTDKNGLIH

-2022 ATYHLTET
+2022 ATYHLIET
-2030 ETLPGYVR
+2030 ETLPGYVK

-2052 VENNNLIWKTYIS
+2052 VENNNLVWKTYIS
-2065 VDGVRQTN
+2065 VDGVRLTD

-2100 GIRKNAVITLK
+2100 GIRQNAVITLK

-2155 TIQYTVVENPM
+2155 TIQYTVIENPM
-2166 DGYTAIVSNT
+2166 DGYIATVSAT
-2176 TGSVDNGYA
+2176 TGSTDKGYA

-2206 DGNNVDGIRPD
+2206 DSNNIDGMRPD
-2217 SVTIHMNG
+2217 SVTIHLNG

-2236 NTKDWKYTFKHIP
+2236 NAKDWKYTFKHMP

-2260 TITEDAVAGYTYTVT
+2260 TITEDAVTGYTYTVT
-2275 NEGRSFTITNSHV
+2275 NKDRAFTITNKHT
-2288 QETLSIPVTKTWEDN
+2288 QETFSIPVTKTWEDN

-2313 IHVILMGSDGNV
+2313 IHVTLMGSDGNV

-2349 GVAIDYTLSEETVDS
+2349 GVAIDYTLNEEAVNG

-2381 EHIPAVTNVVIN
+2381 EHISAVTNVVVN
-2393 KYWEDAANQD
+2393 KYWEDAENQD
-2403 GVRPDSVSVTLSGS
+2403 GVRPDSVAVTLSGS

-2428 DGGFS
+2428 DTGFS
-2433 ETFENLPVFFN
+2433 KTFENLPVFFN
-2444 NGTKIAYTVTEDAVA
+2444 NGTKITYTVTEDAVN
-2459 GYIGKTATDDTG
+2459 GYTGKITTDDTG
-2471 YVLSITN
+2471 YILSITN
-2478 THTPETISKTIT
+2478 THAPETIRKTVT
-2490 KTWDDNDNQDG
+2490 KTWDDGNDRDG

-2508 VELYGTD
+2508 IELYGTD
-2515 GTLRTQYL
+2515 GTRRTQYL
-2523 TKDNNWSYSFE
+2523 TKDNHWSYSFE

-2546 LYTAK
+2546 LYTIK
-2551 EEAVEG
+2551 EEAVDG
-2557 YTQKSVTTATGF
+2557 YTQKSVTTTAGF
-2569 NFTNTHEPQTVTYG
+2569 DLTNTHEIQTADYEVK
-2583 ATKVWLDDD
+2583 KVWIDD
-2592 NRDGVRPNSITLVLN
+2592 NDRDGARPTSITLTLT

-2612 KYTKQMTAA
+2612 KYTKLMTAA
-2621 SNWSDV
+2621 DNWNAV
-2627 TFERI
+2627 TFERV
-2632 PMFNNGKYITYT
+2632 PMFNGGKYITYT
-2644 LSENDVPSYVNSV
+2644 LTENEVSSYINSIE
-2657 AVSEDGKFFT
+2657 VSEDGKHFT
-2667 VTNTHTPDHAIIKIT
+2667 VTNTHAPDHTVINIT

-2687 ENDQDGIRPKK
+2687 ENDQDGIRPRKMIAI
-2698 VTTIIVGSNGNR
+2698 VVGSNGNR

-2807 TATLNEENGWTA
+2807 TATLNEDNGWTA

-2831 IVTYNVKESDVEGYE
+2831 IVAYNVKESDTAGYE
-2846 ASIVKTEDGFQLI
+2846 ASVVKTEDGFQLI

-2864 ETTLRTATLVWRDE
+2864 ETTMRTVTLVWRDE
-2878 NNQDGIRPDTVT
+2878 DNRDGVRPDAVT
-2890 YTLHGSDGSEV
+2890 YTLHGSDGSKQ
-2901 EKTVSK
+2901 EKTVNK
-2907 DDSWADVMFEDLP
+2907 DDAWNDVVFEDLP
-2920 VYQNGQKVTYTLT
+2920 VYQNGQRISYTLT
-2933 ESTVDGYTTD
+2933 ESAIDGYAND
-2943 IRDNGHTFTVTNTHI
+2943 IRSSGNTFTVTNMHI
-2958 PAVVNVDVTK
+2958 PETVNVDVTK
-2968 VWTDGEN
+2968 IWTDGEN
-2975 QDGNRPNS
+2975 QDGNRPDS

-2989 GNDGNRYTATITAA
+2989 GSDGKRYTTTITAA
-3003 NNWKYTFS
+3003 NNWKHTFL

-3027 AEDAASGYSN
+3027 TEDTMSGYSD
-3037 VIEKKDNYTFVLTNK
+3037 VVEKRSDYVFVLTNK
-3052 YSPATVDIPVVKKW
+3052 YSPATVDVTIVKKW
-3066 NDDNDRDG
+3066 DDDNDRDG
-3074 ARPESFNIVL
+3074 MRPESVDIVL

-3094 TLSAENGYTYV
+3094 TLSTENGYTCV
-3105 FQSVPKFHNSGT
+3105 FQSVPKYHDGGT
-3117 LISYTVAE
+3117 LINYTIAE
-3125 EKVTGY
+3125 EKIPGY
-3131 TTEVAKDSS
+3131 TTTIAKDAS

-3148 TKSIE
+3148 TKPTE

-3183 DDGSRYLKSVSAA
+3183 DDGSRRVKSVSAA
-3196 ENWTTTFENLPKN
+3196 ENWTTMFENLPKN

-3216 QYTVSEAFVSGYTDE
+3216 QYTVSEAFVSGYTDR
-3231 VTQNGNNYTI
+3231 VAQNGDNYTI
-3241 TNTHMPAT
+3241 TNTHTPAT

-3270 EITVTAHGSDGRS
+3270 EITVTAYGSDGRS
-3283 YAKKLNADNQWS
+3283 YTKKLNADNQWS

-3300 LPKYANGKTIDYTL
+3300 LPKYAEGKVIEYSL
-3314 TEEAVPGYTSSITRN
+3314 TEESVPGYTSSITRN

-3361 RPKSITAVVNGSD
+3361 RPKTITAVVNGSD

-3383 ESQNWT
+3383 EGQNWA

-3394 LPKYKNSTE
+3394 LPKYKNGTE
-3403 VQYTVKENAISGYE
+3403 IQYTVKENAIPGYE

-3426 YTITNT
+3426 YAIMNSHT
-3432 HAPAVVTVSVVK
+3432 PAVVTVSAVK
-3444 IWDDEN
+3444 VWDDAN

-3467 DGSTHNAAITKNDGW
+3467 DGSVRNAAITKNDGW
-3482 TYQFKDLPQYKN
+3482 TYQFKNLPKYKN

-3501 LQEAD
+3501 LQEAN
-3506 SNPYTYEIVKGSDG
+3506 SNPYTYEIVKGSDE
-3520 YSFTITNNYVPAA
+3520 YSFTITNNYVPAV
-3533 VNVPVTTIWNDDNNR
+3533 VNVPVTTVWDDDDNR
-3548 DGIRAKETV
+3548 DGIRAKETA
-3557 ITLQGSNGKVYQ
+3557 ITLHGSNGKVYQ
-3569 HIVTDKDSFATVF
+3569 RIVTGKDDFATVF

-3590 EGKEVVYTVTQNEVD
+3590 EGREVVYTVTQNEMN
-3605 GYTTDVTN
+3605 GYTANIAN

-3627 EKLAKTVT
+3627 EKLTKTVA

-3665 KNLSAAN
+3665 KSLSTAN
-3672 NWTETFEGLY
+3672 NWTEAFDGLY

-3693 TIDEEAV
+3693 TIDEEMV
-3700 GGYEKE
+3700 GGYEKG

-3744 DTTTI
+3744 DAATI
-3749 HMSGTDGTQDTKDF
+3749 HMSGTDGTQDAKDF

-3772 VFKDLDRFK
+3772 VFKDLDHYK
-3781 DGTKIK
+3781 NGNEIK

-3794 IPQYTTSIVANGN
+3794 IPQYTTSIAVNGN

-3822 NISVIWEDNDDQDGI
+3822 NISVVWEDNNDQDGL
-3837 RPDAVNIKLKG
+3837 RPDTVSVKLKG
-3848 NDKLVDSS
+3848 NNKFIDSS

-3876 GNEISYTA
+3876 GNEITYTA

-3894 TIEKTDTGYVFT
+3894 SIEKTDTGYVFT

-3919 KVWDDSENQDGLR
+3919 KVWKDAENQDGLR
-3932 PDTIHIKL
+3932 PDAIHIRL
-3940 VSNGIAK
+3940 ISNDIEK

-3953 DSNWHLEFE
+3953 ESDWHLDFE

-3985 YTSTVTTE
+3985 YTSTVTTK

-3998 TIKND
+3998 TIEND

-4020 NNRDGLRPSSHTVI
+4020 NDRDGLRPDSHTVI
-4034 LTDGINTIE
+4034 LVDGTNAIE
-4043 EIVLDKDNGY
+4043 EVVLDRDNGY
-4053 GTVLKDMPKY
+4053 GVVLKNMPKY

-4069 DYQIKDFKVDGY
+4069 NYQIKDFKVDGY
-4081 TTNIIKGDS
+4081 TTNIIKSDS
-4090 VKDFKVTNT
+4090 VKDFNITNT

-4121 IRPEEIALTL
+4121 IRPEKVTLTL

-4138 YEKTVNKET
+4138 YEKTVTKDT
-4147 WTAVFSD
+4147 WTTAFSD

-4175 YSTTITNNQTDTITV
+4175 YKTTITDNETGTIAV
-4190 INKHEPVKTIT
+4190 INTHEPVKDIT
-4201 VTVTWNDENNKD
+4201 VTIVWKDENNKD
-4213 SIRPDKVTVKLTD
+4213 NIRPDKVTVKLAD

-4232 TKEVKNDSW
+4232 AKEVKNDSW
-4241 KHIFEDIPVFNG
+4241 KHIFEDISVFNG

-4259 TITQDAVNGYT
+4259 TVTQDAVNGYT
-4270 TEIKA
+4270 TEVKV

-4280 TIEIINTHISVV
+4280 TVKIINTHVPV
-4292 PPKEEP
+4292 APPKEEP
-4298 KKKEPATPAPVV
+4298 KQEETATPAAPTPVV
-4310 EVKVEQPAPT
+4310 EIKTEPT
-4320 VTLIQTTNKP
+4320 TTVIETPNKQ
-4330 TGISFFE
+4330 TGISFMDG
-4337 SLFAK
+4337 LFG

>member
-1 MQNGKSRIKRV
+1 MQKCESRTKRV
-12 ASAII
+12 MSAII
-17 AGVMALQTVAPV
+17 AGMMALQVVAPT
-29 ISYADDTA
+29 ISYADDTVASTA
-37 SSVATT
+37 SSE
-43 DDSDAIANVD
+43 DNSDAQVD
-53 PGTPVQVDATASE
+53 PGVPVQ
-66 EPSEAPSSGTSQA
+66 
-79 DENSE
+79 
-84 ETETNSDITDEVSNE
+84 
-99 HTDADTADETQ
+99 
-110 TVEEDAPKQDEST
+110 
-123 SETTDTAP
+123 TDTASSNTATEP
-131 SRTVTVT
+131 DSGEGLIQNDTVSDSQGNETDTQEETVQDTVQQNDSGSESESVRTVTVT
-138 LNKNGGE
+138 LNKNGGI

-159 AAYLGTETNDI
+159 AAYLGTETDDI
-170 VVEDTGDTIVA
+170 AVEDTGDTIVA

-186 DSIDIPVALSSD
+186 DSISIPVALSSN

-215 DSETLTFEDG
+215 DNEMLTFDDG
-225 VDAYVLSAVYSSVV
+225 VDAYVLTAVYDSVA
-239 DDDQT
+239 DEDQQ
-244 LVENRTEF
+244 LIENKEIF
-252 DEQTKRQA
+252 DEQA
-260 IQERLKSSGI
+260 ERNALQQRLSSSGI
-270 STYVLRPSDS
+270 SLYEMRPSDS

-285 LVVEGLAFTSDDG
+285 LIIDGLAFTSDDG
-298 LTQTF
+298 LVQTF
-303 TAPYDGDYIITAYG
+303 TAPYDGDYTITAYG

-383 DEDNGQTDRYHVFG
+383 DEDKGQTDRYHVFG

-427 AQNNAAAEVAK
+427 AQNDAAVEVAK

-453 SGGSAGG
+453 SGGTAGG

-499 RTLTYEERVDAKVY
+499 RVLTYDERVNAKVY

-526 TVLGELYDANPAHRD
+526 TILGELYDANPANRD
-541 PVDFLFDDGQ
+541 PVSLLFDDGQ

-601 EQVEVKDADYEVGGN
+601 KQVEVKDADYEVGGN
-616 MKYDSTETAPYLV
+616 MKYDSTNSAPYLI
-629 NGRVIIK
+629 NGRVLIH
-636 MVGETPKLKSVM
+636 MVGTTPKMKTIM
-648 MPAQSEDISAGNIDE
+648 MEAQNEDISSSHVDDADVY
-663 KDGFGQKAILSP
+663 GQKAYLNK
-675 GQGSANKTL
+675 GQDVASTTI

-693 LGDVMTVTPKWE
+693 MGDLMTVNPVWE
-705 YNTLLNVTY
+705 YSTMLSPTDRDWN
-714 KPWDDSVA
+714 DSVA
-722 KNINN
+722 KSIDSRL
-727 QMSVS
+727 SVS
-732 ITNTELGIPAE
+732 VVNTNLGVPNP
-743 GDKYYNDA
+743 GDKYYNAD

-761 MTITNAPLSMYD
+761 MTITNPVNTMYSTEKLTKYYFRCKGIASYTLSSGTKTMYDKGERGELAIDYNIYINHEGVHVYSDRNIINGTPTSTVDDTIAATAGRSASTWQYPHMALTDVNNINTILVQFSSHGFNTSDSISYDASYADSLGITGSGNQYSYIFKAKSKNSVSTANWEKFLQSITYTTYDAATFTSTGVSGGVTIFWYADENLWENNMFYDSSSSHFYACINTGSSITWGEARNRALSMYNSALD
-773 TATVTKYFFR
+773 CYGYLAHITSQSEQDYLYTLMDKSTQGWLGATRKVSGNAWDWYWRDGPANETSEPFFR
-783 CHPTATVSMYN
+783 QNAD
-794 GIRTMDDESESGGL
+794 GIYGTLLWGYENWDNKTEPNNAGDEWCMHYYGNKSG
-808 VLDYSIAM
+808 VWNDYSDSN
-816 EHQGAHVYQNRNTI
+816 GAVTSFIVEWSKDGLAN
-830 NDMNAETVSD
+830 NDHSVSD
-840 TVTAT
+840 T
-845 QNHSSS
+845 
-851 QWKYPELVVK
+851 
-861 TPKTIQTFNVLFT
+861 
-874 SPSRNAQDAILYNTD
+874 
-889 LANQLGIVVTGT
+889 
-901 NQNYI
+901 
-906 FTKSGGLTQDEWN
+906 
-919 NFLRQVSFVTYDR
+919 
-932 AVFTADGVQSGVEV
+932 
-946 AWYGFEKAIF
+946 
-956 GSNQATRHVPT
+956 
-967 LSDYPGAATHN
+967 
-978 IASGSLNITSSGSV
+978 
-992 YRIVGS
+992 
-998 TTGDNRIY
+998 
-1006 VSPGVSATVILDNV
+1006 
-1020 TMNYTAA
+1020 
-1027 GAGWGNDTSRAGD
+1027 
-1040 GAISCSHA
+1040 
-1048 NLTIILVGTSRIT
+1048 
-1061 AYGSYS
+1061 
-1067 NAIAKNGTDGS
+1067 
-1078 LMIDGA
+1078 
-1084 GTLYA
+1084 
-1089 VGASG
+1089 
-1094 DHCGAI
+1094 
-1100 GANVNCSFWNFT
+1100 
-1112 VQGGTIYANAGEHC
+1112 
-1126 PGIGSGC
+1126 
-1133 LNQPGEGNGGDG
+1133 
-1145 AGCGNLNFTGGTVVA
+1145 
-1160 RGNTAC
+1160 
-1166 SGIGSG
+1166 
-1172 WGGPV
+1172 
-1177 NGINISNGAKV
+1177 
-1188 TAYGGSYSPGI
+1188 
-1199 GSGGRTDNVQGG
+1199 
-1211 NIGSYHYHVRNIVI
+1211 
-1225 TGGDTVVT
+1225 
-1233 AFGDKSTNMPGI
+1233 
-1245 GCGKDPVG
+1245 
-1253 TVRGTLSNVV
+1253 
-1263 ATTLDGFQGYVRY
+1263 
-1276 GSSEESAAY
+1276 
-1285 STEQPRTPF
+1285 
-1294 TGTGNIGSYLA
+1294 
-1305 SQVNR
+1305 
-1310 GTPVYY
+1310 
-1316 TQVFFSIDTSNK
+1316 
-1328 HVDDADVIGTQVSS
+1328 DVIGTQIVA
-1342 TGTIKPEQFASVSG
+1342 EQEQKVNNGEVSG
-1356 TVWAENDRDGVYQVG
+1356 TVWAENDYNGLFAT
-1371 DEAVVEGVAVT
+1371 DEAKLQDITVQLISDNGTVVATAQTNKLGQYDFTGLAPGNYYVKFTSQSFVG
-1382 LYNADGSVCKT
+1382 YNAVPDGGNSIVQQASKGINDSYAQT
-1393 TTTNKYGAYSFDG
+1393 PVFALTYNDVLEKSF
-1406 IPEKKNY
+1406 
-1413 TVGFS
+1413 
-1418 NGSSNIQSYS
+1418 
-1428 PTAKIAAGENN
+1428 
-1439 NHVNNDWKSDVFTA
+1439 
-1453 IYQKNT
+1453 
-1459 SQTINCGVYVP
+1459 GVYVP

-1476 AWDDVNQNGICDN
+1476 AWDDANQNGIYDN
-1489 SESKI
+1489 REAKI

-1514 NPITAVLTDA
+1514 NPISAVLTDA
-1524 DGNYSF
+1524 NGNYSF

-1559 PTSGDEKR
+1559 PTSGDVKL
-1567 TNKAERSIDVLEFNG
+1567 TNKAEKSIGMLEFNG

-1593 SMLNA
+1593 SMLTS
-1598 ATIGEVYINSMT
+1598 ATIGKIYINSMS

-1649 HETQADINIEEPVL
+1649 HETQADIDIEEPVL

-1717 EEYDYFGFLVS
+1717 EEYDYFGFTVS

-1739 GNDATA
+1739 GNDSTA
-1745 VMQNNKVAK
+1745 VRQNNKVAK

-1764 TRVVS
+1764 TRVVN

-1776 YVSTANCAMY
+1776 YVSTANCALY

-1804 RETNETENVKT
+1804 RETNETQNVET

-1849 GELVGN
+1849 GELIGN
-1855 GDLNTA
+1855 GNLNTA
-1861 ADGYYEYDYLEPG
+1861 ADGYYEYNCLEPG

-1885 YYGQTLI
+1885 CYGQTLI
-1892 NQGNDDTLDSET
+1892 NQGDDDTLDSEA

-1968 FDYEIYEKADDSG
+1968 FDYEIYSKAENFG
-1981 KSVFPNGPY
+1981 KSVFPDDHHQGAPQSYEGAEDLGKSVFSDDSDELY
-1990 TTVPVKPGDTSIKT
+1990 TAASIET
-2004 EHLTTDKNGLIS
+2004 NDIFAQAEHLVTDKDGLIH

-2043 VVKVMPETA
+2043 VIKVMPETR
-2052 VENNNLIWKTYIS
+2052 VENNNLVWKTYIS
-2065 VDGVRQTN
+2065 VDGVRQTD
-2073 NLYTLKNTSETT
+2073 NLYTLKNTSKTT

-2100 GIRKNAVITLK
+2100 GIRQNAVITLK

-2155 TIQYTVVENPM
+2155 TIQYTVIENPM
-2166 DGYTAIVSNT
+2166 DGYTATVGAT

-2200 VVKVWD
+2200 VAKVWD
-2206 DGNNVDGIRPD
+2206 DSNNVDGMRPD

-2236 NTKDWKYTFKHIP
+2236 KTKDWKYTFKHMP

-2260 TITEDAVAGYTYTVT
+2260 TITEDAVAGYTYTVM
-2275 NEGRSFTITNSHV
+2275 NEVRSFTITNSHV
-2288 QETLSIPVTKTWEDN
+2288 QETFSIPVTKTWEDN

-2325 YEANLTAAGKWKYE
+2325 YEANLTAAGKWKCE

-2349 GVAIDYTLSEETVDS
+2349 GVAIDYTLSEEAVDN
-2364 YTYKIE
+2364 YTHKIE

-2381 EHIPAVTNVVIN
+2381 EHIPAVTNVVVN

-2403 GVRPDSVSVTLSGS
+2403 GVRPDSVAVTLSGS

-2428 DGGFS
+2428 DTGFS
-2433 ETFENLPVFFN
+2433 KTFENLPVFFN
-2444 NGTKIAYTVTEDAVA
+2444 NGTKITYTVTEDAVN
-2459 GYIGKTATDDTG
+2459 GYTGKITTDDTG
-2471 YVLSITN
+2471 YFLSITN
-2478 THTPETISKTIT
+2478 THAPETIRKAVT
-2490 KTWDDNDNQDG
+2490 KTWDDGNDRDG

-2508 VELYGTD
+2508 IELYGTD
-2515 GTLRTQYL
+2515 GTRRTQYL
-2523 TKDNNWSYSFE
+2523 TKDNHWSYNFE

-2546 LYTAK
+2546 LYTIK

-2557 YTQKSVTTATGF
+2557 YTQKSVTTAAGF
-2569 NFTNTHEPQTVTYG
+2569 NLTNTHEIQTADYEVK
-2583 ATKVWLDDD
+2583 KVWIDD
-2592 NRDGVRPNSITLVLN
+2592 NDRDGARPTSITLTLT

-2612 KYTKQMTAA
+2612 KYAKQMTAVD
-2621 SNWSDV
+2621 NWNAV
-2627 TFERI
+2627 TFERV
-2632 PMFNNGKYITYT
+2632 PMFNGGKYITYT
-2644 LSENDVPSYVNSV
+2644 LTENEVPSYINSIE
-2657 AVSEDGKFFT
+2657 VSEDGKHFT
-2667 VTNTHTPDHAIIKIT
+2667 VTNTHAPDHAVINIT

-2687 ENDQDGIRPKK
+2687 ENDQDGIRPRKMIA
-2698 VTTIIVGSNGNR
+2698 VVVGSNGNR

-2724 CDDLVKYWK
+2724 CDDLVKYWN
-2733 NGQLVDYTVE
+2733 NGQLIDYNVE
-2743 AVTIDGYTSEVKSL
+2743 AVIIDGYTSEVKSL

-2767 HIPETISKTVTKTWK
+2767 HIPETVSKTITKTWK
-2782 DNENQDGIRP
+2782 DNENQDGMRP
-2792 ASVTVTLTGSNAVSK
+2792 DSVTVTLTGTNAVSK

-2831 IVTYNVKESDVEGYE
+2831 IVTYNVKESDVDGYE

-2864 ETTLRTATLVWRDE
+2864 ETTIRTVTLVWRDE
-2878 NNQDGIRPDTVT
+2878 DNRDGVRPDTVT
-2890 YTLHGSDGSEV
+2890 YTLHGSDGSEQ
-2901 EKTVSK
+2901 EKTVNK
-2907 DDSWADVMFEDLP
+2907 DDAWADVVFESLP
-2920 VYQNGQKVTYTLT
+2920 VYQNGQRISYTLT
-2933 ESTVDGYTTD
+2933 ESAIDGYTND
-2943 IRDNGHTFTVTNTHI
+2943 IRSSGNTFTVTNTHI
-2958 PAVVNVDVTK
+2958 PETVNVDVTK
-2968 VWTDGEN
+2968 IWTDGEN
-2975 QDGNRPNS
+2975 QDGNRPDS

-2989 GNDGNRYTATITAA
+2989 GSDGKRYTTTITAA
-3003 NNWKYTFS
+3003 NNWKHTFL

-3027 AEDAASGYSN
+3027 TEDTMSGYSN
-3037 VIEKKDNYTFVLTNK
+3037 VVEKRSDYVFVLTNK
-3052 YSPATVDIPVVKKW
+3052 YSPATVDVTIIKKW
-3066 NDDNDRDG
+3066 DDDNDRDG
-3074 ARPESFNIVL
+3074 MRPESVDVVL

-3094 TLSAENGYTYV
+3094 TLSTENGYTCV
-3105 FQSVPKFHNSGT
+3105 FQSVPKYHDGGT
-3117 LISYTVAE
+3117 LINYTIAE
-3125 EKVTGY
+3125 EKIPGY
-3131 TTEVAKDSS
+3131 TTTIAKDAS

-3148 TKSIE
+3148 TKPIE

-3183 DDGSRYLKSVSAA
+3183 DDGSRRVKSVSAA

-3216 QYTVSEAFVSGYTDE
+3216 QYTVSEAFVSGYTDK
-3231 VTQNGNNYTI
+3231 VTQNGDNYTI
-3241 TNTHMPAT
+3241 TNTHTPAT

-3270 EITVTAHGSDGRS
+3270 EITVTAHGSDGSS
-3283 YAKKLNADNQWS
+3283 YTKKLNVDNQWS

-3300 LPKYANGKTIDYTL
+3300 LPKYADGKVIEYSL
-3314 TEEAVPGYTSSITRN
+3314 TEESVPGYASSITRN
-3329 GKSFTLIN
+3329 GKSFVLIN

-3348 TKAWNDENNQDGL
+3348 TKAWNDGNNQDGL
-3361 RPKSITAVVNGSD
+3361 RPKTITAVVNGSD

-3383 ESQNWT
+3383 EGQNWAT
-3389 TSLNN
+3389 NLNN
-3394 LPKYKNSTE
+3394 LPKYKNGTE
-3403 VQYTVKENAISGYE
+3403 IQYTVKENAIPGYE

-3426 YTITNT
+3426 YAITNSHT
-3432 HAPAVVTVSVVK
+3432 PAVVTVSAVK
-3444 IWDDEN
+3444 VWDDAN

-3467 DGSTHNAAITKNDGW
+3467 DGSVRNAAITKNDGW
-3482 TYQFKDLPQYKN
+3482 TYQFKNLPKYKN

-3501 LQEAD
+3501 LQEAN
-3506 SNPYTYEIVKGSDG
+3506 SNPYTYEIVKGSDE
-3520 YSFTITNNYVPAA
+3520 YSFTITNNYVPAV
-3533 VNVPVTTIWNDDNNR
+3533 VNVHVTTVWDDDDNR
-3548 DGIRAKETV
+3548 DGIRAKETA

-3569 HIVTDKDSFATVF
+3569 RIVTGKDDFATVF

-3590 EGKEVVYTVTQNEVD
+3590 EGREVVYTVTQNEMN
-3605 GYTTDVTN
+3605 GYTANIAN

-3627 EKLAKTVT
+3627 ERLAKTVT

-3665 KNLSAAN
+3665 KSLSTAN
-3672 NWTETFEGLY
+3672 NWTEAFDGLY

-3693 TIDEEAV
+3693 TIDEEMV

-3744 DTTTI
+3744 DAATI
-3749 HMSGTDGTQDTKDF
+3749 HMSGTDGTQDAKDF

-3772 VFKDLDRFK
+3772 VFKDLDHYK
-3781 DGTKIK
+3781 DGNEIK
-3787 YTVTEDE
+3787 YTVAEDE
-3794 IPQYTTSIVANGN
+3794 IPQYTTSIAVNGN

-3822 NISVIWEDNDDQDGI
+3822 NISVVWEDNNDQDGL
-3837 RPDAVNIKLKG
+3837 RPDTVSVKLKG
-3848 NDKLVDSS
+3848 NDKFIDSS

-3876 GNEISYTA
+3876 GNEITYTA

-3894 TIEKTDTGYVFT
+3894 SIEKTDTGYVFT

-3919 KVWDDSENQDGLR
+3919 KVWEDSENQDGLR
-3932 PDTIHIKL
+3932 PNTINIKL

-3953 DSNWHLEFE
+3953 DSNWHLKFE

-3985 YTSTVTTE
+3985 YTNTVTTE
-3993 DGYAF
+3993 DGYTF
-3998 TIKND
+3998 TIEND

-4020 NNRDGLRPSSHTVI
+4020 NDRDGLRPDSHTVI
-4034 LTDGINTIE
+4034 LVDGTNAIE
-4043 EIVLDKDNGY
+4043 EVVLDKNNGY
-4053 GTVLKDMPKY
+4053 GVVLKNMPKY

-4069 DYQIKDFKVDGY
+4069 NYQIKDFKVDGY
-4081 TTNIIKGDS
+4081 TTNIIKSDS
-4090 VKDFKVTNT
+4090 VKDFNITNT

-4121 IRPEEIALTL
+4121 IRPEKVTLTL

-4138 YEKTVNKET
+4138 YEKTVTKDT
-4147 WTAVFSD
+4147 WTTAFSD
-4154 LPKNSKGEQIIY
+4154 LPKNSNGEQIIY

-4175 YSTTITNNQTDTITV
+4175 YKTTITDNETGTIAV
-4190 INKHEPVKTIT
+4190 INTHEPVKTIT

-4213 SIRPDKVTVKLTD
+4213 NIRPDKVTVKLAN
-4226 GTTVVS
+4226 GTTAVS
-4232 TKEVKNDSW
+4232 TKEINNDSW
-4241 KHIFEDIPVFNG
+4241 KHVFENIIVFNG
-4253 SDKVSY
+4253 DGKASY
-4259 TITQDAVNGYT
+4259 TVTQDAVNGYT

-4280 TIEIINTHISVV
+4280 TIEIINTHVPV
-4292 PPKEEP
+4292 APPKEEP
-4298 KKKEPATPAPVV
+4298 KQEETATPAAPAPVV
-4310 EVKVEQPAPT
+4310 EIKTEPT
-4320 VTLIQTTNKP
+4320 TTVIETPNKQ
-4330 TGISFFE
+4330 TGISFMDG
-4337 SLFAK
+4337 LFG

>member
-12 ASAII
+12 ASAVI

-66 EPSEAPSSGTSQA
+66 EPSDAPSSGASQA

-84 ETETNSDITDEVSNE
+84 ETETNSDITDEVANE

-159 AAYLGTETNDI
+159 ATYLGTETNDI
-170 VVEDTGDTIVA
+170 AIEDTGDTIVA

-186 DSIDIPVALSSD
+186 DSISIPVALSGD
-198 ESLYFTG
+198 DSLYFTG

-215 DSETLTFEDG
+215 DNETLTFDDG
-225 VDAYVLSAVYSSVV
+225 VDAYVLTAVYNSVA
-239 DDDQT
+239 DEDQQ
-244 LVENRTEF
+244 LIENKEIF
-252 DEQTKRQA
+252 DEQAEKNVLQQKLSA
-260 IQERLKSSGI
+260 SGI
-270 STYVLRPSDS
+270 SLYEMRPSDS

-285 LVVEGLAFTSDDG
+285 LIIDGLAFTSDDG
-298 LTQTF
+298 LVQTF
-303 TAPYDGDYIITAYG
+303 TAPYDGDYTITAYG

-335 GGKAEGTVHLN
+335 GGKAEGTIHLS

-427 AQNNAAAEVAK
+427 AQNDAAAEVAK
-438 KHVIL
+438 NHVIL

-453 SGGSAGG
+453 SGGTAGG

-499 RTLTYEERVDAKVY
+499 RVLTYDERVDAKVY

-526 TVLGELYDANPAHRD
+526 TILGELYDANPANRD
-541 PVDFLFDDGQ
+541 PVSLLFDDGQ

-601 EQVEVKDADYEVGGN
+601 KQVEVKDADYEVGGN
-616 MKYDSTETAPYLV
+616 MKYDSTNSAPYLI
-629 NGRVIIK
+629 NGRVLIH
-636 MVGETPKLKSVM
+636 MVGTTPKMKTIM
-648 MPAQSEDISAGNIDE
+648 MEAQNEDISSSHVDDADVY
-663 KDGFGQKAILSP
+663 GQKAYLNK
-675 GQGSANKTL
+675 GQDVASTTI

-693 LGDVMTVTPKWE
+693 MGDLMTVNPVWE
-705 YNTLLNVTY
+705 YSTMLSPTDRDWN
-714 KPWDDSVA
+714 DSVA
-722 KNINN
+722 KSIDSRL
-727 QMSVS
+727 SVS
-732 ITNTELGIPAE
+732 VENTNLGVPNP
-743 GDKYYNDA
+743 GDKYYNAD

-761 MTITNAPLSMYD
+761 MTITNPVNTMYSTERLTKYYFRCKGIASYTLSSGTKTMYDKGERGELAIDYNIYINHEGVHVYSDRNIINGTPTSTVDDTIAATAGRSASTWQYPHMALTDVNNINTILIQFSSHGFNTSDSISYDASYADSLGITGSGNQYSYIFKAKSKNSVSTANWEKFLQSITYTTYDAATFTSTGVSGGVTIFWYADENLWENNMFYDSSSGHFYACINTGNSITWGEARNRALSMYNSALD
-773 TATVTKYFFR
+773 CYGYLAHITSQSEQDYLYTLMDKSTQGWLGATRKVSGNEWDWYWRDGPANETSEPFFR
-783 CHPTATVSMYN
+783 QNADGTYGTLLWGYENWDSKTEPN
-794 GIRTMDDESESGGL
+794 NSGGVEWCMHYYGSNRGVWNDYIDSNGAVTSFIVEWSKDGL
-808 VLDYSIAM
+808 V
-816 EHQGAHVYQNRNTI
+816 G
-830 NDMNAETVSD
+830 NDHSVSD
-840 TVTAT
+840 T
-845 QNHSSS
+845 
-851 QWKYPELVVK
+851 
-861 TPKTIQTFNVLFT
+861 
-874 SPSRNAQDAILYNTD
+874 
-889 LANQLGIVVTGT
+889 
-901 NQNYI
+901 
-906 FTKSGGLTQDEWN
+906 
-919 NFLRQVSFVTYDR
+919 
-932 AVFTADGVQSGVEV
+932 
-946 AWYGFEKAIF
+946 
-956 GSNQATRHVPT
+956 
-967 LSDYPGAATHN
+967 
-978 IASGSLNITSSGSV
+978 
-992 YRIVGS
+992 
-998 TTGDNRIY
+998 
-1006 VSPGVSATVILDNV
+1006 
-1020 TMNYTAA
+1020 
-1027 GAGWGNDTSRAGD
+1027 
-1040 GAISCSHA
+1040 
-1048 NLTIILVGTSRIT
+1048 
-1061 AYGSYS
+1061 
-1067 NAIAKNGTDGS
+1067 
-1078 LMIDGA
+1078 
-1084 GTLYA
+1084 
-1089 VGASG
+1089 
-1094 DHCGAI
+1094 
-1100 GANVNCSFWNFT
+1100 
-1112 VQGGTIYANAGEHC
+1112 
-1126 PGIGSGC
+1126 
-1133 LNQPGEGNGGDG
+1133 
-1145 AGCGNLNFTGGTVVA
+1145 
-1160 RGNTAC
+1160 
-1166 SGIGSG
+1166 
-1172 WGGPV
+1172 
-1177 NGINISNGAKV
+1177 
-1188 TAYGGSYSPGI
+1188 
-1199 GSGGRTDNVQGG
+1199 
-1211 NIGSYHYHVRNIVI
+1211 
-1225 TGGDTVVT
+1225 
-1233 AFGDKSTNMPGI
+1233 
-1245 GCGKDPVG
+1245 
-1253 TVRGTLSNVV
+1253 
-1263 ATTLDGFQGYVRY
+1263 
-1276 GSSEESAAY
+1276 
-1285 STEQPRTPF
+1285 
-1294 TGTGNIGSYLA
+1294 
-1305 SQVNR
+1305 
-1310 GTPVYY
+1310 
-1316 TQVFFSIDTSNK
+1316 
-1328 HVDDADVIGTQVSS
+1328 DVIGTQIVA
-1342 TGTIKPEQFASVSG
+1342 EQEQKVNNGEVSG
-1356 TVWAENDRDGVYQVG
+1356 TVWAENDYNGLFAT
-1371 DEAVVEGVAVT
+1371 DEAKLQDITVQLISDNGTIVATAQTNKLGQYDFTGLAPGNYYVKFT
-1382 LYNADGSVCKT
+1382 SQSFVGYNAVPDGGNSIVQQASKGINDSYAQT
-1393 TTTNKYGAYSFDG
+1393 PVFALTYNDVLEKSF
-1406 IPEKKNY
+1406 
-1413 TVGFS
+1413 
-1418 NGSSNIQSYS
+1418 
-1428 PTAKIAAGENN
+1428 
-1439 NHVNNDWKSDVFTA
+1439 
-1453 IYQKNT
+1453 
-1459 SQTINCGVYVP
+1459 GVYVP

-1476 AWDDVNQNGICDN
+1476 AWDDANQNGIYDN
-1489 SESKI
+1489 REAKI

-1514 NPITAVLTDA
+1514 NPIAAVLTDA
-1524 DGNYSF
+1524 NGNYSF

-1544 SSDTVDISNA
+1544 SSNTVDISNA

-1559 PTSGDEKR
+1559 PASGDVKL
-1567 TNKAERSIDVLEFNG
+1567 TNKAEKSIGMLEFNG

-1593 SMLNA
+1593 SMLTS
-1598 ATIGEVYINSMT
+1598 ATIGEIYINSMS

-1649 HETQADINIEEPVL
+1649 HETQADIDIEEPVL

-1694 KPGTYKVEYEETDK
+1694 KPGTYKVEYEETDR

-1717 EEYDYFGFLVS
+1717 EEYDYFGFTVS

-1739 GNDATA
+1739 GNDSTA

-1764 TRVVS
+1764 TRVVN
-1769 LSNEKDF
+1769 LSNEKNF
-1776 YVSTANCAMY
+1776 YVSTANCALY

-1804 RETNETENVKT
+1804 REANETQNVET
-1815 HIYLRRTTKSQFAD
+1815 HIYLRRTTKSKFAD

-1849 GELVGN
+1849 GELIGN

-1861 ADGYYEYDYLEPG
+1861 TDGYYEYNCLEPG

-1885 YYGQTLI
+1885 CYGQTLI
-1892 NQGNDDTLDSET
+1892 NQGNDDTLDSEA

-1968 FDYEIYEKADDSG
+1968 FDYEIYSKAENFGKSVFPDDRHQGAPQIYEGAEDSG
-1981 KSVFPNGPY
+1981 KSVFSDDSNEFY
-1990 TTVPVKPGDTSIKT
+1990 TTASIET
-2004 EHLTTDKNGLIS
+2004 FAQAEHLITDKDGLIH

-2030 ETLPGYVR
+2030 KTLPGYVR
-2038 DTKTH
+2038 DTKIH
-2043 VVKVMPETA
+2043 VIKVMPETT
-2052 VENNNLIWKTYIS
+2052 VENNNLVWKTYIS
-2065 VDGVRQTN
+2065 VDGVRQAD

-2100 GIRKNAVITLK
+2100 GIRQNAVITLK

-2133 FKATDTYLTYTFR
+2133 FKATDTYLSYTFR

-2155 TIQYTVVENPM
+2155 TIQYTVIENPM
-2166 DGYTAIVSNT
+2166 DGYTATVGAT
-2176 TGSVDNGYA
+2176 TGSADKGYA

-2200 VVKVWD
+2200 VTKVWD
-2206 DGNNVDGIRPD
+2206 DSNNIDGMRPD
-2217 SVTIHMNG
+2217 SVTIHLNG

-2236 NTKDWKYTFKHIP
+2236 NAKDWKYTFKHMP
-2249 LFDANGNEITY
+2249 LFDTNGNKITY

-2288 QETLSIPVTKTWEDN
+2288 QETFSIPVTKTWEDN

-2313 IHVILMGSDGNV
+2313 IHVTLMGSDGNV

-2349 GVAIDYTLSEETVDS
+2349 GVAIDYTLNEEAVNG

-2381 EHIPAVTNVVIN
+2381 EHISAVTNVVVN

-2403 GVRPDSVSVTLSGS
+2403 GVRPDSVAVTLSGS

-2428 DGGFS
+2428 DTGFS
-2433 ETFENLPVFFN
+2433 KTFENLPVFFN
-2444 NGTKIAYTVTEDAVA
+2444 NGTKITYTVTEDAVN
-2459 GYIGKTATDDTG
+2459 GYTGKITTDDTG
-2471 YVLSITN
+2471 YILSITN
-2478 THTPETISKTIT
+2478 THAPETIRKTVT
-2490 KTWDDNDNQDG
+2490 KTWDDGNDRDG

-2508 VELYGTD
+2508 IELYGTD
-2515 GTLRTQYL
+2515 GTHRTQYL
-2523 TKDNNWSYSFE
+2523 TKDNHWSYSFE

-2541 EGTII
+2541 KGAII
-2546 LYTAK
+2546 LYTIK
-2551 EEAVEG
+2551 EEAVDG
-2557 YTQKSVTTATGF
+2557 YTQKSVTTTAGF
-2569 NFTNTHEPQTVTYG
+2569 DLTNTHEIQTADYEVK
-2583 ATKVWLDDD
+2583 KVWIDD
-2592 NRDGVRPNSITLVLN
+2592 NDRDGARPTSITLTLT

-2612 KYTKQMTAA
+2612 KYTKLMTAA
-2621 SNWSDV
+2621 NNWNAV
-2627 TFERI
+2627 TFERV
-2632 PMFNNGKYITYT
+2632 PMFNGGKYITYT
-2644 LSENDVPSYVNSV
+2644 LTENEVPSYINSIE
-2657 AVSEDGKFFT
+2657 VSEDGKHFT
-2667 VTNTHTPDHAIIKIT
+2667 VTNTHAPDHTVINIT

-2687 ENDQDGIRPKK
+2687 ENDQDGIRPRKMIAI
-2698 VTTIIVGSNGNR
+2698 VVGSNGNR

-2975 QDGNRPNS
+2975 QDGNRPDS

-3074 ARPESFNIVL
+3074 ARPESVNIVL

-3117 LISYTVAE
+3117 LISYTIAE

-3482 TYQFKDLPQYKN
+3482 TYQFKNLPKYKN
-3494 GVKIDYT
+3494 GMKIDYT
-3501 LQEAD
+3501 LQEAN
-3506 SNPYTYEIVKGSDG
+3506 SNPYTYEIVKGSDE
-3520 YSFTITNNYVPAA
+3520 YSFTITNNYVPAV
-3533 VNVPVTTIWNDDNNR
+3533 VNVPITTVWDDDDNR
-3548 DGIRAKETV
+3548 DGIRAKETA
-3557 ITLQGSNGKVYQ
+3557 ITLHGSNGKVYQ
-3569 HIVTDKDSFATVF
+3569 RIVTGKDDFATVF

-3590 EGKEVVYTVTQNEVD
+3590 EGREVVYTVTQNEMN
-3605 GYTTDVTN
+3605 GYTANIAN

-3627 EKLAKTVT
+3627 ERLAKTVT

-3665 KNLSAAN
+3665 KSLSTAN
-3672 NWTETFEGLY
+3672 NWTETFDGLY

-3693 TIDEEAV
+3693 TIDEEMV

-3744 DTTTI
+3744 DAATI
-3749 HMSGTDGTQDTKDF
+3749 HMSGTDGTQDTRDF
-3763 TKDSSWSSI
+3763 TKSSSWTAI
-3772 VFKDLDRFK
+3772 VFKDLDHYK
-3781 DGTKIK
+3781 DGNEIK

-3794 IPQYTTSIVANGN
+3794 IPQYTTSIAVNGN

-3822 NISVIWEDNDDQDGI
+3822 NISVVWEDNNDQDGL
-3837 RPDAVNIKLKG
+3837 RPDTVSVKLKG
-3848 NDKLVDSS
+3848 NDKFIDSS
-3856 ELNEDVKWKHSFTKL
+3856 ELNEDVEWKHSFTKL

-3876 GNEISYTA
+3876 GNEITYTA

-3894 TIEKTDTGYVFT
+3894 SIEKTDTGYVFT

-3919 KVWDDSENQDGLR
+3919 KVWKDAENQDGLR
-3932 PDTIHIKL
+3932 PDSIDVILTGSDGNTYNATI
-3940 VSNGIAK
+3940 SEK
-3947 DAYLDA
+3947 D
-3953 DSNWHLEFE
+3953 NWTYIFAN
-3962 GLPKYRDHGILNEY
+3962 LPKYFNDGTLVEY
-3976 SVQEVDVDG
+3976 SLQEVETDGYAGTVTKGTDG
-3985 YTSTVTTE
+3985 YT
-3993 DGYAF
+3993 F

-4003 HVPAVIDI
+4003 HTPAVVDI
-4011 PITEEWIDD
+4011 PVTKVWNDD
-4020 NNRDGLRPSSHTVI
+4020 EDRDGLRPNSI
-4034 LTDGINTIE
+4034 
-4043 EIVLDKDNGY
+4043 
-4053 GTVLKDMPKY
+4053 
-4063 KNGVEI
+4063 
-4069 DYQIKDFKVDGY
+4069 
-4081 TTNIIKGDS
+4081 
-4090 VKDFKVTNT
+4090 
-4099 HVPEMVTVTVTE
+4099 HV
-4111 GWHDQSDYDK
+4111 
-4121 IRPEEIALTL
+4121 TL
-4131 TGSDGNV
+4131 TGSDGST
-4138 YEKTVNKET
+4138 YKKDLEKD
-4147 WTAVFSD
+4147 S
-4154 LPKNSKGEQIIY
+4154 
-4166 TLTQEGIKG
+4166 G
-4175 YSTTITNNQTDTITV
+4175 YSTIFTSLPKYHNGELISYSLAETPVEGYETDIQAAESGYGFTITNT
-4190 INKHEPVKTIT
+4190 HEVSKKTIKVSKVWDDAENQDGIRPDS
-4201 VTVTWNDENNKD
+4201 VTVTLTGSNNSKYTAKLNKENNWTYTFEGLFCKADGATIKYEVSEKDVAGYTPSIKETEGGFIITNAHKPETVTINIVKNWNDSQNADN
-4213 SIRPDKVTVKLTD
+4213 IRPDAISITLT
-4226 GTTVVS
+4226 
-4232 TKEVKNDSW
+4232 
-4241 KHIFEDIPVFNG
+4241 G
-4253 SDKVSY
+4253 SDNSSRSITLNKAGDYKTAVDSLPKFHEGKQITY
-4259 TITQDAVNGYT
+4259 TVTETPVDGYT
-4270 TEIKA
+4270 SSVQASADGYSFVVINTHTPEVHQEKKETPTTPKFEIKA
-4275 SDDGN
+4275 EPST
-4280 TIEIINTHISVV
+4280 TI
-4292 PPKEEP
+4292 
-4298 KKKEPATPAPVV
+4298 
-4310 EVKVEQPAPT
+4310 
-4320 VTLIQTTNKP
+4320 IQTTNKP
-4330 TGISFFE
+4330 TGVSFFD
-4337 SLFAK
+4337 SLLG

>member
-1 MQNGKSRIKRV
+1 MQKCESRTKRV
-12 ASAII
+12 MSAII
-17 AGVMALQTVAPV
+17 AGMMALQVVAPT
-29 ISYADDTA
+29 ISYADDTVASTA
-37 SSVATT
+37 SSE
-43 DDSDAIANVD
+43 DNSDTQID
-53 PGTPVQVDATASE
+53 PGVPVQTDTASSNTVT
-66 EPSEAPSSGTSQA
+66 EPDSSESL
-79 DENSE
+79 E
-84 ETETNSDITDEVSNE
+84 ETADSEQTGEIQDDTVSDSQGNETNTQEETVQ
-99 HTDADTADETQ
+99 DTVQ
-110 TVEEDAPKQDEST
+110 QNNSG
-123 SETTDTAP
+123 SETTE
-131 SRTVTVT
+131 SESVRTVTVT
-138 LNKNGGE
+138 LNKNGGI

-170 VVEDTGDTIVA
+170 AIEDTGDTIVA

-186 DSIDIPVALSSD
+186 DSISIPVALSGD
-198 ESLYFTG
+198 DSLYFTG

-215 DSETLTFEDG
+215 DNETLTFDDG
-225 VDAYVLSAVYSSVV
+225 VDAYVLTAVYDSVA
-239 DDDQT
+239 DEDQQ
-244 LVENRTEF
+244 LIENKEIF
-252 DEQTKRQA
+252 DEQAEKNVLQQKLSA
-260 IQERLKSSGI
+260 SGI
-270 STYVLRPSDS
+270 SLYEMRPSDS

-285 LVVEGLAFTSDDG
+285 LIIDGLAFTSDDG
-298 LTQTF
+298 LVQTF
-303 TAPYDGDYIITAYG
+303 TAPYDGDYTITAYG

-335 GGKAEGTVHLN
+335 GGKAEGTIHLN

-427 AQNNAAAEVAK
+427 AQNDAAAEVAK
-438 KHVIL
+438 NHVIL

-453 SGGSAGG
+453 SGGTAGG

-499 RTLTYEERVDAKVY
+499 RVLTYDERVDAKVY

-526 TVLGELYDANPAHRD
+526 TILGELYDANPANRD
-541 PVDFLFDDGQ
+541 PVSLLFDDGQ

-601 EQVEVKDADYEVGGN
+601 KQVEVKDADYEVGGN
-616 MKYDSTETAPYLV
+616 MKYDSTNSAPYLI
-629 NGRVIIK
+629 NGRVLIH
-636 MVGETPKLKSVM
+636 MVGTTPKMKTIM
-648 MPAQSEDISAGNIDE
+648 MEAQNEDISSSHVDDADVY
-663 KDGFGQKAILSP
+663 GQKAYLNK
-675 GQGSANKTL
+675 GQDVASTTI

-693 LGDVMTVTPKWE
+693 MGDLMTVNPVWE
-705 YNTLLNVTY
+705 YSTMLSPTDRDWN
-714 KPWDDSVA
+714 DSVA
-722 KNINN
+722 KSIDSRL
-727 QMSVS
+727 SVS
-732 ITNTELGIPAE
+732 VANTNLGVPNP
-743 GDKYYNDA
+743 GDKYYNAD

-761 MTITNAPLSMYD
+761 MTITNPVNTMYSTERLTKYYFRCKGIASYTLSSGTKTMYDKGERGELAIDYNIYINHEGVHVYSDRNIINGTPTSTVDDTIAATAGRSASTWQYPHMALTDVNNINTILIQFSSHGFNTSDSISYDASYADSLGITGSGNQYSYIFKAKSKNSVSTANWEKFLQSITYTTYDAATFTSTGVSGGVTIFWYADENLWENNMFYDSSSGHFYACINTGSSITWGEARNRALSMYNSALD
-773 TATVTKYFFR
+773 CYGYLAHITSQSEQDYLYTLMDKSTQGWLGATRKVSGNEWDWYWRDGPANETSEPFFR
-783 CHPTATVSMYN
+783 QNAG
-794 GIRTMDDESESGGL
+794 GIYGSLLWGYENWDSKTEPNNSGGVEWCMHYYGSNRGVWNDYIDSNGAVTSFIVEWSKDGL
-808 VLDYSIAM
+808 V
-816 EHQGAHVYQNRNTI
+816 G
-830 NDMNAETVSD
+830 NDHSVSD
-840 TVTAT
+840 T
-845 QNHSSS
+845 
-851 QWKYPELVVK
+851 
-861 TPKTIQTFNVLFT
+861 
-874 SPSRNAQDAILYNTD
+874 
-889 LANQLGIVVTGT
+889 
-901 NQNYI
+901 
-906 FTKSGGLTQDEWN
+906 
-919 NFLRQVSFVTYDR
+919 
-932 AVFTADGVQSGVEV
+932 
-946 AWYGFEKAIF
+946 
-956 GSNQATRHVPT
+956 
-967 LSDYPGAATHN
+967 
-978 IASGSLNITSSGSV
+978 
-992 YRIVGS
+992 
-998 TTGDNRIY
+998 
-1006 VSPGVSATVILDNV
+1006 
-1020 TMNYTAA
+1020 
-1027 GAGWGNDTSRAGD
+1027 
-1040 GAISCSHA
+1040 
-1048 NLTIILVGTSRIT
+1048 
-1061 AYGSYS
+1061 
-1067 NAIAKNGTDGS
+1067 
-1078 LMIDGA
+1078 
-1084 GTLYA
+1084 
-1089 VGASG
+1089 
-1094 DHCGAI
+1094 
-1100 GANVNCSFWNFT
+1100 
-1112 VQGGTIYANAGEHC
+1112 
-1126 PGIGSGC
+1126 
-1133 LNQPGEGNGGDG
+1133 
-1145 AGCGNLNFTGGTVVA
+1145 
-1160 RGNTAC
+1160 
-1166 SGIGSG
+1166 
-1172 WGGPV
+1172 
-1177 NGINISNGAKV
+1177 
-1188 TAYGGSYSPGI
+1188 
-1199 GSGGRTDNVQGG
+1199 
-1211 NIGSYHYHVRNIVI
+1211 
-1225 TGGDTVVT
+1225 
-1233 AFGDKSTNMPGI
+1233 
-1245 GCGKDPVG
+1245 
-1253 TVRGTLSNVV
+1253 
-1263 ATTLDGFQGYVRY
+1263 
-1276 GSSEESAAY
+1276 
-1285 STEQPRTPF
+1285 
-1294 TGTGNIGSYLA
+1294 
-1305 SQVNR
+1305 
-1310 GTPVYY
+1310 
-1316 TQVFFSIDTSNK
+1316 
-1328 HVDDADVIGTQVSS
+1328 DVIGTQIVA
-1342 TGTIKPEQFASVSG
+1342 EQEQKVNNGEVSG
-1356 TVWAENDRDGVYQVG
+1356 TVWAENDYNGLFAT
-1371 DEAVVEGVAVT
+1371 DEAKLQDITVQLISDNGTVVATAQTNKLGQYDFTGLAPGNYYVKFTSQSFVG
-1382 LYNADGSVCKT
+1382 YNAVPDGGNSIVQQASKGINDSYAQT
-1393 TTTNKYGAYSFDG
+1393 PVFALTYNDVLEKSF
-1406 IPEKKNY
+1406 
-1413 TVGFS
+1413 
-1418 NGSSNIQSYS
+1418 
-1428 PTAKIAAGENN
+1428 
-1439 NHVNNDWKSDVFTA
+1439 
-1453 IYQKNT
+1453 
-1459 SQTINCGVYVP
+1459 GVYVP
-1470 STVSGF
+1470 STVGGF
-1476 AWDDVNQNGICDN
+1476 AWDDANQNGIYDN
-1489 SESKI
+1489 REAKI

-1514 NPITAVLTDA
+1514 NPIAEVLTDA
-1524 DGNYSF
+1524 NGNYSF

-1559 PTSGDEKR
+1559 PTSGDVKL
-1567 TNKAERSIDVLEFNG
+1567 TNKAEKSIGMLEFNG

-1593 SMLNA
+1593 SMLTS
-1598 ATIGEVYINSMT
+1598 ATIGEIYINSMS

-1649 HETQADINIEEPVL
+1649 HETQADIDIEEPVL

-1694 KPGTYKVEYEETDK
+1694 KPGTYKVEYEETDR

-1717 EEYDYFGFLVS
+1717 EEYDYFGFTVS
-1728 PTATTDKKTQM
+1728 PTAATDKKTQM
-1739 GNDATA
+1739 GNDSTA

-1764 TRVVS
+1764 TRVVA
-1769 LSNEKDF
+1769 LNNEKDF

-1921 DIELPVNTKTEYN
+1921 NIELPVNTKTEYN

-1947 LTSFDLKK
+1947 LTDFDLKK
-1955 VEDLSGIPFENVK
+1955 IEDLSGIPFKNVK
-1968 FDYEIYEKADDSG
+1968 FDYEIYEKAADSG

-2004 EHLTTDKNGLIS
+2004 EHLTTDKNGLIH

-2022 ATYHLTET
+2022 ATYHLIET
-2030 ETLPGYVR
+2030 ETLPGYVK

-2043 VVKVMPETA
+2043 VVKVMPEAA
-2052 VENNNLIWKTYIS
+2052 VENNNLVWKTYIS
-2065 VDGVRQTN
+2065 VDGVRLTD

-2100 GIRKNAVITLK
+2100 GIRQNAVITLK

-2155 TIQYTVVENPM
+2155 TIQYTVIENPM
-2166 DGYTAIVSNT
+2166 DGYTATVSAT
-2176 TGSVDNGYA
+2176 TGSTDKGYA

-2200 VVKVWD
+2200 VTKVWD
-2206 DGNNVDGIRPD
+2206 DSNNIDGMRPD
-2217 SVTIHMNG
+2217 SVTIHLNG

-2236 NTKDWKYTFKHIP
+2236 NAKDWKYIFKHMP
-2249 LFDANGNEITY
+2249 LFDANGNKITY

-2288 QETLSIPVTKTWEDN
+2288 QETFSIPVTKTWEDN

-2313 IHVILMGSDGNV
+2313 IHVTLMGSDGNV

-2349 GVAIDYTLSEETVDS
+2349 GVAIDYTLNEEAVNG

-2370 GDADTGFTVTN
+2370 GDANTGFTVTN
-2381 EHIPAVTNVVIN
+2381 EHISAVTNVVVN
-2393 KYWEDAANQD
+2393 KYWEDTANQD
-2403 GVRPDSVSVTLSGS
+2403 GVRPDSVAVTLSGS

-2428 DGGFS
+2428 DTGFS
-2433 ETFENLPVFFN
+2433 KTFENLPVFFN
-2444 NGTKIAYTVTEDAVA
+2444 NGTKITYTVTEDAVN
-2459 GYIGKTATDDTG
+2459 GYTGKITTDDTG
-2471 YVLSITN
+2471 YILSITN
-2478 THTPETISKTIT
+2478 THAPETIRKTVT
-2490 KTWDDNDNQDG
+2490 KTWDDGNDRDG

-2508 VELYGTD
+2508 IELYGTD
-2515 GTLRTQYL
+2515 GTRRTQYL
-2523 TKDNNWSYSFE
+2523 TKDNHWSYSFE

-2546 LYTAK
+2546 LYTIK
-2551 EEAVEG
+2551 EEAVDG
-2557 YTQKSVTTATGF
+2557 YTQKSVTTTAGF
-2569 NFTNTHEPQTVTYG
+2569 DLTNTHEIQTADYEVK
-2583 ATKVWLDDD
+2583 KVWIDD
-2592 NRDGVRPNSITLVLN
+2592 NDRDGARPTSITLTLT

-2612 KYTKQMTAA
+2612 KYTKLMTAA
-2621 SNWSDV
+2621 DNWNAV
-2627 TFERI
+2627 TFERV
-2632 PMFNNGKYITYT
+2632 PMFNGGKYITYT
-2644 LSENDVPSYVNSV
+2644 LTENEVPSYINSIE
-2657 AVSEDGKFFT
+2657 VSEDGKHFT
-2667 VTNTHTPDHAIIKIT
+2667 VTNTHAPDHTVINIT

-2687 ENDQDGIRPKK
+2687 ENDQDGIRPRKMTAI
-2698 VTTIIVGSNGNR
+2698 VVGSNGNR

-2792 ASVTVTLTGSNAVSK
+2792 ASVTVTLTGSNAISK
-2807 TATLNEENGWTA
+2807 TATLNEDNGWTA

-2831 IVTYNVKESDVEGYE
+2831 IVAYNVKESNTAGYE
-2846 ASIVKTEDGFQLI
+2846 ASVVKTENGFQLI

-2864 ETTLRTATLVWRDE
+2864 ETTMRTVTLVWRDE
-2878 NNQDGIRPDTVT
+2878 DNRDGVRPDAVT
-2890 YTLHGSDGSEV
+2890 YTLHGSDGSEQ
-2901 EKTVSK
+2901 EKTVNK
-2907 DDSWADVMFEDLP
+2907 DDAWNDVVFEDLP
-2920 VYQNGQKVTYTLT
+2920 VYQNGQRISYTLT
-2933 ESTVDGYTTD
+2933 ESAIDGYAND
-2943 IRDNGHTFTVTNTHI
+2943 IRSSGNTFTVTNTHI
-2958 PAVVNVDVTK
+2958 PETVNVDVTK
-2968 VWTDGEN
+2968 IWTDGEN
-2975 QDGNRPNS
+2975 QDGNRPDS

-2989 GNDGNRYTATITAA
+2989 GSDGKRYTTTITAA
-3003 NNWKYTFS
+3003 NNWKHTFL

-3027 AEDAASGYSN
+3027 TEDTMSGYSD
-3037 VIEKKDNYTFVLTNK
+3037 VVEKRSDYVFVLTNK
-3052 YSPATVDIPVVKKW
+3052 YSPATVDVTIVKKW
-3066 NDDNDRDG
+3066 DDDNDRDG
-3074 ARPESFNIVL
+3074 MRPESVDIVL

-3094 TLSAENGYTYV
+3094 TLSTENGYTCV
-3105 FQSVPKFHNSGT
+3105 FQSVPKYHDGGT
-3117 LISYTVAE
+3117 LINYTIAE
-3125 EKVTGY
+3125 EKIPGY
-3131 TTEVAKDSS
+3131 TTTIAKDAS
-3140 GYKFTLTN
+3140 GYKFILTN
-3148 TKSIE
+3148 AKTID
-3153 TVTKTVSKVWEDSN
+3153 TVTKTVSKVWDDNN
-3167 NQDGLRPS
+3167 NQDGLRPT

-3183 DDGSRYLKSVSAA
+3183 DDGSRRVKSVTAA
-3196 ENWTTTFENLPKN
+3196 ENWTVTFENLPKN
-3209 QNHGQSI
+3209 QNHGQNI
-3216 QYTVSEAFVSGYTDE
+3216 QYTVSEAFVSGYTE
-3231 VTQNGNNYTI
+3231 AITQNGDNYTI
-3241 TNTHMPAT
+3241 TNTHTPASS
-3249 TELFVTKTWKD
+3249 EFFVTKIWKD

-3283 YAKKLNADNQWS
+3283 YTKKLNADNQWS

-3300 LPKYANGKTIDYTL
+3300 LPKYADGKVIEYSL
-3314 TEEAVPGYTSSITRN
+3314 TEESVPGYTSSITRN
-3329 GKSFTLIN
+3329 GKSFVLIN

-3348 TKAWNDENNQDGL
+3348 TKAWNDGNNQDGL
-3361 RPKSITAVVNGSD
+3361 RPKTITAVVNGSD

-3383 ESQNWT
+3383 EGQNWAT
-3389 TSLNN
+3389 NLNN
-3394 LPKYKNSTE
+3394 LPKYKNGTE
-3403 VQYTVKENAISGYE
+3403 IQYTVKENAIPGYE

-3426 YTITNT
+3426 YAITNSHT
-3432 HAPAVVTVSVVK
+3432 PAVVTVSAVK
-3444 IWDDEN
+3444 VWDDAN

-3467 DGSTHNAAITKNDGW
+3467 DGSVRNAAITKNDGW
-3482 TYQFKDLPQYKN
+3482 TYQFKNLPKYKN

-3501 LQEAD
+3501 LQEAN
-3506 SNPYTYEIVKGSDG
+3506 SNPYTYEIVKGSDE
-3520 YSFTITNNYVPAA
+3520 YSFTITNNYVPAV
-3533 VNVPVTTIWNDDNNR
+3533 VNVPVTTVWDDDDNR
-3548 DGIRAKETV
+3548 DGIRVKETA
-3557 ITLQGSNGKVYQ
+3557 ITLHGSNGKVYQ
-3569 HIVTDKDSFATVF
+3569 RIVTGKDDFATVF

-3590 EGKEVVYTVTQNEVD
+3590 EGREVVYTVTQNEMN
-3605 GYTTDVTN
+3605 GYTANIAN
-3613 TDKYTFQITNTHEP
+3613 TDKYTFQIANTHEP
-3627 EKLAKTVT
+3627 EKLTKTVA
-3635 KVWDDNNNQD
+3635 KVWNDNNNQD
-3645 GLRPNTLRIALT
+3645 GLRPNTLRVAMT

-3665 KNLSAAN
+3665 KSLSTAN
-3672 NWTETFEGLY
+3672 NWTETFDGLY

-3693 TIDEEAV
+3693 TIDEEIV
-3700 GGYEKE
+3700 GGYDKV

-3744 DTTTI
+3744 DAATI
-3749 HMSGTDGTQDTKDF
+3749 HMSGTDGTQDTRDF
-3763 TKDSSWSSI
+3763 TKSSSWTAI
-3772 VFKDLDRFK
+3772 VFKDLDHYK
-3781 DGTKIK
+3781 DGNEIK
-3787 YTVTEDE
+3787 YTVAEDE
-3794 IPQYTTSIVANGN
+3794 IPQYTTSIAVNGN

-3822 NISVIWEDNDDQDGI
+3822 NISVVWEDNNDQDGL
-3837 RPDAVNIKLKG
+3837 RPDTVSVKLKG
-3848 NDKLVDSS
+3848 NDKFIDSS
-3856 ELNEDVKWKHSFTKL
+3856 ELNEDVEWKHSFTKL

-3876 GNEISYTA
+3876 GNEITYTA

-3894 TIEKTDTGYVFT
+3894 SIEKTDTGYVFT

-3919 KVWDDSENQDGLR
+3919 KVWKDAENQDGLR
-3932 PDTIHIKL
+3932 PDAIHIRL
-3940 VSNGIAK
+3940 ISNDIEK

-3953 DSNWHLEFE
+3953 ESDWHLDFE

-3985 YTSTVTTE
+3985 YTSTVTTK

-3998 TIKND
+3998 TIEND

-4020 NNRDGLRPSSHTVI
+4020 NDRDGLRPDSHTVI
-4034 LTDGINTIE
+4034 LVDGTNAIE
-4043 EIVLDKDNGY
+4043 EVVLDRDNGY
-4053 GTVLKDMPKY
+4053 GVVLKNMPKY

-4069 DYQIKDFKVDGY
+4069 NYQIKDFKVDGY
-4081 TTNIIKGDS
+4081 TTNIIKSDS
-4090 VKDFKVTNT
+4090 VKDFNITNT

-4121 IRPEEIALTL
+4121 IRPEKVTLTL

-4138 YEKTVNKET
+4138 YEKTVTKDT
-4147 WTAVFSD
+4147 WTTAFSD

-4175 YSTTITNNQTDTITV
+4175 YKTTITDNETGTIAV
-4190 INKHEPVKTIT
+4190 INTHEPVKTIT

-4213 SIRPDKVTVKLTD
+4213 NIRPDKVTVKLAN
-4226 GTTVVS
+4226 GTTAVS
-4232 TKEVKNDSW
+4232 TKEINNDSW
-4241 KHIFEDIPVFNG
+4241 KHVFENIIVFNG
-4253 SDKVSY
+4253 DDKASY
-4259 TITQDAVNGYT
+4259 TVTQDAVSEYT

-4280 TIEIINTHISVV
+4280 TIEIINTHVPV
-4292 PPKEEP
+4292 APPKEEP
-4298 KKKEPATPAPVV
+4298 KQEETVTPAAPAPVV
-4310 EVKVEQPAPT
+4310 EIKTEPT
-4320 VTLIQTTNKP
+4320 TTVIETPNKQ
-4330 TGISFFE
+4330 TGISFMDG
-4337 SLFAK
+4337 LFG

>member
-1 MQNGKSRIKRV
+1 MQKCESRTKRV
-12 ASAII
+12 MSAII
-17 AGVMALQTVAPV
+17 AGMMALQVVAPT
-29 ISYADDTA
+29 ISYADDTVASTA
-37 SSVATT
+37 SSEDNSNTQIDPGVPVQTDTASSNTVTEPDSSESLEETT
-43 DDSDAIANVD
+43 DSEQTGEIQDDTVSDSQGNE
-53 PGTPVQVDATASE
+53 TNTQ
-66 EPSEAPSSGTSQA
+66 
-79 DENSE
+79 E
-84 ETETNSDITDEVSNE
+84 ET
-99 HTDADTADETQ
+99 AQDTVQQND
-110 TVEEDAPKQDEST
+110 SG
-123 SETTDTAP
+123 SETTE
-131 SRTVTVT
+131 SESVRTVTVT
-138 LNKNGGE
+138 LNKNGGI

-170 VVEDTGDTIVA
+170 AIEDTGDTIVA

-186 DSIDIPVALSSD
+186 DSISIPVALSGD
-198 ESLYFTG
+198 DSLYFTG

-215 DSETLTFEDG
+215 DNETLTFDDG
-225 VDAYVLSAVYSSVV
+225 VDAYVLTAVYDSVA
-239 DDDQT
+239 DEDQQ
-244 LVENRTEF
+244 LIENKEIF
-252 DEQTKRQA
+252 DEQAEKNVLQQKLSA
-260 IQERLKSSGI
+260 SGI
-270 STYVLRPSDS
+270 SLYEMRPSDS

-285 LVVEGLAFTSDDG
+285 LIIDGLAFTSDDG
-298 LTQTF
+298 LVQTF
-303 TAPYDGDYIITAYG
+303 TAPYDGDYTITAYG

-335 GGKAEGTVHLN
+335 GGKAEGTIHLS

-383 DEDNGQTDRYHVFG
+383 DEDKGQTDRYHVFG

-427 AQNNAAAEVAK
+427 AQNDAAAEVAK
-438 KHVIL
+438 NHVIL

-453 SGGSAGG
+453 SGGTAGG

-499 RTLTYEERVDAKVY
+499 RVLTYDERVDAKVY

-526 TVLGELYDANPAHRD
+526 TILGELYDANPANRD
-541 PVDFLFDDGQ
+541 PVSLLFDDGQ

-601 EQVEVKDADYEVGGN
+601 KQVEVKDADYEVGGN
-616 MKYDSTETAPYLV
+616 MKYDSTNSAPYLI
-629 NGRVIIK
+629 NGRVLIH
-636 MVGETPKLKSVM
+636 MVGTTPKMKTIM
-648 MPAQSEDISAGNIDE
+648 MEAQNEDISSSHVDDADVY
-663 KDGFGQKAILSP
+663 GQKAYLNK
-675 GQGSANKTL
+675 GQDVASTTI

-693 LGDVMTVTPKWE
+693 MGDLMTVNPVWE
-705 YNTLLNVTY
+705 YSTMLSPTDRDWN
-714 KPWDDSVA
+714 DSVA
-722 KNINN
+722 KSIDSRL
-727 QMSVS
+727 SVS
-732 ITNTELGIPAE
+732 VENTNLGVPNP
-743 GDKYYNDA
+743 GDKYYNAD

-761 MTITNAPLSMYD
+761 MTITNPVNTMYSTERLTKYYFRCKGIASYTLSSGTKTMYDKGERGELAIDYNIYINHEGVHVYSDRNIINGTPTSTVDDTIAATAGRSASTWQYPHMALTDVNNINTILIQFSSHGFNTSDSISYDASYADSLGITGSGNQYSYIFKAKSKNSVSTANWEKFLQSITYTTYDAATFTSTGVSGGVTIFWYADENLWENNMFYDSSSGHFYACINTGNSITWGEARNRALSMYNSALD
-773 TATVTKYFFR
+773 CYGYLAHITSQSEQDYLYTLMDKSTQGWLGATRKVSGNEWDWYWRDGPANETSEPFFR
-783 CHPTATVSMYN
+783 QNAG
-794 GIRTMDDESESGGL
+794 GIYGSLLWGYENWDSKTEPNNSGGVEWCMHYYGSNRGVWNDYIDSNGAVTSFIVEWSKDGL
-808 VLDYSIAM
+808 V
-816 EHQGAHVYQNRNTI
+816 G
-830 NDMNAETVSD
+830 NDHSVSD
-840 TVTAT
+840 T
-845 QNHSSS
+845 
-851 QWKYPELVVK
+851 
-861 TPKTIQTFNVLFT
+861 
-874 SPSRNAQDAILYNTD
+874 
-889 LANQLGIVVTGT
+889 
-901 NQNYI
+901 
-906 FTKSGGLTQDEWN
+906 
-919 NFLRQVSFVTYDR
+919 
-932 AVFTADGVQSGVEV
+932 
-946 AWYGFEKAIF
+946 
-956 GSNQATRHVPT
+956 
-967 LSDYPGAATHN
+967 
-978 IASGSLNITSSGSV
+978 
-992 YRIVGS
+992 
-998 TTGDNRIY
+998 
-1006 VSPGVSATVILDNV
+1006 
-1020 TMNYTAA
+1020 
-1027 GAGWGNDTSRAGD
+1027 
-1040 GAISCSHA
+1040 
-1048 NLTIILVGTSRIT
+1048 
-1061 AYGSYS
+1061 
-1067 NAIAKNGTDGS
+1067 
-1078 LMIDGA
+1078 
-1084 GTLYA
+1084 
-1089 VGASG
+1089 
-1094 DHCGAI
+1094 
-1100 GANVNCSFWNFT
+1100 
-1112 VQGGTIYANAGEHC
+1112 
-1126 PGIGSGC
+1126 
-1133 LNQPGEGNGGDG
+1133 
-1145 AGCGNLNFTGGTVVA
+1145 
-1160 RGNTAC
+1160 
-1166 SGIGSG
+1166 
-1172 WGGPV
+1172 
-1177 NGINISNGAKV
+1177 
-1188 TAYGGSYSPGI
+1188 
-1199 GSGGRTDNVQGG
+1199 
-1211 NIGSYHYHVRNIVI
+1211 
-1225 TGGDTVVT
+1225 
-1233 AFGDKSTNMPGI
+1233 
-1245 GCGKDPVG
+1245 
-1253 TVRGTLSNVV
+1253 
-1263 ATTLDGFQGYVRY
+1263 
-1276 GSSEESAAY
+1276 
-1285 STEQPRTPF
+1285 
-1294 TGTGNIGSYLA
+1294 
-1305 SQVNR
+1305 
-1310 GTPVYY
+1310 
-1316 TQVFFSIDTSNK
+1316 
-1328 HVDDADVIGTQVSS
+1328 DVIGTQIVA
-1342 TGTIKPEQFASVSG
+1342 EQEQKVNNGEVSG
-1356 TVWAENDRDGVYQVG
+1356 TVWAENDYNGLFAT
-1371 DEAVVEGVAVT
+1371 DEAKLQDITVQLISDNSTIVATAQTNKLGQYDFTGLAPGNYYVKFT
-1382 LYNADGSVCKT
+1382 SQSFVGYNAVPDGGNSIVQQASKGINDSYAQT
-1393 TTTNKYGAYSFDG
+1393 PVFALTYNDVLEKSF
-1406 IPEKKNY
+1406 
-1413 TVGFS
+1413 
-1418 NGSSNIQSYS
+1418 
-1428 PTAKIAAGENN
+1428 
-1439 NHVNNDWKSDVFTA
+1439 
-1453 IYQKNT
+1453 
-1459 SQTINCGVYVP
+1459 GVYVP

-1476 AWDDVNQNGICDN
+1476 AWDDANQNGIYDN
-1489 SESKI
+1489 REAKI

-1514 NPITAVLTDA
+1514 NPIAAVLTDA
-1524 DGNYSF
+1524 NGNYSF

-1544 SSDTVDISNA
+1544 SSNTVDISNA

-1559 PTSGDEKR
+1559 PASGDVKL
-1567 TNKAERSIDVLEFNG
+1567 TNKAEKSIGMLEFNG

-1593 SMLNA
+1593 SMLTS
-1598 ATIGEVYINSMT
+1598 ATIGEIYINSMS

-1694 KPGTYKVEYEETDK
+1694 KPGTYKVEYEETDR

-1717 EEYDYFGFLVS
+1717 KEYDYFGFTVS

-1739 GNDATA
+1739 GNDSTA

-1764 TRVVS
+1764 TRVVN

-1776 YVSTANCAMY
+1776 YVSTANCALY

-1804 RETNETENVKT
+1804 REANETQNVET
-1815 HIYLRRTTKSQFAD
+1815 HIYLRRTTKSKFAD

-1849 GELVGN
+1849 GELIGN

-1861 ADGYYEYDYLEPG
+1861 TDGYYEYNCLEPG

-1885 YYGQTLI
+1885 CYGQTLI
-1892 NQGNDDTLDSET
+1892 NQGNDDTLDSEA

-1968 FDYEIYEKADDSG
+1968 FDYEIYSKAENFGKSVFPDDRHQGAPQIYEGAEDSG
-1981 KSVFPNGPY
+1981 KSVFSDDSNELY
-1990 TTVPVKPGDTSIKT
+1990 TTASIET
-2004 EHLTTDKNGLIS
+2004 FAQAEHLITDKDGLIH

-2030 ETLPGYVR
+2030 KTLPGYVR

-2043 VVKVMPETA
+2043 VIKVMPETT
-2052 VENNNLIWKTYIS
+2052 VENNNLVWKTYIS
-2065 VDGVRQTN
+2065 VDGVRQTD

-2085 NLTVTKKWDDANDQD
+2085 NLTVTKKWDDANNQD
-2100 GIRKNAVITLK
+2100 GIRQNAVITLK

-2155 TIQYTVVENPM
+2155 TIQYTVIENPM
-2166 DGYTAIVSNT
+2166 DGYIATVSAT
-2176 TGSVDNGYA
+2176 TGSADKGYA

-2206 DGNNVDGIRPD
+2206 DSNNIDGMRPD

-2236 NTKDWKYTFKHIP
+2236 NVKDWKYTFKHMP

-2288 QETLSIPVTKTWEDN
+2288 QETFSIPVTKTWEDN

-2313 IHVILMGSDGNV
+2313 IHVTLMGSDGNV

-2349 GVAIDYTLSEETVDS
+2349 GVAIDYTLNEEAVNG

-2381 EHIPAVTNVVIN
+2381 EHISAVTNVVVN

-2403 GVRPDSVSVTLSGS
+2403 GVRPDSVAVTLSGS

-2428 DGGFS
+2428 DTGFS
-2433 ETFENLPVFFN
+2433 KTFENLPVFFN
-2444 NGTKIAYTVTEDAVA
+2444 NGTKITYTVTEDAVN
-2459 GYIGKTATDDTG
+2459 GYTGKITTDDTG
-2471 YVLSITN
+2471 YILSITN
-2478 THTPETISKTIT
+2478 THAPETIRKTVT
-2490 KTWDDNDNQDG
+2490 KTWDDGNDRDG

-2508 VELYGTD
+2508 IELYGTD
-2515 GTLRTQYL
+2515 GTRRTQYL
-2523 TKDNNWSYSFE
+2523 TKDNHWSYSFE

-2546 LYTAK
+2546 LYTIK
-2551 EEAVEG
+2551 EEAVDG
-2557 YTQKSVTTATGF
+2557 YTQKSVTTTAGF
-2569 NFTNTHEPQTVTYG
+2569 DLTNTHEIQTADYEVK
-2583 ATKVWLDDD
+2583 KVWVDD
-2592 NRDGVRPNSITLVLN
+2592 NDRDGARPTSITLTLT

-2621 SNWSDV
+2621 DNWNAV
-2627 TFERI
+2627 TFERV
-2632 PMFNNGKYITYT
+2632 PMFNGGKYITYT
-2644 LSENDVPSYVNSV
+2644 LTENEVPSYINSIE
-2657 AVSEDGKFFT
+2657 VSEDGKHFT
-2667 VTNTHTPDHAIIKIT
+2667 VTNTHAPDHTVINIT

-2687 ENDQDGIRPKK
+2687 KNDQDGIRPRKMTA
-2698 VTTIIVGSNGNR
+2698 VVVGSNGNR

-2807 TATLNEENGWTA
+2807 TATLNEDNGWTA

-2831 IVTYNVKESDVEGYE
+2831 IVAYNVKESDTAGYE
-2846 ASIVKTEDGFQLI
+2846 ASVVKTEDGFQLI

-2864 ETTLRTATLVWRDE
+2864 ETTMRTVTLVWRDE
-2878 NNQDGIRPDTVT
+2878 DNRDGVRPDAVT
-2890 YTLHGSDGSEV
+2890 YTLHGSDGSEQ
-2901 EKTVSK
+2901 EKTVNK
-2907 DDSWADVMFEDLP
+2907 DDAWNDVVFEDLP
-2920 VYQNGQKVTYTLT
+2920 VYQNGQRISYTLT
-2933 ESTVDGYTTD
+2933 ESAIDGYTND
-2943 IRDNGHTFTVTNTHI
+2943 IRNSGNTFTITNTHI
-2958 PAVVNVDVTK
+2958 PETVNVDVTK
-2968 VWTDGEN
+2968 IWTDGEN
-2975 QDGNRPNS
+2975 QDGNRPDS

-2989 GNDGNRYTATITAA
+2989 GSDGKRYTTTITAA
-3003 NNWKYTFS
+3003 NNWKHTFL

-3027 AEDAASGYSN
+3027 TEDTMSGYSD
-3037 VIEKKDNYTFVLTNK
+3037 VVEKRSDYVFVLTNK
-3052 YSPATVDIPVVKKW
+3052 YSPATVDVTIVKKW
-3066 NDDNDRDG
+3066 DDDNDRDG
-3074 ARPESFNIVL
+3074 MRPESVDIVL

-3094 TLSAENGYTYV
+3094 TLSTENGYTCV
-3105 FQSVPKFHNSGT
+3105 FQSVPKYHDGGT
-3117 LISYTVAE
+3117 LINYTIAE
-3125 EKVTGY
+3125 EKIPGY
-3131 TTEVAKDSS
+3131 TTTIAKDAS

-3148 TKSIE
+3148 TKPIE

-3175 AITVILTG
+3175 AITIILTG
-3183 DDGSRYLKSVSAA
+3183 NDGSRRVKSVSAA
-3196 ENWTTTFENLPKN
+3196 ENWTTMFENLPKS

-3216 QYTVSEAFVSGYTDE
+3216 QYTVSEAFVSGYTDR
-3231 VTQNGNNYTI
+3231 VAQNGDNYTI
-3241 TNTHMPAT
+3241 TNTHTPAA

-3270 EITVTAHGSDGRS
+3270 EITVTAHSSDGRS

-3432 HAPAVVTVSVVK
+3432 YAPAVVTVSVVK

-3533 VNVPVTTIWNDDNNR
+3533 VNVPVTTVWDDDDNR

-3605 GYTTDVTN
+3605 GYTTNVAN
-3613 TDKYTFQITNTHEP
+3613 TDKYTFQIMNTHEP

-3720 APEKLDLIVN
+3720 APEKLDLVVN

-3749 HMSGTDGTQDTKDF
+3749 HMSGTDGTQDTKGF

-3856 ELNEDVKWKHSFTKL
+3856 ELDEDVKWKHSFTNL

-3919 KVWDDSENQDGLR
+3919 KVWEDGENQDGLR
-3932 PDTIHIKL
+3932 PDSIDVILTGSDGNTYNATI
-3940 VSNGIAK
+3940 SEK
-3947 DAYLDA
+3947 D
-3953 DSNWHLEFE
+3953 NWTYIFAN
-3962 GLPKYRDHGILNEY
+3962 LPKYFNDGTLVEY
-3976 SVQEVDVDG
+3976 SLQEVETDGYAGTVTKGTDG
-3985 YTSTVTTE
+3985 YT
-3993 DGYAF
+3993 F

-4003 HVPAVIDI
+4003 HTPAVVDI
-4011 PITEEWIDD
+4011 PVTKVWNDD
-4020 NNRDGLRPSSHTVI
+4020 EDRDGLHPNSI
-4034 LTDGINTIE
+4034 
-4043 EIVLDKDNGY
+4043 
-4053 GTVLKDMPKY
+4053 
-4063 KNGVEI
+4063 
-4069 DYQIKDFKVDGY
+4069 
-4081 TTNIIKGDS
+4081 
-4090 VKDFKVTNT
+4090 
-4099 HVPEMVTVTVTE
+4099 HV
-4111 GWHDQSDYDK
+4111 
-4121 IRPEEIALTL
+4121 TL
-4131 TGSDGNV
+4131 TGSDGST
-4138 YEKTVNKET
+4138 YKKDLEKD
-4147 WTAVFSD
+4147 S
-4154 LPKNSKGEQIIY
+4154 
-4166 TLTQEGIKG
+4166 G
-4175 YSTTITNNQTDTITV
+4175 YSTIFTSLPKYHNGELISYSLAETPVEGYETDIQAAESGYGFTITNT
-4190 INKHEPVKTIT
+4190 HEVSKKTIKVSKVWDDAENQDGIRPDS
-4201 VTVTWNDENNKD
+4201 VTVTLTGSNNSKYTAKLNKENNWTYTFEGLFCKADGATIKYEVSEKDVAGYTPSIKETEGGFIITNAHKPETVTINIVKNWNDSQNADN
-4213 SIRPDKVTVKLTD
+4213 IRPDAISITLT
-4226 GTTVVS
+4226 
-4232 TKEVKNDSW
+4232 
-4241 KHIFEDIPVFNG
+4241 G
-4253 SDKVSY
+4253 SDNSSRSITLNKAGDYKTAVDSLPKFHEGKQITY
-4259 TITQDAVNGYT
+4259 TVTETPVDGYT
-4270 TEIKA
+4270 SSVQASADGYSFVVINTHTPEVHQEKKETPTTPKFEIKA
-4275 SDDGN
+4275 EPST
-4280 TIEIINTHISVV
+4280 TI
-4292 PPKEEP
+4292 
-4298 KKKEPATPAPVV
+4298 
-4310 EVKVEQPAPT
+4310 
-4320 VTLIQTTNKP
+4320 IQTTNKP
-4330 TGISFFE
+4330 TGVSFFD
-4337 SLFAK
+4337 SLLG

>member
-1 MQNGKSRIKRV
+1 MQKCESRTKRV
-12 ASAII
+12 MSAII
-17 AGVMALQTVAPV
+17 AGMMALQVVAPT
-29 ISYADDTA
+29 ISYADDTVASTA
-37 SSVATT
+37 SSE
-43 DDSDAIANVD
+43 DNSDTQID
-53 PGTPVQVDATASE
+53 PGVPVQTDTASSNTVT
-66 EPSEAPSSGTSQA
+66 EPDSSESL
-79 DENSE
+79 E
-84 ETETNSDITDEVSNE
+84 ETADSEQTGEIQDDTVSDSQGNETNTQEETVQ
-99 HTDADTADETQ
+99 DTVQ
-110 TVEEDAPKQDEST
+110 QNNSG
-123 SETTDTAP
+123 SETTE
-131 SRTVTVT
+131 SESVRTVTVT
-138 LNKNGGE
+138 LNKNGGI

-170 VVEDTGDTIVA
+170 AIEDTGDTIVA

-186 DSIDIPVALSSD
+186 DSISIPVALSGD
-198 ESLYFTG
+198 DSLYFTG

-215 DSETLTFEDG
+215 DNETLTFDDG
-225 VDAYVLSAVYSSVV
+225 VDAYVLTAVYDSVA
-239 DDDQT
+239 DEDQQ
-244 LVENRTEF
+244 LIENKEIF
-252 DEQTKRQA
+252 DEQAEKNVLQQKLSA
-260 IQERLKSSGI
+260 SGI
-270 STYVLRPSDS
+270 SLYEMRPSDS

-285 LVVEGLAFTSDDG
+285 LIIDGLAFTSDDG
-298 LTQTF
+298 LVQTF
-303 TAPYDGDYIITAYG
+303 TAPYDGDYTITAYG

-335 GGKAEGTVHLN
+335 GGKAEGTIHLN

-427 AQNNAAAEVAK
+427 AQNDAAAEVAK
-438 KHVIL
+438 NHVIL

-453 SGGSAGG
+453 SGGTAGG

-499 RTLTYEERVDAKVY
+499 RVLTYDERVDAKVY

-526 TVLGELYDANPAHRD
+526 TILGELYDANPANRD
-541 PVDFLFDDGQ
+541 PVSLLFDDGQ

-601 EQVEVKDADYEVGGN
+601 KQVEVKDADYEVGGN
-616 MKYDSTETAPYLV
+616 MKYDSTNSAPYLI
-629 NGRVIIK
+629 NGRVLIH
-636 MVGETPKLKSVM
+636 MVGTTPKMKTIM
-648 MPAQSEDISAGNIDE
+648 MEAQNEDISSSHVDDADVY
-663 KDGFGQKAILSP
+663 GQKAYLNK
-675 GQGSANKTL
+675 GQDVASTTI

-693 LGDVMTVTPKWE
+693 MGDLMTVNPVWE
-705 YNTLLNVTY
+705 YSTMLSPTDRDWN
-714 KPWDDSVA
+714 DSVA
-722 KNINN
+722 KSIDSRL
-727 QMSVS
+727 SVS
-732 ITNTELGIPAE
+732 VANTNLGVPNP
-743 GDKYYNDA
+743 GDKYYNAD

-761 MTITNAPLSMYD
+761 MTITNPVNTMYSTERLTKYYFRCKGIASYTLSSGTKTMYDKGERGELAIDYNIYINHEGVHVYSDRNIINGTPTSTVDDTIAATAGRSASTWQYPHMALTDVNNINTILIQFSSHGFNTSDSISYDASYADSLGITGSGNQYSYIFKAKSKNSVSTANWEKFLQSITYTTYDAATFTSTGVSGGVTIFWYADENLWENNMFYDSSSGHFYACINTGSSITWGEARNRALSMYNSALD
-773 TATVTKYFFR
+773 CYGYLAHITSQSEQDYLYTLMDKSTQGWLGATRKVSGNEWDWYWRDGPANETSEPFFR
-783 CHPTATVSMYN
+783 QNAG
-794 GIRTMDDESESGGL
+794 GIYGSLLWGYENWDSKTEPNNSGGVEWCMHYYGSNRGVWNDYIDSNGAVTSFIVEWSKDGL
-808 VLDYSIAM
+808 V
-816 EHQGAHVYQNRNTI
+816 G
-830 NDMNAETVSD
+830 NDHSVSD
-840 TVTAT
+840 T
-845 QNHSSS
+845 
-851 QWKYPELVVK
+851 
-861 TPKTIQTFNVLFT
+861 
-874 SPSRNAQDAILYNTD
+874 
-889 LANQLGIVVTGT
+889 
-901 NQNYI
+901 
-906 FTKSGGLTQDEWN
+906 
-919 NFLRQVSFVTYDR
+919 
-932 AVFTADGVQSGVEV
+932 
-946 AWYGFEKAIF
+946 
-956 GSNQATRHVPT
+956 
-967 LSDYPGAATHN
+967 
-978 IASGSLNITSSGSV
+978 
-992 YRIVGS
+992 
-998 TTGDNRIY
+998 
-1006 VSPGVSATVILDNV
+1006 
-1020 TMNYTAA
+1020 
-1027 GAGWGNDTSRAGD
+1027 
-1040 GAISCSHA
+1040 
-1048 NLTIILVGTSRIT
+1048 
-1061 AYGSYS
+1061 
-1067 NAIAKNGTDGS
+1067 
-1078 LMIDGA
+1078 
-1084 GTLYA
+1084 
-1089 VGASG
+1089 
-1094 DHCGAI
+1094 
-1100 GANVNCSFWNFT
+1100 
-1112 VQGGTIYANAGEHC
+1112 
-1126 PGIGSGC
+1126 
-1133 LNQPGEGNGGDG
+1133 
-1145 AGCGNLNFTGGTVVA
+1145 
-1160 RGNTAC
+1160 
-1166 SGIGSG
+1166 
-1172 WGGPV
+1172 
-1177 NGINISNGAKV
+1177 
-1188 TAYGGSYSPGI
+1188 
-1199 GSGGRTDNVQGG
+1199 
-1211 NIGSYHYHVRNIVI
+1211 
-1225 TGGDTVVT
+1225 
-1233 AFGDKSTNMPGI
+1233 
-1245 GCGKDPVG
+1245 
-1253 TVRGTLSNVV
+1253 
-1263 ATTLDGFQGYVRY
+1263 
-1276 GSSEESAAY
+1276 
-1285 STEQPRTPF
+1285 
-1294 TGTGNIGSYLA
+1294 
-1305 SQVNR
+1305 
-1310 GTPVYY
+1310 
-1316 TQVFFSIDTSNK
+1316 
-1328 HVDDADVIGTQVSS
+1328 DVIGTQIVA
-1342 TGTIKPEQFASVSG
+1342 EQEQKVNNGEVSG
-1356 TVWAENDRDGVYQVG
+1356 TVWAENDYNGLFAT
-1371 DEAVVEGVAVT
+1371 DEAKLQDITVQLISDNGTVVATAQTNKLGQYDFTGLAPGNYYVKFTSQSFVG
-1382 LYNADGSVCKT
+1382 YNAVPDGGNSIVQQASKGINDSYAQT
-1393 TTTNKYGAYSFDG
+1393 PVFALTYNDVLEKSF
-1406 IPEKKNY
+1406 
-1413 TVGFS
+1413 
-1418 NGSSNIQSYS
+1418 
-1428 PTAKIAAGENN
+1428 
-1439 NHVNNDWKSDVFTA
+1439 
-1453 IYQKNT
+1453 
-1459 SQTINCGVYVP
+1459 GVYVP

-1476 AWDDVNQNGICDN
+1476 AWDDANQNGIYDN
-1489 SESKI
+1489 REAKI

-1514 NPITAVLTDA
+1514 NPIAAVLTDA
-1524 DGNYSF
+1524 NGNYSF

-1544 SSDTVDISNA
+1544 SSNTVDISNA

-1559 PTSGDEKR
+1559 PASGDVKL
-1567 TNKAERSIDVLEFNG
+1567 TNKAEKSIGMLEFNG

-1593 SMLNA
+1593 SMLTS

-1728 PTATTDKKTQM
+1728 PTAATDKKTQM
-1739 GNDATA
+1739 GNDSTA

-1764 TRVVS
+1764 TRVVA
-1769 LSNEKDF
+1769 LNNEKDF

-1892 NQGNDDTLDSET
+1892 NQGNDDTLDSEA

-1921 DIELPVNTKTEYN
+1921 NIELPVNTKTEYN
-1934 VLSKHND
+1934 VLSKYND

-1947 LTSFDLKK
+1947 LTDFDLKK
-1955 VEDLSGIPFENVK
+1955 IEDLSGIPFKDVK

-2004 EHLTTDKNGLIS
+2004 EHLTTDKNGLIH

-2022 ATYHLTET
+2022 ATYHLIET
-2030 ETLPGYVR
+2030 ETLPGYVK

-2043 VVKVMPETA
+2043 VVKVMPEAA
-2052 VENNNLIWKTYIS
+2052 VENNNLVWKTYIS
-2065 VDGVRQTN
+2065 VDGVRLTD

-2100 GIRKNAVITLK
+2100 GIRQNAVITLK

-2146 SIPAYYKGQ
+2146 SIPTYYKGQ
-2155 TIQYTVVENPM
+2155 TIQYTVIENPM
-2166 DGYTAIVSNT
+2166 DGYIATVSAT
-2176 TGSVDNGYA
+2176 TGSTDKGYA

-2200 VVKVWD
+2200 VVKAWD
-2206 DGNNVDGIRPD
+2206 DSNNIDGMRPD
-2217 SVTIHMNG
+2217 SVTIHLNG

-2236 NTKDWKYTFKHIP
+2236 NAKDWKYTFKHMP

-2260 TITEDAVAGYTYTVT
+2260 TITEDAVTGYTYTVT
-2275 NEGRSFTITNSHV
+2275 NKDRAFTITNKHT
-2288 QETLSIPVTKTWEDN
+2288 QETFSIPVTKTWEDN

-2313 IHVILMGSDGNV
+2313 IHVTLMGSDGNV

-2349 GVAIDYTLSEETVDS
+2349 GVAIDYTLNEEAVNG

-2381 EHIPAVTNVVIN
+2381 EHISAVTNVVVN
-2393 KYWEDAANQD
+2393 KYWEDAENQD
-2403 GVRPDSVSVTLSGS
+2403 GVRPDSVAVTLSGS

-2428 DGGFS
+2428 DTGFS
-2433 ETFENLPVFFN
+2433 KTFENLPVFFN
-2444 NGTKIAYTVTEDAVA
+2444 NGTKITYTVTEDAVN
-2459 GYIGKTATDDTG
+2459 GYTGKITTDDTG
-2471 YVLSITN
+2471 YILSITN
-2478 THTPETISKTIT
+2478 THAPETIRKTVT
-2490 KTWDDNDNQDG
+2490 KTWDDGNDRDG

-2508 VELYGTD
+2508 IELYGTD
-2515 GTLRTQYL
+2515 GTRRTQYL
-2523 TKDNNWSYSFE
+2523 TKDKHWSYSFE

-2546 LYTAK
+2546 LYIIK
-2551 EEAVEG
+2551 EEAVDG
-2557 YTQKSVTTATGF
+2557 YTQKSVTTTAGF
-2569 NFTNTHEPQTVTYG
+2569 DLTNTHEIQTADYEVK
-2583 ATKVWLDDD
+2583 KVWIDD
-2592 NRDGVRPNSITLVLN
+2592 NDRDGTRPTSITLTLT

-2621 SNWSDV
+2621 DNWNAV
-2627 TFERI
+2627 TFERV
-2632 PMFNNGKYITYT
+2632 PMFNGGKYITYT
-2644 LSENDVPSYVNSV
+2644 LTENEVPSYINLIE
-2657 AVSEDGKFFT
+2657 VSEDGKHFT
-2667 VTNTHTPDHAIIKIT
+2667 VTNTHAPDHTVINIT

-2687 ENDQDGIRPKK
+2687 ENDQDGIRPRKMTAI
-2698 VTTIIVGSNGNR
+2698 VVGSNGNR

-2767 HIPETISKTVTKTWK
+2767 HIPEMISKTVTKTWK

-2807 TATLNEENGWTA
+2807 TATLNEDNGWTA

-2824 PKRDHGN
+2824 PKRDNGN
-2831 IVTYNVKESDVEGYE
+2831 IVAYNVKESDTAGYE
-2846 ASIVKTEDGFQLI
+2846 ASVVKTENGFQLI

-2864 ETTLRTATLVWRDE
+2864 ETTMRTVTLVWRDE
-2878 NNQDGIRPDTVT
+2878 DNRDGVRPDTVT
-2890 YTLHGSDGSEV
+2890 YTLHGSDGSEQ
-2901 EKTVSK
+2901 EKTVNK
-2907 DDSWADVMFEDLP
+2907 DDAWADVVFEGLP
-2920 VYQNGQKVTYTLT
+2920 VYQNGQRISYILT
-2933 ESTVDGYTTD
+2933 ESAIDGYAND
-2943 IRDNGHTFTVTNTHI
+2943 IRSSGNTFTVTNTHI
-2958 PAVVNVDVTK
+2958 PETVNVDVTK
-2968 VWTDGEN
+2968 IWTDGEN
-2975 QDGNRPNS
+2975 QDGNRPDS

-2989 GNDGNRYTATITAA
+2989 GSDGKRYTTTITAA
-3003 NNWKYTFS
+3003 NNWKHTFL

-3027 AEDAASGYSN
+3027 TEDTMSGYSD
-3037 VIEKKDNYTFVLTNK
+3037 VVEKRSDYVFVLTNK
-3052 YSPATVDIPVVKKW
+3052 YSPATVDVTIVKKW
-3066 NDDNDRDG
+3066 DDDNDRDG
-3074 ARPESFNIVL
+3074 MRPESVDIVL

-3094 TLSAENGYTYV
+3094 TLSTENGYTCV
-3105 FQSVPKFHNSGT
+3105 FQSVPKYHDGGT
-3117 LISYTVAE
+3117 LINYTIAE
-3125 EKVTGY
+3125 EKIPGY
-3131 TTEVAKDSS
+3131 TTTIAKDAS

-3148 TKSIE
+3148 AKTID
-3153 TVTKTVSKVWEDSN
+3153 TVTKTVSKVWDDNN
-3167 NQDGLRPS
+3167 NQDGLRPT

-3183 DDGSRYLKSVSAA
+3183 DDGSRRVKSVTAT
-3196 ENWTTTFENLPKN
+3196 ENWTVTFENLPKN
-3209 QNHGQSI
+3209 QNHGQNI
-3216 QYTVSEAFVSGYTDE
+3216 QYTVSEAFVSGYTE
-3231 VTQNGNNYTI
+3231 AITQNGDNYII
-3241 TNTHMPAT
+3241 TNTHTPASS
-3249 TELFVTKTWKD
+3249 EFFVTKIWKD
-3260 NGNNDGMRPD
+3260 NENNDGMRPD
-3270 EITVTAHGSDGRS
+3270 EITVTAHGSDGCS
-3283 YAKKLNADNQWS
+3283 YTEKLNADNQWS

-3300 LPKYANGKTIDYTL
+3300 LPKYADGKVIEYSL
-3314 TEEAVPGYTSSITRN
+3314 TEESVPGYTSSITRN
-3329 GKSFTLIN
+3329 GKSFVFIN

-3348 TKAWNDENNQDGL
+3348 TKAWNDGNNQDGL
-3361 RPKSITAVVNGSD
+3361 RPKTITAVVNGSD

-3383 ESQNWT
+3383 EGQNWA

-3394 LPKYKNSTE
+3394 LPKYKNGTE
-3403 VQYTVKENAISGYE
+3403 IQYTVKENAIPGYE

-3426 YTITNT
+3426 YAIMNSHT
-3432 HAPAVVTVSVVK
+3432 PAVVTVSAVK
-3444 IWDDEN
+3444 VWDDAN

-3467 DGSTHNAAITKNDGW
+3467 DGSVRNAAITKNDGW
-3482 TYQFKDLPQYKN
+3482 TYQFKNLPKYKN
-3494 GVKIDYT
+3494 GMKIDYT
-3501 LQEAD
+3501 LQEAN
-3506 SNPYTYEIVKGSDG
+3506 SNPYTYEIVKGSDE
-3520 YSFTITNNYVPAA
+3520 YSFTITNNYVPAV
-3533 VNVPVTTIWNDDNNR
+3533 VNVPITTVWDDDDNR
-3548 DGIRAKETV
+3548 DGIRAKETA
-3557 ITLQGSNGKVYQ
+3557 ITLHGSNGKVYQ
-3569 HIVTDKDSFATVF
+3569 RIVTGKDDFATVF

-3590 EGKEVVYTVTQNEVD
+3590 EGREVVYTVTQNEMN
-3605 GYTTDVTN
+3605 GYTAN
-3613 TDKYTFQITNTHEP
+3613 IASTDKYTFQITNTHEP
-3627 EKLAKTVT
+3627 ERLAKTVT

-3665 KNLSAAN
+3665 KSLSTAN
-3672 NWTETFEGLY
+3672 NWTETFDGLY

-3693 TIDEEAV
+3693 TIDEEMV

-3744 DTTTI
+3744 DAATI
-3749 HMSGTDGTQDTKDF
+3749 HMSGTDGTQDAKDF

-3772 VFKDLDRFK
+3772 VFKDLDHYK
-3781 DGTKIK
+3781 DGNEIK

-3794 IPQYTTSIVANGN
+3794 IPQYTTSIAVNGN

-3822 NISVIWEDNDDQDGI
+3822 NISVVWEDNNDQDGL
-3837 RPDAVNIKLKG
+3837 RPDTVSVKLKG
-3848 NDKLVDSS
+3848 NDKFIDSS
-3856 ELNEDVKWKHSFTKL
+3856 ELNEDVEWKHSFTKL

-3894 TIEKTDTGYVFT
+3894 SIEKTDTGYVFT

-3919 KVWDDSENQDGLR
+3919 KVWKDAENQDGLR
-3932 PDTIHIKL
+3932 PDAIHIRL
-3940 VSNGIAK
+3940 ISNDIEK

-3953 DSNWHLEFE
+3953 ESDWHLDFE

-3985 YTSTVTTE
+3985 YTSTVTTK

-3998 TIKND
+3998 TIEND

-4020 NNRDGLRPSSHTVI
+4020 NDRDGLRPGSHTVV
-4034 LTDGINTIE
+4034 LVDGTNAIE
-4043 EIVLDKDNGY
+4043 EVVLDRNNGY
-4053 GTVLKDMPKY
+4053 GVVLKNMPKY

-4069 DYQIKDFKVDGY
+4069 NYQIKDFKVDGY
-4081 TTNIIKGDS
+4081 TTNIIKSDS
-4090 VKDFKVTNT
+4090 VKDFNITNT
-4099 HVPEMVTVTVTE
+4099 HVPEMVTITVTE

-4121 IRPEEIALTL
+4121 IRPEKVTLTL

-4138 YEKTVNKET
+4138 YEKTVTKDT
-4147 WTAVFSD
+4147 WTTVFSD

-4175 YSTTITNNQTDTITV
+4175 YKTTITDNETGTIAV
-4190 INKHEPVKTIT
+4190 INTHEPVKTIT

-4213 SIRPDKVTVKLTD
+4213 NIRPDKVTVKLAN
-4226 GTTVVS
+4226 GTTAVS
-4232 TKEVKNDSW
+4232 TKEINNDSW
-4241 KHIFEDIPVFNG
+4241 KHVFENIIVFNG
-4253 SDKVSY
+4253 DDKASY
-4259 TITQDAVNGYT
+4259 TVTQDAVSEYT

-4280 TIEIINTHISVV
+4280 TIEIINTHVPV
-4292 PPKEEP
+4292 APPKEEP
-4298 KKKEPATPAPVV
+4298 KQEETATPAAPAPVV
-4310 EVKVEQPAPT
+4310 EIKTEPT
-4320 VTLIQTTNKP
+4320 TTVIETPNKQ
-4330 TGISFFE
+4330 TGISFMDG
-4337 SLFAK
+4337 LFG

>member
-1 MQNGKSRIKRV
+1 MQKCESRTKRV
-12 ASAII
+12 MSAII
-17 AGVMALQTVAPV
+17 AGMMALQVVAPT
-29 ISYADDTA
+29 ISYADDTVASTA
-37 SSVATT
+37 SSEGN
-43 DDSDAIANVD
+43 SDAQVD
-53 PGTPVQVDATASE
+53 PGVPVQTDTASSNTAT
-66 EPSEAPSSGTSQA
+66 EPDSGEGLIQNDTVSDSQGN
-79 DENSE
+79 ETNTQE
-84 ETETNSDITDEVSNE
+84 ETVQDTVQQNNSG
-99 HTDADTADETQ
+99 
-110 TVEEDAPKQDEST
+110 
-123 SETTDTAP
+123 SETTE
-131 SRTVTVT
+131 SESVRTVTVT
-138 LNKNGGE
+138 LNKNGGI

-170 VVEDTGDTIVA
+170 AIEDTGDTIVA

-186 DSIDIPVALSSD
+186 DSISIPVALSGD
-198 ESLYFTG
+198 DSLYFTG
-205 WDVSSGSYDA
+205 WDVSSGSYDTNN
-215 DSETLTFEDG
+215 ETLTFDDG
-225 VDAYVLSAVYSSVV
+225 VNAYVLTAVYNSVA
-239 DDDQT
+239 DEDQQ
-244 LVENRTEF
+244 LIENKEIF
-252 DEQTKRQA
+252 DEQAEKNVLQQKLSA
-260 IQERLKSSGI
+260 SGI
-270 STYVLRPSDS
+270 SLYEMRPSDS

-285 LVVEGLAFTSDDG
+285 LIIDGLAFTSDDG

-335 GGKAEGTVHLN
+335 GGKAEGTIHLN

-427 AQNNAAAEVAK
+427 AQNDAAVEVAK

-453 SGGSAGG
+453 SGGTAGG

-499 RTLTYEERVDAKVY
+499 RVLTYDERVDAKVY

-526 TVLGELYDANPAHRD
+526 TILGELYDANPANRD
-541 PVDFLFDDGQ
+541 PVSLLFDDGQ

-601 EQVEVKDADYEVGGN
+601 KQVEVKDADYEVGGN
-616 MKYDSTETAPYLV
+616 MKYDSTNSAPYLI
-629 NGRVIIK
+629 NGRVLIH
-636 MVGETPKLKSVM
+636 MVGTTPKMKTIM
-648 MPAQSEDISAGNIDE
+648 MEAQNEDISSSHVDDADIY
-663 KDGFGQKAILSP
+663 GQKAYLNK
-675 GQGSANKTL
+675 GQDVASTTI

-693 LGDVMTVTPKWE
+693 MGDLMTVNPVWE
-705 YNTLLNVTY
+705 YSTMLSPTDRDWN
-714 KPWDDSVA
+714 DSVA
-722 KNINN
+722 KSIDSRL
-727 QMSVS
+727 SVS
-732 ITNTELGIPAE
+732 VVNTNLGVPNP
-743 GDKYYNDA
+743 GDKYYNAD

-761 MTITNAPLSMYD
+761 MTITNPVNSMYSTEKLTKYYFRCKGIASYTLSSGTKTMYDKGERGELAIDYNIYINHEGVHVYSDRNIINGTPTSTVDDTIAATAGRSASTWQYPHMALTDVNNINTILIQFSSHGFNTNDSISYDASYADSLGITGSGNQYSYIFKAKSKNSVSTANWEKFLQSITYTTYDAATFTSTGVSGGVTIFWYADENLWENNMFYDSSSGHFYACINTGNSITWGEARNRALSMYNSALD
-773 TATVTKYFFR
+773 CYGYLAHITSQSEQDYLYTLMDKSTQGWLGATRKVSGNEWDWYWRDGPANETSEPFFR
-783 CHPTATVSMYN
+783 QNADGTYGTLLWGYENWDSKTEPN
-794 GIRTMDDESESGGL
+794 NSGGVEWCMHYYGSNRGVWNDYIDSNGAVTSFIVEWSKDGL
-808 VLDYSIAM
+808 V
-816 EHQGAHVYQNRNTI
+816 G
-830 NDMNAETVSD
+830 NDHSVSD
-840 TVTAT
+840 T
-845 QNHSSS
+845 
-851 QWKYPELVVK
+851 
-861 TPKTIQTFNVLFT
+861 
-874 SPSRNAQDAILYNTD
+874 
-889 LANQLGIVVTGT
+889 
-901 NQNYI
+901 
-906 FTKSGGLTQDEWN
+906 
-919 NFLRQVSFVTYDR
+919 
-932 AVFTADGVQSGVEV
+932 
-946 AWYGFEKAIF
+946 
-956 GSNQATRHVPT
+956 
-967 LSDYPGAATHN
+967 
-978 IASGSLNITSSGSV
+978 
-992 YRIVGS
+992 
-998 TTGDNRIY
+998 
-1006 VSPGVSATVILDNV
+1006 
-1020 TMNYTAA
+1020 
-1027 GAGWGNDTSRAGD
+1027 
-1040 GAISCSHA
+1040 
-1048 NLTIILVGTSRIT
+1048 
-1061 AYGSYS
+1061 
-1067 NAIAKNGTDGS
+1067 
-1078 LMIDGA
+1078 
-1084 GTLYA
+1084 
-1089 VGASG
+1089 
-1094 DHCGAI
+1094 
-1100 GANVNCSFWNFT
+1100 
-1112 VQGGTIYANAGEHC
+1112 
-1126 PGIGSGC
+1126 
-1133 LNQPGEGNGGDG
+1133 
-1145 AGCGNLNFTGGTVVA
+1145 
-1160 RGNTAC
+1160 
-1166 SGIGSG
+1166 
-1172 WGGPV
+1172 
-1177 NGINISNGAKV
+1177 
-1188 TAYGGSYSPGI
+1188 
-1199 GSGGRTDNVQGG
+1199 
-1211 NIGSYHYHVRNIVI
+1211 
-1225 TGGDTVVT
+1225 
-1233 AFGDKSTNMPGI
+1233 
-1245 GCGKDPVG
+1245 
-1253 TVRGTLSNVV
+1253 
-1263 ATTLDGFQGYVRY
+1263 
-1276 GSSEESAAY
+1276 
-1285 STEQPRTPF
+1285 
-1294 TGTGNIGSYLA
+1294 
-1305 SQVNR
+1305 
-1310 GTPVYY
+1310 
-1316 TQVFFSIDTSNK
+1316 
-1328 HVDDADVIGTQVSS
+1328 DVIGTQIVA
-1342 TGTIKPEQFASVSG
+1342 EQEQKVNNGEVSG
-1356 TVWAENDRDGVYQVG
+1356 TVWAENDYNGLFAT
-1371 DEAVVEGVAVT
+1371 DEAKLQDITVQLISDNGTIVATAQTNKLGQYDFTGLAPGNYYVKFT
-1382 LYNADGSVCKT
+1382 SQSFVGYNAVPDGGNSIVQQASKGINDSYAQT
-1393 TTTNKYGAYSFDG
+1393 PVFALTYNDVLEKSF
-1406 IPEKKNY
+1406 
-1413 TVGFS
+1413 
-1418 NGSSNIQSYS
+1418 
-1428 PTAKIAAGENN
+1428 
-1439 NHVNNDWKSDVFTA
+1439 
-1453 IYQKNT
+1453 
-1459 SQTINCGVYVP
+1459 GVYVP

-1476 AWDDVNQNGICDN
+1476 AWDDANQNGIYDN
-1489 SESKI
+1489 REAKI

-1514 NPITAVLTDA
+1514 NPISAVLTDA
-1524 DGNYSF
+1524 NGNYSF

-1544 SSDTVDISNA
+1544 SSNTVDISNA

-1559 PTSGDEKR
+1559 PASGDVKL
-1567 TNKAERSIDVLEFNG
+1567 TNKAEKSIGMLEFNG

-1593 SMLNA
+1593 SMLTS
-1598 ATIGEVYINSMT
+1598 ATIGEIYINSMS

-1649 HETQADINIEEPVL
+1649 HETQADIDIEEPVL

-1694 KPGTYKVEYEETDK
+1694 KPGTYKVEYEETDR

-1739 GNDATA
+1739 GNDSTA

-1764 TRVVS
+1764 TRVVN

-1829 ADEQGTNISGHLLY
+1829 ADEQGTNVSGHLLY

-1885 YYGQTLI
+1885 YYGQTII
-1892 NQGNDDTLDSET
+1892 NQGNDDTLDSEA

-1921 DIELPVNTKTEYN
+1921 NIELPVNTKTEYN

-1947 LTSFDLKK
+1947 LTDFDLKK
-1955 VEDLSGIPFENVK
+1955 IEDLSGIPFKNVK
-1968 FDYEIYEKADDSG
+1968 FDYEIYEKAADSG
-1981 KSVFPNGPY
+1981 KSVFQNGPY
-1990 TTVPVKPGDTSIKT
+1990 TTVPVKPGDASIQT
-2004 EHLTTDKNGLIS
+2004 EHLTTNENGLIH

-2022 ATYHLTET
+2022 ATYHLIEA
-2030 ETLPGYVR
+2030 ETLPGYVK

-2052 VENNNLIWKTYIS
+2052 VENNNLVWKTYIS
-2065 VDGVRQTN
+2065 VDGVRLTD

-2100 GIRKNAVITLK
+2100 GIRQNAVITLK

-2118 GKTEAVPLQKAYTAL
+2118 GKTEAVPLQKAHTAL
-2133 FKATDTYLTYTFR
+2133 FKATDTYLSYTFR

-2155 TIQYTVVENPM
+2155 TIQYTVIENPM
-2166 DGYTAIVSNT
+2166 DGYIATVSAT
-2176 TGSVDNGYA
+2176 TGSADKGYA

-2200 VVKVWD
+2200 VAKVWD
-2206 DGNNVDGIRPD
+2206 DSNNIDGMRPD
-2217 SVTIHMNG
+2217 SVTVHLNG
-2225 SDGSSTEATLS
+2225 SNGSSTEATLS
-2236 NTKDWKYTFKHIP
+2236 NAKDWKYTFKHMP

-2260 TITEDAVAGYTYTVT
+2260 TITEDAVTGYTYTVT
-2275 NEGRSFTITNSHV
+2275 NKDRAFTITNRHT
-2288 QETLSIPVTKTWEDN
+2288 QETFSIPVTKTWEDN

-2313 IHVILMGSDGNV
+2313 IHVTLMGSDGNV

-2349 GVAIDYTLSEETVDS
+2349 GVAIDYTLNEEAVNG

-2381 EHIPAVTNVVIN
+2381 EHISAVTNVVVN

-2403 GVRPDSVSVTLSGS
+2403 GVRPNSVAITLSGS

-2428 DGGFS
+2428 DTGFS
-2433 ETFENLPVFFN
+2433 KTFENLPVFFN
-2444 NGTKIAYTVTEDAVA
+2444 NGTKITYTVTEDAVN
-2459 GYIGKTATDDTG
+2459 GYTGKITTDDTG
-2471 YVLSITN
+2471 YILSITN
-2478 THTPETISKTIT
+2478 THAPETIRKTVT
-2490 KTWDDNDNQDG
+2490 KTWDDGNDRDG

-2508 VELYGTD
+2508 IELYGTD
-2515 GTLRTQYL
+2515 GTRRTQYL
-2523 TKDNNWSYSFE
+2523 TKDNHWSYSFE

-2546 LYTAK
+2546 LYTIK
-2551 EEAVEG
+2551 EEAVDG
-2557 YTQKSVTTATGF
+2557 YTQKSVTTAAGF
-2569 NFTNTHEPQTVTYG
+2569 DLTNTHEIQTADYEVK
-2583 ATKVWLDDD
+2583 KVWIDD
-2592 NRDGVRPNSITLVLN
+2592 NDRDGARPTSITLTLT

-2621 SNWSDV
+2621 DNWNAV
-2627 TFERI
+2627 TFERV
-2632 PMFNNGKYITYT
+2632 PMFNGGKYITYT
-2644 LSENDVPSYVNSV
+2644 LTENEVPSYINSIE
-2657 AVSEDGKFFT
+2657 VSEDGKHFT
-2667 VTNTHTPDHAIIKIT
+2667 VTNTHAPDHTVINIT

-2687 ENDQDGIRPKK
+2687 KNDQDGIRPRKMTA
-2698 VTTIIVGSNGNR
+2698 VVVGSNGNR

-2743 AVTIDGYTSEVKSL
+2743 AVTIDGYTSEVKNL

-2807 TATLNEENGWTA
+2807 TATLNEDNGWTA

-2831 IVTYNVKESDVEGYE
+2831 IVAYNVKESDTAGYE
-2846 ASIVKTEDGFQLI
+2846 ASVVKTEDGFQLI

-2864 ETTLRTATLVWRDE
+2864 ETTMRTVTLVWRDE
-2878 NNQDGIRPDTVT
+2878 DNRDGVRPDAVT
-2890 YTLHGSDGSEV
+2890 YTLHGSDGSEQ
-2901 EKTVSK
+2901 EKTVNK
-2907 DDSWADVMFEDLP
+2907 DDAWNDVVFEDLP
-2920 VYQNGQKVTYTLT
+2920 VYQNGQRISYTLT
-2933 ESTVDGYTTD
+2933 ESAIDGYTND
-2943 IRDNGHTFTVTNTHI
+2943 IRNSGNTFTITNTHI
-2958 PAVVNVDVTK
+2958 PETVNVDVTK
-2968 VWTDGEN
+2968 IWTDGEN
-2975 QDGNRPNS
+2975 QDGNRPDS

-2989 GNDGNRYTATITAA
+2989 GSDGKRYTTTITAA
-3003 NNWKYTFS
+3003 NNWKHTFL

-3027 AEDAASGYSN
+3027 TEDTMSGYSD
-3037 VIEKKDNYTFVLTNK
+3037 VVEKRSDYVFVLTNK
-3052 YSPATVDIPVVKKW
+3052 YSPATVDVTIVKKW
-3066 NDDNDRDG
+3066 DDDNDRDG
-3074 ARPESFNIVL
+3074 MRPESVDIVL

-3094 TLSAENGYTYV
+3094 TLSTENGYTCV
-3105 FQSVPKFHNSGT
+3105 FQSVPKYHDGGT
-3117 LISYTVAE
+3117 LINYTIAE
-3125 EKVTGY
+3125 EKIPGY
-3131 TTEVAKDSS
+3131 TTTIAKDAS

-3148 TKSIE
+3148 TKPIE

-3175 AITVILTG
+3175 AITIILTG
-3183 DDGSRYLKSVSAA
+3183 DDGSRRVKSVSAA
-3196 ENWTTTFENLPKN
+3196 ENWTTMFENLPKS

-3216 QYTVSEAFVSGYTDE
+3216 QYTVSEAFVSGYTDR
-3231 VTQNGNNYTI
+3231 VAQNGDNYTI
-3241 TNTHMPAT
+3241 TNTHTPAA

-3283 YAKKLNADNQWS
+3283 YTEKLNADNQWS

-3300 LPKYANGKTIDYTL
+3300 LPKYADGKVIEYSL
-3314 TEEAVPGYTSSITRN
+3314 TEESVPGYTSSITRN
-3329 GKSFTLIN
+3329 GKSFVLIN

-3348 TKAWNDENNQDGL
+3348 TKAWNDGNNQDGL
-3361 RPKSITAVVNGSD
+3361 RPKTITAVVNGSD

-3383 ESQNWT
+3383 EGQNWAT
-3389 TSLNN
+3389 NLNN
-3394 LPKYKNSTE
+3394 LPKYKNGTE
-3403 VQYTVKENAISGYE
+3403 IQYTVKENAIPGYE

-3426 YTITNT
+3426 YAITNSHT
-3432 HAPAVVTVSVVK
+3432 PAVVTVSAVK
-3444 IWDDEN
+3444 VWDDAN

-3467 DGSTHNAAITKNDGW
+3467 DGSVRNAAITKNDGW
-3482 TYQFKDLPQYKN
+3482 TYQFKNLPKYKN
-3494 GVKIDYT
+3494 GMKIDYT
-3501 LQEAD
+3501 LQEAN
-3506 SNPYTYEIVKGSDG
+3506 SNPYTYEIVKGSDE
-3520 YSFTITNNYVPAA
+3520 YSFTITNNYVPAV
-3533 VNVPVTTIWNDDNNR
+3533 VNVPITTVWDDDDNR
-3548 DGIRAKETV
+3548 DGIRAKETA
-3557 ITLQGSNGKVYQ
+3557 ITLHGSNGKVYQ
-3569 HIVTDKDSFATVF
+3569 RIVTGKDDFATVF

-3590 EGKEVVYTVTQNEVD
+3590 EGREVVYTVTQNEMN
-3605 GYTTDVTN
+3605 GYTANIAN

-3627 EKLAKTVT
+3627 ERLAKTVT

-3665 KNLSAAN
+3665 KSLSTAN
-3672 NWTETFEGLY
+3672 NWTETFDGLY

-3700 GGYEKE
+3700 GGYEKG

-3744 DTTTI
+3744 DAATI
-3749 HMSGTDGTQDTKDF
+3749 HMSGTDGTQDAKDF

-3772 VFKDLDRFK
+3772 VFKDLDHYK
-3781 DGTKIK
+3781 DGNEIK
-3787 YTVTEDE
+3787 YTVAEDE
-3794 IPQYTTSIVANGN
+3794 IPQYTTSIAVNGN

-3822 NISVIWEDNDDQDGI
+3822 NISVIWDDNNDQDGI
-3837 RPDAVNIKLKG
+3837 RPDTVNIKLKG

-3876 GNEISYTA
+3876 GNEITYTA

-3919 KVWDDSENQDGLR
+3919 KVWEDGKNQDGLR
-3932 PDTIHIKL
+3932 PDTINIKL
-3940 VSNGIAK
+3940 VSNGIVK

-3998 TIKND
+3998 TIEND

-4020 NNRDGLRPSSHTVI
+4020 NDRDGLRPGSHTVI
-4034 LTDGINTIE
+4034 LTGGTDTIE

-4053 GTVLKDMPKY
+4053 GTILKDMPKY
-4063 KNGVEI
+4063 KDGVEI
-4069 DYQIKDFKVDGY
+4069 DYQIKDFDVDGY
-4081 TTNIIKGDS
+4081 TTNI
-4090 VKDFKVTNT
+4090 VKSEEAPAFDITNT
-4099 HVPEMVTVTVTE
+4099 HIPETTTITVTE
-4111 GWHDQSDYDK
+4111 EWHDHDDYDK
-4121 IRPEEIALTL
+4121 IRPEEVTLTL

-4138 YEKTVNKET
+4138 YEKTVTKDT
-4147 WTAVFSD
+4147 WTTAFSD

-4175 YSTTITNNQTDTITV
+4175 YETTITNNQTDTITV
-4190 INKHEPVKTIT
+4190 INEHEPVKTIT

-4213 SIRPDKVTVKLTD
+4213 NIRPDKVTVKLAN
-4226 GTTVVS
+4226 GTTAVS
-4232 TKEVKNDSW
+4232 TKEIKNDSW
-4241 KHIFEDIPVFNG
+4241 KHVFENIIVFNG
-4253 SDKVSY
+4253 DDKASY
-4259 TITQDAVNGYT
+4259 TVTQDAVNGYT
-4270 TEIKA
+4270 TEVKV

-4280 TIEIINTHISVV
+4280 TVEIINTHVPV
-4292 PPKEEP
+4292 APPKEEP
-4298 KKKEPATPAPVV
+4298 KQEGTVTPAAPAPVV
-4310 EVKVEQPAPT
+4310 EIKTEPT
-4320 VTLIQTTNKP
+4320 TTVIETPNKQ
-4330 TGISFFE
+4330 TGISFMDG
-4337 SLFAK
+4337 LFG

>member
-1 MQNGKSRIKRV
+1 MQKCESRTKRV
-12 ASAII
+12 MSAII
-17 AGVMALQTVAPV
+17 AGMMALQVVAPT
-29 ISYADDTA
+29 ISYADDTVASTA
-37 SSVATT
+37 SSE
-43 DDSDAIANVD
+43 DNSDTKID
-53 PGTPVQVDATASE
+53 PGVPVQ
-66 EPSEAPSSGTSQA
+66 
-79 DENSE
+79 
-84 ETETNSDITDEVSNE
+84 
-99 HTDADTADETQ
+99 
-110 TVEEDAPKQDEST
+110 
-123 SETTDTAP
+123 TDTASSNTVTEP
-131 SRTVTVT
+131 DSSESLEEKADSEQTGEIQDDTVSDSQGNETNTQEETVQDTVQQNDSGSETMESKSVRTVTVT
-138 LNKNGGE
+138 LNKNGGV

-170 VVEDTGDTIVA
+170 AIEDTGDTIVA

-186 DSIDIPVALSSD
+186 DSISIPVALSSD

-215 DSETLTFEDG
+215 DNETLTFDDG
-225 VDAYVLSAVYSSVV
+225 VDAYVLTAVYNSVA
-239 DDDQT
+239 DEDQQ
-244 LVENRTEF
+244 LIENKEIF
-252 DEQTKRQA
+252 DEQAEKNALQ
-260 IQERLKSSGI
+260 QRLSASGI
-270 STYVLRPSDS
+270 SLYEMRPSDS

-285 LVVEGLAFTSDDG
+285 LIIDGLAFTSDDG
-298 LTQTF
+298 LVQTF
-303 TAPYDGDYIITAYG
+303 TAPYDGDYTITAYG

-335 GGKAEGTVHLN
+335 GGKAEGTIHLS

-427 AQNNAAAEVAK
+427 AQNDAAAEVAK

-453 SGGSAGG
+453 SGGTAGG

-499 RTLTYEERVDAKVY
+499 RVLTYDERVDAKVY

-526 TVLGELYDANPAHRD
+526 TILGELYDANPANRD
-541 PVDFLFDDGQ
+541 PVSLLFDDGQ

-601 EQVEVKDADYEVGGN
+601 KQVEVKDADYEVGGN
-616 MKYDSTETAPYLV
+616 MKYDSTNSAPYLI
-629 NGRVIIK
+629 NGRVLIH
-636 MVGETPKLKSVM
+636 MVGTTPKMKTIM
-648 MPAQSEDISAGNIDE
+648 MEAQNEDISSSHVDDADVY
-663 KDGFGQKAILSP
+663 GQKAYLNK
-675 GQGSANKTL
+675 GQDVASTTI

-693 LGDVMTVTPKWE
+693 MGDLMTVNPVWE
-705 YNTLLNVTY
+705 YSTMLSPTDRDWN
-714 KPWDDSVA
+714 DSVA
-722 KNINN
+722 KSIDSRL
-727 QMSVS
+727 SVS
-732 ITNTELGIPAE
+732 VANTNLGVPNP
-743 GDKYYNDA
+743 GDKYYNAD

-761 MTITNAPLSMYD
+761 MTITNPVNTMYSTERLTKYYFRCKGIASYTLSSGTKTMYDKGERGELAIDYNIYINHEGVHVYSDRNIINGTPTSTVDDTIAATAGRNASTWQYPHMALTDVNNINTILVQFSSHGFNTSDSISYDASYADSLGITGSGNQYSYIFKAKSKNSVSTANWEKFLQSITYTTYDAATFTSTGVSGGVTIFWYADENLWENNMFYDSSSSHFYACINTGSSITWGEARNRALSMYNSALD
-773 TATVTKYFFR
+773 CYGYLAHITSQSEQDYLYTLMDKSTQGWLGATRKVSGNEWDWYWRDGPANETNEPFFR
-783 CHPTATVSMYN
+783 QNADGTYGTLLWGYENWDNKTEPNNVGDEWCMHYYGNKSGVWNDYSDTN
-794 GIRTMDDESESGGL
+794 GAVTSFIVEWSKDGL
-808 VLDYSIAM
+808 V
-816 EHQGAHVYQNRNTI
+816 G
-830 NDMNAETVSD
+830 NDHSVSD
-840 TVTAT
+840 T
-845 QNHSSS
+845 
-851 QWKYPELVVK
+851 
-861 TPKTIQTFNVLFT
+861 
-874 SPSRNAQDAILYNTD
+874 
-889 LANQLGIVVTGT
+889 
-901 NQNYI
+901 
-906 FTKSGGLTQDEWN
+906 
-919 NFLRQVSFVTYDR
+919 
-932 AVFTADGVQSGVEV
+932 
-946 AWYGFEKAIF
+946 
-956 GSNQATRHVPT
+956 
-967 LSDYPGAATHN
+967 
-978 IASGSLNITSSGSV
+978 
-992 YRIVGS
+992 
-998 TTGDNRIY
+998 
-1006 VSPGVSATVILDNV
+1006 
-1020 TMNYTAA
+1020 
-1027 GAGWGNDTSRAGD
+1027 
-1040 GAISCSHA
+1040 
-1048 NLTIILVGTSRIT
+1048 
-1061 AYGSYS
+1061 
-1067 NAIAKNGTDGS
+1067 
-1078 LMIDGA
+1078 
-1084 GTLYA
+1084 
-1089 VGASG
+1089 
-1094 DHCGAI
+1094 
-1100 GANVNCSFWNFT
+1100 
-1112 VQGGTIYANAGEHC
+1112 
-1126 PGIGSGC
+1126 
-1133 LNQPGEGNGGDG
+1133 
-1145 AGCGNLNFTGGTVVA
+1145 
-1160 RGNTAC
+1160 
-1166 SGIGSG
+1166 
-1172 WGGPV
+1172 
-1177 NGINISNGAKV
+1177 
-1188 TAYGGSYSPGI
+1188 
-1199 GSGGRTDNVQGG
+1199 
-1211 NIGSYHYHVRNIVI
+1211 
-1225 TGGDTVVT
+1225 
-1233 AFGDKSTNMPGI
+1233 
-1245 GCGKDPVG
+1245 
-1253 TVRGTLSNVV
+1253 
-1263 ATTLDGFQGYVRY
+1263 
-1276 GSSEESAAY
+1276 
-1285 STEQPRTPF
+1285 
-1294 TGTGNIGSYLA
+1294 
-1305 SQVNR
+1305 
-1310 GTPVYY
+1310 
-1316 TQVFFSIDTSNK
+1316 
-1328 HVDDADVIGTQVSS
+1328 DVIGTQIVA
-1342 TGTIKPEQFASVSG
+1342 EQEQKVNNGEVSG
-1356 TVWAENDRDGVYQVG
+1356 TVWAENDYDGLFAT
-1371 DEAVVEGVAVT
+1371 DEAKLQNITVQLISDNGTVVATAQTNKLGQYDFTGLAPGNYYVKFTSQSFVG
-1382 LYNADGSVCKT
+1382 YNAVPDGGNSIVQQASKGINDSYAQT
-1393 TTTNKYGAYSFDG
+1393 PVFALTYNDVLEKSF
-1406 IPEKKNY
+1406 
-1413 TVGFS
+1413 
-1418 NGSSNIQSYS
+1418 
-1428 PTAKIAAGENN
+1428 
-1439 NHVNNDWKSDVFTA
+1439 
-1453 IYQKNT
+1453 
-1459 SQTINCGVYVP
+1459 GVYVP

-1476 AWDDVNQNGICDN
+1476 AWDDANQNGIYDN
-1489 SESKI
+1489 REAKI

-1514 NPITAVLTDA
+1514 NPIAAVLTDA
-1524 DGNYSF
+1524 NGNYSF

-1559 PTSGDEKR
+1559 PTSGDVKL
-1567 TNKAERSIDVLEFNG
+1567 TNKAEKSIGMLEFNG

-1593 SMLNA
+1593 SMLTST
-1598 ATIGEVYINSMT
+1598 TIGEIYINSMS

-1728 PTATTDKKTQM
+1728 PTAATDKKTQM
-1739 GNDATA
+1739 GNDSTA

-1764 TRVVS
+1764 TRVVN

-1776 YVSTANCAMY
+1776 YVSTANCALY

-1796 QDDNYNGI
+1796 QDNNYNGI

-1892 NQGNDDTLDSET
+1892 NQGNDDTLDSEA

-1947 LTSFDLKK
+1947 LTDFDLKK
-1955 VEDLSGIPFENVK
+1955 IEDLSGIPFKDVK

-2004 EHLTTDKNGLIS
+2004 EHLTTDKNGLIH

-2022 ATYHLTET
+2022 ATYHLIET
-2030 ETLPGYVR
+2030 ETLPGYVK

-2043 VVKVMPETA
+2043 VVKVMPEAA
-2052 VENNNLIWKTYIS
+2052 VENNNLVWKTYIS
-2065 VDGVRQTN
+2065 VDGVRLTD

-2100 GIRKNAVITLK
+2100 GIRQNAVITLK

-2155 TIQYTVVENPM
+2155 TIQYTVIENPM
-2166 DGYTAIVSNT
+2166 DGYTATVSAT
-2176 TGSVDNGYA
+2176 TGSTDKGYA

-2200 VVKVWD
+2200 VTKVWD
-2206 DGNNVDGIRPD
+2206 DSNNIDGMRPD
-2217 SVTIHMNG
+2217 SVTIYLNG

-2236 NTKDWKYTFKHIP
+2236 NAKDWKYTFKHMP

-2260 TITEDAVAGYTYTVT
+2260 TITEDAVTGYTYTVT
-2275 NEGRSFTITNSHV
+2275 NKDRAFTITNKHT
-2288 QETLSIPVTKTWEDN
+2288 QETFSIPVTKTWEDN

-2313 IHVILMGSDGNV
+2313 IHVTLMGSDGNV

-2349 GVAIDYTLSEETVDS
+2349 GVAIDYTLNEEAVNG

-2381 EHIPAVTNVVIN
+2381 EHISAVTNVVVN
-2393 KYWEDAANQD
+2393 KYWEDAENQD
-2403 GVRPDSVSVTLSGS
+2403 GVRPDSVAVTLSGS
-2417 DGKTYKATLTK
+2417 DGKTYKATLAK
-2428 DGGFS
+2428 DTGFS
-2433 ETFENLPVFFN
+2433 KTFENLPVFFN
-2444 NGTKIAYTVTEDAVA
+2444 NGTKITYTVTEDAVD
-2459 GYIGKTATDDTG
+2459 GYTGKITTDDTG
-2471 YVLSITN
+2471 YILSITN
-2478 THTPETISKTIT
+2478 THAPETIRKTVT
-2490 KTWDDNDNQDG
+2490 KTWDDGNDRDG

-2508 VELYGTD
+2508 IELYGTD
-2515 GTLRTQYL
+2515 GTRRTQYL
-2523 TKDNNWSYSFE
+2523 TKDNHWSYSFE

-2546 LYTAK
+2546 LYIIK
-2551 EEAVEG
+2551 EEAVDG
-2557 YTQKSVTTATGF
+2557 YTQKSVTTTAGF
-2569 NFTNTHEPQTVTYG
+2569 DLTNTHEIQTADYEVK
-2583 ATKVWLDDD
+2583 KVWIDD
-2592 NRDGVRPNSITLVLN
+2592 NDRDGTRPTSITLTLT

-2621 SNWSDV
+2621 DNWNAV
-2627 TFERI
+2627 TFERV
-2632 PMFNNGKYITYT
+2632 PMFNGGKYITYT
-2644 LSENDVPSYVNSV
+2644 LTENEVPSYINLIE
-2657 AVSEDGKFFT
+2657 VSEDGKHFT
-2667 VTNTHTPDHAIIKIT
+2667 VTNTHAPDHTVINIT

-2687 ENDQDGIRPKK
+2687 ENDQDGIRPRKMTAI
-2698 VTTIIVGSNGNR
+2698 VVGSNGNR

-2807 TATLNEENGWTA
+2807 TATLNEDNGWTA

-2831 IVTYNVKESDVEGYE
+2831 IVAYNVKESDTAGYE
-2846 ASIVKTEDGFQLI
+2846 ASVVKTEDGFQLI

-2864 ETTLRTATLVWRDE
+2864 ETTMRTVTLVWRDE
-2878 NNQDGIRPDTVT
+2878 DNRDGVRPDAVT
-2890 YTLHGSDGSEV
+2890 YTLHGSDGSEQ
-2901 EKTVSK
+2901 EKTVNK
-2907 DDSWADVMFEDLP
+2907 DDAWNDVVFEDLP
-2920 VYQNGQKVTYTLT
+2920 VYQNGQRISYTLT
-2933 ESTVDGYTTD
+2933 ESAIDGYAND
-2943 IRDNGHTFTVTNTHI
+2943 IRSSGNTFTVTNTHI
-2958 PAVVNVDVTK
+2958 PETVNVDVTK
-2968 VWTDGEN
+2968 IWTDGEN
-2975 QDGNRPNS
+2975 QDGNRPDS

-2989 GNDGNRYTATITAA
+2989 GSDGKRYTTTITAA
-3003 NNWKYTFS
+3003 NNWKHTFL

-3027 AEDAASGYSN
+3027 TEDTMSGYSD
-3037 VIEKKDNYTFVLTNK
+3037 VVEKRSDYVFVLTNK
-3052 YSPATVDIPVVKKW
+3052 YSPATVDVTIVKKW
-3066 NDDNDRDG
+3066 DDDNDRDG
-3074 ARPESFNIVL
+3074 MRPESVDIVL

-3094 TLSAENGYTYV
+3094 TLSTENGYTCV
-3105 FQSVPKFHNSGT
+3105 FQSVPKYHDGGT
-3117 LISYTVAE
+3117 LINYTIAE
-3125 EKVTGY
+3125 EKIPGY
-3131 TTEVAKDSS
+3131 TTTIAKDAS

-3148 TKSIE
+3148 AKTID
-3153 TVTKTVSKVWEDSN
+3153 TVTKTVSKVWDDNN
-3167 NQDGLRPS
+3167 NQDGLRPT

-3183 DDGSRYLKSVSAA
+3183 DDGSRRVKSVTAT
-3196 ENWTTTFENLPKN
+3196 ENWTVTFENLPKN
-3209 QNHGQSI
+3209 QNHGQNI
-3216 QYTVSEAFVSGYTDE
+3216 QYTVSEAFVSGYTE
-3231 VTQNGNNYTI
+3231 AITQNGDNYTI
-3241 TNTHMPAT
+3241 TNTHTPASS
-3249 TELFVTKTWKD
+3249 EFFVTKIWKD

-3283 YAKKLNADNQWS
+3283 YTKKLNADNQWS

-3300 LPKYANGKTIDYTL
+3300 LPKYADGKVIEYSL
-3314 TEEAVPGYTSSITRN
+3314 TEESVPGYTSSITRN
-3329 GKSFTLIN
+3329 GKSFVLIN

-3348 TKAWNDENNQDGL
+3348 TKAWNDGNNQDGL
-3361 RPKSITAVVNGSD
+3361 RPKTITAVVNGSD

-3383 ESQNWT
+3383 EGQNWAT
-3389 TSLNN
+3389 NLNN
-3394 LPKYKNSTE
+3394 LPKYKNGTE
-3403 VQYTVKENAISGYE
+3403 IQYTVKENAIPGYE

-3426 YTITNT
+3426 YAIMNSHT
-3432 HAPAVVTVSVVK
+3432 PAVVTVSAVK
-3444 IWDDEN
+3444 VWDDAN

-3467 DGSTHNAAITKNDGW
+3467 DGSVRNAAITKNDGW
-3482 TYQFKDLPQYKN
+3482 TYQFKNLPKYKN
-3494 GVKIDYT
+3494 GMKIDYT
-3501 LQEAD
+3501 LQEAN
-3506 SNPYTYEIVKGSDG
+3506 SNPYTYEIVKGSDE
-3520 YSFTITNNYVPAA
+3520 YSFTITNNYVPAV
-3533 VNVPVTTIWNDDNNR
+3533 VNVPITTVWDDDDNR
-3548 DGIRAKETV
+3548 DGIRAKETA
-3557 ITLQGSNGKVYQ
+3557 ITLHGSNGKVYQ
-3569 HIVTDKDSFATVF
+3569 RIVTGKDDFATVF

-3590 EGKEVVYTVTQNEVD
+3590 EGREVVYTVTQNEMN
-3605 GYTTDVTN
+3605 GYTAN
-3613 TDKYTFQITNTHEP
+3613 IASTDKYTFQITNTHEP
-3627 EKLAKTVT
+3627 ERLAKTVT

-3665 KNLSAAN
+3665 KSLSTAN
-3672 NWTETFEGLY
+3672 NWTETFDGLY

-3693 TIDEEAV
+3693 TIDEEMV

-3744 DTTTI
+3744 DAATI
-3749 HMSGTDGTQDTKDF
+3749 HMSGTDGTQDAKDF

-3772 VFKDLDRFK
+3772 VFKDLDHYK
-3781 DGTKIK
+3781 DGNEIK

-3794 IPQYTTSIVANGN
+3794 IPQYTTSIAVNGN

-3822 NISVIWEDNDDQDGI
+3822 NISVVWEDNNDQDGL
-3837 RPDAVNIKLKG
+3837 RPDTVSVKLKG
-3848 NDKLVDSS
+3848 NDKFIDSS
-3856 ELNEDVKWKHSFTKL
+3856 ELNEDVEWKHSFTKL

-3894 TIEKTDTGYVFT
+3894 SIEKTDTGYVFT

-3919 KVWDDSENQDGLR
+3919 KVWKDAENQDGLR
-3932 PDTIHIKL
+3932 PDAIHIRL
-3940 VSNGIAK
+3940 ISNDIEK

-3953 DSNWHLEFE
+3953 ESDWHLDFE

-3985 YTSTVTTE
+3985 YTSTVTTK

-3998 TIKND
+3998 TIEND

-4020 NNRDGLRPSSHTVI
+4020 NDRDGLRPGSHTVV
-4034 LTDGINTIE
+4034 LVDGTNAIE
-4043 EIVLDKDNGY
+4043 EVVLDRNNGY
-4053 GTVLKDMPKY
+4053 GVVLKNMPKY

-4069 DYQIKDFKVDGY
+4069 NYQIKDFKVDGY
-4081 TTNIIKGDS
+4081 TTNIIKSDS
-4090 VKDFKVTNT
+4090 VKDFNITNT
-4099 HVPEMVTVTVTE
+4099 HVPEMVTITVTE

-4121 IRPEEIALTL
+4121 IRPEKVTLTL

-4138 YEKTVNKET
+4138 YEKTVTKDT
-4147 WTAVFSD
+4147 WTTVFSD

-4175 YSTTITNNQTDTITV
+4175 YKTTITDNETGTIAV
-4190 INKHEPVKTIT
+4190 INTHEPVKTIT

-4213 SIRPDKVTVKLTD
+4213 NIRPDKVTVKLAN
-4226 GTTVVS
+4226 GTTAVS
-4232 TKEVKNDSW
+4232 TKEINNDSW
-4241 KHIFEDIPVFNG
+4241 KHVFENIIVFNG
-4253 SDKVSY
+4253 DDKASY
-4259 TITQDAVNGYT
+4259 TVTQDAVSEYT

-4280 TIEIINTHISVV
+4280 TIEIINTHVPV
-4292 PPKEEP
+4292 APPKEEP
-4298 KKKEPATPAPVV
+4298 KQEETATPAAPAPVV
-4310 EVKVEQPAPT
+4310 EIKTEPT
-4320 VTLIQTTNKP
+4320 TTVIETPNKQ
-4330 TGISFFE
+4330 TGISFMDG
-4337 SLFAK
+4337 LFG

>member
-66 EPSEAPSSGTSQA
+66 EPSEVPSSGASQA

-84 ETETNSDITDEVSNE
+84 ETETNSDITDEVANE

-170 VVEDTGDTIVA
+170 AIEDTGDTIVA

-186 DSIDIPVALSSD
+186 DSISIPVALSGD
-198 ESLYFTG
+198 DSLYFTG
-205 WDVSSGSYDA
+205 WDVSSGSYDTNN
-215 DSETLTFEDG
+215 ETLTFDDD
-225 VDAYVLSAVYSSVV
+225 VNAYVLTAVYNSVA
-239 DDDQT
+239 DEDQQ
-244 LVENRTEF
+244 LIENKEIF
-252 DEQTKRQA
+252 DEQAEKNVLQQKLSA
-260 IQERLKSSGI
+260 SGI
-270 STYVLRPSDS
+270 SLYEMRPSDS

-285 LVVEGLAFTSDDG
+285 LIIDGLAFTSDDG

-335 GGKAEGTVHLN
+335 GGKAEGTIHLN

-427 AQNNAAAEVAK
+427 AQNDAAVEVAK

-453 SGGSAGG
+453 SGGTAGG

-499 RTLTYEERVDAKVY
+499 RVLTYDERVDAKVY

-526 TVLGELYDANPAHRD
+526 TILGELYDANPANRD
-541 PVDFLFDDGQ
+541 PVSLLFDDGQ

-601 EQVEVKDADYEVGGN
+601 KQVEVKDADYEVGGN
-616 MKYDSTETAPYLV
+616 MKYDSTNSAPYLI
-629 NGRVIIK
+629 NGRVLIH
-636 MVGETPKLKSVM
+636 MVGTTPKMKTIM
-648 MPAQSEDISAGNIDE
+648 MEAQNEDISSSHVDDADVY
-663 KDGFGQKAILSP
+663 GQKAYLNK
-675 GQGSANKTL
+675 GQDVASTTI

-693 LGDVMTVTPKWE
+693 MGDLMTVNPVWE
-705 YNTLLNVTY
+705 YSTMLSPTDRDWN
-714 KPWDDSVA
+714 DSVA
-722 KNINN
+722 KSIDSRL
-727 QMSVS
+727 SVS
-732 ITNTELGIPAE
+732 VANTNLGVPNP
-743 GDKYYNDA
+743 GDKYYNAD

-761 MTITNAPLSMYD
+761 MTITNPVNTMYSTERLTKYYFRCKGIASYTLSSGTKTMYDKGERGELAIDYNIYINHEGVHVYSDRNIINGTPTSTVDDTIAATAGRSASTWQYPHMALTDVNNINTILIQFSSHGFNTSDSISYDASYADSLGITGSGNQYSYIFKAKSKNSVSTANWEKFLQSITYTTYDAATFTSTGVSGGVTIFWYADENLWENNMFYDSSSGHFYACINTGNSITWGEARNRALSMYNSALD
-773 TATVTKYFFR
+773 CYGYLAHITSQSEQDYLYTLMDKSTQGWLGATRKVSGNEWDWYWRDGPANETSEPFFR
-783 CHPTATVSMYN
+783 QNAG
-794 GIRTMDDESESGGL
+794 GIYGSLLWGYENWDSKTEPNNSGGVEWCMHYYGSNRGVWNDYIDSNGAVTSFIVEWSKDGL
-808 VLDYSIAM
+808 V
-816 EHQGAHVYQNRNTI
+816 G
-830 NDMNAETVSD
+830 NDHSVSD
-840 TVTAT
+840 T
-845 QNHSSS
+845 
-851 QWKYPELVVK
+851 
-861 TPKTIQTFNVLFT
+861 
-874 SPSRNAQDAILYNTD
+874 
-889 LANQLGIVVTGT
+889 
-901 NQNYI
+901 
-906 FTKSGGLTQDEWN
+906 
-919 NFLRQVSFVTYDR
+919 
-932 AVFTADGVQSGVEV
+932 
-946 AWYGFEKAIF
+946 
-956 GSNQATRHVPT
+956 
-967 LSDYPGAATHN
+967 
-978 IASGSLNITSSGSV
+978 
-992 YRIVGS
+992 
-998 TTGDNRIY
+998 
-1006 VSPGVSATVILDNV
+1006 
-1020 TMNYTAA
+1020 
-1027 GAGWGNDTSRAGD
+1027 
-1040 GAISCSHA
+1040 
-1048 NLTIILVGTSRIT
+1048 
-1061 AYGSYS
+1061 
-1067 NAIAKNGTDGS
+1067 
-1078 LMIDGA
+1078 
-1084 GTLYA
+1084 
-1089 VGASG
+1089 
-1094 DHCGAI
+1094 
-1100 GANVNCSFWNFT
+1100 
-1112 VQGGTIYANAGEHC
+1112 
-1126 PGIGSGC
+1126 
-1133 LNQPGEGNGGDG
+1133 
-1145 AGCGNLNFTGGTVVA
+1145 
-1160 RGNTAC
+1160 
-1166 SGIGSG
+1166 
-1172 WGGPV
+1172 
-1177 NGINISNGAKV
+1177 
-1188 TAYGGSYSPGI
+1188 
-1199 GSGGRTDNVQGG
+1199 
-1211 NIGSYHYHVRNIVI
+1211 
-1225 TGGDTVVT
+1225 
-1233 AFGDKSTNMPGI
+1233 
-1245 GCGKDPVG
+1245 
-1253 TVRGTLSNVV
+1253 
-1263 ATTLDGFQGYVRY
+1263 
-1276 GSSEESAAY
+1276 
-1285 STEQPRTPF
+1285 
-1294 TGTGNIGSYLA
+1294 
-1305 SQVNR
+1305 
-1310 GTPVYY
+1310 
-1316 TQVFFSIDTSNK
+1316 
-1328 HVDDADVIGTQVSS
+1328 DVIGTQIVA
-1342 TGTIKPEQFASVSG
+1342 EQEQKVNNGEVSG
-1356 TVWAENDRDGVYQVG
+1356 TVWAENDYNGLFAT
-1371 DEAVVEGVAVT
+1371 DEAKLQDITVQLISDNGTVVATAQTNKLGQYDFTGLAPGNYYVKFTSQSFVG
-1382 LYNADGSVCKT
+1382 YNAVPDGGNSIVQQASKGINDSYAQT
-1393 TTTNKYGAYSFDG
+1393 PVFALTYNDVLEKSF
-1406 IPEKKNY
+1406 
-1413 TVGFS
+1413 
-1418 NGSSNIQSYS
+1418 
-1428 PTAKIAAGENN
+1428 
-1439 NHVNNDWKSDVFTA
+1439 
-1453 IYQKNT
+1453 
-1459 SQTINCGVYVP
+1459 GVYVP

-1476 AWDDVNQNGICDN
+1476 AWDDANQNGIYDN
-1489 SESKI
+1489 REAKI

-1514 NPITAVLTDA
+1514 NPIAAVLTDA
-1524 DGNYSF
+1524 NGNYSF

-1544 SSDTVDISNA
+1544 SSNTVDISNA

-1559 PTSGDEKR
+1559 PASGDVKL
-1567 TNKAERSIDVLEFNG
+1567 TNKAEKSIGMLEFNG

-1593 SMLNA
+1593 SMLTS
-1598 ATIGEVYINSMT
+1598 ATIGEIYINSMS

-1624 ALSANN
+1624 ALSTNN

-1649 HETQADINIEEPVL
+1649 HETQADIDIEEPVL

-1694 KPGTYKVEYEETDK
+1694 KPGTYKVEYEETDR

-1717 EEYDYFGFLVS
+1717 KEYDYFGFTVS

-1739 GNDATA
+1739 GNDSTA

-1764 TRVVS
+1764 TRVVN

-2592 NRDGVRPNSITLVLN
+2592 NRDGVRPNSITLALN

-2807 TATLNEENGWTA
+2807 TATLNEENGWTT

-2901 EKTVSK
+2901 EKTVSR
-2907 DDSWADVMFEDLP
+2907 DDSWANVMFENLP

-2975 QDGNRPNS
+2975 QDGNRPDS

-3074 ARPESFNIVL
+3074 ARPESVNIVL

-3117 LISYTVAE
+3117 LISYTIAE

-3283 YAKKLNADNQWS
+3283 YAKKLNTDNQWS

-3605 GYTTDVTN
+3605 GYSTDVTN

-3720 APEKLDLIVN
+3720 APEKLDLVVN

-3772 VFKDLDRFK
+3772 VFKDLDHFK

-3794 IPQYTTSIVANGN
+3794 ISQYTTSIAVNGN

-3822 NISVIWEDNDDQDGI
+3822 NISVVWEDNNDQDGL
-3837 RPDAVNIKLKG
+3837 RPDTVSVKLKG
-3848 NDKLVDSS
+3848 NDKFIDSS

-3876 GNEISYTA
+3876 GNEITYTA
-3884 EENEIPGYTT
+3884 KENEIPGYTT
-3894 TIEKTDTGYVFT
+3894 SIEKTDTGYVFT

-3919 KVWDDSENQDGLR
+3919 KVWEDGENQDGLR
-3932 PDTIHIKL
+3932 PDSIDVILTGSDGNTYNATI
-3940 VSNGIAK
+3940 SEK
-3947 DAYLDA
+3947 D
-3953 DSNWHLEFE
+3953 NWTYIFAN
-3962 GLPKYRDHGILNEY
+3962 LPKYFNDGTLVEY
-3976 SVQEVDVDG
+3976 SLQEVETDGYAGTVTKGTDG
-3985 YTSTVTTE
+3985 YT
-3993 DGYAF
+3993 F

-4003 HVPAVIDI
+4003 HTPAVVDI
-4011 PITEEWIDD
+4011 PVTKVWNDD
-4020 NNRDGLRPSSHTVI
+4020 EDRDGLRPNSI
-4034 LTDGINTIE
+4034 
-4043 EIVLDKDNGY
+4043 
-4053 GTVLKDMPKY
+4053 
-4063 KNGVEI
+4063 
-4069 DYQIKDFKVDGY
+4069 
-4081 TTNIIKGDS
+4081 
-4090 VKDFKVTNT
+4090 
-4099 HVPEMVTVTVTE
+4099 HV
-4111 GWHDQSDYDK
+4111 
-4121 IRPEEIALTL
+4121 TL
-4131 TGSDGNV
+4131 TGSDGST
-4138 YEKTVNKET
+4138 YKKDLEKD
-4147 WTAVFSD
+4147 S
-4154 LPKNSKGEQIIY
+4154 
-4166 TLTQEGIKG
+4166 G
-4175 YSTTITNNQTDTITV
+4175 YSTIFTSLPKYHNGELISYSLAETPVEGYETDIQAAESGYGFTITNT
-4190 INKHEPVKTIT
+4190 HEVSKKTIKVSKVWDDAENQDGIRPDS
-4201 VTVTWNDENNKD
+4201 VTVTLTGSNNSKYTAKLNKENNWTYTFEGLFCKADGATIKYEVSEKDVAGYTPSIKETEGGFIITNAHKPETVTINIVKNWNDSQNADN
-4213 SIRPDKVTVKLTD
+4213 IRPDAISITLT
-4226 GTTVVS
+4226 
-4232 TKEVKNDSW
+4232 
-4241 KHIFEDIPVFNG
+4241 G
-4253 SDKVSY
+4253 SDNSSRSITLNKAGDYKTAVDSLPKFHEGKQITY
-4259 TITQDAVNGYT
+4259 TVTETPVDGYT
-4270 TEIKA
+4270 SSVQASADGYSFVVINTHTPEVHQEKKETPTTPKFEIKA
-4275 SDDGN
+4275 EPST
-4280 TIEIINTHISVV
+4280 TI
-4292 PPKEEP
+4292 
-4298 KKKEPATPAPVV
+4298 
-4310 EVKVEQPAPT
+4310 
-4320 VTLIQTTNKP
+4320 IQTTNKP
-4330 TGISFFE
+4330 TGVSFFD
-4337 SLFAK
+4337 SLLG

>member
-1 MQNGKSRIKRV
+1 MQKCESRTKRV
-12 ASAII
+12 MSAII
-17 AGVMALQTVAPV
+17 AGMMALQVVAPT
-29 ISYADDTA
+29 ISYADDTVASTA
-37 SSVATT
+37 SSEDNSNTQ
-43 DDSDAIANVD
+43 ID
-53 PGTPVQVDATASE
+53 PGVPVQ
-66 EPSEAPSSGTSQA
+66 
-79 DENSE
+79 
-84 ETETNSDITDEVSNE
+84 
-99 HTDADTADETQ
+99 
-110 TVEEDAPKQDEST
+110 
-123 SETTDTAP
+123 TDTASSNTVTEP
-131 SRTVTVT
+131 DSSESLEETADSEQTGEIQDDTVSDSQGNETNTQEETVQDTVQQNDTGSETMESKSVRTVTVT
-138 LNKNGGE
+138 LNKNGGV

-170 VVEDTGDTIVA
+170 AIEDTGDTIVA

-186 DSIDIPVALSSD
+186 DSISIPVALSGD
-198 ESLYFTG
+198 DSLYFTG

-215 DSETLTFEDG
+215 DNETLTFDDD
-225 VDAYVLSAVYSSVV
+225 VDAYVLTAVYNSVA
-239 DDDQT
+239 DEDQQ
-244 LVENRTEF
+244 LIENKEIF
-252 DEQTKRQA
+252 DEQAEKNVLQQKLSA
-260 IQERLKSSGI
+260 SGI
-270 STYVLRPSDS
+270 SLYEMRPSDS

-285 LVVEGLAFTSDDG
+285 LIIDGLAFTSDDG
-298 LTQTF
+298 LIQTF
-303 TAPYDGDYIITAYG
+303 TAPYDGDYTITAYG

-335 GGKAEGTVHLN
+335 GGKAEGTIHLS

-427 AQNNAAAEVAK
+427 AQNDAAAEVAK

-453 SGGSAGG
+453 SGGTAGG

-499 RTLTYEERVDAKVY
+499 RVLTYDERVDAKVY

-526 TVLGELYDANPAHRD
+526 TILGELYDANPANRD
-541 PVDFLFDDGQ
+541 PVSLLFDDGQ

-601 EQVEVKDADYEVGGN
+601 KQVEVKDADYEVGGN
-616 MKYDSTETAPYLV
+616 MKYDSTNSAPYLI
-629 NGRVIIK
+629 NGRVLIH
-636 MVGETPKLKSVM
+636 MVGTTPKMKTIM
-648 MPAQSEDISAGNIDE
+648 MEAQNEDISSSHVDDADVY
-663 KDGFGQKAILSP
+663 GQKAYLNK
-675 GQGSANKTL
+675 GQDVASTTI

-693 LGDVMTVTPKWE
+693 MGDLMTVNPVWE
-705 YNTLLNVTY
+705 YSTMLSPTDRDWN
-714 KPWDDSVA
+714 DSVA
-722 KNINN
+722 KSIDSRL
-727 QMSVS
+727 SVS
-732 ITNTELGIPAE
+732 VANTNLGVPNP
-743 GDKYYNDA
+743 GDKYYNAD

-761 MTITNAPLSMYD
+761 MTITNPVNTMYSTERLTKYYFRCKGIASYTLSSGTKTMYDKGERGELAIDYNIYINHEGVHVYSDRNIINGTPTSTVDDTIAATAGRSASTWQYPHMALTDVNNINTILVQFSSHGFNTSDSISYDASYADSLGITGSGTQYSYIFKAKSKNSVSTANWEKFLQSITYTTYDAATFTSTGVSGGVTIFWYADENLWENNMFYDSSSSHFYACINTGSSITWGEARNRALSMYNSALD
-773 TATVTKYFFR
+773 CYGYLAHITSQSEQDYLYTLMDKSTQGWLGATRKVSGNEWDWYWRDGPANETNEPFFR
-783 CHPTATVSMYN
+783 QNAD
-794 GIRTMDDESESGGL
+794 GIYGSLLWGYENWDSKTEPNNVGNEWCMHYYGNKSG
-808 VLDYSIAM
+808 VWNDYSDTN
-816 EHQGAHVYQNRNTI
+816 GAVTSFIVEWSKDGLAN
-830 NDMNAETVSD
+830 NDHSVSD
-840 TVTAT
+840 T
-845 QNHSSS
+845 
-851 QWKYPELVVK
+851 
-861 TPKTIQTFNVLFT
+861 
-874 SPSRNAQDAILYNTD
+874 
-889 LANQLGIVVTGT
+889 
-901 NQNYI
+901 
-906 FTKSGGLTQDEWN
+906 
-919 NFLRQVSFVTYDR
+919 
-932 AVFTADGVQSGVEV
+932 
-946 AWYGFEKAIF
+946 
-956 GSNQATRHVPT
+956 
-967 LSDYPGAATHN
+967 
-978 IASGSLNITSSGSV
+978 
-992 YRIVGS
+992 
-998 TTGDNRIY
+998 
-1006 VSPGVSATVILDNV
+1006 
-1020 TMNYTAA
+1020 
-1027 GAGWGNDTSRAGD
+1027 
-1040 GAISCSHA
+1040 
-1048 NLTIILVGTSRIT
+1048 
-1061 AYGSYS
+1061 
-1067 NAIAKNGTDGS
+1067 
-1078 LMIDGA
+1078 
-1084 GTLYA
+1084 
-1089 VGASG
+1089 
-1094 DHCGAI
+1094 
-1100 GANVNCSFWNFT
+1100 
-1112 VQGGTIYANAGEHC
+1112 
-1126 PGIGSGC
+1126 
-1133 LNQPGEGNGGDG
+1133 
-1145 AGCGNLNFTGGTVVA
+1145 
-1160 RGNTAC
+1160 
-1166 SGIGSG
+1166 
-1172 WGGPV
+1172 
-1177 NGINISNGAKV
+1177 
-1188 TAYGGSYSPGI
+1188 
-1199 GSGGRTDNVQGG
+1199 
-1211 NIGSYHYHVRNIVI
+1211 
-1225 TGGDTVVT
+1225 
-1233 AFGDKSTNMPGI
+1233 
-1245 GCGKDPVG
+1245 
-1253 TVRGTLSNVV
+1253 
-1263 ATTLDGFQGYVRY
+1263 
-1276 GSSEESAAY
+1276 
-1285 STEQPRTPF
+1285 
-1294 TGTGNIGSYLA
+1294 
-1305 SQVNR
+1305 
-1310 GTPVYY
+1310 
-1316 TQVFFSIDTSNK
+1316 
-1328 HVDDADVIGTQVSS
+1328 DVIGTQIVA
-1342 TGTIKPEQFASVSG
+1342 EQEQKVNNGEVSG
-1356 TVWAENDRDGVYQVG
+1356 TVWAENDYNGLFAT
-1371 DEAVVEGVAVT
+1371 DEAKLQDITVQLISDNGTVVATAQTNKLGQYDFTGLAPGNYYVKFTSQSFVG
-1382 LYNADGSVCKT
+1382 YNAVPDGGNSIVQQASKGINDSYAQT
-1393 TTTNKYGAYSFDG
+1393 PVFALTYNDVLEKSF
-1406 IPEKKNY
+1406 
-1413 TVGFS
+1413 
-1418 NGSSNIQSYS
+1418 
-1428 PTAKIAAGENN
+1428 
-1439 NHVNNDWKSDVFTA
+1439 
-1453 IYQKNT
+1453 
-1459 SQTINCGVYVP
+1459 GVYVP

-1476 AWDDVNQNGICDN
+1476 AWDDANQNGIYDN
-1489 SESKI
+1489 REAKI

-1514 NPITAVLTDA
+1514 NPIAAVLTDA
-1524 DGNYSF
+1524 NGNYSF

-1559 PTSGDEKR
+1559 PTSGDVKL
-1567 TNKAERSIDVLEFNG
+1567 TNKAEKSIGMLEFNG

-1593 SMLNA
+1593 SMLTS
-1598 ATIGEVYINSMT
+1598 ATIGEIYINSMS

-1728 PTATTDKKTQM
+1728 PTAATDKKTQM
-1739 GNDATA
+1739 GNDSTA

-1764 TRVVS
+1764 TRVVN

-1776 YVSTANCAMY
+1776 YVSTANCALY

-1796 QDDNYNGI
+1796 QDNNYNGI

-1892 NQGNDDTLDSET
+1892 NQGNDDTLDSEA

-1947 LTSFDLKK
+1947 LTDFDLKK
-1955 VEDLSGIPFENVK
+1955 IEDLSGIPFKDVK

-2004 EHLTTDKNGLIS
+2004 EHLTTDKNGLIH

-2022 ATYHLTET
+2022 ATYHLIET
-2030 ETLPGYVR
+2030 ETLPGYVK

-2043 VVKVMPETA
+2043 VVKVMPEAA
-2052 VENNNLIWKTYIS
+2052 VENNNLVWKTYIS
-2065 VDGVRQTN
+2065 VDGVRLTD

-2100 GIRKNAVITLK
+2100 GIRQNAVITLK

-2155 TIQYTVVENPM
+2155 TIQYTVIENPM
-2166 DGYTAIVSNT
+2166 DGYTATVSAT
-2176 TGSVDNGYA
+2176 TGSTDKGYA

-2200 VVKVWD
+2200 VTKVWD
-2206 DGNNVDGIRPD
+2206 DSNNIDGMRPD
-2217 SVTIHMNG
+2217 SVTIYLNG

-2236 NTKDWKYTFKHIP
+2236 NAKDWKYTFKHMP

-2260 TITEDAVAGYTYTVT
+2260 TITEDAVTGYTYTVT
-2275 NEGRSFTITNSHV
+2275 NKDRAFTITNKHT
-2288 QETLSIPVTKTWEDN
+2288 QETFSIPVTKTWEDN

-2313 IHVILMGSDGNV
+2313 IHVTLMGSDGNV

-2349 GVAIDYTLSEETVDS
+2349 GVAIDYTLNEEAVNG

-2381 EHIPAVTNVVIN
+2381 EHISAVTNVVVN
-2393 KYWEDAANQD
+2393 KYWEDAENQD
-2403 GVRPDSVSVTLSGS
+2403 GVRPDSVAVTLSGS
-2417 DGKTYKATLTK
+2417 DGKTYKATLAK
-2428 DGGFS
+2428 DTGFS
-2433 ETFENLPVFFN
+2433 KTFENLPVFFN
-2444 NGTKIAYTVTEDAVA
+2444 NGTKITYTVTEDAVD
-2459 GYIGKTATDDTG
+2459 GYTGKITTDDTG
-2471 YVLSITN
+2471 YILSITN
-2478 THTPETISKTIT
+2478 THAPETIRKTVT
-2490 KTWDDNDNQDG
+2490 KTWDDGNDRDG

-2508 VELYGTD
+2508 IELYGTD
-2515 GTLRTQYL
+2515 GTRRTQYL
-2523 TKDNNWSYSFE
+2523 TKDNHWSYSFE

-2546 LYTAK
+2546 LYIIK
-2551 EEAVEG
+2551 EEAVDG
-2557 YTQKSVTTATGF
+2557 YTQKSVTTTAGF
-2569 NFTNTHEPQTVTYG
+2569 DLTNTHEIQTADYEVK
-2583 ATKVWLDDD
+2583 KVWIDD
-2592 NRDGVRPNSITLVLN
+2592 NDRDGTRPTSITLTLT

-2621 SNWSDV
+2621 DNWNAV
-2627 TFERI
+2627 TFERV
-2632 PMFNNGKYITYT
+2632 PMFNGGKYITYT
-2644 LSENDVPSYVNSV
+2644 LTENEVPSYINLIE
-2657 AVSEDGKFFT
+2657 VSEDGKHFT
-2667 VTNTHTPDHAIIKIT
+2667 VTNTHAPDHTVINIT

-2687 ENDQDGIRPKK
+2687 ENDQDGIRPRKMTAI
-2698 VTTIIVGSNGNR
+2698 VVGSNGNR

-2807 TATLNEENGWTA
+2807 TATLNEDNGWTA

-2831 IVTYNVKESDVEGYE
+2831 IVAYNVKESDTAGYE
-2846 ASIVKTEDGFQLI
+2846 ASVVKTEDGFQLI

-2864 ETTLRTATLVWRDE
+2864 ETTMRTVTLVWRDE
-2878 NNQDGIRPDTVT
+2878 DNRDGVRPDAVT
-2890 YTLHGSDGSEV
+2890 YTLHGSDGSEQ
-2901 EKTVSK
+2901 EKTVNK
-2907 DDSWADVMFEDLP
+2907 DDAWNDVVFEDLP
-2920 VYQNGQKVTYTLT
+2920 VYQNGQRISYTLT
-2933 ESTVDGYTTD
+2933 ESAIDGYAND
-2943 IRDNGHTFTVTNTHI
+2943 IRSSGNTFTVTNTHI
-2958 PAVVNVDVTK
+2958 PETVNVDVTK
-2968 VWTDGEN
+2968 IWTDGEN
-2975 QDGNRPNS
+2975 QDGNRPDS

-2989 GNDGNRYTATITAA
+2989 GSDGKRYTTTITAA
-3003 NNWKYTFS
+3003 NNWKHTFL

-3027 AEDAASGYSN
+3027 TEDTMSGYSD
-3037 VIEKKDNYTFVLTNK
+3037 VVEKRSDYVFVLTNK
-3052 YSPATVDIPVVKKW
+3052 YSPATVDVTIVKKW
-3066 NDDNDRDG
+3066 DDDNDRDG
-3074 ARPESFNIVL
+3074 MRPESVDIVL

-3094 TLSAENGYTYV
+3094 TLSTENGYTCV
-3105 FQSVPKFHNSGT
+3105 FQSVPKYHDGGT
-3117 LISYTVAE
+3117 LINYTIAE
-3125 EKVTGY
+3125 EKIPGY
-3131 TTEVAKDSS
+3131 TTTIAKDAS

-3148 TKSIE
+3148 AKTID
-3153 TVTKTVSKVWEDSN
+3153 TVTKTVSKVWDDNN
-3167 NQDGLRPS
+3167 NQDGLRPT

-3183 DDGSRYLKSVSAA
+3183 DDGSRRVKSVTAT
-3196 ENWTTTFENLPKN
+3196 ENWTVTFENLPKN
-3209 QNHGQSI
+3209 QNHGQNI
-3216 QYTVSEAFVSGYTDE
+3216 QYTVSEAFVSGYTE
-3231 VTQNGNNYTI
+3231 AITQNGDNYII
-3241 TNTHMPAT
+3241 TNTHTPASS
-3249 TELFVTKTWKD
+3249 EFFVTKIWKD
-3260 NGNNDGMRPD
+3260 NENNDGMRPD
-3270 EITVTAHGSDGRS
+3270 EITVTAHGSDGCS
-3283 YAKKLNADNQWS
+3283 YTEKLNADNQWS

-3300 LPKYANGKTIDYTL
+3300 LPKYADGKVIEYSL
-3314 TEEAVPGYTSSITRN
+3314 TEESVPGYTSSITRN
-3329 GKSFTLIN
+3329 GKSFVFIN

-3348 TKAWNDENNQDGL
+3348 TKAWNDGNNQDGL
-3361 RPKSITAVVNGSD
+3361 RPKTITAVVNGSD

-3383 ESQNWT
+3383 EGQNWA

-3394 LPKYKNSTE
+3394 LPKYKNGTE
-3403 VQYTVKENAISGYE
+3403 IQYTVKENAIPGYE

-3426 YTITNT
+3426 YAIMNSHT
-3432 HAPAVVTVSVVK
+3432 PAVVTVSAVK
-3444 IWDDEN
+3444 VWDDAN

-3467 DGSTHNAAITKNDGW
+3467 DGSVRNAAITKNDGW
-3482 TYQFKDLPQYKN
+3482 TYQFKNLPKYKN
-3494 GVKIDYT
+3494 GMKIDYT
-3501 LQEAD
+3501 LQEAN
-3506 SNPYTYEIVKGSDG
+3506 SNPYTYEIVKGSDE
-3520 YSFTITNNYVPAA
+3520 YSFTITNNYVPAV
-3533 VNVPVTTIWNDDNNR
+3533 VNVPITTVWDDDDNR
-3548 DGIRAKETV
+3548 DGIRAKETA
-3557 ITLQGSNGKVYQ
+3557 ITLHGSNGKVYQ
-3569 HIVTDKDSFATVF
+3569 RIVTGKDDFATVF

-3590 EGKEVVYTVTQNEVD
+3590 EGREVVYTVTQNEMN
-3605 GYTTDVTN
+3605 GYTAN
-3613 TDKYTFQITNTHEP
+3613 IASTDKYTFQITNTHEP
-3627 EKLAKTVT
+3627 ERLAKTVT

-3665 KNLSAAN
+3665 KSLSTAN
-3672 NWTETFEGLY
+3672 NWTETFDGLY

-3693 TIDEEAV
+3693 TIDEEMV

-3744 DTTTI
+3744 DAATI
-3749 HMSGTDGTQDTKDF
+3749 HMSGTDGTQDAKDF

-3772 VFKDLDRFK
+3772 VFKDLDHYK
-3781 DGTKIK
+3781 DGNEIK

-3794 IPQYTTSIVANGN
+3794 IPQYTTSIAVNGN

-3822 NISVIWEDNDDQDGI
+3822 NISVVWEDNNDQDGL
-3837 RPDAVNIKLKG
+3837 RPDTVSVKLKG
-3848 NDKLVDSS
+3848 NDKFIDSS
-3856 ELNEDVKWKHSFTKL
+3856 ELNEDVEWKHSFTKL

-3894 TIEKTDTGYVFT
+3894 SIEKTDTGYVFT

-3919 KVWDDSENQDGLR
+3919 KVWKDAENQDGLR
-3932 PDTIHIKL
+3932 PDAIHIRL
-3940 VSNGIAK
+3940 ISNDIEK

-3953 DSNWHLEFE
+3953 ESDWHLDFE

-3985 YTSTVTTE
+3985 YTSTVTTK

-3998 TIKND
+3998 TIEND

-4020 NNRDGLRPSSHTVI
+4020 NDRDGLRPGSHTVV
-4034 LTDGINTIE
+4034 LVDGTNAIE
-4043 EIVLDKDNGY
+4043 EVVLDRNNGY
-4053 GTVLKDMPKY
+4053 GVVLKNMPKY

-4069 DYQIKDFKVDGY
+4069 NYQIKDFKVDGY
-4081 TTNIIKGDS
+4081 TTNIIKSDS
-4090 VKDFKVTNT
+4090 VKDFNITNT
-4099 HVPEMVTVTVTE
+4099 HVPEMVTITVTE

-4121 IRPEEIALTL
+4121 IRPEKVTLTL

-4138 YEKTVNKET
+4138 YEKTVTKDT
-4147 WTAVFSD
+4147 WTTVFSD

-4175 YSTTITNNQTDTITV
+4175 YKTTITDNETGTIAV
-4190 INKHEPVKTIT
+4190 INTHEPVKTIT

-4213 SIRPDKVTVKLTD
+4213 NIRPDKVTVKLAN
-4226 GTTVVS
+4226 GTTAVS
-4232 TKEVKNDSW
+4232 TKEINNDSW
-4241 KHIFEDIPVFNG
+4241 KHVFENIIVFNG
-4253 SDKVSY
+4253 DDKASY
-4259 TITQDAVNGYT
+4259 TVTQDAVSEYT

-4280 TIEIINTHISVV
+4280 TIEIINTHVPV
-4292 PPKEEP
+4292 APPKEEP
-4298 KKKEPATPAPVV
+4298 KQEETATPAAPAPVV
-4310 EVKVEQPAPT
+4310 EIKTEPT
-4320 VTLIQTTNKP
+4320 TTVIETPNKQ
-4330 TGISFFE
+4330 TGISFMDG
-4337 SLFAK
+4337 LFG

>member
-1 MQNGKSRIKRV
+1 MQKCESRTKRV
-12 ASAII
+12 MSAII
-17 AGVMALQTVAPV
+17 AGMMALQVVAPT
-29 ISYADDTA
+29 ISYADDTVASTA
-37 SSVATT
+37 SSEDNSDTQIDPGVPVQTDTASSNTVTEPDSSESLEETT
-43 DDSDAIANVD
+43 DSEQTGEIQDDTVSDSQGNE
-53 PGTPVQVDATASE
+53 TNTQ
-66 EPSEAPSSGTSQA
+66 
-79 DENSE
+79 E
-84 ETETNSDITDEVSNE
+84 ETVQDTVQQNNSG
-99 HTDADTADETQ
+99 
-110 TVEEDAPKQDEST
+110 
-123 SETTDTAP
+123 SETTE
-131 SRTVTVT
+131 SESVRTVTVT
-138 LNKNGGE
+138 LNKNGGI

-159 AAYLGTETNDI
+159 ATYLGTETNDI
-170 VVEDTGDTIVA
+170 AIEDTGDTIVA

-186 DSIDIPVALSSD
+186 DSISIPVALSGD
-198 ESLYFTG
+198 DSLYFTG

-215 DSETLTFEDG
+215 DNETLTFDDG
-225 VDAYVLSAVYSSVV
+225 VDAYVLTAVYNSVA
-239 DDDQT
+239 DEDQQ
-244 LVENRTEF
+244 LIENKEIF
-252 DEQTKRQA
+252 DEQAEKNVLQQKLSA
-260 IQERLKSSGI
+260 SGI
-270 STYVLRPSDS
+270 SLYEMRPSDS

-285 LVVEGLAFTSDDG
+285 LIIDGLAFTSDDG
-298 LTQTF
+298 LVQTF
-303 TAPYDGDYIITAYG
+303 TAPYDGDYTITAYG

-335 GGKAEGTVHLN
+335 GGKAEGTIHLS

-427 AQNNAAAEVAK
+427 AQNDAAAEVAK
-438 KHVIL
+438 NHVIL

-453 SGGSAGG
+453 SGGTAGG

-499 RTLTYEERVDAKVY
+499 RVLTYDERVDAKVY

-526 TVLGELYDANPAHRD
+526 TILGELYDANPANRD
-541 PVDFLFDDGQ
+541 PVSLLFDDGQ

-601 EQVEVKDADYEVGGN
+601 KQVEVKDADYEVGGN
-616 MKYDSTETAPYLV
+616 MKYDSTNSAPYLI
-629 NGRVIIK
+629 NGRVLIH
-636 MVGETPKLKSVM
+636 MVGTTPKMKTIM
-648 MPAQSEDISAGNIDE
+648 MEAQNEDISSSHVDDADVY
-663 KDGFGQKAILSP
+663 GQKAYLNK
-675 GQGSANKTL
+675 GQDVASTTI

-693 LGDVMTVTPKWE
+693 MGDLMTVNPVWE
-705 YNTLLNVTY
+705 YSTMLSPTDRDWN
-714 KPWDDSVA
+714 DSVA
-722 KNINN
+722 KSIDSRL
-727 QMSVS
+727 SVS
-732 ITNTELGIPAE
+732 VENTNLGVPNP
-743 GDKYYNDA
+743 GDKYYNAD

-761 MTITNAPLSMYD
+761 MTITNPVNTMYSTERLTKYYFRCKGIASYTLSSGTKTMYDKGERGELAIDYNIYINHEGVHVYSDRNIINGTPTSTVDDTIAATAGRSASTWQYPHMALTDVNNINTILIQFSSHGFNTSDSISYDASYADSLGITGSGNQYSYIFKAKSKNSVSTANWEKFLQSITYTTYDAATFTSTGVSGGVTIFWYADENLWENNMFYDSSSGHFYACINTGNSITWGEARNRALSMYNSALD
-773 TATVTKYFFR
+773 CYGYLAHITSQSEQDYLYTLMDKSTQGWLGATRKVSGNEWDWYWRDGPANETSEPFFR
-783 CHPTATVSMYN
+783 QNADGTYGTLLWGYENWDSKTEPN
-794 GIRTMDDESESGGL
+794 NSGGVEWCMHYYGSNRGVWNDYIDSNGAVTSFIVEWSKDGL
-808 VLDYSIAM
+808 V
-816 EHQGAHVYQNRNTI
+816 G
-830 NDMNAETVSD
+830 NDHSVSD
-840 TVTAT
+840 T
-845 QNHSSS
+845 
-851 QWKYPELVVK
+851 
-861 TPKTIQTFNVLFT
+861 
-874 SPSRNAQDAILYNTD
+874 
-889 LANQLGIVVTGT
+889 
-901 NQNYI
+901 
-906 FTKSGGLTQDEWN
+906 
-919 NFLRQVSFVTYDR
+919 
-932 AVFTADGVQSGVEV
+932 
-946 AWYGFEKAIF
+946 
-956 GSNQATRHVPT
+956 
-967 LSDYPGAATHN
+967 
-978 IASGSLNITSSGSV
+978 
-992 YRIVGS
+992 
-998 TTGDNRIY
+998 
-1006 VSPGVSATVILDNV
+1006 
-1020 TMNYTAA
+1020 
-1027 GAGWGNDTSRAGD
+1027 
-1040 GAISCSHA
+1040 
-1048 NLTIILVGTSRIT
+1048 
-1061 AYGSYS
+1061 
-1067 NAIAKNGTDGS
+1067 
-1078 LMIDGA
+1078 
-1084 GTLYA
+1084 
-1089 VGASG
+1089 
-1094 DHCGAI
+1094 
-1100 GANVNCSFWNFT
+1100 
-1112 VQGGTIYANAGEHC
+1112 
-1126 PGIGSGC
+1126 
-1133 LNQPGEGNGGDG
+1133 
-1145 AGCGNLNFTGGTVVA
+1145 
-1160 RGNTAC
+1160 
-1166 SGIGSG
+1166 
-1172 WGGPV
+1172 
-1177 NGINISNGAKV
+1177 
-1188 TAYGGSYSPGI
+1188 
-1199 GSGGRTDNVQGG
+1199 
-1211 NIGSYHYHVRNIVI
+1211 
-1225 TGGDTVVT
+1225 
-1233 AFGDKSTNMPGI
+1233 
-1245 GCGKDPVG
+1245 
-1253 TVRGTLSNVV
+1253 
-1263 ATTLDGFQGYVRY
+1263 
-1276 GSSEESAAY
+1276 
-1285 STEQPRTPF
+1285 
-1294 TGTGNIGSYLA
+1294 
-1305 SQVNR
+1305 
-1310 GTPVYY
+1310 
-1316 TQVFFSIDTSNK
+1316 
-1328 HVDDADVIGTQVSS
+1328 DVIGTQIVA
-1342 TGTIKPEQFASVSG
+1342 EQEQKVNNGEVSG
-1356 TVWAENDRDGVYQVG
+1356 TVWAENDYNGLFAT
-1371 DEAVVEGVAVT
+1371 DEAKLQDITVQLISDNGTIVATAQTNKLGQYDFTGLAPGNYYMKFTSQSFVG
-1382 LYNADGSVCKT
+1382 YNAVPDGGNSIVQQASKGINDSYAQT
-1393 TTTNKYGAYSFDG
+1393 PVFALTYNDVLEKSF
-1406 IPEKKNY
+1406 
-1413 TVGFS
+1413 
-1418 NGSSNIQSYS
+1418 
-1428 PTAKIAAGENN
+1428 
-1439 NHVNNDWKSDVFTA
+1439 
-1453 IYQKNT
+1453 
-1459 SQTINCGVYVP
+1459 GVYVP

-1476 AWDDVNQNGICDN
+1476 AWDDANQNGIYDN
-1489 SESKI
+1489 REAKI

-1514 NPITAVLTDA
+1514 NPIAAVLTDA
-1524 DGNYSF
+1524 NGNYSF

-1544 SSDTVDISNA
+1544 SSNTVDISNA

-1559 PTSGDEKR
+1559 PASGDVKL
-1567 TNKAERSIDVLEFNG
+1567 TNKAEKSIGMLEFNG

-1593 SMLNA
+1593 SMLTS
-1598 ATIGEVYINSMT
+1598 ATIGEIYINSMS

-1649 HETQADINIEEPVL
+1649 HETQADIDIEEPVL

-1694 KPGTYKVEYEETDK
+1694 KPGTYKVEYEETDR

-1717 EEYDYFGFLVS
+1717 EEYDYFGFTVS

-1739 GNDATA
+1739 GNDSTA

-1764 TRVVS
+1764 TRVVN

-1776 YVSTANCAMY
+1776 YVSTANCALY

-1804 RETNETENVKT
+1804 REANETQNVET
-1815 HIYLRRTTKSQFAD
+1815 HIYLRRTTKSKFAD

-1849 GELVGN
+1849 GELIGN

-1861 ADGYYEYDYLEPG
+1861 TDGYYEYNCLEPG

-1885 YYGQTLI
+1885 CYGQTLI
-1892 NQGNDDTLDSET
+1892 NQGNDDTLDSEA

-1968 FDYEIYEKADDSG
+1968 FDYEIYSKAENFGKSVFPDGRHQGAPQIYEGAEDSG
-1981 KSVFPNGPY
+1981 KSVFSDDSNELY
-1990 TTVPVKPGDTSIKT
+1990 TTASIET
-2004 EHLTTDKNGLIS
+2004 FAQAEHLITDKDGLIH

-2030 ETLPGYVR
+2030 KTLPGYVR

-2043 VVKVMPETA
+2043 VIKVMPETT
-2052 VENNNLIWKTYIS
+2052 VENNNLVWKTYIS
-2065 VDGVRQTN
+2065 VDGVRQTD

-2100 GIRKNAVITLK
+2100 GIRQNAVITLK
-2111 GTVTLPD
+2111 GIVTLPD

-2133 FKATDTYLTYTFR
+2133 FKATDTYLSYTFR

-2155 TIQYTVVENPM
+2155 TIQYTVIENPM
-2166 DGYTAIVSNT
+2166 DGYTATVGAT
-2176 TGSVDNGYA
+2176 TGSADKGYA

-2200 VVKVWD
+2200 VTKVWD
-2206 DGNNVDGIRPD
+2206 DSNNIDGMRPD
-2217 SVTIHMNG
+2217 SVTIHLNG

-2236 NTKDWKYTFKHIP
+2236 NAKDWKYIFKHMP
-2249 LFDANGNEITY
+2249 LFDANGNKITY

-2288 QETLSIPVTKTWEDN
+2288 QETFSIPVTKTWEDN

-2313 IHVILMGSDGNV
+2313 IHVTLMGSDGNV

-2349 GVAIDYTLSEETVDS
+2349 GVAIDYTLNEEAVNG

-2381 EHIPAVTNVVIN
+2381 EHISAVTNVVVN

-2403 GVRPDSVSVTLSGS
+2403 GVRPDSVAVTLSGS

-2428 DGGFS
+2428 DTGFS
-2433 ETFENLPVFFN
+2433 KTFENLPVFFN
-2444 NGTKIAYTVTEDAVA
+2444 NGTKITYTVTEDAVN
-2459 GYIGKTATDDTG
+2459 GYTGKITTDDTG
-2471 YVLSITN
+2471 YILSITN
-2478 THTPETISKTIT
+2478 THAPETIRKTVT
-2490 KTWDDNDNQDG
+2490 KTWDDGNDRDG

-2508 VELYGTD
+2508 IELYGTD
-2515 GTLRTQYL
+2515 GTRRTQYL
-2523 TKDNNWSYSFE
+2523 TQDNHWSYSFE

-2541 EGTII
+2541 KGTII
-2546 LYTAK
+2546 LYTIK
-2551 EEAVEG
+2551 EEAVDG
-2557 YTQKSVTTATGF
+2557 YTQKSVTTTAGF
-2569 NFTNTHEPQTVTYG
+2569 DLTNTHEIQTADYEVK
-2583 ATKVWLDDD
+2583 KVWVDD
-2592 NRDGVRPNSITLVLN
+2592 NDRDGARPTSITLTLT

-2612 KYTKQMTAA
+2612 KYTKQMTAVD
-2621 SNWSDV
+2621 NWNAA
-2627 TFERI
+2627 TFERV
-2632 PMFNNGKYITYT
+2632 PMFNGGKYITYT
-2644 LSENDVPSYVNSV
+2644 LTENEVPSYINSIE
-2657 AVSEDGKFFT
+2657 VSEDGKHFT
-2667 VTNTHTPDHAIIKIT
+2667 VTNTHAPDHTVINIT

-2687 ENDQDGIRPKK
+2687 ENDQDGIRPRKMTA
-2698 VTTIIVGSNGNR
+2698 VVVGSNGNR

-2807 TATLNEENGWTA
+2807 TATLNEDNGWTA

-2831 IVTYNVKESDVEGYE
+2831 IVAYNVKESDTAGYE
-2846 ASIVKTEDGFQLI
+2846 ASVVKTEDGFQLI

-2920 VYQNGQKVTYTLT
+2920 VYQNGQRISYTLT
-2933 ESTVDGYTTD
+2933 ESAIDGYTND
-2943 IRDNGHTFTVTNTHI
+2943 IRNSGNTFTITNTHI
-2958 PAVVNVDVTK
+2958 PETVNVDVTK
-2968 VWTDGEN
+2968 IWTDGEN
-2975 QDGNRPNS
+2975 QDGNRPDS

-2989 GNDGNRYTATITAA
+2989 GSDGKRYTTTITAA
-3003 NNWKYTFS
+3003 NNWKHTFL

-3027 AEDAASGYSN
+3027 TEDTMSGYSD
-3037 VIEKKDNYTFVLTNK
+3037 VVEKRSDYVFVLTNK
-3052 YSPATVDIPVVKKW
+3052 YSPATVDVTIVKKW
-3066 NDDNDRDG
+3066 DDDNDRDG
-3074 ARPESFNIVL
+3074 MRPESVDIVL

-3094 TLSAENGYTYV
+3094 TLSTENGYTCV
-3105 FQSVPKFHNSGT
+3105 FQSVPKYHDGGT
-3117 LISYTVAE
+3117 LINYTIAE
-3125 EKVTGY
+3125 EKIPGY
-3131 TTEVAKDSS
+3131 TTTIAKDAS

-3148 TKSIE
+3148 AKTIDI
-3153 TVTKTVSKVWEDSN
+3153 VTKTVSKVWDDNN
-3167 NQDGLRPS
+3167 NQDGLRPT

-3283 YAKKLNADNQWS
+3283 YAKKLNTDNQWS

-3569 HIVTDKDSFATVF
+3569 HIVTDKDSFAIVF

-3730 VVWNDAN
+3730 VVWSDAN

-3744 DTTTI
+3744 DTATI

-3794 IPQYTTSIVANGN
+3794 ISQYTTSIVANGN

-3813 THIPEITLR
+3813 THIPEITLC

-3919 KVWDDSENQDGLR
+3919 KVWEDGENQDGLR
-3932 PDTIHIKL
+3932 PDSIDVILTGSDGNTYNATI
-3940 VSNGIAK
+3940 SEK
-3947 DAYLDA
+3947 D
-3953 DSNWHLEFE
+3953 NWTYIFAN
-3962 GLPKYRDHGILNEY
+3962 LPKYFNDGTLVEY
-3976 SVQEVDVDG
+3976 SLQEVETDGYAGTVTKGTDG
-3985 YTSTVTTE
+3985 YT
-3993 DGYAF
+3993 F

-4003 HVPAVIDI
+4003 HTPAVVDI
-4011 PITEEWIDD
+4011 PVTKVWNDD
-4020 NNRDGLRPSSHTVI
+4020 EDRDGLRPNSI
-4034 LTDGINTIE
+4034 
-4043 EIVLDKDNGY
+4043 
-4053 GTVLKDMPKY
+4053 
-4063 KNGVEI
+4063 
-4069 DYQIKDFKVDGY
+4069 
-4081 TTNIIKGDS
+4081 
-4090 VKDFKVTNT
+4090 
-4099 HVPEMVTVTVTE
+4099 HV
-4111 GWHDQSDYDK
+4111 
-4121 IRPEEIALTL
+4121 TL
-4131 TGSDGNV
+4131 TGSDGST
-4138 YEKTVNKET
+4138 YKKDLEKD
-4147 WTAVFSD
+4147 S
-4154 LPKNSKGEQIIY
+4154 
-4166 TLTQEGIKG
+4166 G
-4175 YSTTITNNQTDTITV
+4175 YSTIFTSLPKYHNGELISYSLAETPVEGYETDIQAAESGYGFTITNT
-4190 INKHEPVKTIT
+4190 HEVSKKTIKVSKVWDDAENQDGIRPDS
-4201 VTVTWNDENNKD
+4201 VTVTLTGSNNSKYTAKLNKENNWTYTFEGLFCKADGATIKYEVSEKDVAGYTPSIKETEGGFIITNAHKPETVTINIVKNWNDSQNADN
-4213 SIRPDKVTVKLTD
+4213 IRPDAISITLT
-4226 GTTVVS
+4226 
-4232 TKEVKNDSW
+4232 
-4241 KHIFEDIPVFNG
+4241 G
-4253 SDKVSY
+4253 SDNSSRSITLNKAGDYKTAVDSLPKFHEGKQITY
-4259 TITQDAVNGYT
+4259 TVTETPVDGYT
-4270 TEIKA
+4270 SSVQASADGYSFVVINTHTPEVHQEKKETPTTPKFEIKA
-4275 SDDGN
+4275 EPST
-4280 TIEIINTHISVV
+4280 TI
-4292 PPKEEP
+4292 
-4298 KKKEPATPAPVV
+4298 
-4310 EVKVEQPAPT
+4310 
-4320 VTLIQTTNKP
+4320 IQTTNKP
-4330 TGISFFE
+4330 TGVSFFD
-4337 SLFAK
+4337 SLLG

>member
-1 MQNGKSRIKRV
+1 MAKRAIVMYLEQARIYGEDLSVTRSEVLLTKPDGKAVLPHNRIVTKADNKTMGESFLNELIYVLGAGANEPRQLPFNREVLVYTSNENDSDNYRTYLNAVNTGTTCPVHNFKLLLWRSPTAKNLLLRCWGCNKNKEKGDKSKMQNGKSRIKRV
-12 ASAII
+12 ASAVI

-66 EPSEAPSSGTSQA
+66 EPSEAPSSGPSQA

-84 ETETNSDITDEVSNE
+84 ETNSDITDEVANE

-110 TVEEDAPKQDEST
+110 TVEEDAPQQDEST
-123 SETTDTAP
+123 SEATDAAP

-616 MKYDSTETAPYLV
+616 MKYDSTNSAPYLI
-629 NGRVIIK
+629 NGRVLIH
-636 MVGETPKLKSVM
+636 MVGTTPKMKTIM
-648 MPAQSEDISAGNIDE
+648 MEAQNEDISSSHVDDADVY
-663 KDGFGQKAILSP
+663 GQKAYLNK
-675 GQGSANKTL
+675 GQDVASTTI

-693 LGDVMTVTPKWE
+693 MGDLMTVNPVWE
-705 YNTLLNVTY
+705 YSTMLSPTDRDWN
-714 KPWDDSVA
+714 DSVA
-722 KNINN
+722 KSIDSRL
-727 QMSVS
+727 SVS
-732 ITNTELGIPAE
+732 VTNTNLGVPNP
-743 GDKYYNDA
+743 GDKYYNAD

-761 MTITNAPLSMYD
+761 MTITNPVNTMYSTERLTKYYFRCKGIASYTLSSGTKTMYDKGERGELAIDYNIYINHEGVHVYSDRNIINGTPTSTVDDTIAATAGRSASTWQYPHMALTDVNNINTILIQFSSHGFNTSDSISYDASYADSLGITGSGNQYSYIFKAKSKNSVSTANWEKFLQSITYTTYDAATFTSTGVSGGVTIFWYADENLWENNMFYDSSSGHFYACINTGNSITWGEARNRALSMYNSALD
-773 TATVTKYFFR
+773 CYGYLAHITSQSEQDYLYTLMDKSTQGWLGATRKVSGNEWDWYWRDGPANETSEPFFR
-783 CHPTATVSMYN
+783 QNADGTYGTLLW
-794 GIRTMDDESESGGL
+794 GDENWDSKTEPNNSGGVEWCMHYYGSNRGVWNDYIDSNGAVTSFIVEWSKDGL
-808 VLDYSIAM
+808 V
-816 EHQGAHVYQNRNTI
+816 G
-830 NDMNAETVSD
+830 NDHSVSD
-840 TVTAT
+840 T
-845 QNHSSS
+845 
-851 QWKYPELVVK
+851 
-861 TPKTIQTFNVLFT
+861 
-874 SPSRNAQDAILYNTD
+874 
-889 LANQLGIVVTGT
+889 
-901 NQNYI
+901 
-906 FTKSGGLTQDEWN
+906 
-919 NFLRQVSFVTYDR
+919 
-932 AVFTADGVQSGVEV
+932 
-946 AWYGFEKAIF
+946 
-956 GSNQATRHVPT
+956 
-967 LSDYPGAATHN
+967 
-978 IASGSLNITSSGSV
+978 
-992 YRIVGS
+992 
-998 TTGDNRIY
+998 
-1006 VSPGVSATVILDNV
+1006 
-1020 TMNYTAA
+1020 
-1027 GAGWGNDTSRAGD
+1027 
-1040 GAISCSHA
+1040 
-1048 NLTIILVGTSRIT
+1048 
-1061 AYGSYS
+1061 
-1067 NAIAKNGTDGS
+1067 
-1078 LMIDGA
+1078 
-1084 GTLYA
+1084 
-1089 VGASG
+1089 
-1094 DHCGAI
+1094 
-1100 GANVNCSFWNFT
+1100 
-1112 VQGGTIYANAGEHC
+1112 
-1126 PGIGSGC
+1126 
-1133 LNQPGEGNGGDG
+1133 
-1145 AGCGNLNFTGGTVVA
+1145 
-1160 RGNTAC
+1160 
-1166 SGIGSG
+1166 
-1172 WGGPV
+1172 
-1177 NGINISNGAKV
+1177 
-1188 TAYGGSYSPGI
+1188 
-1199 GSGGRTDNVQGG
+1199 
-1211 NIGSYHYHVRNIVI
+1211 
-1225 TGGDTVVT
+1225 
-1233 AFGDKSTNMPGI
+1233 
-1245 GCGKDPVG
+1245 
-1253 TVRGTLSNVV
+1253 
-1263 ATTLDGFQGYVRY
+1263 
-1276 GSSEESAAY
+1276 
-1285 STEQPRTPF
+1285 
-1294 TGTGNIGSYLA
+1294 
-1305 SQVNR
+1305 
-1310 GTPVYY
+1310 
-1316 TQVFFSIDTSNK
+1316 
-1328 HVDDADVIGTQVSS
+1328 DVIGTQIVA
-1342 TGTIKPEQFASVSG
+1342 EQEQKVNNGEVSG
-1356 TVWAENDRDGVYQVG
+1356 TVWAENDYNGLFAT
-1371 DEAVVEGVAVT
+1371 DEAKLQDITVQLISDNGTIVATAQTNKLGQYDFTGLAPGNYYVKFT
-1382 LYNADGSVCKT
+1382 SQSFVGYNAVPDGGNSIVQQASKGINDSYAQT
-1393 TTTNKYGAYSFDG
+1393 PVFALTYNDVLEKSF
-1406 IPEKKNY
+1406 
-1413 TVGFS
+1413 
-1418 NGSSNIQSYS
+1418 
-1428 PTAKIAAGENN
+1428 
-1439 NHVNNDWKSDVFTA
+1439 
-1453 IYQKNT
+1453 
-1459 SQTINCGVYVP
+1459 GVYVP

-1476 AWDDVNQNGICDN
+1476 AWDDANQNGIYDN
-1489 SESKI
+1489 REAKI

-1514 NPITAVLTDA
+1514 NPIAAVLTDA
-1524 DGNYSF
+1524 NGNYSF

-1544 SSDTVDISNA
+1544 SSNTVDISNA

-1559 PTSGDEKR
+1559 PASGDVKL
-1567 TNKAERSIDVLEFNG
+1567 TNKAEKSIGMLEFNG

-1593 SMLNA
+1593 SMLTS
-1598 ATIGEVYINSMT
+1598 ATIGEIYINSMS

-1649 HETQADINIEEPVL
+1649 HETQADIDIEEPVL

-1694 KPGTYKVEYEETDK
+1694 KPGTYKVEYEETDR

-1717 EEYDYFGFLVS
+1717 EEYDYFGFTVS

-1739 GNDATA
+1739 GNDSTA

-1764 TRVVS
+1764 TRVVN

-1947 LTSFDLKK
+1947 LTDFDLKK
-1955 VEDLSGIPFENVK
+1955 IEDLSGIPFENVK

-2004 EHLTTDKNGLIS
+2004 EHLTTDKNGLIY

-2038 DTKTH
+2038 NTKTH

-2052 VENNNLIWKTYIS
+2052 VENNNLVWKTYIS
-2065 VDGVRQTN
+2065 VDGVRQAD

-2185 ITVTNKHVPQFDDFT
+2185 IAVTNKHVPQFDDFT
-2200 VVKVWD
+2200 VVKVWND
-2206 DGNNVDGIRPD
+2206 SNNVDGIRPD
-2217 SVTIHMNG
+2217 SITIHMNG

-2349 GVAIDYTLSEETVDS
+2349 GVAIDYTLSEETVDN

-2515 GTLRTQYL
+2515 GTLRT
-2523 TKDNNWSYSFE
+2523 
-2534 NLPKYQN
+2534 
-2541 EGTII
+2541 
-2546 LYTAK
+2546 
-2551 EEAVEG
+2551 
-2557 YTQKSVTTATGF
+2557 
-2569 NFTNTHEPQTVTYG
+2569 
-2583 ATKVWLDDD
+2583 
-2592 NRDGVRPNSITLVLN
+2592 
-2607 GSDGS
+2607 
-2612 KYTKQMTAA
+2612 
-2621 SNWSDV
+2621 
-2627 TFERI
+2627 
-2632 PMFNNGKYITYT
+2632 
-2644 LSENDVPSYVNSV
+2644 
-2657 AVSEDGKFFT
+2657 
-2667 VTNTHTPDHAIIKIT
+2667 
-2682 EVWHD
+2682 
-2687 ENDQDGIRPKK
+2687 
-2698 VTTIIVGSNGNR
+2698 
-2710 HEVPLHS
+2710 
-2717 SGDWHYT
+2717 
-2724 CDDLVKYWK
+2724 
-2733 NGQLVDYTVE
+2733 
-2743 AVTIDGYTSEVKSL
+2743 
-2757 GNNVFEVHNT
+2757 
-2767 HIPETISKTVTKTWK
+2767 
-2782 DNENQDGIRP
+2782 
-2792 ASVTVTLTGSNAVSK
+2792 
-2807 TATLNEENGWTA
+2807 
-2819 TFENL
+2819 
-2824 PKRDHGN
+2824 
-2831 IVTYNVKESDVEGYE
+2831 
-2846 ASIVKTEDGFQLI
+2846 
-2859 NEHDS
+2859 
-2864 ETTLRTATLVWRDE
+2864 
-2878 NNQDGIRPDTVT
+2878 
-2890 YTLHGSDGSEV
+2890 
-2901 EKTVSK
+2901 
-2907 DDSWADVMFEDLP
+2907 
-2920 VYQNGQKVTYTLT
+2920 
-2933 ESTVDGYTTD
+2933 
-2943 IRDNGHTFTVTNTHI
+2943 
-2958 PAVVNVDVTK
+2958 
-2968 VWTDGEN
+2968 
-2975 QDGNRPNS
+2975 
-2983 ISVILT
+2983 
-2989 GNDGNRYTATITAA
+2989 
-3003 NNWKYTFS
+3003 
-3011 KLPKFFN
+3011 
-3018 EGTQIEYTL
+3018 
-3027 AEDAASGYSN
+3027 
-3037 VIEKKDNYTFVLTNK
+3037 
-3052 YSPATVDIPVVKKW
+3052 
-3066 NDDNDRDG
+3066 
-3074 ARPESFNIVL
+3074 
-3084 NGSDGKLYTG
+3084 
-3094 TLSAENGYTYV
+3094 
-3105 FQSVPKFHNSGT
+3105 
-3117 LISYTVAE
+3117 
-3125 EKVTGY
+3125 
-3131 TTEVAKDSS
+3131 
-3140 GYKFTLTN
+3140 
-3148 TKSIE
+3148 
-3153 TVTKTVSKVWEDSN
+3153 
-3167 NQDGLRPS
+3167 
-3175 AITVILTG
+3175 
-3183 DDGSRYLKSVSAA
+3183 
-3196 ENWTTTFENLPKN
+3196 
-3209 QNHGQSI
+3209 
-3216 QYTVSEAFVSGYTDE
+3216 
-3231 VTQNGNNYTI
+3231 
-3241 TNTHMPAT
+3241 
-3249 TELFVTKTWKD
+3249 
-3260 NGNNDGMRPD
+3260 
-3270 EITVTAHGSDGRS
+3270 
-3283 YAKKLNADNQWS
+3283 
-3295 VMFSN
+3295 
-3300 LPKYANGKTIDYTL
+3300 
-3314 TEEAVPGYTSSITRN
+3314 
-3329 GKSFTLIN
+3329 
-3337 THVDETKNITI
+3337 
-3348 TKAWNDENNQDGL
+3348 
-3361 RPKSITAVVNGSD
+3361 
-3374 GSARFVQLF
+3374 
-3383 ESQNWT
+3383 
-3389 TSLNN
+3389 
-3394 LPKYKNSTE
+3394 
-3403 VQYTVKENAISGYE
+3403 
-3417 TEIKQTGDS
+3417 
-3426 YTITNT
+3426 
-3432 HAPAVVTVSVVK
+3432 
-3444 IWDDEN
+3444 
-3450 NQDGI
+3450 
-3455 RPSLIQ
+3455 
-3461 VTLTGS
+3461 
-3467 DGSTHNAAITKNDGW
+3467 
-3482 TYQFKDLPQYKN
+3482 
-3494 GVKIDYT
+3494 
-3501 LQEAD
+3501 
-3506 SNPYTYEIVKGSDG
+3506 
-3520 YSFTITNNYVPAA
+3520 
-3533 VNVPVTTIWNDDNNR
+3533 
-3548 DGIRAKETV
+3548 
-3557 ITLQGSNGKVYQ
+3557 
-3569 HIVTDKDSFATVF
+3569 
-3582 EDVPKFFD
+3582 
-3590 EGKEVVYTVTQNEVD
+3590 
-3605 GYTTDVTN
+3605 
-3613 TDKYTFQITNTHEP
+3613 
-3627 EKLAKTVT
+3627 
-3635 KVWDDNNNQD
+3635 
-3645 GLRPNTLRIALT
+3645 
-3657 GTDGTYIE
+3657 
-3665 KNLSAAN
+3665 
-3672 NWTETFEGLY
+3672 
-3682 KYFKEGTPIQY
+3682 
-3693 TIDEEAV
+3693 
-3700 GGYEKE
+3700 
-3706 ISEKD
+3706 
-3711 NLITITNTH
+3711 
-3720 APEKLDLIVN
+3720 
-3730 VVWNDAN
+3730 
-3737 NQDGYRP
+3737 
-3744 DTTTI
+3744 
-3749 HMSGTDGTQDTKDF
+3749 
-3763 TKDSSWSSI
+3763 
-3772 VFKDLDRFK
+3772 
-3781 DGTKIK
+3781 
-3787 YTVTEDE
+3787 
-3794 IPQYTTSIVANGN
+3794 
-3807 VVTVTN
+3807 
-3813 THIPEITLR
+3813 
-3822 NISVIWEDNDDQDGI
+3822 
-3837 RPDAVNIKLKG
+3837 
-3848 NDKLVDSS
+3848 
-3856 ELNEDVKWKHSFTKL
+3856 
-3871 PVREN
+3871 
-3876 GNEISYTA
+3876 
-3884 EENEIPGYTT
+3884 
-3894 TIEKTDTGYVFT
+3894 
-3906 NTHIPETVTVTVD
+3906 
-3919 KVWDDSENQDGLR
+3919 
-3932 PDTIHIKL
+3932 
-3940 VSNGIAK
+3940 
-3947 DAYLDA
+3947 
-3953 DSNWHLEFE
+3953 
-3962 GLPKYRDHGILNEY
+3962 
-3976 SVQEVDVDG
+3976 
-3985 YTSTVTTE
+3985 
-3993 DGYAF
+3993 
-3998 TIKND
+3998 
-4003 HVPAVIDI
+4003 
-4011 PITEEWIDD
+4011 
-4020 NNRDGLRPSSHTVI
+4020 
-4034 LTDGINTIE
+4034 
-4043 EIVLDKDNGY
+4043 
-4053 GTVLKDMPKY
+4053 
-4063 KNGVEI
+4063 
-4069 DYQIKDFKVDGY
+4069 
-4081 TTNIIKGDS
+4081 
-4090 VKDFKVTNT
+4090 
-4099 HVPEMVTVTVTE
+4099 
-4111 GWHDQSDYDK
+4111 
-4121 IRPEEIALTL
+4121 
-4131 TGSDGNV
+4131 
-4138 YEKTVNKET
+4138 
-4147 WTAVFSD
+4147 
-4154 LPKNSKGEQIIY
+4154 
-4166 TLTQEGIKG
+4166 
-4175 YSTTITNNQTDTITV
+4175 
-4190 INKHEPVKTIT
+4190 
-4201 VTVTWNDENNKD
+4201 
-4213 SIRPDKVTVKLTD
+4213 
-4226 GTTVVS
+4226 
-4232 TKEVKNDSW
+4232 
-4241 KHIFEDIPVFNG
+4241 
-4253 SDKVSY
+4253 
-4259 TITQDAVNGYT
+4259 
-4270 TEIKA
+4270 
-4275 SDDGN
+4275 
-4280 TIEIINTHISVV
+4280 
-4292 PPKEEP
+4292 
-4298 KKKEPATPAPVV
+4298 
-4310 EVKVEQPAPT
+4310 
-4320 VTLIQTTNKP
+4320 
-4330 TGISFFE
+4330 
-4337 SLFAK
+4337 

>member
-1 MQNGKSRIKRV
+1 MQKCESRTKRV
-12 ASAII
+12 MSAII
-17 AGVMALQTVAPV
+17 AGMMALQVVAPT
-29 ISYADDTA
+29 ISYADDTVASTA
-37 SSVATT
+37 SSE
-43 DDSDAIANVD
+43 DNSDTQID
-53 PGTPVQVDATASE
+53 PGVPVQTDTASSNTVT
-66 EPSEAPSSGTSQA
+66 EPDSSESL
-79 DENSE
+79 E
-84 ETETNSDITDEVSNE
+84 ETADSEQTGEIQDDTVSDSQGNETNTQEETVQ
-99 HTDADTADETQ
+99 DTVQ
-110 TVEEDAPKQDEST
+110 QNNSG
-123 SETTDTAP
+123 SETTE
-131 SRTVTVT
+131 SESVRTVTVT
-138 LNKNGGE
+138 LNKNGGI

-170 VVEDTGDTIVA
+170 AIEDTGDTIVA

-186 DSIDIPVALSSD
+186 DSISIPVALSGD
-198 ESLYFTG
+198 DSLYFTG

-215 DSETLTFEDG
+215 DNETLTFDDG
-225 VDAYVLSAVYSSVV
+225 VDAYVLTAVYDSVA
-239 DDDQT
+239 DEDQQ
-244 LVENRTEF
+244 LIENKEIF
-252 DEQTKRQA
+252 DEQAEKNVLQQKLSA
-260 IQERLKSSGI
+260 SGI
-270 STYVLRPSDS
+270 SLYEMRPSDS

-285 LVVEGLAFTSDDG
+285 LIIDGLAFTSDDG
-298 LTQTF
+298 LVQTF
-303 TAPYDGDYIITAYG
+303 TAPYDGDYTITAYG

-335 GGKAEGTVHLN
+335 GGKAEGTIHLN

-427 AQNNAAAEVAK
+427 AQNDAAAEVAK
-438 KHVIL
+438 NHVIL

-453 SGGSAGG
+453 SGGTAGG

-499 RTLTYEERVDAKVY
+499 RVLTYDERVDAKVY

-526 TVLGELYDANPAHRD
+526 TILGELYDANPANRD
-541 PVDFLFDDGQ
+541 PVSLLFDDGQ

-601 EQVEVKDADYEVGGN
+601 KQVEVKDADYEVGGN
-616 MKYDSTETAPYLV
+616 MKYDSTNSAPYLI
-629 NGRVIIK
+629 NGRVLIH
-636 MVGETPKLKSVM
+636 MVGTTPKMKTIM
-648 MPAQSEDISAGNIDE
+648 MEAQNEDISSSHVDDADVY
-663 KDGFGQKAILSP
+663 GQKAYLNK
-675 GQGSANKTL
+675 GQDVASTTI

-693 LGDVMTVTPKWE
+693 MGDLMTVNPVWE
-705 YNTLLNVTY
+705 YSTMLSPTDRDWN
-714 KPWDDSVA
+714 DSVA
-722 KNINN
+722 KSIDSRL
-727 QMSVS
+727 SVS
-732 ITNTELGIPAE
+732 VANTNLGVPNP
-743 GDKYYNDA
+743 GDKYYNAD

-761 MTITNAPLSMYD
+761 MTITNPVNTMYSTERLTKYYFRCKGIASYTLSSGTKTMYDKGERGELAIDYNIYINHEGVHVYSDRNIINGTPTSTVDDTIAATAGRSASTWQYPHMALTDVNNINTILIQFSSHGFNTSDSISYDASYADSLGITGSGNQYSYIFKAKSKNSVSTANWEKFLQSITYTTYDAATFTSTGVSGGVTIFWYADENLWENNMFYDSSSGHFYACINTGSSITWGEARNRALSMYNSALD
-773 TATVTKYFFR
+773 CYGYLAHITSQSEQDYLYTLMDKSTQGWLGATRKVSGNEWDWYWRDGPANETSEPFFR
-783 CHPTATVSMYN
+783 QNAG
-794 GIRTMDDESESGGL
+794 GIYGSLLWGYENWDSKTEPNNSGGVEWCMHYYGSNRGVWNDYIDSNGAVTSFIVEWSKDGL
-808 VLDYSIAM
+808 V
-816 EHQGAHVYQNRNTI
+816 G
-830 NDMNAETVSD
+830 NDHSVSD
-840 TVTAT
+840 T
-845 QNHSSS
+845 
-851 QWKYPELVVK
+851 
-861 TPKTIQTFNVLFT
+861 
-874 SPSRNAQDAILYNTD
+874 
-889 LANQLGIVVTGT
+889 
-901 NQNYI
+901 
-906 FTKSGGLTQDEWN
+906 
-919 NFLRQVSFVTYDR
+919 
-932 AVFTADGVQSGVEV
+932 
-946 AWYGFEKAIF
+946 
-956 GSNQATRHVPT
+956 
-967 LSDYPGAATHN
+967 
-978 IASGSLNITSSGSV
+978 
-992 YRIVGS
+992 
-998 TTGDNRIY
+998 
-1006 VSPGVSATVILDNV
+1006 
-1020 TMNYTAA
+1020 
-1027 GAGWGNDTSRAGD
+1027 
-1040 GAISCSHA
+1040 
-1048 NLTIILVGTSRIT
+1048 
-1061 AYGSYS
+1061 
-1067 NAIAKNGTDGS
+1067 
-1078 LMIDGA
+1078 
-1084 GTLYA
+1084 
-1089 VGASG
+1089 
-1094 DHCGAI
+1094 
-1100 GANVNCSFWNFT
+1100 
-1112 VQGGTIYANAGEHC
+1112 
-1126 PGIGSGC
+1126 
-1133 LNQPGEGNGGDG
+1133 
-1145 AGCGNLNFTGGTVVA
+1145 
-1160 RGNTAC
+1160 
-1166 SGIGSG
+1166 
-1172 WGGPV
+1172 
-1177 NGINISNGAKV
+1177 
-1188 TAYGGSYSPGI
+1188 
-1199 GSGGRTDNVQGG
+1199 
-1211 NIGSYHYHVRNIVI
+1211 
-1225 TGGDTVVT
+1225 
-1233 AFGDKSTNMPGI
+1233 
-1245 GCGKDPVG
+1245 
-1253 TVRGTLSNVV
+1253 
-1263 ATTLDGFQGYVRY
+1263 
-1276 GSSEESAAY
+1276 
-1285 STEQPRTPF
+1285 
-1294 TGTGNIGSYLA
+1294 
-1305 SQVNR
+1305 
-1310 GTPVYY
+1310 
-1316 TQVFFSIDTSNK
+1316 
-1328 HVDDADVIGTQVSS
+1328 DVIGTQIVA
-1342 TGTIKPEQFASVSG
+1342 EQEQKVNNGEVSG
-1356 TVWAENDRDGVYQVG
+1356 TVWAENDYNGLFAT
-1371 DEAVVEGVAVT
+1371 DEAKLQDITVQLISDNGTVVATAQTNKLGQYDFTGLAPGNYYVKFTSQSFVG
-1382 LYNADGSVCKT
+1382 YNAVPDGGNSIVQQASKGINDSYAQT
-1393 TTTNKYGAYSFDG
+1393 PVFALTYNDVLEKSF
-1406 IPEKKNY
+1406 
-1413 TVGFS
+1413 
-1418 NGSSNIQSYS
+1418 
-1428 PTAKIAAGENN
+1428 
-1439 NHVNNDWKSDVFTA
+1439 
-1453 IYQKNT
+1453 
-1459 SQTINCGVYVP
+1459 GVYVP

-1476 AWDDVNQNGICDN
+1476 AWDDANQNGIYDN
-1489 SESKI
+1489 REAKI

-1514 NPITAVLTDA
+1514 NPIAAVLTDA
-1524 DGNYSF
+1524 NGNYSF

-1544 SSDTVDISNA
+1544 SSNTVDISNA

-1559 PTSGDEKR
+1559 PASGDVKL
-1567 TNKAERSIDVLEFNG
+1567 TNKAEKSIGMLEFNG

-1593 SMLNA
+1593 SMLTS

-1728 PTATTDKKTQM
+1728 PTAATDKKTQM
-1739 GNDATA
+1739 GNDSTA

-1764 TRVVS
+1764 TRVVA
-1769 LSNEKDF
+1769 LNNEKDF

-1892 NQGNDDTLDSET
+1892 NQGNDDTLDSEA

-1921 DIELPVNTKTEYN
+1921 NIELPVNTKTEYN
-1934 VLSKHND
+1934 VLSKYND

-1947 LTSFDLKK
+1947 LTDFDLKK
-1955 VEDLSGIPFENVK
+1955 IEDLSGIPFKDVK

-2004 EHLTTDKNGLIS
+2004 EHLTTDKNGLIH

-2022 ATYHLTET
+2022 ATYHLIET
-2030 ETLPGYVR
+2030 ETLPGYVK

-2043 VVKVMPETA
+2043 VVKVMPEAA
-2052 VENNNLIWKTYIS
+2052 VENNNLVWKTYIS
-2065 VDGVRQTN
+2065 VDGVRLTD

-2100 GIRKNAVITLK
+2100 GIRQNAVITLK

-2155 TIQYTVVENPM
+2155 TIQYTVIENPM
-2166 DGYTAIVSNT
+2166 DGYTATVSAT
-2176 TGSVDNGYA
+2176 TGSTDKGYA

-2200 VVKVWD
+2200 VTKVWD
-2206 DGNNVDGIRPD
+2206 DSNNIDGMRPD
-2217 SVTIHMNG
+2217 SVTIHLNG

-2236 NTKDWKYTFKHIP
+2236 NAKDWKYTFKHMP

-2260 TITEDAVAGYTYTVT
+2260 TITEDAVTGYTYTVT
-2275 NEGRSFTITNSHV
+2275 NKDRAFTITNKHT
-2288 QETLSIPVTKTWEDN
+2288 QETFSIPVTKTWEDN

-2313 IHVILMGSDGNV
+2313 IHVTLMGSDGNV

-2349 GVAIDYTLSEETVDS
+2349 GVAIDYTLNEEAVNG

-2381 EHIPAVTNVVIN
+2381 EHISAVTNVVVN
-2393 KYWEDAANQD
+2393 KYWEDAENQD
-2403 GVRPDSVSVTLSGS
+2403 GVRPDSVAVTLSGS

-2428 DGGFS
+2428 DTGFS
-2433 ETFENLPVFFN
+2433 KTFENLPVFFN
-2444 NGTKIAYTVTEDAVA
+2444 NGTKITYTVTEDAVN
-2459 GYIGKTATDDTG
+2459 GYTGKITTDDTG
-2471 YVLSITN
+2471 YILSITN
-2478 THTPETISKTIT
+2478 THAPETIRKTVT
-2490 KTWDDNDNQDG
+2490 KTWDDGNDRDG

-2508 VELYGTD
+2508 IELYGTD
-2515 GTLRTQYL
+2515 GTRRTQYL
-2523 TKDNNWSYSFE
+2523 TKDNHWSYSFE

-2546 LYTAK
+2546 LYTIK
-2551 EEAVEG
+2551 EEAVDG
-2557 YTQKSVTTATGF
+2557 YTQKSVTTTAGF
-2569 NFTNTHEPQTVTYG
+2569 DLTNTHEIQTADYEVK
-2583 ATKVWLDDD
+2583 KVWIDD
-2592 NRDGVRPNSITLVLN
+2592 NDRDGARPTSITLTLT

-2621 SNWSDV
+2621 DNWNAV
-2627 TFERI
+2627 TFERV
-2632 PMFNNGKYITYT
+2632 PMFNGGKYITYT
-2644 LSENDVPSYVNSV
+2644 LTENEVPSYINSIE
-2657 AVSEDGKFFT
+2657 VSEDGKHFT
-2667 VTNTHTPDHAIIKIT
+2667 VTNTHAPDHTVINIT

-2687 ENDQDGIRPKK
+2687 ENDQDGIRPRKMTAI
-2698 VTTIIVGSNGNR
+2698 VVGSNGNR

-2767 HIPETISKTVTKTWK
+2767 HIPEMISKTVTKTWK

-2807 TATLNEENGWTA
+2807 TATLNEDNGWTA

-2824 PKRDHGN
+2824 PKRDNGN
-2831 IVTYNVKESDVEGYE
+2831 IVAYNVKESDTAGYE
-2846 ASIVKTEDGFQLI
+2846 ASVVKTENGFQLI

-2864 ETTLRTATLVWRDE
+2864 ETTMRTVTLVWRDE
-2878 NNQDGIRPDTVT
+2878 DNRDGVRPDTVT
-2890 YTLHGSDGSEV
+2890 YTLHGSDGSEQ
-2901 EKTVSK
+2901 EKTVNK
-2907 DDSWADVMFEDLP
+2907 DDAWADVVFEGLP
-2920 VYQNGQKVTYTLT
+2920 VYQNGQRISYILT
-2933 ESTVDGYTTD
+2933 ESAIDGYAND
-2943 IRDNGHTFTVTNTHI
+2943 IRSSGNTFTVTNTHI
-2958 PAVVNVDVTK
+2958 PETVNVDVTK
-2968 VWTDGEN
+2968 IWTDGEN
-2975 QDGNRPNS
+2975 QDGNRPDS

-2989 GNDGNRYTATITAA
+2989 GSDGKRYTTTITAA
-3003 NNWKYTFS
+3003 NNWKHTFM

-3027 AEDAASGYSN
+3027 TEDTMSGYSD
-3037 VIEKKDNYTFVLTNK
+3037 VVEKRSDYVFVLTNK
-3052 YSPATVDIPVVKKW
+3052 YSPATVDVTIVKKW
-3066 NDDNDRDG
+3066 DDDNDRDG
-3074 ARPESFNIVL
+3074 MRPESVDIVL

-3094 TLSAENGYTYV
+3094 TLSTENGYTCV
-3105 FQSVPKFHNSGT
+3105 FQSVPKYHDGGT
-3117 LISYTVAE
+3117 LINYTIAE
-3125 EKVTGY
+3125 EKIPGY
-3131 TTEVAKDSS
+3131 TTTIAKDAS

-3148 TKSIE
+3148 AKTID
-3153 TVTKTVSKVWEDSN
+3153 TVTKTVSKVWDDNN
-3167 NQDGLRPS
+3167 NQDGLRPT

-3183 DDGSRYLKSVSAA
+3183 DDGSRRVKSVTAA
-3196 ENWTTTFENLPKN
+3196 ENWMVTFENLPKN
-3209 QNHGQSI
+3209 QNHGQNI
-3216 QYTVSEAFVSGYTDE
+3216 QYTVSEAFVSGYTE
-3231 VTQNGNNYTI
+3231 TITQNGDNYTI
-3241 TNTHMPAT
+3241 TNTHTPASS
-3249 TELFVTKTWKD
+3249 EFFVTKIWKD

-3270 EITVTAHGSDGRS
+3270 GITVTAHGSDGRS
-3283 YAKKLNADNQWS
+3283 YTEKLNADNQWS

-3300 LPKYANGKTIDYTL
+3300 LPKYANGKVIEYSL
-3314 TEEAVPGYTSSITRN
+3314 TEESVPGYTSSITRN
-3329 GKSFTLIN
+3329 GKSFVLIN

-3348 TKAWNDENNQDGL
+3348 TKAWNDGNNQDGL
-3361 RPKSITAVVNGSD
+3361 RPKTITAVVNGSD

-3383 ESQNWT
+3383 EGQNWAT
-3389 TSLNN
+3389 NLNN
-3394 LPKYKNSTE
+3394 LPKYKNGTE
-3403 VQYTVKENAISGYE
+3403 IQYTVKENAIPDYE

-3426 YTITNT
+3426 YAITNSHT
-3432 HAPAVVTVSVVK
+3432 PAVVTVSAVK
-3444 IWDDEN
+3444 VWDDAN

-3461 VTLTGS
+3461 VTLAGS
-3467 DGSTHNAAITKNDGW
+3467 DGSVRNAAITKNDGW
-3482 TYQFKDLPQYKN
+3482 TYQFKNLPKYKN

-3501 LQEAD
+3501 LQEAN
-3506 SNPYTYEIVKGSDG
+3506 SNPYTYEIVKGSDE
-3520 YSFTITNNYVPAA
+3520 YSFTITNNYVPAV
-3533 VNVPVTTIWNDDNNR
+3533 VNVPITTVWDDDDNR
-3548 DGIRAKETV
+3548 DGIRAKETA
-3557 ITLQGSNGKVYQ
+3557 ITLHASNGKVYQ
-3569 HIVTDKDSFATVF
+3569 RIVTGKDDFATVF

-3590 EGKEVVYTVTQNEVD
+3590 EGREVVYTVTQNEMN
-3605 GYTTDVTN
+3605 GYTANIAN

-3627 EKLAKTVT
+3627 ERLAKTVT

-3665 KNLSAAN
+3665 KSLSTAN
-3672 NWTETFEGLY
+3672 NWTEAFDGLY

-3693 TIDEEAV
+3693 TIDEEMV

-3744 DTTTI
+3744 DAATI
-3749 HMSGTDGTQDTKDF
+3749 HMSGTDGTQDAKDF

-3772 VFKDLDRFK
+3772 VFKDLDHYK
-3781 DGTKIK
+3781 DGNEIK
-3787 YTVTEDE
+3787 YTVAEDE
-3794 IPQYTTSIVANGN
+3794 IPQYTTSIAVNGN

-3822 NISVIWEDNDDQDGI
+3822 NISVVWEDNNDQDGL
-3837 RPDAVNIKLKG
+3837 RPDTVSVKLKG
-3848 NDKLVDSS
+3848 NDKFIDSS
-3856 ELNEDVKWKHSFTKL
+3856 ELNEDVEWKHSFTKL

-3876 GNEISYTA
+3876 GNEITYTA

-3894 TIEKTDTGYVFT
+3894 SIEKTDTGYVFT

-3919 KVWDDSENQDGLR
+3919 KVWKDAENQDGLR
-3932 PDTIHIKL
+3932 PDAIHIRL
-3940 VSNGIAK
+3940 ISNDIEK

-3953 DSNWHLEFE
+3953 ESDWHLDFE

-3985 YTSTVTTE
+3985 YTSTVTTK

-3998 TIKND
+3998 TIEND

-4020 NNRDGLRPSSHTVI
+4020 NDRDGLRPDSHTVI
-4034 LTDGINTIE
+4034 LVDGTNTIE
-4043 EIVLDKDNGY
+4043 EVVLDKNNGY
-4053 GTVLKDMPKY
+4053 GVVLKNMPKY

-4069 DYQIKDFKVDGY
+4069 NYQIKDFKVDGY
-4081 TTNIIKGDS
+4081 TTNIIKSDS
-4090 VKDFKVTNT
+4090 VKDFNITNT

-4121 IRPEEIALTL
+4121 IRPEKVTLTL

-4138 YEKTVNKET
+4138 YEKTVTKDT
-4147 WTAVFSD
+4147 WTTAFSD

-4175 YSTTITNNQTDTITV
+4175 YKTTITDNETGTIAV
-4190 INKHEPVKTIT
+4190 INTHEPVKDIT
-4201 VTVTWNDENNKD
+4201 VTIVWKDENNKD
-4213 SIRPDKVTVKLTD
+4213 NIRPDKVTVKLAD

-4232 TKEVKNDSW
+4232 AKEVKNDSW
-4241 KHIFEDIPVFNG
+4241 KHIFEDISVFNG

-4259 TITQDAVNGYT
+4259 TVTQDAVNGYT
-4270 TEIKA
+4270 TEVKV

-4280 TIEIINTHISVV
+4280 TVKIINTHVPV
-4292 PPKEEP
+4292 APPKEEP
-4298 KKKEPATPAPVV
+4298 KQEETATPAAPAPVV
-4310 EVKVEQPAPT
+4310 EIKTEPT
-4320 VTLIQTTNKP
+4320 TTVIETPNKQ
-4330 TGISFFE
+4330 TGISFMDG
-4337 SLFAK
+4337 LFG

>member
-1 MQNGKSRIKRV
+1 MQKCESRTKRV
-12 ASAII
+12 MSAII
-17 AGVMALQTVAPV
+17 AGMMALQVVAPT
-29 ISYADDTA
+29 ISYADDTVASTA
-37 SSVATT
+37 SSEDNSNTQ
-43 DDSDAIANVD
+43 ID
-53 PGTPVQVDATASE
+53 PGVPVQ
-66 EPSEAPSSGTSQA
+66 
-79 DENSE
+79 
-84 ETETNSDITDEVSNE
+84 
-99 HTDADTADETQ
+99 
-110 TVEEDAPKQDEST
+110 
-123 SETTDTAP
+123 TDTASSNTVTEP
-131 SRTVTVT
+131 DSSESLEETADSEQTGEIQDDTVSDSQGNETNTQEETVQDTVQQNDTGSETMESKSVRTVTVT
-138 LNKNGGE
+138 LNKNGGV

-170 VVEDTGDTIVA
+170 AIEDTGDTIVA

-186 DSIDIPVALSSD
+186 DSISIPVALSGD
-198 ESLYFTG
+198 DSLYFTG

-215 DSETLTFEDG
+215 DNETLTFDDD
-225 VDAYVLSAVYSSVV
+225 VDAYVLTAVYNSVA
-239 DDDQT
+239 DEDQQ
-244 LVENRTEF
+244 LIENKEIF
-252 DEQTKRQA
+252 DEQAEKNVLQQKLSA
-260 IQERLKSSGI
+260 SGI
-270 STYVLRPSDS
+270 SLYEMRPSDS

-285 LVVEGLAFTSDDG
+285 LIIDGLAFTSDDG
-298 LTQTF
+298 LIQTF
-303 TAPYDGDYIITAYG
+303 TAPYDGDYTITAYG

-335 GGKAEGTVHLN
+335 GGKAEGTIHLS
-346 AGQTIHIYLGEAGGY
+346 ACQTIHIYLGEAGGY

-427 AQNNAAAEVAK
+427 AQNDAAAEVAK

-453 SGGSAGG
+453 SGGTAGG

-499 RTLTYEERVDAKVY
+499 RVLTYDERVDAKVY

-526 TVLGELYDANPAHRD
+526 TILGELYDANPANRD
-541 PVDFLFDDGQ
+541 PVSLLFDDGQ

-601 EQVEVKDADYEVGGN
+601 KQVEVKDADYEVGGN
-616 MKYDSTETAPYLV
+616 MKYDSTNSAPYLI
-629 NGRVIIK
+629 NGRVLIH
-636 MVGETPKLKSVM
+636 MVGTTPKMKTIM
-648 MPAQSEDISAGNIDE
+648 MEAQNEDISSSHVDDADVY
-663 KDGFGQKAILSP
+663 GQKAYLNK
-675 GQGSANKTL
+675 GQDVASTTI

-693 LGDVMTVTPKWE
+693 MGDLMTVNPVWE
-705 YNTLLNVTY
+705 YSTMLSPTDRDWN
-714 KPWDDSVA
+714 DSVA
-722 KNINN
+722 KSIDSRL
-727 QMSVS
+727 SVS
-732 ITNTELGIPAE
+732 VANTNLGVPNP
-743 GDKYYNDA
+743 GDKYYNAD

-761 MTITNAPLSMYD
+761 MTITNPVNTMYSTERLTKYYFRCKGIASYTLSSGTKTMYDKGERGELAIDYNIYINHEGVHVYSDRNIINGTPTSTVDDTIAATAGRSASTWQYPHMALTDVNNINTILVQFSSHGFNTSDSISYDASYADSLGITGSGNQYSYIFKAKSKNSVSTANWEKFLQSITYTTYDAATFTSTGVSGGVTIFWYADENLWENNMFYDSSSSHFYACINTGSSITWGEARNRALSMYNSALD
-773 TATVTKYFFR
+773 CYGYLAHITSQSEQDYLYTLMDKSTQGWLGATRKVSGNEWDWYWRDGPANETNEPFFR
-783 CHPTATVSMYN
+783 QNAD
-794 GIRTMDDESESGGL
+794 GIYGSLLWGYENWDSKTEPNNVGNEWCMHYYGNKSG
-808 VLDYSIAM
+808 VWNDYSDTN
-816 EHQGAHVYQNRNTI
+816 GAVTSFIVEWSKDGLAN
-830 NDMNAETVSD
+830 NDHSVSD
-840 TVTAT
+840 T
-845 QNHSSS
+845 
-851 QWKYPELVVK
+851 
-861 TPKTIQTFNVLFT
+861 
-874 SPSRNAQDAILYNTD
+874 
-889 LANQLGIVVTGT
+889 
-901 NQNYI
+901 
-906 FTKSGGLTQDEWN
+906 
-919 NFLRQVSFVTYDR
+919 
-932 AVFTADGVQSGVEV
+932 
-946 AWYGFEKAIF
+946 
-956 GSNQATRHVPT
+956 
-967 LSDYPGAATHN
+967 
-978 IASGSLNITSSGSV
+978 
-992 YRIVGS
+992 
-998 TTGDNRIY
+998 
-1006 VSPGVSATVILDNV
+1006 
-1020 TMNYTAA
+1020 
-1027 GAGWGNDTSRAGD
+1027 
-1040 GAISCSHA
+1040 
-1048 NLTIILVGTSRIT
+1048 
-1061 AYGSYS
+1061 
-1067 NAIAKNGTDGS
+1067 
-1078 LMIDGA
+1078 
-1084 GTLYA
+1084 
-1089 VGASG
+1089 
-1094 DHCGAI
+1094 
-1100 GANVNCSFWNFT
+1100 
-1112 VQGGTIYANAGEHC
+1112 
-1126 PGIGSGC
+1126 
-1133 LNQPGEGNGGDG
+1133 
-1145 AGCGNLNFTGGTVVA
+1145 
-1160 RGNTAC
+1160 
-1166 SGIGSG
+1166 
-1172 WGGPV
+1172 
-1177 NGINISNGAKV
+1177 
-1188 TAYGGSYSPGI
+1188 
-1199 GSGGRTDNVQGG
+1199 
-1211 NIGSYHYHVRNIVI
+1211 
-1225 TGGDTVVT
+1225 
-1233 AFGDKSTNMPGI
+1233 
-1245 GCGKDPVG
+1245 
-1253 TVRGTLSNVV
+1253 
-1263 ATTLDGFQGYVRY
+1263 
-1276 GSSEESAAY
+1276 
-1285 STEQPRTPF
+1285 
-1294 TGTGNIGSYLA
+1294 
-1305 SQVNR
+1305 
-1310 GTPVYY
+1310 
-1316 TQVFFSIDTSNK
+1316 
-1328 HVDDADVIGTQVSS
+1328 DVIGTQIVA
-1342 TGTIKPEQFASVSG
+1342 EQEQKVNNGEVSG
-1356 TVWAENDRDGVYQVG
+1356 TVWAENDYNGLFAT
-1371 DEAVVEGVAVT
+1371 DEAKLQDITVQLISDNGTVVATAQTNKLGQYDFTGLAPGNYYVKFTSQSFVG
-1382 LYNADGSVCKT
+1382 YNAVPDGGNSIVQQASKGINDSYAQT
-1393 TTTNKYGAYSFDG
+1393 PVFALTYNDVLEKSF
-1406 IPEKKNY
+1406 
-1413 TVGFS
+1413 
-1418 NGSSNIQSYS
+1418 
-1428 PTAKIAAGENN
+1428 
-1439 NHVNNDWKSDVFTA
+1439 
-1453 IYQKNT
+1453 
-1459 SQTINCGVYVP
+1459 GVYVP

-1476 AWDDVNQNGICDN
+1476 AWDDANQNGIYDN
-1489 SESKI
+1489 REAKI

-1514 NPITAVLTDA
+1514 NPIAAVLTDA
-1524 DGNYSF
+1524 NGNYSF

-1559 PTSGDEKR
+1559 PTSGDVKL
-1567 TNKAERSIDVLEFNG
+1567 TNKAEKSIGMLEFNG

-1593 SMLNA
+1593 SMLTS
-1598 ATIGEVYINSMT
+1598 ATIGEIYINSMS

-1728 PTATTDKKTQM
+1728 PTAATDKKTQM
-1739 GNDATA
+1739 GNDSTA

-1764 TRVVS
+1764 TRVVN

-1776 YVSTANCAMY
+1776 YVSTANCALY

-1796 QDDNYNGI
+1796 QDNNYNGI

-1843 KSYNVF
+1843 KSYNIF

-1892 NQGNDDTLDSET
+1892 NQGNDDTLDSEA

-1947 LTSFDLKK
+1947 LTDFDLKK
-1955 VEDLSGIPFENVK
+1955 IEDLSGIPFKDVK

-2004 EHLTTDKNGLIS
+2004 EHLTTDKNGLIH

-2022 ATYHLTET
+2022 ATYHLIET
-2030 ETLPGYVR
+2030 ETLPGYVK

-2043 VVKVMPETA
+2043 VVKVMPEAA
-2052 VENNNLIWKTYIS
+2052 VENNNLVWKTYIS
-2065 VDGVRQTN
+2065 VDGVRLTD

-2100 GIRKNAVITLK
+2100 GIRQNAVITLK

-2155 TIQYTVVENPM
+2155 TIQYTVIENPM
-2166 DGYTAIVSNT
+2166 DGYTATVSAT
-2176 TGSVDNGYA
+2176 TGSTDKGYA

-2200 VVKVWD
+2200 VTKVWD
-2206 DGNNVDGIRPD
+2206 DSNNIDGMRPD
-2217 SVTIHMNG
+2217 SVTIYLNG

-2236 NTKDWKYTFKHIP
+2236 NAKDWKYTFKHMP

-2260 TITEDAVAGYTYTVT
+2260 TITEDAVTGYTYTVT
-2275 NEGRSFTITNSHV
+2275 NKDRAFTITNKHT
-2288 QETLSIPVTKTWEDN
+2288 QETFSIPVTKTWEDN

-2313 IHVILMGSDGNV
+2313 IHVTLMGSDGNV

-2349 GVAIDYTLSEETVDS
+2349 GVAIDYTLNEEAVNG

-2381 EHIPAVTNVVIN
+2381 EHISAVTNVVVN
-2393 KYWEDAANQD
+2393 KYWEDAENQD
-2403 GVRPDSVSVTLSGS
+2403 GVRPDSVAVTLSGS
-2417 DGKTYKATLTK
+2417 DGKTYKATLAK
-2428 DGGFS
+2428 DTGFS
-2433 ETFENLPVFFN
+2433 KTFENLPVFFN
-2444 NGTKIAYTVTEDAVA
+2444 NGTKITYTVTEDAVD
-2459 GYIGKTATDDTG
+2459 GYTGKITTDDTG
-2471 YVLSITN
+2471 YILSITN
-2478 THTPETISKTIT
+2478 THAPETIRKTVT
-2490 KTWDDNDNQDG
+2490 KTWDDGNDRDG

-2508 VELYGTD
+2508 IELYGTD
-2515 GTLRTQYL
+2515 GTRRTQYL
-2523 TKDNNWSYSFE
+2523 TKDNHWSYSFE

-2546 LYTAK
+2546 LYIIK
-2551 EEAVEG
+2551 EEAVDG
-2557 YTQKSVTTATGF
+2557 YTQKSVTTTAGF
-2569 NFTNTHEPQTVTYG
+2569 DLTNTHEIQTADYEVK
-2583 ATKVWLDDD
+2583 KVWIDD
-2592 NRDGVRPNSITLVLN
+2592 NDRDGTRPTSITLTLT

-2621 SNWSDV
+2621 DNWNAV
-2627 TFERI
+2627 TFERV
-2632 PMFNNGKYITYT
+2632 PMFNGGKYITYT
-2644 LSENDVPSYVNSV
+2644 LTENEVPSYINLIE
-2657 AVSEDGKFFT
+2657 VSEDGKHFT
-2667 VTNTHTPDHAIIKIT
+2667 VTNTHAPDHTVINIT

-2687 ENDQDGIRPKK
+2687 ENDQDGIRPRKMTAI
-2698 VTTIIVGSNGNR
+2698 VVGSNGNR

-2807 TATLNEENGWTA
+2807 TATLNEDNGWTA

-2831 IVTYNVKESDVEGYE
+2831 IVAYNVKESDTAGYE
-2846 ASIVKTEDGFQLI
+2846 ASVVKTEDGFQLI

-2864 ETTLRTATLVWRDE
+2864 ETTMRTVTLVWRDE
-2878 NNQDGIRPDTVT
+2878 DNRDGVRPDTVT
-2890 YTLHGSDGSEV
+2890 YTLHGSDGSEQ
-2901 EKTVSK
+2901 EKTVNK
-2907 DDSWADVMFEDLP
+2907 DDAWADVVFEGLP
-2920 VYQNGQKVTYTLT
+2920 VYQNGQRISYILT
-2933 ESTVDGYTTD
+2933 ESAIDGYAND
-2943 IRDNGHTFTVTNTHI
+2943 IRSSGNTFTVTNTHI
-2958 PAVVNVDVTK
+2958 PETVNVDVTK
-2968 VWTDGEN
+2968 IWTDGEN
-2975 QDGNRPNS
+2975 QDGNRPDS

-2989 GNDGNRYTATITAA
+2989 GSDGKRYTTTITAA
-3003 NNWKYTFS
+3003 NNWKHTFL

-3027 AEDAASGYSN
+3027 TEDTMSGYSD
-3037 VIEKKDNYTFVLTNK
+3037 VVEKRSDYVFVLTNK
-3052 YSPATVDIPVVKKW
+3052 YSPATVDVTIVKKW
-3066 NDDNDRDG
+3066 DDDNDRDG
-3074 ARPESFNIVL
+3074 MRPESVDIVL

-3094 TLSAENGYTYV
+3094 TLSTENGYTCV
-3105 FQSVPKFHNSGT
+3105 FQSVPKYHDGGT
-3117 LISYTVAE
+3117 LINYTIAE
-3125 EKVTGY
+3125 EKIPGY
-3131 TTEVAKDSS
+3131 TTTIAKDAS
-3140 GYKFTLTN
+3140 GYKFILTN
-3148 TKSIE
+3148 AKAID
-3153 TVTKTVSKVWEDSN
+3153 TVTKTVSKVWDDNN
-3167 NQDGLRPS
+3167 NQDGLRPT

-3183 DDGSRYLKSVSAA
+3183 DDGSRRVKSVTAA
-3196 ENWTTTFENLPKN
+3196 ENWTVTFENLPKN
-3209 QNHGQSI
+3209 QNHGQNI
-3216 QYTVSEAFVSGYTDE
+3216 QYTVSEAFVSGYTE
-3231 VTQNGNNYTI
+3231 AITQNGDNYII
-3241 TNTHMPAT
+3241 TNTHTPASS
-3249 TELFVTKTWKD
+3249 EFFVTKIWKD
-3260 NGNNDGMRPD
+3260 NENNDGMRPD
-3270 EITVTAHGSDGRS
+3270 EITVTAHGSDGCS
-3283 YAKKLNADNQWS
+3283 YTEKLNADNQWS

-3300 LPKYANGKTIDYTL
+3300 LPKYADGKVIEYSL
-3314 TEEAVPGYTSSITRN
+3314 TEESVPGYTSSITRN
-3329 GKSFTLIN
+3329 GKSFVFIN

-3348 TKAWNDENNQDGL
+3348 TKAWNDGNNQDGL
-3361 RPKSITAVVNGSD
+3361 RPKTITAVVNGSD

-3383 ESQNWT
+3383 EGQNWA

-3394 LPKYKNSTE
+3394 LPKYKNGTE
-3403 VQYTVKENAISGYE
+3403 IQYTVKENAIPGYE

-3426 YTITNT
+3426 YAIMNSHT
-3432 HAPAVVTVSVVK
+3432 PAVVTVSAVK
-3444 IWDDEN
+3444 VWDDAN

-3467 DGSTHNAAITKNDGW
+3467 DGSVRNAAITKNDGW
-3482 TYQFKDLPQYKN
+3482 TYQFKNLPKYKN
-3494 GVKIDYT
+3494 GMKIDYT
-3501 LQEAD
+3501 LQEAN
-3506 SNPYTYEIVKGSDG
+3506 SKPYTYEIVKGSDE
-3520 YSFTITNNYVPAA
+3520 YSFTITNNYVPAV
-3533 VNVPVTTIWNDDNNR
+3533 VNVPITTVWDDDDNR
-3548 DGIRAKETV
+3548 DGIRAKETA
-3557 ITLQGSNGKVYQ
+3557 ITLHGSNGKVYQ
-3569 HIVTDKDSFATVF
+3569 RIVTGKDDFATVF

-3590 EGKEVVYTVTQNEVD
+3590 EGREVVYTVTQNEMN
-3605 GYTTDVTN
+3605 GYTAN
-3613 TDKYTFQITNTHEP
+3613 IASTDKYTFQITNTHEP
-3627 EKLAKTVT
+3627 ERLAKTVT

-3665 KNLSAAN
+3665 KSLSTAN
-3672 NWTETFEGLY
+3672 NWTETFDGLY

-3700 GGYEKE
+3700 GGYEKG

-3744 DTTTI
+3744 DAATI
-3749 HMSGTDGTQDTKDF
+3749 HMSGTDGTQDAKDF

-3772 VFKDLDRFK
+3772 VFKDLDHYK
-3781 DGTKIK
+3781 DGNEIK

-3794 IPQYTTSIVANGN
+3794 IPQYTTSIAVNGN

-3822 NISVIWEDNDDQDGI
+3822 NISVVWEDNNDQDGL
-3837 RPDAVNIKLKG
+3837 RPDTVSVKLKG
-3848 NDKLVDSS
+3848 NDKFIDSS
-3856 ELNEDVKWKHSFTKL
+3856 ELNEDVEWKHSFTKL

-3894 TIEKTDTGYVFT
+3894 SIEKTDTGYVFT

-3919 KVWDDSENQDGLR
+3919 KVWKDAENQDGLR
-3932 PDTIHIKL
+3932 PDAIHIRL
-3940 VSNGIAK
+3940 ISNDIEK

-3953 DSNWHLEFE
+3953 ESDWHLDFE

-3985 YTSTVTTE
+3985 YTSTVTTK

-3998 TIKND
+3998 TIEND

-4020 NNRDGLRPSSHTVI
+4020 NDRDGLRPDSHTVI
-4034 LTDGINTIE
+4034 LVDGTNAIE
-4043 EIVLDKDNGY
+4043 EVVLDKNNGY
-4053 GTVLKDMPKY
+4053 GVVLKNMPKY

-4069 DYQIKDFKVDGY
+4069 NYQIKDFKVDGY
-4081 TTNIIKGDS
+4081 TTNIIKSDS
-4090 VKDFKVTNT
+4090 VKDFNITNT

-4121 IRPEEIALTL
+4121 IRPEKVTLTL

-4138 YEKTVNKET
+4138 YEKTVTKDT
-4147 WTAVFSD
+4147 WTTAFSD

-4175 YSTTITNNQTDTITV
+4175 YKTTITDNETGTIAV
-4190 INKHEPVKTIT
+4190 INTHEPVKTIT

-4213 SIRPDKVTVKLTD
+4213 NIRPDKVTVKLAN
-4226 GTTVVS
+4226 GTTAVS
-4232 TKEVKNDSW
+4232 TKEINNDSW
-4241 KHIFEDIPVFNG
+4241 KHVFENIIVFNG

-4259 TITQDAVNGYT
+4259 TVTQDAVSEYT

-4280 TIEIINTHISVV
+4280 TIEIINTHVPV
-4292 PPKEEP
+4292 APPKEEP
-4298 KKKEPATPAPVV
+4298 KQEETVTPAAPAPVV
-4310 EVKVEQPAPT
+4310 EIKTEPT
-4320 VTLIQTTNKP
+4320 TTVIETPNKQ
-4330 TGISFFE
+4330 TGISFMDG
-4337 SLFAK
+4337 LFG

>member
-1 MQNGKSRIKRV
+1 MQKCESRTKRV
-12 ASAII
+12 MSAII
-17 AGVMALQTVAPV
+17 AGMMALQVVAPT
-29 ISYADDTA
+29 ISYADDTVASTA
-37 SSVATT
+37 SSE
-43 DDSDAIANVD
+43 DNSDTQID
-53 PGTPVQVDATASE
+53 PGVPVQTDTASSNTVT
-66 EPSEAPSSGTSQA
+66 EPDSSESL
-79 DENSE
+79 E
-84 ETETNSDITDEVSNE
+84 ETADSEQTGEIQDDTVSDSQGNETNTQEETVQ
-99 HTDADTADETQ
+99 DTVQ
-110 TVEEDAPKQDEST
+110 QNNSG
-123 SETTDTAP
+123 SETTE
-131 SRTVTVT
+131 SESVRTVTVT
-138 LNKNGGE
+138 LNKNGGI

-170 VVEDTGDTIVA
+170 AIEDTGDTIVA

-186 DSIDIPVALSSD
+186 DSISIPVALSGD
-198 ESLYFTG
+198 DSLYFTG

-215 DSETLTFEDG
+215 DNETLTFDDG
-225 VDAYVLSAVYSSVV
+225 VDAYVLTAVYNSVA
-239 DDDQT
+239 DEDQQ
-244 LVENRTEF
+244 LIENKEIF
-252 DEQTKRQA
+252 DEQAEKNVLQQKLSA
-260 IQERLKSSGI
+260 SGI
-270 STYVLRPSDS
+270 SLYEMRPSDS

-285 LVVEGLAFTSDDG
+285 LIIDGLAFTSDDG
-298 LTQTF
+298 LVQTF
-303 TAPYDGDYIITAYG
+303 TAPYDGDYTITAYG

-335 GGKAEGTVHLN
+335 GGKAEGTIHLN

-427 AQNNAAAEVAK
+427 AQNDAAAEVAK
-438 KHVIL
+438 NHVIL

-499 RTLTYEERVDAKVY
+499 RVLTYDERVDAKVY

-526 TVLGELYDANPAHRD
+526 TILGELYDANPANRD
-541 PVDFLFDDGQ
+541 PVSLLFDDGQ

-589 SSFVNTSVTIDG
+589 SSFVNTSVTID
-601 EQVEVKDADYEVGGN
+601 EKQVEVKDADYEVGGN
-616 MKYDSTETAPYLV
+616 MKYDSTNSAPYLI
-629 NGRVIIK
+629 NGRVLIH
-636 MVGETPKLKSVM
+636 MVGTTPKMKTIM
-648 MPAQSEDISAGNIDE
+648 MEAQNEDISSSHVDDADVY
-663 KDGFGQKAILSP
+663 GQKAYLNK
-675 GQGSANKTL
+675 GQDVASTTI

-693 LGDVMTVTPKWE
+693 MGDLMTVNPVWE
-705 YNTLLNVTY
+705 YSTMLSPTDRDWN
-714 KPWDDSVA
+714 DSVA
-722 KNINN
+722 KSIDSRL
-727 QMSVS
+727 SVS
-732 ITNTELGIPAE
+732 VANTNLGVPNP
-743 GDKYYNDA
+743 GDKYYNAD

-761 MTITNAPLSMYD
+761 MTITNPVNTMYSTERLTKYYFRCKGIASYTLSSGTKTMYDKGERGELAIDYNIYINHEGVHVYSDRNIINGTPTSTVDDTIAATAGRSASTWQYPHMALTDVNNINTILIQFSSHGFNTSDSISYDASYADSLGITGSGNQYSYIFKAKSKNSVSTANWEKFLQSITYTTYDAATFTSTGVSGGVTIFWYADENLWENNMFYDSSSSHFYACINTGSSITWGEARNRALSMYNSALD
-773 TATVTKYFFR
+773 CYGYLAHITSQSEQDYLYTLMDKSTQGWLGATRKVSGNEWDWYWRDGPANETNEPFFR
-783 CHPTATVSMYN
+783 QNAD
-794 GIRTMDDESESGGL
+794 GIYGSLLWGYENWDSKTEPNNVGNEWCMHYYGNKSG
-808 VLDYSIAM
+808 VWNDYSDTN
-816 EHQGAHVYQNRNTI
+816 GAVTSFIVEWSKDGLAN
-830 NDMNAETVSD
+830 NDHSVSD
-840 TVTAT
+840 T
-845 QNHSSS
+845 
-851 QWKYPELVVK
+851 
-861 TPKTIQTFNVLFT
+861 
-874 SPSRNAQDAILYNTD
+874 
-889 LANQLGIVVTGT
+889 
-901 NQNYI
+901 
-906 FTKSGGLTQDEWN
+906 
-919 NFLRQVSFVTYDR
+919 
-932 AVFTADGVQSGVEV
+932 
-946 AWYGFEKAIF
+946 
-956 GSNQATRHVPT
+956 
-967 LSDYPGAATHN
+967 
-978 IASGSLNITSSGSV
+978 
-992 YRIVGS
+992 
-998 TTGDNRIY
+998 
-1006 VSPGVSATVILDNV
+1006 
-1020 TMNYTAA
+1020 
-1027 GAGWGNDTSRAGD
+1027 
-1040 GAISCSHA
+1040 
-1048 NLTIILVGTSRIT
+1048 
-1061 AYGSYS
+1061 
-1067 NAIAKNGTDGS
+1067 
-1078 LMIDGA
+1078 
-1084 GTLYA
+1084 
-1089 VGASG
+1089 
-1094 DHCGAI
+1094 
-1100 GANVNCSFWNFT
+1100 
-1112 VQGGTIYANAGEHC
+1112 
-1126 PGIGSGC
+1126 
-1133 LNQPGEGNGGDG
+1133 
-1145 AGCGNLNFTGGTVVA
+1145 
-1160 RGNTAC
+1160 
-1166 SGIGSG
+1166 
-1172 WGGPV
+1172 
-1177 NGINISNGAKV
+1177 
-1188 TAYGGSYSPGI
+1188 
-1199 GSGGRTDNVQGG
+1199 
-1211 NIGSYHYHVRNIVI
+1211 
-1225 TGGDTVVT
+1225 
-1233 AFGDKSTNMPGI
+1233 
-1245 GCGKDPVG
+1245 
-1253 TVRGTLSNVV
+1253 
-1263 ATTLDGFQGYVRY
+1263 
-1276 GSSEESAAY
+1276 
-1285 STEQPRTPF
+1285 
-1294 TGTGNIGSYLA
+1294 
-1305 SQVNR
+1305 
-1310 GTPVYY
+1310 
-1316 TQVFFSIDTSNK
+1316 
-1328 HVDDADVIGTQVSS
+1328 DVIGTQIVA
-1342 TGTIKPEQFASVSG
+1342 EQEQKVNNGEVSG
-1356 TVWAENDRDGVYQVG
+1356 TVWAENDYNGLFAT
-1371 DEAVVEGVAVT
+1371 DEAKLQDITVQLISDNGTVVATAQTNKLGQYDFTGLAPGNYYVKFTSQSFVG
-1382 LYNADGSVCKT
+1382 YNAVPDGGNSIVQQASKGINDSYAQT
-1393 TTTNKYGAYSFDG
+1393 PVFALTYNDVLEKSF
-1406 IPEKKNY
+1406 
-1413 TVGFS
+1413 
-1418 NGSSNIQSYS
+1418 
-1428 PTAKIAAGENN
+1428 
-1439 NHVNNDWKSDVFTA
+1439 
-1453 IYQKNT
+1453 
-1459 SQTINCGVYVP
+1459 GVYVP

-1476 AWDDVNQNGICDN
+1476 AWDDANQNGIYDN
-1489 SESKI
+1489 REAKI

-1514 NPITAVLTDA
+1514 NPIAAVLTDA
-1524 DGNYSF
+1524 NGNYSF

-1559 PTSGDEKR
+1559 PTSGDVKL
-1567 TNKAERSIDVLEFNG
+1567 TNKAEKSIGMLEFNG

-1593 SMLNA
+1593 SMLTS
-1598 ATIGEVYINSMT
+1598 ATIGEIYINSMS

-1728 PTATTDKKTQM
+1728 PTAATDKKTQM
-1739 GNDATA
+1739 GNDSTA

-1764 TRVVS
+1764 TRVVN

-1776 YVSTANCAMY
+1776 YVSTANCALY

-1796 QDDNYNGI
+1796 QDNNYNGI

-1892 NQGNDDTLDSET
+1892 NQGNDDTLDSEA

-1921 DIELPVNTKTEYN
+1921 DIELPVNTKTKYN

-1947 LTSFDLKK
+1947 LTDFDLKK
-1955 VEDLSGIPFENVK
+1955 IEDLSGIPFKDVK

-2004 EHLTTDKNGLIS
+2004 EHLTTDKNGLIH

-2022 ATYHLTET
+2022 ATYHLIET
-2030 ETLPGYVR
+2030 ETLPGYVK

-2043 VVKVMPETA
+2043 VVKVMPEAA
-2052 VENNNLIWKTYIS
+2052 VENNNLVWKTYIS
-2065 VDGVRQTN
+2065 VDGVRLTD

-2100 GIRKNAVITLK
+2100 GIRQNAVITLK

-2155 TIQYTVVENPM
+2155 TIQYTVIENPM
-2166 DGYTAIVSNT
+2166 DGYTATVSAT
-2176 TGSVDNGYA
+2176 TGSTDKGYA

-2200 VVKVWD
+2200 VTKVWD
-2206 DGNNVDGIRPD
+2206 DSNNIDGMRPD
-2217 SVTIHMNG
+2217 SVTIYLNG

-2236 NTKDWKYTFKHIP
+2236 NAKDWKYTFKHMP

-2260 TITEDAVAGYTYTVT
+2260 TITEDAVTGYTYTVT
-2275 NEGRSFTITNSHV
+2275 NKDRAFTITNKHT
-2288 QETLSIPVTKTWEDN
+2288 QETFSIPVTKTWEDN

-2313 IHVILMGSDGNV
+2313 IHVTLMGSDGNV

-2349 GVAIDYTLSEETVDS
+2349 GVAIDYTLNEEAVNG

-2381 EHIPAVTNVVIN
+2381 EHISAVTNVVVN
-2393 KYWEDAANQD
+2393 KYWEDAENQD
-2403 GVRPDSVSVTLSGS
+2403 GVRPDSVAVTLSGS
-2417 DGKTYKATLTK
+2417 DGKTYKATLAK
-2428 DGGFS
+2428 DTGFS
-2433 ETFENLPVFFN
+2433 KTFENLPVFFN
-2444 NGTKIAYTVTEDAVA
+2444 NGTKITYTVTEDAVD
-2459 GYIGKTATDDTG
+2459 GYTGKITTDDTG
-2471 YVLSITN
+2471 YILSITN
-2478 THTPETISKTIT
+2478 THAPETIRKTVT
-2490 KTWDDNDNQDG
+2490 KTWDDGNDRDG

-2508 VELYGTD
+2508 IELYGTD
-2515 GTLRTQYL
+2515 GTRRTQYL
-2523 TKDNNWSYSFE
+2523 TKDNHWSYSFE

-2546 LYTAK
+2546 LYIIK
-2551 EEAVEG
+2551 EEAVDG
-2557 YTQKSVTTATGF
+2557 YTQKSVTTTAGF
-2569 NFTNTHEPQTVTYG
+2569 DLTNTHEIQTADYEVK
-2583 ATKVWLDDD
+2583 KVWIDD
-2592 NRDGVRPNSITLVLN
+2592 NDRDGTRPTSITLTLT

-2621 SNWSDV
+2621 DNWNAV
-2627 TFERI
+2627 TFERV
-2632 PMFNNGKYITYT
+2632 PMFNGGKYITYT
-2644 LSENDVPSYVNSV
+2644 LTENEVPSYINLIE
-2657 AVSEDGKFFT
+2657 VSEDGKHFT
-2667 VTNTHTPDHAIIKIT
+2667 VTNTHAPDHTVINIT

-2687 ENDQDGIRPKK
+2687 ENDQDGIRPRKMTAI
-2698 VTTIIVGSNGNR
+2698 VVGSNGNR

-2807 TATLNEENGWTA
+2807 TATLNEDNGWTA

-2831 IVTYNVKESDVEGYE
+2831 IVAYNVKESDTAGYE
-2846 ASIVKTEDGFQLI
+2846 ASVVKTEDGFQLI

-2864 ETTLRTATLVWRDE
+2864 ETTMRTVTLVWRDE
-2878 NNQDGIRPDTVT
+2878 DNRDGVRPDAVT
-2890 YTLHGSDGSEV
+2890 YTLHGSDGSEQ
-2901 EKTVSK
+2901 EKTVNK
-2907 DDSWADVMFEDLP
+2907 DDAWNDVVFEDLP
-2920 VYQNGQKVTYTLT
+2920 VYQNGQRISYTLT
-2933 ESTVDGYTTD
+2933 ESAIDGYAND
-2943 IRDNGHTFTVTNTHI
+2943 IRSSGNTFTVTNTHI
-2958 PAVVNVDVTK
+2958 PETVNVDVTK
-2968 VWTDGEN
+2968 IWTDGEN
-2975 QDGNRPNS
+2975 QDGNRPDS

-2989 GNDGNRYTATITAA
+2989 SSDGKRYTTTITAA
-3003 NNWKYTFS
+3003 NNWKHTFL

-3027 AEDAASGYSN
+3027 TEDTMSGYSD
-3037 VIEKKDNYTFVLTNK
+3037 VVEKRSDYVFVLTNK
-3052 YSPATVDIPVVKKW
+3052 YSPATVDVTIVKKW
-3066 NDDNDRDG
+3066 DDDNDRDG
-3074 ARPESFNIVL
+3074 MRPESVDIVL

-3094 TLSAENGYTYV
+3094 TLSTENGYTCV
-3105 FQSVPKFHNSGT
+3105 FQSVPKYHDGGT
-3117 LISYTVAE
+3117 LINYTIAE
-3125 EKVTGY
+3125 EKIPGY
-3131 TTEVAKDSS
+3131 TTTIAKDAS

-3148 TKSIE
+3148 AKTID
-3153 TVTKTVSKVWEDSN
+3153 TVTKTVSKVWDDNN
-3167 NQDGLRPS
+3167 NQDGLRPT

-3183 DDGSRYLKSVSAA
+3183 DDGSRRVKSVTAT
-3196 ENWTTTFENLPKN
+3196 ENWTVTFENLPKN
-3209 QNHGQSI
+3209 QNHGQNI
-3216 QYTVSEAFVSGYTDE
+3216 QYTVSEAFVSGYTE
-3231 VTQNGNNYTI
+3231 AITQNGDNYII
-3241 TNTHMPAT
+3241 TNTHTPASS
-3249 TELFVTKTWKD
+3249 EFFVTKIWKD
-3260 NGNNDGMRPD
+3260 NENNDGMRPD
-3270 EITVTAHGSDGRS
+3270 EITVTAHGSDGCS
-3283 YAKKLNADNQWS
+3283 YTEKLNADNQWS

-3300 LPKYANGKTIDYTL
+3300 LPKYADGKVIEYSL
-3314 TEEAVPGYTSSITRN
+3314 TEESVPGYTSSITRN
-3329 GKSFTLIN
+3329 GKSFVFIN

-3348 TKAWNDENNQDGL
+3348 TKAWNDGNNQDGL
-3361 RPKSITAVVNGSD
+3361 RPKTITAVVNGSD

-3383 ESQNWT
+3383 EGQNWA

-3394 LPKYKNSTE
+3394 LPKYKNGTE
-3403 VQYTVKENAISGYE
+3403 IQYTVKENAIPGYE

-3426 YTITNT
+3426 YAIMNSHT
-3432 HAPAVVTVSVVK
+3432 PAVVTVSAVK
-3444 IWDDEN
+3444 VWDDAN

-3467 DGSTHNAAITKNDGW
+3467 DGSVRNAAITKNDGW
-3482 TYQFKDLPQYKN
+3482 TYQFKNLPKYKN
-3494 GVKIDYT
+3494 GMKIDYT
-3501 LQEAD
+3501 LQEAN
-3506 SNPYTYEIVKGSDG
+3506 SNPYTYEIVKGSDE
-3520 YSFTITNNYVPAA
+3520 YSFTITNNYVPAV
-3533 VNVPVTTIWNDDNNR
+3533 VNVPITTVWDDDDNR
-3548 DGIRAKETV
+3548 DGIRAKETA
-3557 ITLQGSNGKVYQ
+3557 ITLHGSNGKVYQ
-3569 HIVTDKDSFATVF
+3569 RIVTGKDDFATVF

-3590 EGKEVVYTVTQNEVD
+3590 EGREVVYTVTQNEMN
-3605 GYTTDVTN
+3605 GYTAN
-3613 TDKYTFQITNTHEP
+3613 IASTDKYTFQITNTHEP
-3627 EKLAKTVT
+3627 ERLAKTVT

-3665 KNLSAAN
+3665 KSLSTAN
-3672 NWTETFEGLY
+3672 NWTETFDGLY

-3693 TIDEEAV
+3693 TIDEEMV

-3744 DTTTI
+3744 DAATI
-3749 HMSGTDGTQDTKDF
+3749 HMSGTDGTQDAKDF

-3772 VFKDLDRFK
+3772 VFKDLDHYK
-3781 DGTKIK
+3781 DGNEIK

-3794 IPQYTTSIVANGN
+3794 IPQYTTSIAVNGN

-3822 NISVIWEDNDDQDGI
+3822 NISVVWEDNNDQDGL
-3837 RPDAVNIKLKG
+3837 RPDTVSVKLKG
-3848 NDKLVDSS
+3848 NDKFIDSS
-3856 ELNEDVKWKHSFTKL
+3856 ELNEDVEWKHSFTKL

-3894 TIEKTDTGYVFT
+3894 SIEKTDTGYVFT

-3919 KVWDDSENQDGLR
+3919 KVWKDAENQDGLR
-3932 PDTIHIKL
+3932 PDAIHIRL
-3940 VSNGIAK
+3940 ISNDIEK

-3953 DSNWHLEFE
+3953 ESDWHLDFE

-3985 YTSTVTTE
+3985 YTSTVTTK

-3998 TIKND
+3998 TIEND

-4020 NNRDGLRPSSHTVI
+4020 NDRDGLRPDSHTVI
-4034 LTDGINTIE
+4034 LVDGTNAIE
-4043 EIVLDKDNGY
+4043 EVVLDKNNGY
-4053 GTVLKDMPKY
+4053 GVALKNMPKY

-4069 DYQIKDFKVDGY
+4069 NYQIKDFKVDGY
-4081 TTNIIKGDS
+4081 TTNIIKSDS
-4090 VKDFKVTNT
+4090 VKDFNITNT

-4121 IRPEEIALTL
+4121 IRPKKVTLTL

-4138 YEKTVNKET
+4138 YEKTVTKDT
-4147 WTAVFSD
+4147 WTTAFSD

-4175 YSTTITNNQTDTITV
+4175 YKTTITDNETGTIAV
-4190 INKHEPVKTIT
+4190 INTHEPVKTIT

-4213 SIRPDKVTVKLTD
+4213 NIRPDKVTVKLAN
-4226 GTTVVS
+4226 GTTAVS
-4232 TKEVKNDSW
+4232 TKEIKNDSW
-4241 KHIFEDIPVFNG
+4241 KHVFENIIVFNG
-4253 SDKVSY
+4253 DDKASY
-4259 TITQDAVNGYT
+4259 TVTQDAVSEYT

-4280 TIEIINTHISVV
+4280 TIEIINTHVPV
-4292 PPKEEP
+4292 APPKEEP
-4298 KKKEPATPAPVV
+4298 KQEETATPAAPAPVV
-4310 EVKVEQPAPT
+4310 EIKTEPT
-4320 VTLIQTTNKP
+4320 TTVIETPNKQ
-4330 TGISFFE
+4330 TGISFMDG
-4337 SLFAK
+4337 LFG

>member
-1 MQNGKSRIKRV
+1 MQKCESRTKRV
-12 ASAII
+12 MSAII
-17 AGVMALQTVAPV
+17 AGMMALQVVAPT
-29 ISYADDTA
+29 ISYADDTVASTA
-37 SSVATT
+37 SSE
-43 DDSDAIANVD
+43 DNSDVQVD
-53 PGTPVQVDATASE
+53 PGVPVQ
-66 EPSEAPSSGTSQA
+66 
-79 DENSE
+79 
-84 ETETNSDITDEVSNE
+84 
-99 HTDADTADETQ
+99 
-110 TVEEDAPKQDEST
+110 
-123 SETTDTAP
+123 TDTASSNTATEP
-131 SRTVTVT
+131 DSGEGLIQNDTVSDSQGNETDTQEETVQDTVQQNDSGSESESVRTVTVT
-138 LNKNGGE
+138 LNKNGGI

-159 AAYLGTETNDI
+159 ATYLGTETNDI
-170 VVEDTGDTIVA
+170 AIEDTGDTIVA

-186 DSIDIPVALSSD
+186 DSISIPVALSGD
-198 ESLYFTG
+198 DSLYFTG
-205 WDVSSGSYDA
+205 WDVSSSSYDA
-215 DSETLTFEDG
+215 DNETLTFDDG
-225 VDAYVLSAVYSSVV
+225 VDAYVLTAVYDSVA
-239 DDDQT
+239 DEDQQ
-244 LVENRTEF
+244 LIENKEIF
-252 DEQTKRQA
+252 DEQAEKNVLQQKLSA
-260 IQERLKSSGI
+260 SGI
-270 STYVLRPSDS
+270 SLYEMRPTDS

-285 LVVEGLAFTSDDG
+285 LVIDGIAFTSDDG

-335 GGKAEGTVHLN
+335 GGKAEGTIHLS

-427 AQNNAAAEVAK
+427 AQNDAAAEVAK

-629 NGRVIIK
+629 NGRVLIRLD
-636 MVGETPKLKSVM
+636 GATPKMAVVM
-648 MPAQSEDISAGNIDE
+648 QEAANEEGSKDHLDDNDVYGQAVTLNKGEDVSSTTV
-663 KDGFGQKAILSP
+663 K
-675 GQGSANKTL
+675 
-684 AYTAITYYN
+684 YTAIVYYN
-693 LGDVMTVTPKWE
+693 LGDIMTVTPSWN
-705 YNTLLNVTY
+705 YNTILSPSDKVWN
-714 KPWDDSVA
+714 DSVA
-722 KNINN
+722 KGIDSRL
-727 QMSVS
+727 SVQ
-732 ITNTELGIPAE
+732 IQNTPLGQLQP
-743 GDKYYNDA
+743 GNKYYNA
-751 YPGWYAVKSV
+751 NYPDWYAIKSV
-761 MTITNAPLSMYD
+761 MTLTNPVS
-773 TATVTKYFFR
+773 
-783 CHPTATVSMYN
+783 SMYN
-794 GIRTMDDESESGGL
+794 TETMKKYNFDCSATATYQTSGGQRSL
-808 VLDYSIAM
+808 SDKSLQGGLIINYNIYLK
-816 EHQGAHVYQNRNTI
+816 HQGVHVYENQNII
-830 NDMNAETVSD
+830 NGTKETTVKD
-840 TVTAT
+840 TVNAT
-845 QNHSSS
+845 NNHAYSVW
-851 QWKYPELVVK
+851 QYPEIELVN
-861 TPKTIQTFNVLFT
+861 PKNINTVLVQFSSKDFN
-874 SPSRNAQDAILYNTD
+874 SNDAISYDTN
-889 LANQLGIVVTGT
+889 LANQLGI
-901 NQNYI
+901 QA
-906 FTKSGGLTQDEWN
+906 SGNKYAYT
-919 NFLRQVSFVTYDR
+919 F
-932 AVFTADGVQSGVEV
+932 
-946 AWYGFEKAIF
+946 K
-956 GSNQATRHVPT
+956 
-967 LSDYPGAATHN
+967 AATHN
-978 IASGSLNITSSGSV
+978 GVSTDSWKTFLRSMTFTTYDSATFSESGVTGGVTVSWYADEELWTNNMFRDSSTGHWYSFVKTNGDITWFQARQTAKTLYNNATGTYGYLVHITSAEEQAFIETLTDGQSEGWIGASRKIDPNNQYAWYWV
-992 YRIVGS
+992 DGPENETQKPFMQQYEEVGKGDLLWGYENFNRS
-998 TTGDNRIY
+998 SFDHTDIGYGEEYVAHLTTTAG
-1006 VSPGVSATVILDNV
+1006 VGVSNK
-1020 TMNYTAA
+1020 
-1027 GAGWGNDTSRAGD
+1027 WND
-1040 GAISCSHA
+1040 
-1048 NLTIILVGTSRIT
+1048 
-1061 AYGSYS
+1061 
-1067 NAIAKNGTDGS
+1067 
-1078 LMIDGA
+1078 
-1084 GTLYA
+1084 
-1089 VGASG
+1089 
-1094 DHCGAI
+1094 
-1100 GANVNCSFWNFT
+1100 
-1112 VQGGTIYANAGEHC
+1112 
-1126 PGIGSGC
+1126 
-1133 LNQPGEGNGGDG
+1133 
-1145 AGCGNLNFTGGTVVA
+1145 
-1160 RGNTAC
+1160 
-1166 SGIGSG
+1166 
-1172 WGGPV
+1172 
-1177 NGINISNGAKV
+1177 
-1188 TAYGGSYSPGI
+1188 YSP
-1199 GSGGRTDNVQGG
+1199 SQPMHALMVEW
-1211 NIGSYHYHVRNIVI
+1211 
-1225 TGGDTVVT
+1225 
-1233 AFGDKSTNMPGI
+1233 
-1245 GCGKDPVG
+1245 DP
-1253 TVRGTLSNVV
+1253 
-1263 ATTLDGFQGYVRY
+1263 
-1276 GSSEESAAY
+1276 
-1285 STEQPRTPF
+1285 
-1294 TGTGNIGSYLA
+1294 
-1305 SQVNR
+1305 
-1310 GTPVYY
+1310 GTPKSGV
-1316 TQVFFSIDTSNK
+1316 SDT
-1328 HVDDADVIGTQVSS
+1328 DVIGTQVKSIVPPQVDE
-1342 TGTIKPEQFASVSG
+1342 TATVAG

-1413 TVGFS
+1413 TVEFS

-1476 AWDDVNQNGICDN
+1476 AWDDVNQNGICDS

-1524 DGNYSF
+1524 NGNYSF

-1554 RVSPI
+1554 RVSLI

-1593 SMLNA
+1593 SMLSA
-1598 ATIGEVYINSMT
+1598 AVIGEVYINSMT

-1728 PTATTDKKTQM
+1728 PTAATDKKTQM
-1739 GNDATA
+1739 GNDSTA

-1764 TRVVS
+1764 TRVVA
-1769 LSNEKDF
+1769 LNNEKDF

-1829 ADEQGTNISGHLLY
+1829 ADEQGTNVSGHLLY

-1892 NQGNDDTLDSET
+1892 NQGNDDTLDSEA

-1941 AGFIRL
+1941 TGFIRL
-1947 LTSFDLKK
+1947 LTDFDLKK
-1955 VEDLSGIPFENVK
+1955 IEDLSGIPFKNVK
-1968 FDYEIYEKADDSG
+1968 FDYEIYEKAADSG
-1981 KSVFPNGPY
+1981 KSVFQNGPY
-1990 TTVPVKPGDTSIKT
+1990 TTVPVKPGDASIQT
-2004 EHLTTDKNGLIS
+2004 EHLTTDENGLIH

-2022 ATYHLTET
+2022 ATYHLIEA
-2030 ETLPGYVR
+2030 ETLPGYVK

-2052 VENNNLIWKTYIS
+2052 VENNNLVWKTYIS
-2065 VDGVRQTN
+2065 VDGVRLTD
-2073 NLYTLKNTSETT
+2073 NLYTLKNTSEKT
-2085 NLTVTKKWDDANDQD
+2085 NLTVTKKWDDANNQD
-2100 GIRKNAVITLK
+2100 GIRQNAVITLK

-2155 TIQYTVVENPM
+2155 TIQYTVIENPM
-2166 DGYTAIVSNT
+2166 DGYIATVSAT
-2176 TGSVDNGYA
+2176 TGSADKGYA
-2185 ITVTNKHVPQFDDFT
+2185 ITVTNKHIPQFDDFT

-2206 DGNNVDGIRPD
+2206 DSNNIDGMRPD

-2236 NTKDWKYTFKHIP
+2236 NVKDWKYTFKHMP

-2260 TITEDAVAGYTYTVT
+2260 TITEDAVTGYTYTVT
-2275 NEGRSFTITNSHV
+2275 NKDRAFTITNRHT
-2288 QETLSIPVTKTWEDN
+2288 QETFSIPVMKTWEDN

-2313 IHVILMGSDGNV
+2313 IHVTLMGSDGNV

-2349 GVAIDYTLSEETVDS
+2349 GVAIDYTLSEEAVNG

-2370 GDADTGFTVTN
+2370 GNANTGFTVTN
-2381 EHIPAVTNVVIN
+2381 EHISAVTNVVVN

-2403 GVRPDSVSVTLSGS
+2403 GVRPDSVAVTLSGS

-2428 DGGFS
+2428 DTGFS
-2433 ETFENLPVFFN
+2433 KTFENLPVFFN
-2444 NGTKIAYTVTEDAVA
+2444 NGTKITYTVTEDAVN
-2459 GYIGKTATDDTG
+2459 GYTGKITTDDTG
-2471 YVLSITN
+2471 YILSITN
-2478 THTPETISKTIT
+2478 THAPETIRKTVT
-2490 KTWDDNDNQDG
+2490 KTWDDGNDRDG

-2508 VELYGTD
+2508 IELYGTD
-2515 GTLRTQYL
+2515 GTRRTQYL
-2523 TKDNNWSYSFE
+2523 TQDNHWSYSFE

-2546 LYTAK
+2546 LYTIK

-2557 YTQKSVTTATGF
+2557 YTQKSVTTTAGF
-2569 NFTNTHEPQTVTYG
+2569 DLTNTHEIQTADYDVK
-2583 ATKVWLDDD
+2583 KVWVDD
-2592 NRDGVRPNSITLVLN
+2592 NDRDGTRPTSITLTLT

-2621 SNWSDV
+2621 DNWNAA
-2627 TFERI
+2627 TFERV
-2632 PMFNNGKYITYT
+2632 PMFNGGKYITYT
-2644 LSENDVPSYVNSV
+2644 LTENEVPSYINSIE
-2657 AVSEDGKFFT
+2657 VSEDGKHFT
-2667 VTNTHTPDHAIIKIT
+2667 VTNTHAPDHAIINIT

-2687 ENDQDGIRPKK
+2687 ENDQDGIRPRKMTA
-2698 VTTIIVGSNGNR
+2698 VVVGSNGNR

-2743 AVTIDGYTSEVKSL
+2743 AITIDGYTSEVKSL
-2757 GNNVFEVHNT
+2757 GNNVFEIHNT

-2807 TATLNEENGWTA
+2807 TATLNEDNGWTA

-2831 IVTYNVKESDVEGYE
+2831 IVAYNVKESDTVGYE
-2846 ASIVKTEDGFQLI
+2846 ASVVKTEDGFQLI

-2864 ETTLRTATLVWRDE
+2864 ETTMRTVTLVWRDE
-2878 NNQDGIRPDTVT
+2878 DNRDGVRPDTVT
-2890 YTLHGSDGSEV
+2890 YTLHGSDGSEQ
-2901 EKTVSK
+2901 EKTVNK
-2907 DDSWADVMFEDLP
+2907 DDAWNDVVFEDLP
-2920 VYQNGQKVTYTLT
+2920 VYQNGQRISYTLT
-2933 ESTVDGYTTD
+2933 ESAIDGYTND
-2943 IRDNGHTFTVTNTHI
+2943 IRSSGNTFTVTNTHI
-2958 PAVVNVDVTK
+2958 PETVNVDVTK
-2968 VWTDGEN
+2968 IWTDGEN
-2975 QDGNRPNS
+2975 QDGNRPDY

-2989 GNDGNRYTATITAA
+2989 GSDGKRYTTTITAA
-3003 NNWKYTFS
+3003 NNWTHTFL

-3027 AEDAASGYSN
+3027 TEDTMSDYSD
-3037 VIEKKDNYTFVLTNK
+3037 VVEKRSDYVFVLTNK
-3052 YSPATVDIPVVKKW
+3052 YSPATVDVTIVKKW
-3066 NDDNDRDG
+3066 DDDNDRDG
-3074 ARPESFNIVL
+3074 MRPESVDVVL

-3094 TLSAENGYTYV
+3094 TLSTENGYTCV
-3105 FQSVPKFHNSGT
+3105 FQSVPKYHDGGT
-3117 LISYTVAE
+3117 LINYTITE
-3125 EKVTGY
+3125 EKIPGY
-3131 TTEVAKDSS
+3131 TTTIAKDAS

-3148 TKSIE
+3148 AKTID
-3153 TVTKTVSKVWEDSN
+3153 TITKTVSKVWNDNN
-3167 NQDGLRPS
+3167 NQDGLRPTS
-3175 AITVILTG
+3175 ITVILTG
-3183 DDGSRYLKSVSAA
+3183 DDGSRRVKSVTAA
-3196 ENWTTTFENLPKN
+3196 ENWTVTFENLPKN
-3209 QNHGQSI
+3209 QNHGQNI
-3216 QYTVSEAFVSGYTDE
+3216 QYTVSEAFVSGYTE
-3231 VTQNGNNYTI
+3231 AITQNGDNYTI
-3241 TNTHMPAT
+3241 TNTHTPASS
-3249 TELFVTKTWKD
+3249 EFFVTKIWKD

-3283 YAKKLNADNQWS
+3283 YTEKLNADNQWS

-3300 LPKYANGKTIDYTL
+3300 LPKYADGKVIEYSL
-3314 TEEAVPGYTSSITRN
+3314 TEESVPGYTSSITRN
-3329 GKSFTLIN
+3329 GKSFVLIN

-3348 TKAWNDENNQDGL
+3348 TKAWNDGNNQDGL
-3361 RPKSITAVVNGSD
+3361 RPKTITAVVNGSD

-3383 ESQNWT
+3383 EGQNWA

-3394 LPKYKNSTE
+3394 LPKYKNGTE
-3403 VQYTVKENAISGYE
+3403 IQYTVKENAIPGYE

-3426 YTITNT
+3426 YAIMNSHT
-3432 HAPAVVTVSVVK
+3432 PAVVTVSAVK
-3444 IWDDEN
+3444 VWDDAN

-3455 RPSLIQ
+3455 RPSLIR

-3467 DGSTHNAAITKNDGW
+3467 DGSVRNAAITKNDGW
-3482 TYQFKDLPQYKN
+3482 TYQFKNLPKYKN

-3501 LQEAD
+3501 LQEAN
-3506 SNPYTYEIVKGSDG
+3506 SNPYTYEIVKGSDE
-3520 YSFTITNNYVPAA
+3520 YSFTITNNYVPAV
-3533 VNVPVTTIWNDDNNR
+3533 VNVPITTVWDDDDNR
-3548 DGIRAKETV
+3548 DGIRAKETA
-3557 ITLQGSNGKVYQ
+3557 ITLQGSNGKTYQ
-3569 HIVTDKDSFATVF
+3569 RIVTGKDSFATVF
-3582 EDVPKFFD
+3582 ENMPKFFD
-3590 EGKEVVYTVTQNEVD
+3590 EGKEVVYTVTQNEMN
-3605 GYTTDVTN
+3605 GYTANITN

-3627 EKLAKTVT
+3627 EKLTKTVA

-3665 KNLSAAN
+3665 KSLSTAN
-3672 NWTETFEGLY
+3672 NWTEAFDGLY

-3693 TIDEEAV
+3693 TIDEEMV

-3744 DTTTI
+3744 DAATI
-3749 HMSGTDGTQDTKDF
+3749 HMSGTDGTQDTRDF
-3763 TKDSSWSSI
+3763 TKSSSWTAI
-3772 VFKDLDRFK
+3772 VFKDLDHYK
-3781 DGTKIK
+3781 DGNEIK
-3787 YTVTEDE
+3787 YTVAEDE
-3794 IPQYTTSIVANGN
+3794 IPQYTTSIAVNGN

-3932 PDTIHIKL
+3932 PDAIHIRL
-3940 VSNGIAK
+3940 ISNDIEK

-3953 DSNWHLEFE
+3953 ESDWHLDFE

-3985 YTSTVTTE
+3985 YTSTVTTK
-3993 DGYAF
+3993 DGYTF
-3998 TIKND
+3998 TIEND

-4020 NNRDGLRPSSHTVI
+4020 NDRDGLRPDSHTVV
-4034 LTDGINTIE
+4034 LVDGTNAIE
-4043 EIVLDKDNGY
+4043 EVVLDKNNGY
-4053 GTVLKDMPKY
+4053 GVVLKNMPKY

-4069 DYQIKDFKVDGY
+4069 NYQIKDFKVDGY
-4081 TTNIIKGDS
+4081 TTNIIKSDS
-4090 VKDFKVTNT
+4090 VKDFNITNT

-4121 IRPEEIALTL
+4121 IRPEKVTLTL

-4190 INKHEPVKTIT
+4190 INEHEPVKTIT

-4241 KHIFEDIPVFNG
+4241 KHVFENIIVFNG
-4253 SDKVSY
+4253 DDKVSY
-4259 TITQDAVNGYT
+4259 TVTQDAVNGYT

-4280 TIEIINTHISVV
+4280 TIEIINTHVPV
-4292 PPKEEP
+4292 APPKEEP
-4298 KKKEPATPAPVV
+4298 KQEETATPAAPAPVV
-4310 EVKVEQPAPT
+4310 EIKTEPT
-4320 VTLIQTTNKP
+4320 TTVIETPNKQ
-4330 TGISFFE
+4330 TGISFMDG
-4337 SLFAK
+4337 LFG

>member
-1 MQNGKSRIKRV
+1 MQKCESRTKRV
-12 ASAII
+12 MSAII
-17 AGVMALQTVAPV
+17 AGMMALQVVAPT
-29 ISYADDTA
+29 ISYADETVALTVSSEDNSDTQIDPGVPVQTDTA
-37 SSVATT
+37 SSNTVTEP
-43 DDSDAIANVD
+43 DS
-53 PGTPVQVDATASE
+53 SE
-66 EPSEAPSSGTSQA
+66 SL
-79 DENSE
+79 E
-84 ETETNSDITDEVSNE
+84 ETADSEQTGEIQDDTVSDSQGNETNTQEETVQ
-99 HTDADTADETQ
+99 DTVQ
-110 TVEEDAPKQDEST
+110 QNNSG
-123 SETTDTAP
+123 SETTE
-131 SRTVTVT
+131 SESVRTVTVT
-138 LNKNGGE
+138 LNKNGGI

-170 VVEDTGDTIVA
+170 AIEDTGDTIVA

-186 DSIDIPVALSSD
+186 DSISIPVALSGD
-198 ESLYFTG
+198 DSLYFTE

-215 DSETLTFEDG
+215 DNETLTFDDG
-225 VDAYVLSAVYSSVV
+225 VDAYVLTAVYNSVA
-239 DDDQT
+239 DEDQQ
-244 LVENRTEF
+244 LIENKEIF
-252 DEQTKRQA
+252 DEQAEKNVLQQKLSA
-260 IQERLKSSGI
+260 SGI
-270 STYVLRPSDS
+270 SLYKMRPSDS

-285 LVVEGLAFTSDDG
+285 LIIDGLAFTSDDG
-298 LTQTF
+298 LVQTF
-303 TAPYDGDYIITAYG
+303 TAPYDGDYTITAYG

-335 GGKAEGTVHLN
+335 GGKAEGTIHLS

-427 AQNNAAAEVAK
+427 AQNDAAAEVAK
-438 KHVIL
+438 NHVIL

-453 SGGSAGG
+453 SGGSDGG

-499 RTLTYEERVDAKVY
+499 RVLTYDERVDAKVY

-526 TVLGELYDANPAHRD
+526 TILGELYDANPANRD
-541 PVDFLFDDGQ
+541 PVSLLFDDGQ

-601 EQVEVKDADYEVGGN
+601 KQVEVKDADYEVGGN
-616 MKYDSTETAPYLV
+616 MKYDSTNSAPYLI
-629 NGRVIIK
+629 NGRVLIH
-636 MVGETPKLKSVM
+636 MVGTTPKMKTIM
-648 MPAQSEDISAGNIDE
+648 MEAQNEDISSSHVDDADVY
-663 KDGFGQKAILSP
+663 GQKAYLNK
-675 GQGSANKTL
+675 GQDVASTTI

-693 LGDVMTVTPKWE
+693 MGDLMTVNPVWE
-705 YNTLLNVTY
+705 YSTMLSPTDRDWN
-714 KPWDDSVA
+714 DSVA
-722 KNINN
+722 KSIDSRL
-727 QMSVS
+727 SVS
-732 ITNTELGIPAE
+732 VANTNLGVPNP
-743 GDKYYNDA
+743 GDKYYNAD

-761 MTITNAPLSMYD
+761 MTITNPVNTMYSTERLTKYYFRCKGIASYTLSSGTKTMYDKGERGELAIDYNIYINHEGVHVYSDRNIINGTPTSTVDDTIAATAGRNASTWQYPHMALTDVNNINTILVQFSSHGFNTSDSISYDASYADSLGITGSGNQYSYIFKAKSKNSVSTANWEKFLQSITYTTYDAATFTSTGVSGGVTIFWYADENLWENNMFYDSSSGHFYACINTGNSITWGEARNRALSMYNSALD
-773 TATVTKYFFR
+773 CYGYLAHITSQSEQDYLYTLMDKSTQGWLGATRKVSGNEWDWYWRDGPANETSEPFFR
-783 CHPTATVSMYN
+783 QNAG
-794 GIRTMDDESESGGL
+794 GIYGSLLWGYENWDSKTEPNNSGGVEWCMHYYGSNRGVWNDYIDSNGAVTSFIVEWSKDGL
-808 VLDYSIAM
+808 V
-816 EHQGAHVYQNRNTI
+816 G
-830 NDMNAETVSD
+830 NDHSVSD
-840 TVTAT
+840 T
-845 QNHSSS
+845 
-851 QWKYPELVVK
+851 
-861 TPKTIQTFNVLFT
+861 
-874 SPSRNAQDAILYNTD
+874 
-889 LANQLGIVVTGT
+889 
-901 NQNYI
+901 
-906 FTKSGGLTQDEWN
+906 
-919 NFLRQVSFVTYDR
+919 
-932 AVFTADGVQSGVEV
+932 
-946 AWYGFEKAIF
+946 
-956 GSNQATRHVPT
+956 
-967 LSDYPGAATHN
+967 
-978 IASGSLNITSSGSV
+978 
-992 YRIVGS
+992 
-998 TTGDNRIY
+998 
-1006 VSPGVSATVILDNV
+1006 
-1020 TMNYTAA
+1020 
-1027 GAGWGNDTSRAGD
+1027 
-1040 GAISCSHA
+1040 
-1048 NLTIILVGTSRIT
+1048 
-1061 AYGSYS
+1061 
-1067 NAIAKNGTDGS
+1067 
-1078 LMIDGA
+1078 
-1084 GTLYA
+1084 
-1089 VGASG
+1089 
-1094 DHCGAI
+1094 
-1100 GANVNCSFWNFT
+1100 
-1112 VQGGTIYANAGEHC
+1112 
-1126 PGIGSGC
+1126 
-1133 LNQPGEGNGGDG
+1133 
-1145 AGCGNLNFTGGTVVA
+1145 
-1160 RGNTAC
+1160 
-1166 SGIGSG
+1166 
-1172 WGGPV
+1172 
-1177 NGINISNGAKV
+1177 
-1188 TAYGGSYSPGI
+1188 
-1199 GSGGRTDNVQGG
+1199 
-1211 NIGSYHYHVRNIVI
+1211 
-1225 TGGDTVVT
+1225 
-1233 AFGDKSTNMPGI
+1233 
-1245 GCGKDPVG
+1245 
-1253 TVRGTLSNVV
+1253 
-1263 ATTLDGFQGYVRY
+1263 
-1276 GSSEESAAY
+1276 
-1285 STEQPRTPF
+1285 
-1294 TGTGNIGSYLA
+1294 
-1305 SQVNR
+1305 
-1310 GTPVYY
+1310 
-1316 TQVFFSIDTSNK
+1316 
-1328 HVDDADVIGTQVSS
+1328 DVIGTQIVA
-1342 TGTIKPEQFASVSG
+1342 EQEQKVNNGEVSG
-1356 TVWAENDRDGVYQVG
+1356 TVWAENDYNGLFAT
-1371 DEAVVEGVAVT
+1371 DEAKLQDITVQLISDNGTVVATAQTNKLGQYDFTGLAPGNYYAKFTSQSFVG
-1382 LYNADGSVCKT
+1382 YNAVPDGGNSIVQQASKGINDSYAQT
-1393 TTTNKYGAYSFDG
+1393 PVFALTYNDVLEKSF
-1406 IPEKKNY
+1406 
-1413 TVGFS
+1413 
-1418 NGSSNIQSYS
+1418 
-1428 PTAKIAAGENN
+1428 
-1439 NHVNNDWKSDVFTA
+1439 
-1453 IYQKNT
+1453 
-1459 SQTINCGVYVP
+1459 GVYVP

-1476 AWDDVNQNGICDN
+1476 AWDDANQNGIYDN
-1489 SESKI
+1489 REAKI

-1514 NPITAVLTDA
+1514 NPIAAVLTDA
-1524 DGNYSF
+1524 NGNYSF

-1544 SSDTVDISNA
+1544 SSNTVDISNA

-1559 PTSGDEKR
+1559 PASGDVKL
-1567 TNKAERSIDVLEFNG
+1567 TNKAEKSIGMLEFNG

-1593 SMLNA
+1593 SMLTS

-1728 PTATTDKKTQM
+1728 PTAATDKKTQM
-1739 GNDATA
+1739 GNDSTA

-1764 TRVVS
+1764 TRVVA
-1769 LSNEKDF
+1769 LNNEKDF

-1892 NQGNDDTLDSET
+1892 NQGNDDTLDSEA

-1947 LTSFDLKK
+1947 LTDFDLKK
-1955 VEDLSGIPFENVK
+1955 IEDLSGIPFKDVK

-2004 EHLTTDKNGLIS
+2004 EHLTTDKNGLIH

-2022 ATYHLTET
+2022 ATYHLIET
-2030 ETLPGYVR
+2030 ETLPGYVKN
-2038 DTKTH
+2038 TKTH
-2043 VVKVMPETA
+2043 VVKVMPETT
-2052 VENNNLIWKTYIS
+2052 VENNNLVWKTYIS
-2065 VDGVRQTN
+2065 VDGVRLTD

-2100 GIRKNAVITLK
+2100 GIRQNAVITLK

-2155 TIQYTVVENPM
+2155 TIQYTVIENPM
-2166 DGYTAIVSNT
+2166 DGYIATVSAT
-2176 TGSVDNGYA
+2176 TGSADKGYA

-2206 DGNNVDGIRPD
+2206 DSNNIDGMRPD
-2217 SVTIHMNG
+2217 SVTIHLNG

-2236 NTKDWKYTFKHIP
+2236 NAKDWKYTFKHMP

-2260 TITEDAVAGYTYTVT
+2260 TITEDAVTGYTYTVT
-2275 NEGRSFTITNSHV
+2275 NKDRAFTITNKHT
-2288 QETLSIPVTKTWEDN
+2288 QETFSIPVTKTWEDN

-2313 IHVILMGSDGNV
+2313 IHVTLMGSDGNV

-2349 GVAIDYTLSEETVDS
+2349 GVAIDYTLNEEAVNG

-2370 GDADTGFTVTN
+2370 GDADTGFIVTN
-2381 EHIPAVTNVVIN
+2381 EHISAVTNVVVN
-2393 KYWEDAANQD
+2393 KYWEDAENQD
-2403 GVRPDSVSVTLSGS
+2403 GVRPDSVAVTLSGS

-2428 DGGFS
+2428 DTGFS
-2433 ETFENLPVFFN
+2433 KTFENLPVFFN
-2444 NGTKIAYTVTEDAVA
+2444 NGTKITYTVTEDAVN
-2459 GYIGKTATDDTG
+2459 GYTGKITTDDTG
-2471 YVLSITN
+2471 YILSITN
-2478 THTPETISKTIT
+2478 THAPETIRKTVT
-2490 KTWDDNDNQDG
+2490 KTWDDGNDRDG

-2508 VELYGTD
+2508 IELYGTD
-2515 GTLRTQYL
+2515 GTRRTQYL
-2523 TKDNNWSYSFE
+2523 TKDNHWSYSFE

-2546 LYTAK
+2546 LYIIK
-2551 EEAVEG
+2551 EEAVDG
-2557 YTQKSVTTATGF
+2557 YTQKSVTTTAGF
-2569 NFTNTHEPQTVTYG
+2569 DLTNTHEIQTADYEVK
-2583 ATKVWLDDD
+2583 KVWIDD
-2592 NRDGVRPNSITLVLN
+2592 NDRDGTRPTSITLTLT

-2621 SNWSDV
+2621 DNWNAV
-2627 TFERI
+2627 TFERV
-2632 PMFNNGKYITYT
+2632 PMFNGGKYITYT
-2644 LSENDVPSYVNSV
+2644 LTENEVPSYINLIE
-2657 AVSEDGKFFT
+2657 VSEDGKHFT
-2667 VTNTHTPDHAIIKIT
+2667 VTNTHAPDHTVINIT

-2687 ENDQDGIRPKK
+2687 ENDQDGIRPRKMIAI
-2698 VTTIIVGSNGNR
+2698 VVGSNGNR

-2807 TATLNEENGWTA
+2807 TATLNEDNGWTA

-2831 IVTYNVKESDVEGYE
+2831 IVAYNVKESDTAGYE
-2846 ASIVKTEDGFQLI
+2846 ASVVKTEDGFQLI

-2864 ETTLRTATLVWRDE
+2864 ETTMRTVTLVWRDE
-2878 NNQDGIRPDTVT
+2878 DNRDGVRPDAVT
-2890 YTLHGSDGSEV
+2890 YTLHGSDGSEQ
-2901 EKTVSK
+2901 EKTVNK
-2907 DDSWADVMFEDLP
+2907 DDAWNDVVFEDLP
-2920 VYQNGQKVTYTLT
+2920 VYQNGQRISYTLT
-2933 ESTVDGYTTD
+2933 ESAIDSYAND
-2943 IRDNGHTFTVTNTHI
+2943 IRSSGNTFTVTNTHI
-2958 PAVVNVDVTK
+2958 PETVNVDVTK
-2968 VWTDGEN
+2968 IWTDGEN
-2975 QDGNRPNS
+2975 QDGNRPDS

-2989 GNDGNRYTATITAA
+2989 GSDGKRYTTTITAA
-3003 NNWKYTFS
+3003 NNWKHTFL

-3027 AEDAASGYSN
+3027 TEDTMSGYSD
-3037 VIEKKDNYTFVLTNK
+3037 VVEKRSDYVFVLTNK
-3052 YSPATVDIPVVKKW
+3052 YSPATVDVTIVKKW
-3066 NDDNDRDG
+3066 DDDNDRDG
-3074 ARPESFNIVL
+3074 MRPESVDIVL

-3094 TLSAENGYTYV
+3094 TLSTENGYTCV
-3105 FQSVPKFHNSGT
+3105 FQSVPKYHDGGT
-3117 LISYTVAE
+3117 LINYTIAE
-3125 EKVTGY
+3125 EKIPGY
-3131 TTEVAKDSS
+3131 TTTIAKDAS

-3148 TKSIE
+3148 AKTID
-3153 TVTKTVSKVWEDSN
+3153 TVTKTVSKVWDDNN
-3167 NQDGLRPS
+3167 NQDGLRPT

-3183 DDGSRYLKSVSAA
+3183 DDGSRRVKSVTAA
-3196 ENWTTTFENLPKN
+3196 KNWTVTFENLTKN
-3209 QNHGQSI
+3209 QNHGQNI
-3216 QYTVSEAFVSGYTDE
+3216 QYTVSEAFVSGYTE
-3231 VTQNGNNYTI
+3231 AITQNGDNYTI
-3241 TNTHMPAT
+3241 TNTHTPASS
-3249 TELFVTKTWKD
+3249 EFFVTKIWKD

-3270 EITVTAHGSDGRS
+3270 EITVTAHSSDGRS
-3283 YAKKLNADNQWS
+3283 YTKKLNADNQWS

-3300 LPKYANGKTIDYTL
+3300 LPKYADGKVIEYSL
-3314 TEEAVPGYTSSITRN
+3314 TEESVPGYTSSITRN
-3329 GKSFTLIN
+3329 GKSFVLIN

-3348 TKAWNDENNQDGL
+3348 TKAWNDGNNQDGL
-3361 RPKSITAVVNGSD
+3361 RPKTITAVVNGSD

-3383 ESQNWT
+3383 EGQNWAT
-3389 TSLNN
+3389 NLNN
-3394 LPKYKNSTE
+3394 LPKYKNGTE
-3403 VQYTVKENAISGYE
+3403 IQYTVKENAIPGYE

-3426 YTITNT
+3426 YAITNSHT
-3432 HAPAVVTVSVVK
+3432 PAVVTVSAVK
-3444 IWDDEN
+3444 VWDDAN

-3467 DGSTHNAAITKNDGW
+3467 DGSVRNAAITKNDGW
-3482 TYQFKDLPQYKN
+3482 TYQFKNLPKYKN
-3494 GVKIDYT
+3494 GMKIDYT
-3501 LQEAD
+3501 LQEAN
-3506 SNPYTYEIVKGSDG
+3506 SNPYTYEIVKGSDE
-3520 YSFTITNNYVPAA
+3520 YSFTITNNYVPAV
-3533 VNVPVTTIWNDDNNR
+3533 VNVPITTVWDDDDNR
-3548 DGIRAKETV
+3548 DGIRAKETA
-3557 ITLQGSNGKVYQ
+3557 ITLQGSNGKTYQ
-3569 HIVTDKDSFATVF
+3569 RIVTGKDSFATVF
-3582 EDVPKFFD
+3582 ENMPKFFD
-3590 EGKEVVYTVTQNEVD
+3590 EGKEVVYTVTQNEMN
-3605 GYTTDVTN
+3605 GYTAN
-3613 TDKYTFQITNTHEP
+3613 IASTDKYTFQITNTHEP
-3627 EKLAKTVT
+3627 ERLAKTVT

-3665 KNLSAAN
+3665 KSLSTAN
-3672 NWTETFEGLY
+3672 NWTEAFDGLY

-3693 TIDEEAV
+3693 TIDEEMV

-3711 NLITITNTH
+3711 KLITITNTH

-3744 DTTTI
+3744 DAATI
-3749 HMSGTDGTQDTKDF
+3749 HMSGTDGTQDAKDF

-3772 VFKDLDRFK
+3772 VFKDLDHYK
-3781 DGTKIK
+3781 DGNEIK
-3787 YTVTEDE
+3787 YTVAEDE
-3794 IPQYTTSIVANGN
+3794 IPQYTTSIAVNGN

-3822 NISVIWEDNDDQDGI
+3822 NISVVWEDNNDQDGL
-3837 RPDAVNIKLKG
+3837 RPDTVSVKLKG
-3848 NDKLVDSS
+3848 NDKFIDSS
-3856 ELNEDVKWKHSFTKL
+3856 EVNEDVKWKHSFTKL

-3876 GNEISYTA
+3876 GNEITYTA

-3894 TIEKTDTGYVFT
+3894 SIEKTDTGYVFT

-3919 KVWDDSENQDGLR
+3919 KVWKDAENQDGLR
-3932 PDTIHIKL
+3932 PDTINIKL

-3953 DSNWHLEFE
+3953 DSNWHLKFE

-3985 YTSTVTTE
+3985 YTNTVTTE
-3993 DGYAF
+3993 DGYTF
-3998 TIKND
+3998 TIEND

-4020 NNRDGLRPSSHTVI
+4020 NDRDGLRPDSHTVI
-4034 LTDGINTIE
+4034 LVDGTNAIE
-4043 EIVLDKDNGY
+4043 EVVLDKNNGY
-4053 GTVLKDMPKY
+4053 GVVLKNMPKY

-4069 DYQIKDFKVDGY
+4069 NYQIKDFKVDGY
-4081 TTNIIKGDS
+4081 TTNIIKSDS
-4090 VKDFKVTNT
+4090 VKDFNITNT

-4121 IRPEEIALTL
+4121 IRPEKVTLTL

-4138 YEKTVNKET
+4138 YEKAVTKDT
-4147 WTAVFSD
+4147 WTTAFSD

-4175 YSTTITNNQTDTITV
+4175 YKTTITDNETGTIAV
-4190 INKHEPVKTIT
+4190 INTHEPVKTIT

-4213 SIRPDKVTVKLTD
+4213 NIRPDKVTVKLAN
-4226 GTTVVS
+4226 GTTAVS
-4232 TKEVKNDSW
+4232 TKEINNDSW
-4241 KHIFEDIPVFNG
+4241 KHVFENIIVFNG

-4259 TITQDAVNGYT
+4259 TVTQDAVSEYT

-4280 TIEIINTHISVV
+4280 TIEIINTHVPV
-4292 PPKEEP
+4292 APPKEEP
-4298 KKKEPATPAPVV
+4298 KQEETVTPAAPAPVV
-4310 EVKVEQPAPT
+4310 EIKTEPT
-4320 VTLIQTTNKP
+4320 TTVIETPNKQ
-4330 TGISFFE
+4330 TGISFMDG
-4337 SLFAK
+4337 LFG

>member
-1 MQNGKSRIKRV
+1 MQKCESRTKRV
-12 ASAII
+12 MSAII
-17 AGVMALQTVAPV
+17 AGMMALQVVAPT
-29 ISYADDTA
+29 ISYADDTVASTA
-37 SSVATT
+37 SSEDNSNTQ
-43 DDSDAIANVD
+43 ID
-53 PGTPVQVDATASE
+53 PGVPVQ
-66 EPSEAPSSGTSQA
+66 
-79 DENSE
+79 
-84 ETETNSDITDEVSNE
+84 
-99 HTDADTADETQ
+99 
-110 TVEEDAPKQDEST
+110 
-123 SETTDTAP
+123 TDTASSNTVTEP
-131 SRTVTVT
+131 DSSESLEETADSEQTGEIQDDTVSDSQGNETNTQEETVQDTVQQNDTGSETMESKSVRTVTVT
-138 LNKNGGE
+138 LNKNGGV

-170 VVEDTGDTIVA
+170 AIEDTGDTIVA

-186 DSIDIPVALSSD
+186 DSISIPVALSGD
-198 ESLYFTG
+198 DSLYFTG

-215 DSETLTFEDG
+215 DNETLTFDDD
-225 VDAYVLSAVYSSVV
+225 VDAYVLTAVYNSVA
-239 DDDQT
+239 DEDQQ
-244 LVENRTEF
+244 LIENKEIF
-252 DEQTKRQA
+252 DEQAEKNVLQQKLSA
-260 IQERLKSSGI
+260 SGI
-270 STYVLRPSDS
+270 SLYEMRPSDS

-285 LVVEGLAFTSDDG
+285 LIIDGLAFTSDDG
-298 LTQTF
+298 LIQTF
-303 TAPYDGDYIITAYG
+303 TAPYDGDYTITAYG

-335 GGKAEGTVHLN
+335 GGKAEGTIHLS

-427 AQNNAAAEVAK
+427 AQNDAAAEVAK

-453 SGGSAGG
+453 SGGTAGG

-499 RTLTYEERVDAKVY
+499 RVLTYDERVDAKVY

-526 TVLGELYDANPAHRD
+526 TILGELYDANPANRD
-541 PVDFLFDDGQ
+541 PVSLLFDDGQ

-601 EQVEVKDADYEVGGN
+601 KQVEVKDADYEVGGN
-616 MKYDSTETAPYLV
+616 MKYDSTNSAPYLI
-629 NGRVIIK
+629 NGRVLIH
-636 MVGETPKLKSVM
+636 MVGTTPKMKTIM
-648 MPAQSEDISAGNIDE
+648 MEAQNEDISSSHVDDADVY
-663 KDGFGQKAILSP
+663 GQKAYLNK
-675 GQGSANKTL
+675 GQDVASTTI

-693 LGDVMTVTPKWE
+693 MGDLMTVNPVWE
-705 YNTLLNVTY
+705 YSTMLSPTDRDWN
-714 KPWDDSVA
+714 DSVA
-722 KNINN
+722 KSIDSRL
-727 QMSVS
+727 SVS
-732 ITNTELGIPAE
+732 VANTNLGVPNQ
-743 GDKYYNDA
+743 GDKYYNAD

-761 MTITNAPLSMYD
+761 MTITNPVNTMYSTERLTKYYFRCKGIASYTLSSGTKTMYDKGERGELAIDYNIYINHEGVHVYSDRNIINGTPTSTVDDTIAATAGRSASTWQYPHMALTDVNNINTILVQFSSHGFNTSDSISYDASYADSLGITGSGNQYSYIFKAKSKNSVSTANWEKFLQSITYTTYDAATFTSTGVSGGVTIFWYADENLWENNMFYDSSSSHFYACINTGSSITWGEARNRALSMYNSALD
-773 TATVTKYFFR
+773 CYGYLAHITSQSEQDYLYTLMDKSTQGWLGATRKVSGNEWDWYWRDGPANETNEPFFR
-783 CHPTATVSMYN
+783 QNAD
-794 GIRTMDDESESGGL
+794 GIYGSLLWGYENWDSKTEPNNVGNEWCMHYYGNKSG
-808 VLDYSIAM
+808 VWNDYSDTN
-816 EHQGAHVYQNRNTI
+816 GAVTSFIVEWSKDGLAN
-830 NDMNAETVSD
+830 NDHSVSD
-840 TVTAT
+840 T
-845 QNHSSS
+845 
-851 QWKYPELVVK
+851 
-861 TPKTIQTFNVLFT
+861 
-874 SPSRNAQDAILYNTD
+874 
-889 LANQLGIVVTGT
+889 
-901 NQNYI
+901 
-906 FTKSGGLTQDEWN
+906 
-919 NFLRQVSFVTYDR
+919 
-932 AVFTADGVQSGVEV
+932 
-946 AWYGFEKAIF
+946 
-956 GSNQATRHVPT
+956 
-967 LSDYPGAATHN
+967 
-978 IASGSLNITSSGSV
+978 
-992 YRIVGS
+992 
-998 TTGDNRIY
+998 
-1006 VSPGVSATVILDNV
+1006 
-1020 TMNYTAA
+1020 
-1027 GAGWGNDTSRAGD
+1027 
-1040 GAISCSHA
+1040 
-1048 NLTIILVGTSRIT
+1048 
-1061 AYGSYS
+1061 
-1067 NAIAKNGTDGS
+1067 
-1078 LMIDGA
+1078 
-1084 GTLYA
+1084 
-1089 VGASG
+1089 
-1094 DHCGAI
+1094 
-1100 GANVNCSFWNFT
+1100 
-1112 VQGGTIYANAGEHC
+1112 
-1126 PGIGSGC
+1126 
-1133 LNQPGEGNGGDG
+1133 
-1145 AGCGNLNFTGGTVVA
+1145 
-1160 RGNTAC
+1160 
-1166 SGIGSG
+1166 
-1172 WGGPV
+1172 
-1177 NGINISNGAKV
+1177 
-1188 TAYGGSYSPGI
+1188 
-1199 GSGGRTDNVQGG
+1199 
-1211 NIGSYHYHVRNIVI
+1211 
-1225 TGGDTVVT
+1225 
-1233 AFGDKSTNMPGI
+1233 
-1245 GCGKDPVG
+1245 
-1253 TVRGTLSNVV
+1253 
-1263 ATTLDGFQGYVRY
+1263 
-1276 GSSEESAAY
+1276 
-1285 STEQPRTPF
+1285 
-1294 TGTGNIGSYLA
+1294 
-1305 SQVNR
+1305 
-1310 GTPVYY
+1310 
-1316 TQVFFSIDTSNK
+1316 
-1328 HVDDADVIGTQVSS
+1328 DVIGTQIVA
-1342 TGTIKPEQFASVSG
+1342 EQEQKVNNGEVSG
-1356 TVWAENDRDGVYQVG
+1356 TVWAENDYNGLFAT
-1371 DEAVVEGVAVT
+1371 DEAKLQDITVQLISDNGTVVATAQTNKLGQYDFTGLAPGNYYVKFTSQSFVG
-1382 LYNADGSVCKT
+1382 YNAVPDGGNSIVQQASKGINDSYAQT
-1393 TTTNKYGAYSFDG
+1393 PVFALTYNDVLEKSF
-1406 IPEKKNY
+1406 
-1413 TVGFS
+1413 
-1418 NGSSNIQSYS
+1418 
-1428 PTAKIAAGENN
+1428 
-1439 NHVNNDWKSDVFTA
+1439 
-1453 IYQKNT
+1453 
-1459 SQTINCGVYVP
+1459 GVYVP

-1476 AWDDVNQNGICDN
+1476 AWDDANQNGIYDN
-1489 SESKI
+1489 REAKI

-1514 NPITAVLTDA
+1514 NPIAAVLTDA
-1524 DGNYSF
+1524 NGNYSF

-1559 PTSGDEKR
+1559 PTSGDVKL
-1567 TNKAERSIDVLEFNG
+1567 TNKAEKSIGMLEFNG

-1593 SMLNA
+1593 SMLTS
-1598 ATIGEVYINSMT
+1598 ATIGEIYINSMS

-1728 PTATTDKKTQM
+1728 PTAATDKKTQM
-1739 GNDATA
+1739 GNDSTA

-1764 TRVVS
+1764 TRVVN

-1776 YVSTANCAMY
+1776 YVSTANCALY

-1796 QDDNYNGI
+1796 QDNNYNGI

-1892 NQGNDDTLDSET
+1892 NQGNDDTLDSEA

-1947 LTSFDLKK
+1947 LTDFDLKK
-1955 VEDLSGIPFENVK
+1955 IEDLSGIPFKDVK

-2004 EHLTTDKNGLIS
+2004 EHLTTDKNGLIH

-2022 ATYHLTET
+2022 ATYHLIET
-2030 ETLPGYVR
+2030 ETLPGYVK

-2043 VVKVMPETA
+2043 VVKVMPEAA
-2052 VENNNLIWKTYIS
+2052 VENNNLVWKTYIS
-2065 VDGVRQTN
+2065 VDGVRLTD

-2100 GIRKNAVITLK
+2100 GIRQNAVITLK

-2155 TIQYTVVENPM
+2155 TIQYTVIENPM
-2166 DGYTAIVSNT
+2166 DGYTATVSAT
-2176 TGSVDNGYA
+2176 TGSTDKGYA

-2200 VVKVWD
+2200 VTKVWD
-2206 DGNNVDGIRPD
+2206 DSNNIDGMRPD
-2217 SVTIHMNG
+2217 SVTIYLNG

-2236 NTKDWKYTFKHIP
+2236 NAKDWKYTFKHMP

-2260 TITEDAVAGYTYTVT
+2260 TITEDAVTGYTYTVT
-2275 NEGRSFTITNSHV
+2275 NKDRAFTITNKHT
-2288 QETLSIPVTKTWEDN
+2288 QETFSIPVTKTWEDN

-2313 IHVILMGSDGNV
+2313 IHVTLMGSDGNV

-2349 GVAIDYTLSEETVDS
+2349 GVAIDYTLNEEAVNG

-2381 EHIPAVTNVVIN
+2381 EHISAVTNVVVN
-2393 KYWEDAANQD
+2393 KYWEDAENQD
-2403 GVRPDSVSVTLSGS
+2403 GVRPDSVAVTLSGS
-2417 DGKTYKATLTK
+2417 DGKTYKATLAK
-2428 DGGFS
+2428 DTGFS
-2433 ETFENLPVFFN
+2433 KTFENLPVFFN
-2444 NGTKIAYTVTEDAVA
+2444 NGTKITYTVTEDAVD
-2459 GYIGKTATDDTG
+2459 GYTGKITTDDTG
-2471 YVLSITN
+2471 YILSITN
-2478 THTPETISKTIT
+2478 THAPETIRKTVT
-2490 KTWDDNDNQDG
+2490 KTWDDGNDRDG

-2508 VELYGTD
+2508 IELYGTD
-2515 GTLRTQYL
+2515 GTRRTQYL
-2523 TKDNNWSYSFE
+2523 TKDNHWSYSFE

-2546 LYTAK
+2546 LYIIK
-2551 EEAVEG
+2551 EEAVDG
-2557 YTQKSVTTATGF
+2557 YTQKSVTTTAGF
-2569 NFTNTHEPQTVTYG
+2569 DLTNTHEIQTADYEVK
-2583 ATKVWLDDD
+2583 KVWIDD
-2592 NRDGVRPNSITLVLN
+2592 NDRDGTRPTSITLTLT

-2621 SNWSDV
+2621 DNWNAV
-2627 TFERI
+2627 TFERV
-2632 PMFNNGKYITYT
+2632 PMFNGGKYITYT
-2644 LSENDVPSYVNSV
+2644 LTENEVPSYINLIE
-2657 AVSEDGKFFT
+2657 VSEDGKHFT
-2667 VTNTHTPDHAIIKIT
+2667 VTNTHAPDHTVINIT

-2687 ENDQDGIRPKK
+2687 ENDQDGIRPRKMTAI
-2698 VTTIIVGSNGNR
+2698 VVGSNGNR

-2807 TATLNEENGWTA
+2807 TATLNEDNGWTA

-2831 IVTYNVKESDVEGYE
+2831 IVAYNVKESDTAGYE
-2846 ASIVKTEDGFQLI
+2846 ASVVKTEDGFQLI

-2864 ETTLRTATLVWRDE
+2864 ETTMRTVTLVWRDE
-2878 NNQDGIRPDTVT
+2878 DNRDGVRPDAVT
-2890 YTLHGSDGSEV
+2890 YTLHGSDGSEQ
-2901 EKTVSK
+2901 EKTVNK
-2907 DDSWADVMFEDLP
+2907 DDAWNDVVFEDLP
-2920 VYQNGQKVTYTLT
+2920 VYQNGQRISYTLT
-2933 ESTVDGYTTD
+2933 ESAIDGYAND
-2943 IRDNGHTFTVTNTHI
+2943 IRSSGNTFTVTNTHI
-2958 PAVVNVDVTK
+2958 PETVNVDVTK
-2968 VWTDGEN
+2968 IWTDGEN
-2975 QDGNRPNS
+2975 QDGNRPDS

-2989 GNDGNRYTATITAA
+2989 GSDGKRYTTTITAA
-3003 NNWKYTFS
+3003 NNWKHTFL

-3027 AEDAASGYSN
+3027 TEDTMSGYSD
-3037 VIEKKDNYTFVLTNK
+3037 VVEKRSDYVFVLTNK
-3052 YSPATVDIPVVKKW
+3052 YSPATVDVTIVKKW
-3066 NDDNDRDG
+3066 DDDNDRDG
-3074 ARPESFNIVL
+3074 MRPESVDIVL

-3094 TLSAENGYTYV
+3094 TLSTENGYTCV
-3105 FQSVPKFHNSGT
+3105 FQSVPKYHDGGT
-3117 LISYTVAE
+3117 LINYTIAE
-3125 EKVTGY
+3125 EKIPGY
-3131 TTEVAKDSS
+3131 TTTIAKDAS

-3148 TKSIE
+3148 AKTID
-3153 TVTKTVSKVWEDSN
+3153 TVTKTVSKVWDDNN
-3167 NQDGLRPS
+3167 NQDGLRPT

-3183 DDGSRYLKSVSAA
+3183 DDGSRRVKSVTAT
-3196 ENWTTTFENLPKN
+3196 ENWTVTFENLPKN
-3209 QNHGQSI
+3209 QNHGQNI
-3216 QYTVSEAFVSGYTDE
+3216 QYTVSEAFVSGYTE
-3231 VTQNGNNYTI
+3231 AITQNGDNYII
-3241 TNTHMPAT
+3241 TNTHTPASS
-3249 TELFVTKTWKD
+3249 EFFVTKIWKD
-3260 NGNNDGMRPD
+3260 NENNDGMRPD
-3270 EITVTAHGSDGRS
+3270 EITVTAHGSDGCS
-3283 YAKKLNADNQWS
+3283 YTEKLNADNQWS

-3300 LPKYANGKTIDYTL
+3300 LPKYADGKVIEYSL
-3314 TEEAVPGYTSSITRN
+3314 TEESVPGYTSSITRN
-3329 GKSFTLIN
+3329 GKSFVFIN

-3348 TKAWNDENNQDGL
+3348 TKAWNDGNNQDGL
-3361 RPKSITAVVNGSD
+3361 RPKTITAVVNGSD

-3383 ESQNWT
+3383 EGQNWA

-3394 LPKYKNSTE
+3394 LPKYKNGTE
-3403 VQYTVKENAISGYE
+3403 IQYTVKENAIPGYE

-3426 YTITNT
+3426 YAIMNSHT
-3432 HAPAVVTVSVVK
+3432 PAVVTVSAVK
-3444 IWDDEN
+3444 VWDDAN

-3467 DGSTHNAAITKNDGW
+3467 DGSVRNAAITKNDGW
-3482 TYQFKDLPQYKN
+3482 TYQFKNLPKYKN
-3494 GVKIDYT
+3494 GMKIDYT
-3501 LQEAD
+3501 LQEAN
-3506 SNPYTYEIVKGSDG
+3506 SNPYTYEIVKGSDE
-3520 YSFTITNNYVPAA
+3520 YSFTITNNYVPAV
-3533 VNVPVTTIWNDDNNR
+3533 VNVPITTVWDDDDNR
-3548 DGIRAKETV
+3548 DGIRAKETA
-3557 ITLQGSNGKVYQ
+3557 ITLHGSNGKVYQ
-3569 HIVTDKDSFATVF
+3569 RIVTGKDDFATVF

-3590 EGKEVVYTVTQNEVD
+3590 EGREVVYTVTQNEMN
-3605 GYTTDVTN
+3605 GYTANIAN

-3627 EKLAKTVT
+3627 ERLAKTVT

-3665 KNLSAAN
+3665 KSLSTAN
-3672 NWTETFEGLY
+3672 NWTEAFDGLY

-3693 TIDEEAV
+3693 TIDEEMV
-3700 GGYEKE
+3700 GGYEKG

-3744 DTTTI
+3744 DAATI
-3749 HMSGTDGTQDTKDF
+3749 HMSGTDGTQDAKDF

-3772 VFKDLDRFK
+3772 VFKDLDHYK
-3781 DGTKIK
+3781 DGNEIK
-3787 YTVTEDE
+3787 YTVAEDE
-3794 IPQYTTSIVANGN
+3794 IPQYTTSIAVNGN

-3822 NISVIWEDNDDQDGI
+3822 NISVVWEDNNDQDGL
-3837 RPDAVNIKLKG
+3837 RPDTVSVKLKG
-3848 NDKLVDSS
+3848 NDKFIDSS
-3856 ELNEDVKWKHSFTKL
+3856 ELNEDVEWKHSFTKL

-3876 GNEISYTA
+3876 GNEITYTA

-3894 TIEKTDTGYVFT
+3894 SIEKTDTGYVFT

-3919 KVWDDSENQDGLR
+3919 KVWKDAENQDGLR
-3932 PDTIHIKL
+3932 PDTINIKL

-3953 DSNWHLEFE
+3953 DSNWHLKFE

-3993 DGYAF
+3993 DGYTF
-3998 TIKND
+3998 TIEND

-4020 NNRDGLRPSSHTVI
+4020 NDRDGLRPDSHTVV
-4034 LTDGINTIE
+4034 LVDGTNAIE
-4043 EIVLDKDNGY
+4043 EVVLDRDNGY
-4053 GTVLKDMPKY
+4053 GVVLKNMPKY

-4069 DYQIKDFKVDGY
+4069 NYQIKDFKVDGY
-4081 TTNIIKGDS
+4081 TTNIIKSDS
-4090 VKDFKVTNT
+4090 VKDFNITNT
-4099 HVPEMVTVTVTE
+4099 HVPEMVTITVTE
-4111 GWHDQSDYDK
+4111 GWYDQSDYDK
-4121 IRPEEIALTL
+4121 IRPEKVTLTL

-4138 YEKTVNKET
+4138 YEKTVTKDT
-4147 WTAVFSD
+4147 WTTAFSD

-4175 YSTTITNNQTDTITV
+4175 YKTTITDNETGTIAV
-4190 INKHEPVKTIT
+4190 INTHEPVKTIT

-4213 SIRPDKVTVKLTD
+4213 NIRPDKVTVKLAN
-4226 GTTVVS
+4226 GTTAVS
-4232 TKEVKNDSW
+4232 TKEINNDSW
-4241 KHIFEDIPVFNG
+4241 KHVFENIIVFNG

-4259 TITQDAVNGYT
+4259 TVTQDAVSEYT

-4280 TIEIINTHISVV
+4280 TIEIINTHVPV
-4292 PPKEEP
+4292 APPKEEP
-4298 KKKEPATPAPVV
+4298 KQEETVTPAAPAPVV
-4310 EVKVEQPAPT
+4310 EIKTEPT
-4320 VTLIQTTNKP
+4320 TTVIETPNKQ
-4330 TGISFFE
+4330 TGISFMDG
-4337 SLFAK
+4337 LFG